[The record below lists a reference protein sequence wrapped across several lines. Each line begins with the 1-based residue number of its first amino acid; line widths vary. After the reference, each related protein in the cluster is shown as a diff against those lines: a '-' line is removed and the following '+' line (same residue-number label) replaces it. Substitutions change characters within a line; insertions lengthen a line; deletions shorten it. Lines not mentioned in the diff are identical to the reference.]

1 MKYRSKSRFTALVT
15 AIAMIAGNFTAS
27 SPVSRYVFNEIN
39 VSAAD
44 EAEGETTTV
53 PQETTVTSVT
63 GEADVPDDKEQSD
76 SSSEAAVTNV
86 SQDDSTNTADDTD
99 GTSVPSD
106 DTTVPEGTSDDTS
119 ETDGDNTDDTS
130 VSDNVITINT
140 SEQFVEYS
148 KNYEADPTKYQNI
161 DVSIAIASGNLDNLV
176 GFVSIGTEQFPFAA
190 NIKVTSDS
198 EFKLTIDQPLF
209 AYIYDSAN
217 INTDVIISRSN
228 PVSGA
233 VSDSALFA
241 EHVIHD
247 TEKDAAAD
255 WSVSISSTET
265 AFSSVIGSLGENAD
279 VKLTIT
285 NNADSASVS
294 GSGSV
299 GLACGRMEKNS
310 SLTVTTSGSAS
321 YNVSSSGGNAGGMV
335 GTMADGSAFTL
346 NNEFALTG
354 EVKATRGYAGGLVGY
369 AENAAVS
376 FEGTAMVS
384 GTVSGSLATGGV
396 FGYYKSSE
404 AENSFDISK
413 YAVNCTLNGESSGGL
428 FGRLENSGN
437 MTIIKNDTEAADI
450 SVNRTSS
457 DKQTFGGLIG
467 TYLSESTSNSLT
479 ISGISVSADNSAGGA
494 EYFGG
499 LIGKADDDSYIRL
512 ENVSV
517 SASGCKNVTSFGGI
531 AGYAD
536 KAFIDAENVTVN
548 TNGDFIGGGVIG
560 NMNGGV
566 LRLGGTTDLTGTK
579 AAGGG
584 QIIGTRGAALIYAQ
598 NGWQLNRGEASAF
611 DDIGTWGEVLR
622 LGSSLREDNI
632 FSINET
638 EHTVTV
644 KRAGTTV
651 GSLAEF
657 AVLALNMQLN
667 SGTSSDSTLL
677 FESTSTTSTSL
688 LSSVITLNCNI
699 DLSGTGITG
708 LTRDDGKDASG
719 NGDIS
724 YTGAFNGNGH
734 TITLAI
740 GEPYGCRS
748 STALAAGDTSDGNG
762 CIYSHYYNGL
772 FSKTGSG
779 VKFSKLTVSGVINVK
794 YKDNLKYY
802 IGGLS
807 STHKGDITAEDL
819 TVSEK
824 ISVYGTV
831 REFCFAGGIIGNIS
845 EGTNPAVVIKNC
857 VISPEI
863 VFEGYQPYNS
873 EFVCGGALAE
883 IGQNDSFSVTADNIT
898 LRPSITSNSSHE
910 YKKIGGFIG
919 NISNSNGSASVRTV
933 SITNMTI
940 DGAKIVSENGG
951 ALLGESWNNCEVSFG
966 SETEKGITVK
976 SAEVTQNGK
985 GGFAGLVTAATGY
998 WKVYGVNIEAITVS
1012 GTSAASFGMLVNKGV
1027 YAADRVTNA
1036 LYLEIES
1043 ESAYNINSA
1052 NINVGSAVYDE
1063 IIATCSGSFD
1073 DEDAVLL
1080 NDTCAV
1086 VSIHTSGGAV
1096 TMDGAGCN
1104 TYQNQTSVKKANPYS
1119 RYYYDLD
1126 VIRGKNV
1133 SERTDAEKLM
1143 LWSVN
1148 LYAYSNIKQYFND
1161 AFNKTSIPTGNYDLI
1176 GYSYYPV
1183 DMPSGMNI
1191 ADGAVFTFCNDK
1203 IVNSEKP
1210 AVGERS
1216 QHYLMHCGLFRN
1228 ANGNITAGNIKFS
1241 GTVGADPDYSGAMF
1255 CGTVMGSVNSTAK
1268 AVLKG
1273 IALDGIRVNSTES
1286 TAPLLINK
1294 IDSYTALELSDVSTT
1309 EKYRTEN
1316 ISSAASSLIGDVGN
1330 SDGNSKDIKL
1340 TFSGLTLDGRK
1351 AAVSDTAVN
1360 AALSA
1365 AYNTDKSIFSKAI
1378 LLNSFK
1384 FKAGS
1389 NCSGTYNFRR
1399 DEDWDEDAAKH
1410 NVAYGMEISGSK
1422 EYKDMQKMYFKSDSY
1437 TNPTGENVEYDFSGF
1452 LPYVAV
1458 SYSENNNYHEIKVN
1472 QTALAELDTGCG
1484 TYNDPYIISQ
1494 GKQLEL
1500 LDKILSNNL
1509 GDSEDG
1515 AVVNYQKNSYSAWC
1529 KEKNSHKVL
1538 LWNAESSS
1546 FRSEDGSTSVKL
1558 ADMQNELA
1566 SAYYMLGNDV
1576 TITSADF
1583 VGIGKK
1589 VPFKGIVFGNG
1600 HAITNKTAQPLIYQS
1615 TGAVIKDITV
1625 NVTANF
1631 KGKFSAAADSKYETD
1646 GNGTTAFYG
1655 GVIGIVNGGD
1665 NIIDNV
1671 SVEFTNAGTIDIKS
1685 GTNYGNKAV
1694 GGYIGVIRYGGVI
1707 FRNMDNASH
1716 SGITADMNSIF
1727 DSNFDSNVLLYC
1739 NPIIG
1744 RVIDGFAVTEASVF
1758 NGAED
1763 KVTMKN
1769 GTKNY
1774 SIANISTAADKIGFE
1789 SNGTNSGTI
1798 KVSDSQQLFIL
1809 GCISMSGAGSADSSG
1824 YSKFSY
1830 GADKMVRH
1838 ALYSDIGTDDTEGN
1852 TSDYA
1857 VAKTDAY
1864 VKNTVPYIIYKYTNA
1879 YSGSYPARNLTNHNF
1894 AFDIDL
1900 ANNTY
1905 ELPDGFRGIGSL
1917 NSSDADMAM
1926 HVGNLNGNG
1935 STVKLNM
1942 SFYRYGKDYDQ
1953 YYNDININNT
1963 TSVDCK
1969 TGLGLFNNL
1978 IGKNNKISDLT
1989 ISGTVNYEV
1998 YIYIKE
2004 NNEFKFKKFAE
2015 FAEKTSFSCAGGL
2028 AGVSSNLNL
2037 EKISLNELSV
2047 NSRFVSGGIVGYAMD
2062 SIKIKDLNASKL
2074 YVSGNFFSG
2083 GIIGIANKC
2092 DVDIDGSSGTDGNNR
2107 GTITEG
2113 TINSCGKTY
2122 TFDGGREYALGLG
2135 TAAVIGAY
2143 MQENSNKKIQ
2153 TIKNIN
2159 IESFNITA
2167 PQIKRAMVG
2176 TVIGC
2181 CGNSTISQMVIQNID
2196 VDKVNINKDS
2206 GNDYKEFAFNGGA
2219 IGIIKSGVKKCEI
2232 SDVKIIGDKDNKN
2245 TINGYRH
2252 SGGIIGLT
2260 ASKNAI
2266 INNCQIENYIL
2277 VTDNAGEDAG
2287 GIVGKVDDNFKLI
2300 IKNSK
2305 IRDCEILIK
2314 DNNKKNDKGTYSG
2327 GIVGK
2332 IGEGACFY
2340 GYNIALDNV
2349 QFINREDSKTGAGE
2363 ICGYMVKLLGKNT
2376 KMKVVGVSAKT
2387 RNNESGR
2394 PNIISKK
2401 DNNAESICIYADYN
2415 GKCLDEA
2422 AANKEAS
2429 TINSDSN
2436 VDDMGAYPYVTVNP
2450 KNVIDKTADSPKFL
2464 TGDGA
2469 DKSAV
2474 EAIIADISNGTGYIN
2489 AADEYNDVFQKYEG
2503 KLTTFNEKTGA
2514 SVPDDFS
2521 VLLINESNYRKITEM
2536 LNSFIHILTND
2547 TSVSSYAQTG
2557 SSVFSVDIMPMR
2569 LNETSGAFESGENFT
2584 KTLECKN
2591 GYFRMTD
2598 KDYDSNYK
2606 QFTLIDIQYLDPADA
2621 SKTAYHLYIPVYVEK
2636 MLNFD
2641 FRAAA
2646 LSGTTYNVS
2655 AYTDGN
2661 PVLENYGTPITA
2673 HVTYSYKR
2681 TAEEW
2686 QNVINGGEDLLTAY
2700 GKYVLLESKQDLPD
2714 DTSLVLVDRNNGS
2727 KAYYSTIGKA
2737 FTASDDKLDFS
2748 KFSTSEGKG
2757 FEPVTFCDLLKKAAD
2772 ITVSQADE
2780 GTLVK
2785 CSNDISKATFKIGAD
2800 YYRKKTES
2808 DTDASLLYS
2817 VTLTAKEGMTD
2828 ADGILILD
2836 EDYYISFFTK
2846 ADNSEPMRNI
2856 TMKCGSRLGDTD
2868 MTPSRLDNESAS
2880 ESMVHMILGNLYDQT
2895 FTFRTTGDQV
2905 INDSNRALKAELT
2918 ATISLKSE
2926 SAENVKSYL
2935 NYDSIKLY
2943 HGFVIEATRTDEN
2956 GTEKGIKGNPSVS
2969 GTYKIGS
2976 TEYSKNFSNT
2986 DSVIMVSGGTA
2997 EAPVDIK
3004 ARLISG
3010 SVTITCNDLMI
3021 VYPDGESIIAQFPE
3035 RRDQDD
3041 TYGVTLSASSN
3052 LAYVPDNIEQ
3062 SKMSES
3068 RSDSNGKS
3076 YYRENIE
3083 AATLSYNLPSNSPS
3097 EMIRLGINGLDT
3109 NDKITAVGYYNV
3121 LNLPET
3127 AIDRAKNVKFTLS
3140 LYQKTDRDIYDAVP
3154 IAKYLENITLY
3165 DKNGSA
3171 KSPESP
3177 ELTGDSYEYVFDKET
3192 ELNYEAG
3199 SFEVVS
3205 SYSVITGAEFEGG
3218 KKIYSNYKVQLTAQL
3233 LDENNDPIENSGCSD
3248 YIIYTNAKINSQL
3261 ISVG

>member
-1 MKYRSKSRFTALVT
+1 MKYRSKSRFTALLT
-15 AIAMIAGNFTAS
+15 AIAMIASNFTVS
-27 SPVSRYVFNEIN
+27 SPVSRYVLNEIN

-44 EAEGETTTV
+44 GAEGETTTA
-53 PQETTVTSVT
+53 PQETTVATVT
-63 GEADVPDDKEQSD
+63 GEADVPDDTEQTD
-76 SSSEAAVTNV
+76 SSSEAAVTEV

-106 DTTVPEGTSDDTS
+106 DTTVPDGTEDDAA
-119 ETDGDNTDDTS
+119 EDDGNNTDDTP

-148 KNYEADPTKYQNI
+148 KNYEADPAKYQNI
-161 DVSIAIASGNLDNLV
+161 DVSIAITSGNLDNLV
-176 GFVSIGTEQFPFAA
+176 GFVSIGTAQYPFAA

-198 EFKLTIDQPLF
+198 EFKLTLDQPLF

-217 INTDVIISRSN
+217 INTDVIISRSL
-228 PVSGA
+228 PVSGD

-247 TEKDAAAD
+247 TEKNTTAQ
-255 WSVSISSTET
+255 WSVSLMNAEA
-265 AFSSVIGSLGENAD
+265 AFSSVIGTLGENVNA
-279 VKLTIT
+279 KLTIT
-285 NNADSASVS
+285 NNADSVSVS
-294 GSGSV
+294 GSGSA

-310 SLTVTTSGSAS
+310 SLTVITSGSAS
-321 YNVSSSGGNAGGMV
+321 YNVSSSSGNAGGMI

-354 EVKATRGYAGGLVGY
+354 EVTAAGYAGGLVGY
-369 AENAAVS
+369 AENASVS

-384 GTVSGSLATGGV
+384 GTVSGALATGGV

-404 AENSFDISK
+404 AENSFDISR
-413 YAVNCTLNGESSGGL
+413 YAVSCTLNRENSGGL
-428 FGRLENSGN
+428 FGKLENSGN
-437 MTIIKNDTEAADI
+437 MTINKSDTEAADI

-467 TYLSESTSNSLT
+467 TYFSDNTSNSLT

-548 TNGDFIGGGVIG
+548 TNGDFIGGGIIG

-598 NGWQLNRGEASAF
+598 NGWQLNRGEAASF

-622 LGSSLREDNI
+622 LSSSLREDNI
-632 FSINET
+632 FNINET

-677 FESTSTTSTSL
+677 FESTSTTGTSL
-688 LSSVITLNCNI
+688 LSSDITLNCNI

-708 LTRDDGKDASG
+708 LTRDDGENEA
-719 NGDIS
+719 
-724 YTGAFNGNGH
+724 YTGTFNGSGH
-734 TITLAI
+734 TITLAV
-740 GEPYGCRS
+740 GEPYGYRS
-748 STALAAGDTSDGNG
+748 NTALAAGDASDGNG
-762 CIYSHYYNGL
+762 RIYRHYYSGL
-772 FSKTGSG
+772 FAKTENITFNNLIVDGI
-779 VKFSKLTVSGVINVK
+779 INVK
-794 YKDNLKYY
+794 YTDNARYY

-807 STHKGDITAEDL
+807 ALHSGNITVQDL
-819 TVSEK
+819 TVQENINVSGNTGN
-824 ISVYGTV
+824 Y
-831 REFCFAGGIIGNIS
+831 CFVGGIAGQAAENSSPAIVIS
-845 EGTNPAVVIKNC
+845 GST
-857 VISPEI
+857 ISPEI
-863 VFEGYQPYNS
+863 NCSGNANFI
-873 EFVCGGALAE
+873 CGGAFAE
-883 IGQNDSFSVTADNIT
+883 IGQNDKFSVTADNVKLGAAVT
-898 LRPSITSNSSHE
+898 NSSTAGS
-910 YKKIGGFIG
+910 KKVGGFIG
-919 NISNSNGSASVRTV
+919 NISSNNGAVSDRTI
-933 SITNMTI
+933 SLTNITI
-940 DGAKIVSENGG
+940 DSENVTSAYGG
-951 ALLGESWNNCEVSFG
+951 ALLGESWNNCEVSVG

-976 SAEVTQNGK
+976 SAEVTQNGN
-985 GGFAGLVTAATGY
+985 GDFAGFVTNATGC
-998 WKVYGVNIEAITVS
+998 WKVYDVNIEGITVS
-1012 GTSAASFGMLVNKGV
+1012 GASAASFGMLVNKGV
-1027 YAADRVTNA
+1027 YKYDSITTA
-1036 LYLEIES
+1036 LYLETES
-1043 ESAYNINSA
+1043 ENAYKI
-1052 NINVGSAVYDE
+1052 GSAVISIGLNTIYDE

-1073 DEDAVLL
+1073 DEDAVLW

-1096 TMDGAGCN
+1096 TMDGADCN

-1161 AFNKTSIPTGNYDLI
+1161 AFNKTSIPAGNYDMT

-1210 AVGERS
+1210 AVGARS

-1228 ANGNITAGNIKFS
+1228 SDGNITAGNITFS
-1241 GTVGADPDYSGAMF
+1241 GTVGADTDYSGAMF

-1268 AVLKG
+1268 AVLNG
-1273 IALDGIRVNSTES
+1273 IVLDGIRVNSTES

-1294 IDSYTALELSDVSTT
+1294 IDSYTALELSNVSTT
-1309 EKYRTEN
+1309 EKYRTES
-1316 ISSAASSLIGDVGN
+1316 ISSAASSFIGDVGS

-1360 AALSA
+1360 AALSK
-1365 AYNTDKSIFSKAI
+1365 AYNTDMSIFSKAI
-1378 LLNSFK
+1378 LLNSFR

-1399 DEDWDEDAAKH
+1399 DEDWDEDSAKH

-1437 TNPTGENVEYDFSGF
+1437 TDPTGEDAEYDFSGF
-1452 LPYVAV
+1452 LPYVAA
-1458 SYSENNNYHEIKVN
+1458 SYSKNNYHEIKVN

-1515 AVVNYQKNSYSAWC
+1515 AVVNYQGNSYSAWC
-1529 KEKNSHKVL
+1529 NEKNSHKVL
-1538 LWNAESSS
+1538 LWDAESSC
-1546 FRSEDGSTSVKL
+1546 FRSEDGTTSIKL
-1558 ADMQNELA
+1558 ADMQKTLA

-1583 VGIGKK
+1583 VGIGKN
-1589 VPFKGIVFGNG
+1589 VPFKGAVFGNG
-1600 HAITNKTAQPLIYQS
+1600 HVITNETVQPLIYQS

-1707 FRNMDNASH
+1707 FRNMDNVSH
-1716 SGITADMNSIF
+1716 SGITAGMNNIF
-1727 DSNFDSNVLLYC
+1727 GSNALLYC

-1744 RVIDGFAVTEASVF
+1744 RVIDGFAVTETSAF

-1763 KVTMKN
+1763 RVTMKN

-1774 SIANISTAADKIGFE
+1774 SIADISTAADKISFE
-1789 SNGTNSGTI
+1789 SNDTNSGTI
-1798 KVSDSQQLFIL
+1798 KISDSQQLFIL

-1830 GADKMVRH
+1830 GENKMVRH
-1838 ALYSDIGTDDTEGN
+1838 ALYSDIGTDDSEGN

-1879 YSGSYPARNLTNHNF
+1879 ISGSYPARNLTNHNF

-1900 ANNTY
+1900 AKNTY

-1917 NSSDADMAM
+1917 NSADADMAM
-1926 HVGNLNGNG
+1926 HINSLNGNG

-1978 IGKNNKISDLT
+1978 IQSSDNENNTISNLT
-1989 ISGTVNYEV
+1989 ISGHVDYE
-1998 YIYIKE
+1998 YYKDHSGKKNIIYE
-2004 NNEFKFKKFAE
+2004 NNS
-2015 FAEKTSFSCAGGL
+2015 SFSCVGAL
-2028 AGVSSNLNL
+2028 AGVGSNLRLDKIQL
-2037 EKISLNELSV
+2037 EKLSV
-2047 NSRFVSGGIVGYAMD
+2047 NSCFVSGGIVGFA
-2062 SIKIKDLNASKL
+2062 KKLVQIKDLKSDDLN
-2074 YVSGNFFSG
+2074 VSANFFSG
-2083 GIIGIANKC
+2083 GIIGIAGNCNVK
-2092 DVDIDGSSGTDGNNR
+2092 IDGSSDSEGLIR
-2107 GTITEG
+2107 GSITSGSISLVGDTSRGEG
-2113 TINSCGKTY
+2113 ASLYGVGIG
-2122 TFDGGREYALGLG
+2122 
-2135 TAAVIGAY
+2135 AATVIGAFL
-2143 MQENSNKKIQ
+2143 NTNNTVLTSLSV
-2153 TIKNIN
+2153 TNIN
-2159 IESFNITA
+2159 IEDLDISA
-2167 PQIKRAMVG
+2167 PLIGRAMLGGIV
-2176 TVIGC
+2176 GC
-2181 CGNSTISQMVIQNID
+2181 CGNTTAKNIQSRIQN
-2196 VDKVNINKDS
+2196 VDIKNVDINKEV
-2206 GNDYKEFAFNGGA
+2206 KRFAFNGGI
-2219 IGIIKSGVKKCEI
+2219 IGLVKEGVKKCEI
-2232 SDVKIIGDKDNKN
+2232 SNVKIIGDKNNKN
-2245 TINGYRH
+2245 TITGYRH

-2260 ASKNAI
+2260 SSDTI
-2266 INNCQIENYIL
+2266 IDNCLIENYEI
-2277 VTDNAGEDAG
+2277 VTDEYGEDVG
-2287 GIVGKVDDNFKLI
+2287 GIVGKINDNKSTLI
-2300 IKNSK
+2300 VKNSK
-2305 IRDCEILIK
+2305 ISDCVIK
-2314 DNNKKNDKGTYSG
+2314 INDNNSKNSDGTYSG

-2332 IGEGACFY
+2332 MAKNSCLY
-2340 GYNIALDNV
+2340 GYNISLDNV
-2349 QFINREDSKTGAGE
+2349 QFKNNENKKAGAGE
-2363 ICGYMVKLLGKNT
+2363 ICGYMQNNT
-2376 KMKVVGVSAKT
+2376 KVKVVGISARKG
-2387 RNNESGR
+2387 ESGI
-2394 PNIISKK
+2394 PANIISKK
-2401 DNNAESICIYADYN
+2401 DNINTAPSLCIYADYN
-2415 GKCLDEA
+2415 GSCLDEP

-2429 TINSDSN
+2429 TISSDSN

-2469 DKSAV
+2469 DKSAI
-2474 EAIIADISNGTGYIN
+2474 EAIIADISKGIGYIN

-2521 VLLINESNYRKITEM
+2521 VLLINESNYKKITEM

-2547 TSVSSYAQTG
+2547 TSISSYAQTG

-2569 LNETSGAFESGENFT
+2569 LNETSGAFESGESFT
-2584 KTLECKN
+2584 KTLEYKN
-2591 GYFRMTD
+2591 GYFRMTNM
-2598 KDYDSNYK
+2598 DYDSNYK
-2606 QFTLIDIQYLDPADA
+2606 QFTLIDIQYLDPADT

-2727 KAYYSTIGKA
+2727 KAYYSTIGEA

-2748 KFSTSEGKG
+2748 KFSTSDGKG

-2772 ITVSQADE
+2772 ITVSQADD

-2785 CSNDISKATFKIGAD
+2785 CSNVISKATFKIGDD

-2828 ADGILILD
+2828 ADGILVLD

-2856 TMKCGSRLGDTD
+2856 TMKFSSRLGDTD

-2943 HGFVIEATRTDEN
+2943 HGFVIEATRTDES

-2969 GTYKIGS
+2969 GTYTIGS
-2976 TEYSKNFSNT
+2976 TEYAKNFSNT
-2986 DSVIMVSGGTA
+2986 DSVIMVSGGTD
-2997 EAPVDIK
+2997 EAPLDIK

-3010 SVTITCNDLMI
+3010 SVTITCDDMVI
-3021 VYPDGESIIAQFPE
+3021 TYPDGESIIAQFPE
-3035 RRDQDD
+3035 RKDRDD

-3052 LAYVPDNIEQ
+3052 LAYVSDNIEQ

-3083 AATLSYNLPSNSPS
+3083 AATLSYNLPSNSPN

-3127 AIDRAKNVKFTLS
+3127 AIDKAKKVSFTLS
-3140 LYQKTDRDIYDAVP
+3140 LYQKTDSGIYDAVP
-3154 IAKYLENITLY
+3154 IAEYLENITLY
-3165 DKNGSA
+3165 DKNGTA
-3171 KSPESP
+3171 KAPVSS
-3177 ELTGDSYEYVFDKET
+3177 GDSYEYVFDKET

-3199 SFEVVS
+3199 SFEVIS
-3205 SYSVITGAEFEGG
+3205 SYSVITGGAFESKG
-3218 KKIYSNYKVQLTAQL
+3218 KTYSNYKVQLTAQL
-3233 LDENNDPIENSGCSD
+3233 LDENGEPIENSGCSD

>member
-1 MKYRSKSRFTALVT
+1 MLT
-15 AIAMIAGNFTAS
+15 AIAMIASNFTAS
-27 SPVSRYVFNEIN
+27 SPVSRYVLNEIN

-44 EAEGETTTV
+44 GAEGETTTA
-53 PQETTVTSVT
+53 PQETTVTAVT
-63 GEADVPDDKEQSD
+63 GEADVPDDTEQSD
-76 SSSEAAVTNV
+76 SSSETAVTEV

-106 DTTVPEGTSDDTS
+106 DTTVPDGTEDDAA
-119 ETDGDNTDDTS
+119 EDDGDNTDDTP

-148 KNYEADPTKYQNI
+148 KNYEADPAKYQNI
-161 DVSIAIASGNLDNLV
+161 DVSIAITSGNLDNLV
-176 GFVSIGTEQFPFAA
+176 GFVSIGTAQYPFAA

-198 EFKLTIDQPLF
+198 EFKLTLDQPLF

-217 INTDVIISRSN
+217 INTDVIISRSL
-228 PVSGA
+228 PVSGD

-247 TEKDAAAD
+247 TEKNTTAQ
-255 WSVSISSTET
+255 WSVSLMNAEA
-265 AFSSVIGSLGENAD
+265 AFSSVIGTLGENVNA
-279 VKLTIT
+279 KLTIT
-285 NNADSASVS
+285 NNADSVSVS
-294 GSGSV
+294 GSGSA

-310 SLTVTTSGSAS
+310 SLTVITSGSAS
-321 YNVSSSGGNAGGMV
+321 YNVSSSSGNAGGMI

-354 EVKATRGYAGGLVGY
+354 EVTAAGYAGGLVGY
-369 AENAAVS
+369 AENASVS

-384 GTVSGSLATGGV
+384 GTVSGALATGGV

-404 AENSFDISK
+404 AENSFDISR
-413 YAVNCTLNGESSGGL
+413 YAVSCTLNGENSGGL
-428 FGRLENSGN
+428 FGKLENSGN
-437 MTIIKNDTEAADI
+437 MTINKSDTEAADI

-467 TYLSESTSNSLT
+467 TYLSDNTSNSLN

-548 TNGDFIGGGVIG
+548 TNGDFIGGGIIG

-598 NGWQLNRGEASAF
+598 NGWQLNRGEAASF

-622 LGSSLREDNI
+622 LSSSLREDNI
-632 FSINET
+632 FNINET

-667 SGTSSDSTLL
+667 SGISSDSTLL

-688 LSSVITLNCNI
+688 LSSDITLNCNI

-708 LTRDDGKDASG
+708 LTRDDGENDA
-719 NGDIS
+719 
-724 YTGAFNGNGH
+724 YTGTFNGSGH
-734 TITLAI
+734 TITLAV
-740 GEPYGCRS
+740 GEPYGYRS
-748 STALAAGDTSDGNG
+748 NTALAAGDASDGNG
-762 CIYSHYYNGL
+762 RIYRHYYSGL
-772 FSKTGSG
+772 FAKTENITFNNLIVDGI
-779 VKFSKLTVSGVINVK
+779 INVK
-794 YKDNLKYY
+794 YTDNARYY

-807 STHKGDITAEDL
+807 ALHSGNITVQDL
-819 TVSEK
+819 TVQENINVSGNTGN
-824 ISVYGTV
+824 Y
-831 REFCFAGGIIGNIS
+831 CFVGGIAGQAAENSSPAIVIS
-845 EGTNPAVVIKNC
+845 GST
-857 VISPEI
+857 ISPEI
-863 VFEGYQPYNS
+863 NCSGNANFI
-873 EFVCGGALAE
+873 CGGAFAE
-883 IGQNDSFSVTADNIT
+883 IGQNDKFSVTADNVKLGAAVT
-898 LRPSITSNSSHE
+898 NSSTAGS
-910 YKKIGGFIG
+910 KKVGGFIG
-919 NISNSNGSASVRTV
+919 NISSNNGAASDRTI
-933 SITNMTI
+933 SLTNITI
-940 DGAKIVSENGG
+940 DSENVTSAYGG
-951 ALLGESWNNCEVSFG
+951 ALLGESWNNCEVSVG

-976 SAEVTQNGK
+976 SAEVTQNGN
-985 GGFAGLVTAATGY
+985 GDFAGFVTNATGC
-998 WKVYGVNIEAITVS
+998 WKVYDVNIEGITVS
-1012 GTSAASFGMLVNKGV
+1012 GASAASFGMLVNKGV
-1027 YAADRVTNA
+1027 YKYDSITTA
-1036 LYLEIES
+1036 LYLKTES
-1043 ESAYNINSA
+1043 ENAYKI
-1052 NINVGSAVYDE
+1052 GSAVISIGLNTIYDE

-1073 DEDAVLL
+1073 DEDAVLW

-1161 AFNKTSIPTGNYDLI
+1161 AFNKTSIPAGNYDMT

-1228 ANGNITAGNIKFS
+1228 SDGNITADNITFS
-1241 GTVGADPDYSGAMF
+1241 GTVGADTDYSGAMF

-1268 AVLKG
+1268 AVLNG
-1273 IALDGIRVNSTES
+1273 IVLDGIRVNSTES

-1294 IDSYTALELSDVSTT
+1294 IDSYTALELSNVSTT
-1309 EKYRTEN
+1309 EKYRTES
-1316 ISSAASSLIGDVGN
+1316 ISSAASSLIGDVGS

-1360 AALSA
+1360 AALSK
-1365 AYNTDKSIFSKAI
+1365 AYNTDMSIFSKAI
-1378 LLNSFK
+1378 LLNSFR

-1399 DEDWDEDAAKH
+1399 DEDWDEDSAKH

-1437 TNPTGENVEYDFSGF
+1437 TNPTGEDAEYDFRGF
-1452 LPYVAV
+1452 LPYVAA
-1458 SYSENNNYHEIKVN
+1458 SYSENNYHEIKVN

-1515 AVVNYQKNSYSAWC
+1515 AVVNYQENSYSAWC
-1529 KEKNSHKVL
+1529 NEKNSHKVL
-1538 LWNAESSS
+1538 LWDAESSC
-1546 FRSEDGSTSVKL
+1546 FRSEDGTTSIKL
-1558 ADMQNELA
+1558 ADMQKTLA

-1583 VGIGKK
+1583 VGIGKN
-1589 VPFKGIVFGNG
+1589 VPFKGAVFGNG
-1600 HAITNKTAQPLIYQS
+1600 HAITNETVQPLIYQS

-1694 GGYIGVIRYGGVI
+1694 GGYIGVIRYGAVI

-1716 SGITADMNSIF
+1716 SGITAGMNNIF
-1727 DSNFDSNVLLYC
+1727 GSNALLYC

-1744 RVIDGFAVTEASVF
+1744 RVIDGFAVTETSAF

-1774 SIANISTAADKIGFE
+1774 SIADISTAADKISFE
-1789 SNGTNSGTI
+1789 SNDTNSGTI
-1798 KVSDSQQLFIL
+1798 KISDSQQLFIL

-1830 GADKMVRH
+1830 GENKMVRH
-1838 ALYSDIGTDDTEGN
+1838 ALYSDIGTDDSEGN

-1879 YSGSYPARNLTNHNF
+1879 ISGSYPARNLTNHNF

-1900 ANNTY
+1900 AKNTY

-1926 HVGNLNGNG
+1926 HINSLNGNG

-1942 SFYRYGKDYDQ
+1942 SFYRYGKDYDR

-1978 IGKNNKISDLT
+1978 IQSSDNENNT
-1989 ISGTVNYEV
+1989 ISNLIISGHVDYE
-1998 YIYIKE
+1998 YYKDHSGKKNIIYE
-2004 NNEFKFKKFAE
+2004 NNS
-2015 FAEKTSFSCAGGL
+2015 SFSCVGAL
-2028 AGVSSNLNL
+2028 AGVGSNLRLDKIQL
-2037 EKISLNELSV
+2037 EKLSV
-2047 NSRFVSGGIVGYAMD
+2047 NSCFVSGGIVGFA
-2062 SIKIKDLNASKL
+2062 KKLVQIKDLKSDDLN
-2074 YVSGNFFSG
+2074 VSANFFSG
-2083 GIIGIANKC
+2083 GIIGIAGNCNVK
-2092 DVDIDGSSGTDGNNR
+2092 IDGSSDSEGLIR
-2107 GTITEG
+2107 GSITSGSISLVGDTSRGEG
-2113 TINSCGKTY
+2113 ASLYGVGIG
-2122 TFDGGREYALGLG
+2122 
-2135 TAAVIGAY
+2135 AATVIGAFL
-2143 MQENSNKKIQ
+2143 NTNNTVLTSLSV
-2153 TIKNIN
+2153 TNIN
-2159 IESFNITA
+2159 IEDLDISA
-2167 PQIKRAMVG
+2167 PLIGRAMLGGIV
-2176 TVIGC
+2176 GC
-2181 CGNSTISQMVIQNID
+2181 CGNTTAKNIQSRIQN
-2196 VDKVNINKDS
+2196 VDIKNVDINKEV
-2206 GNDYKEFAFNGGA
+2206 KRFAFNGGI
-2219 IGIIKSGVKKCEI
+2219 IGLVKEGVKKCEI
-2232 SDVKIIGDKDNKN
+2232 SNVKIIGDKNNKN
-2245 TINGYRH
+2245 TITGYRH

-2260 ASKNAI
+2260 SSDTI
-2266 INNCQIENYIL
+2266 IDNCLIENYEI
-2277 VTDNAGEDAG
+2277 VTDEYGEDVG
-2287 GIVGKVDDNFKLI
+2287 GIVGKINDNKSTLI
-2300 IKNSK
+2300 VKNSK
-2305 IRDCEILIK
+2305 ISDCVIK
-2314 DNNKKNDKGTYSG
+2314 INDNNSKNSDGTYSG

-2332 IGEGACFY
+2332 MAKNSCLY
-2340 GYNIALDNV
+2340 GYNISLDNV
-2349 QFINREDSKTGAGE
+2349 QFKNNENKKAGAGE
-2363 ICGYMVKLLGKNT
+2363 ICGYMQNNT
-2376 KMKVVGVSAKT
+2376 KVKVVGISARKGD
-2387 RNNESGR
+2387 SGI
-2394 PNIISKK
+2394 PANIISKK
-2401 DNNAESICIYADYN
+2401 DNINTAPSLCIYADYN
-2415 GKCLDEA
+2415 GSCLDEP

-2429 TINSDSN
+2429 TISSDSN

-2474 EAIIADISNGTGYIN
+2474 KAIIADISKGIGYIN

-2569 LNETSGAFESGENFT
+2569 LNETSGTFESGENFT
-2584 KTLECKN
+2584 KTLEYKN
-2591 GYFRMTD
+2591 GYFRMTNM
-2598 KDYDSNYK
+2598 DYDSNYK
-2606 QFTLIDIQYLDPADA
+2606 QFTLIDIQYLDPADT

-2727 KAYYSTIGKA
+2727 KAYYSTIGEA

-2748 KFSTSEGKG
+2748 KFSTSDSKG

-2772 ITVSQADE
+2772 ITVSQADD

-2785 CSNDISKATFKIGAD
+2785 CSNDISKATFKIGDD
-2800 YYRKKTES
+2800 YYRKKAES

-2905 INDSNRALKAELT
+2905 INDSNRVLKAELT

-2943 HGFVIEATRTDEN
+2943 HGFVIEATRTDES

-2976 TEYSKNFSNT
+2976 TEYAKNFSNT
-2986 DSVIMVSGGTA
+2986 DSVIMVSGGTE
-2997 EAPVDIK
+2997 EAPLDIK
-3004 ARLISG
+3004 AQLISG
-3010 SVTITCNDLMI
+3010 SVTITCDDMVI
-3021 VYPDGESIIAQFPE
+3021 TYPDGESIIAQFPE
-3035 RRDQDD
+3035 RKDRDD

-3052 LAYVPDNIEQ
+3052 LAYVSDNIEQ

-3083 AATLSYNLPSNSPS
+3083 AATLSYNLPSNSPN

-3127 AIDRAKNVKFTLS
+3127 AIDKAKKVSFTLS
-3140 LYQKTDRDIYDAVP
+3140 LYQKTDSGIYDAVP
-3154 IAKYLENITLY
+3154 IAEYLENIILY
-3165 DKNGSA
+3165 DKNGTA
-3171 KSPESP
+3171 KAPVSS
-3177 ELTGDSYEYVFDKET
+3177 GDSYEYVFDKET

-3199 SFEVVS
+3199 SFEVIS
-3205 SYSVITGAEFEGG
+3205 SYSVITGGAFESKG
-3218 KKIYSNYKVQLTAQL
+3218 KTYSNYKVQLTAQL
-3233 LDENNDPIENSGCSD
+3233 LDENGEPIENSGCSD

>member
-1 MKYRSKSRFTALVT
+1 MKYRSKSRFTALLT
-15 AIAMIAGNFTAS
+15 AIAMIASNFTAS
-27 SPVSRYVFNEIN
+27 SPVSRYVLNEIN

-44 EAEGETTTV
+44 GAEGETTTA
-53 PQETTVTSVT
+53 PQETTVTTVT
-63 GEADVPDDKEQSD
+63 GEADVPDDTEQSD
-76 SSSEAAVTNV
+76 SSSEAAVTEV
-86 SQDDSTNTADDTD
+86 SQDDSTNTEDDTD

-106 DTTVPEGTSDDTS
+106 DTTVPDGTEDDAA
-119 ETDGDNTDDTS
+119 EDDGDNTDDTP

-148 KNYEADPTKYQNI
+148 KNYEADPAKYQNI
-161 DVSIAIASGNLDNLV
+161 DVSIAITSGNLDNLV
-176 GFVSIGTEQFPFAA
+176 GFVSIGTAQYPFAA

-198 EFKLTIDQPLF
+198 EFKLTLDQPLF

-217 INTDVIISRSN
+217 INTDVIISRSL
-228 PVSGA
+228 PVSGD

-247 TEKDAAAD
+247 TEKNTTAQ
-255 WSVSISSTET
+255 WSVSLMNAEA
-265 AFSSVIGSLGENAD
+265 AFSSVIGTLGENVNA
-279 VKLTIT
+279 KLTIT
-285 NNADSASVS
+285 NNADSVSVS
-294 GSGSV
+294 GSGSA

-310 SLTVTTSGSAS
+310 SLTVITSGSAS
-321 YNVSSSGGNAGGMV
+321 YNVSSSSGNAGGMI

-354 EVKATRGYAGGLVGY
+354 EVTAAGYAGGLVGY
-369 AENAAVS
+369 AENASVS

-384 GTVSGSLATGGV
+384 GTVSGALATGGV

-404 AENSFDISK
+404 AENSFDISR
-413 YAVNCTLNGESSGGL
+413 YAVSCTLNGENSGGL
-428 FGRLENSGN
+428 FGKLENSGN
-437 MTIIKNDTEAADI
+437 MTINKSDTEAADI

-467 TYLSESTSNSLT
+467 TYFSDNTSNSLT
-479 ISGISVSADNSAGGA
+479 VSGISVSADNSAGGA

-548 TNGDFIGGGVIG
+548 TNGDFIGGGIIG

-584 QIIGTRGAALIYAQ
+584 QIIGTRGAALVYAQ
-598 NGWQLNRGEASAF
+598 NGWQLNRGEAASF

-622 LGSSLREDNI
+622 LSSSLREDNI
-632 FSINET
+632 FNINET

-677 FESTSTTSTSL
+677 FESTSTTGTSL
-688 LSSVITLNCNI
+688 LSSDITLNCNI

-708 LTRDDGKDASG
+708 LTRDDGENDA
-719 NGDIS
+719 
-724 YTGAFNGNGH
+724 YTGTFNGSGH
-734 TITLAI
+734 TITLAV
-740 GEPYGCRS
+740 GEPYGYRS
-748 STALAAGDTSDGNG
+748 NTALAAGDASDGNG
-762 CIYSHYYNGL
+762 RIYRHYYSGL
-772 FSKTGSG
+772 FAKTENITFNNLIVDGI
-779 VKFSKLTVSGVINVK
+779 INVK
-794 YKDNLKYY
+794 YTDNARYY

-807 STHKGDITAEDL
+807 ALHSGNITVQDL
-819 TVSEK
+819 TVQENINVSGNTGN
-824 ISVYGTV
+824 Y
-831 REFCFAGGIIGNIS
+831 CFVGGIAGQAAEIS
-845 EGTNPAVVIKNC
+845 SPAIVISGST
-857 VISPEI
+857 ISPEI
-863 VFEGYQPYNS
+863 NCSGNANFI
-873 EFVCGGALAE
+873 CGGAFAE
-883 IGQNDSFSVTADNIT
+883 IGQNDKLSVTADNVKLGAAVT
-898 LRPSITSNSSHE
+898 NSSTAGS
-910 YKKIGGFIG
+910 KKVGGFIG
-919 NISNSNGSASVRTV
+919 NISSNNGAASDRTI
-933 SITNMTI
+933 SLTNITI
-940 DGAKIVSENGG
+940 DSENVTSAYGG
-951 ALLGESWNNCEVSFG
+951 ALLGESWNNCEVSVG

-976 SAEVTQNGK
+976 SAEVTQNGN
-985 GGFAGLVTAATGY
+985 GDFAGFVTNATGC
-998 WKVYGVNIEAITVS
+998 WKVYDVNIEGITVS
-1012 GTSAASFGMLVNKGV
+1012 GASAASFGMLVNKGV
-1027 YAADRVTNA
+1027 YKYDSITTA
-1036 LYLEIES
+1036 LYLETES
-1043 ESAYNINSA
+1043 ENAYKI
-1052 NINVGSAVYDE
+1052 GSAVISIGLNTIYDE

-1073 DEDAVLL
+1073 DEDAVLW

-1161 AFNKTSIPTGNYDLI
+1161 AFNKTSIPAGNYDMT

-1228 ANGNITAGNIKFS
+1228 SDGNITAGNITFS
-1241 GTVGADPDYSGAMF
+1241 GTVGADTDYSGAMF

-1268 AVLKG
+1268 AVLNG
-1273 IALDGIRVNSTES
+1273 IVLDGIRVNSTES

-1294 IDSYTALELSDVSTT
+1294 IDSYTALELSNVSTT

-1316 ISSAASSLIGDVGN
+1316 ISAAASSLIGDVGS

-1360 AALSA
+1360 AALSK
-1365 AYNTDKSIFSKAI
+1365 AYNTDMSIFSKAI
-1378 LLNSFK
+1378 LLNSFR

-1399 DEDWDEDAAKH
+1399 DEDWDEDSAKH
-1410 NVAYGMEISGSK
+1410 NVAYGMEISVSK

-1437 TNPTGENVEYDFSGF
+1437 TNPAGEDAEYDFSGF
-1452 LPYVAV
+1452 LPYVAA
-1458 SYSENNNYHEIKVN
+1458 SYSENNYHEIKVN

-1515 AVVNYQKNSYSAWC
+1515 AVVNYRENSYSAWC
-1529 KEKNSHKVL
+1529 NEKNSHKVL
-1538 LWNAESSS
+1538 LWDAESSC
-1546 FRSEDGSTSVKL
+1546 FRSEDGTTSIKL
-1558 ADMQNELA
+1558 ADMQKTLA

-1583 VGIGKK
+1583 VGIGKN
-1589 VPFKGIVFGNG
+1589 VPFKGAVFGNG
-1600 HAITNKTAQPLIYQS
+1600 HAITNETVQPLIYQS
-1615 TGAVIKDITV
+1615 TGTVIKDITV

-1707 FRNMDNASH
+1707 FRNMDNDSH
-1716 SGITADMNSIF
+1716 SGITAGMNNIF
-1727 DSNFDSNVLLYC
+1727 GSNALLYC

-1744 RVIDGFAVTEASVF
+1744 RVIDGFAVTETSAF

-1774 SIANISTAADKIGFE
+1774 SIADISTAADKISFE
-1789 SNGTNSGTI
+1789 SNDTNSGTI
-1798 KVSDSQQLFIL
+1798 QISDSQQLFIL
-1809 GCISMSGAGSADSSG
+1809 GCISMSGAGSADLSG

-1830 GADKMVRH
+1830 GENKMVRH
-1838 ALYSDIGTDDTEGN
+1838 ALYSDIGTDDSEGN

-1879 YSGSYPARNLTNHNF
+1879 ISGSYPARNLTNHNF
-1894 AFDIDL
+1894 AFNIDL
-1900 ANNTY
+1900 AKNTY

-1926 HVGNLNGNG
+1926 HINSLNGNG

-1953 YYNDININNT
+1953 YYNDININNIT
-1963 TSVDCK
+1963 FVDCK

-1978 IGKNNKISDLT
+1978 IQSSDNENNTISNLT
-1989 ISGTVNYEV
+1989 ISGHVDYE
-1998 YIYIKE
+1998 YYKDHSGKKNIIYE
-2004 NNEFKFKKFAE
+2004 NNS
-2015 FAEKTSFSCAGGL
+2015 SFSCAGAL
-2028 AGVSSNLNL
+2028 AGVGSNLRLDKIQL
-2037 EKISLNELSV
+2037 EELSV
-2047 NSRFVSGGIVGYAMD
+2047 NSCFVSGGIVGFA
-2062 SIKIKDLNASKL
+2062 KKLVQIKDLKSDDLN
-2074 YVSGNFFSG
+2074 VSANFFSG
-2083 GIIGIANKC
+2083 GIIGIAGNCNVK
-2092 DVDIDGSSGTDGNNR
+2092 IDGSSDSEGLIR
-2107 GTITEG
+2107 GSITSGSISLVGDTSRGEG
-2113 TINSCGKTY
+2113 ASLYGVGIG
-2122 TFDGGREYALGLG
+2122 
-2135 TAAVIGAY
+2135 AATVIGAFL
-2143 MQENSNKKIQ
+2143 NTNNTVLTSLSV
-2153 TIKNIN
+2153 TNIN
-2159 IESFNITA
+2159 IEDLDVSA
-2167 PQIKRAMVG
+2167 PLIGRAMLGGIV
-2176 TVIGC
+2176 GC
-2181 CGNSTISQMVIQNID
+2181 CGNTTAKNIQSRIQN
-2196 VDKVNINKDS
+2196 VDIKNVDINKEV
-2206 GNDYKEFAFNGGA
+2206 KRFAFNGGI
-2219 IGIIKSGVKKCEI
+2219 IGLVKEGVKKCEI
-2232 SDVKIIGDKDNKN
+2232 SNVKIIGDKNNKN
-2245 TINGYRH
+2245 TITGYRH

-2260 ASKNAI
+2260 SSDTI
-2266 INNCQIENYIL
+2266 IDNCLIENYEI
-2277 VTDNAGEDAG
+2277 VTDEYGEDVG
-2287 GIVGKVDDNFKLI
+2287 GIVGKINDNKSTLI
-2300 IKNSK
+2300 VKNSK
-2305 IRDCEILIK
+2305 ISDCVIK
-2314 DNNKKNDKGTYSG
+2314 INDNNSKNSDGTYSG

-2332 IGEGACFY
+2332 MAKNSCLY
-2340 GYNIALDNV
+2340 GYNISLDNV
-2349 QFINREDSKTGAGE
+2349 QFKNNENKKAGAGE
-2363 ICGYMVKLLGKNT
+2363 ICGYMQNNT
-2376 KMKVVGVSAKT
+2376 KVKVVGISARKG
-2387 RNNESGR
+2387 ESGI
-2394 PNIISKK
+2394 PANIISKK
-2401 DNNAESICIYADYN
+2401 DNINTAPSLCIYADYN

-2474 EAIIADISNGTGYIN
+2474 EAIIADISKGTGYIN

-2547 TSVSSYAQTG
+2547 TSISSYAQTG

-2569 LNETSGAFESGENFT
+2569 LNETSGTFESGENFT
-2584 KTLECKN
+2584 KTLEYKN

-2598 KDYDSNYK
+2598 MDYDSNYK
-2606 QFTLIDIQYLDPADA
+2606 QFTLIDIQYLDPADT

-2727 KAYYSTIGKA
+2727 KAYYSTIGEA

-2748 KFSTSEGKG
+2748 KFSTSDGKV

-2772 ITVSQADE
+2772 ITVSQADD

-2785 CSNDISKATFKIGAD
+2785 CSNDISKATFKIGDD

-2856 TMKCGSRLGDTD
+2856 TMNCGSRLGDTD

-2943 HGFVIEATRTDEN
+2943 HGFVIEATRTDES

-2976 TEYSKNFSNT
+2976 TEYAKNFSNT
-2986 DSVIMVSGGTA
+2986 DSVIMVSGGTE

-3010 SVTITCNDLMI
+3010 SVTITCDDMVI
-3021 VYPDGESIIAQFPE
+3021 TYPDGESIIAQFPE
-3035 RRDQDD
+3035 RKDRDD

-3052 LAYVPDNIEQ
+3052 LAYVSDNIEQ

-3083 AATLSYNLPSNSPS
+3083 AATLSYNLPSNSPN

-3127 AIDRAKNVKFTLS
+3127 AIDKAKKVSFTLS
-3140 LYQKTDRDIYDAVP
+3140 LYQKTDSGIYDAVP
-3154 IAKYLENITLY
+3154 IAEYLENIILY
-3165 DKNGSA
+3165 DKNGTA
-3171 KSPESP
+3171 KAPVSS
-3177 ELTGDSYEYVFDKET
+3177 GDSYEYVFDKET

-3205 SYSVITGAEFEGG
+3205 SYSVITGGAFESKG
-3218 KKIYSNYKVQLTAQL
+3218 KTYSNYKVQLTAQL
-3233 LDENNDPIENSGCSD
+3233 LDENGEPIENSGCSD

>member
-1 MKYRSKSRFTALVT
+1 MKYRSKSRFTALLT
-15 AIAMIAGNFTAS
+15 AIAMIASNFTVS
-27 SPVSRYVFNEIN
+27 SPVSRYVLNEIN

-44 EAEGETTTV
+44 GAEGETTTA
-53 PQETTVTSVT
+53 PQETTVATVT
-63 GEADVPDDKEQSD
+63 GEADVPDDTEQTD
-76 SSSEAAVTNV
+76 SSSEAAVTEV

-106 DTTVPEGTSDDTS
+106 DTTVPDGTEDDAA
-119 ETDGDNTDDTS
+119 EDDGDNTDDTP

-148 KNYEADPTKYQNI
+148 KNYEADPAKYQNI
-161 DVSIAIASGNLDNLV
+161 DVSIAITSGNLDNLV
-176 GFVSIGTEQFPFAA
+176 GFVSIGTAQYPFAA

-198 EFKLTIDQPLF
+198 EFKLTLDQPLF

-217 INTDVIISRSN
+217 INTDVIISRSL
-228 PVSGA
+228 PVSGD

-247 TEKDAAAD
+247 TEKNTTAQ
-255 WSVSISSTET
+255 WSVSLMNAEA
-265 AFSSVIGSLGENAD
+265 AFSSVIGTLGENVNA
-279 VKLTIT
+279 KLTIT
-285 NNADSASVS
+285 NNADSVSVS
-294 GSGSV
+294 GSGSA

-310 SLTVTTSGSAS
+310 SLTVITSGSAS
-321 YNVSSSGGNAGGMV
+321 YNVSSSSGNAGGMI

-354 EVKATRGYAGGLVGY
+354 EVTAAGYAGGLVGY
-369 AENAAVS
+369 AENASVS

-384 GTVSGSLATGGV
+384 GTVSGALATGGV

-404 AENSFDISK
+404 AENSFDISR
-413 YAVNCTLNGESSGGL
+413 YAVSCTLNRENSGGL
-428 FGRLENSGN
+428 FGKLENSGN
-437 MTIIKNDTEAADI
+437 MTINKSDTEAADI

-467 TYLSESTSNSLT
+467 TYFSDNTSNSLT

-548 TNGDFIGGGVIG
+548 TNGDFIGGGIIG

-598 NGWQLNRGEASAF
+598 NGWQLNRGEAASF

-622 LGSSLREDNI
+622 LSSSLREDNI
-632 FSINET
+632 FNINET

-677 FESTSTTSTSL
+677 FESTSTTGTSL
-688 LSSVITLNCNI
+688 LSSDITLNCNI

-708 LTRDDGKDASG
+708 LTRDDGENEA
-719 NGDIS
+719 
-724 YTGAFNGNGH
+724 YTGTFNGSGH
-734 TITLAI
+734 TITLAV
-740 GEPYGCRS
+740 GEPYGYRS
-748 STALAAGDTSDGNG
+748 NTALAAGDASDGNG
-762 CIYSHYYNGL
+762 RIYRHYYSGL
-772 FSKTGSG
+772 FAKTENITFNNLIVDGI
-779 VKFSKLTVSGVINVK
+779 INVK
-794 YKDNLKYY
+794 YTDNARYY

-807 STHKGDITAEDL
+807 ALHSGNITVQDL
-819 TVSEK
+819 TVQENINVSGNTGN
-824 ISVYGTV
+824 Y
-831 REFCFAGGIIGNIS
+831 CFVGGIAGQAAENSSPAIVIS
-845 EGTNPAVVIKNC
+845 GST
-857 VISPEI
+857 ISPEI
-863 VFEGYQPYNS
+863 NCSGNANFI
-873 EFVCGGALAE
+873 CGGAFAE
-883 IGQNDSFSVTADNIT
+883 IGQNDKFSVTADNVKLGAAVT
-898 LRPSITSNSSHE
+898 NSSTAGS
-910 YKKIGGFIG
+910 KKVGGFIG
-919 NISNSNGSASVRTV
+919 NISSNNGAVSDRTI
-933 SITNMTI
+933 SLTNITI
-940 DGAKIVSENGG
+940 DSENVTSAYGG
-951 ALLGESWNNCEVSFG
+951 ALLGESWNNCEVSVG

-976 SAEVTQNGK
+976 SAEVTQNGN
-985 GGFAGLVTAATGY
+985 GDFAGFVTNATGC
-998 WKVYGVNIEAITVS
+998 WKVYDVNIEGITVS
-1012 GTSAASFGMLVNKGV
+1012 GASAASFGMLVNKGV
-1027 YAADRVTNA
+1027 YKYDSITTA
-1036 LYLEIES
+1036 LYLETES
-1043 ESAYNINSA
+1043 ENAYKI
-1052 NINVGSAVYDE
+1052 GSAVISIGLNTIYDE

-1073 DEDAVLL
+1073 DEDAVLW

-1096 TMDGAGCN
+1096 TMDGADCN

-1161 AFNKTSIPTGNYDLI
+1161 AFNKTSIPAGNYDMT

-1210 AVGERS
+1210 AVGARS

-1228 ANGNITAGNIKFS
+1228 SDGNITAGNITFS
-1241 GTVGADPDYSGAMF
+1241 GTVGADTDYSGAMF

-1268 AVLKG
+1268 AVLNG
-1273 IALDGIRVNSTES
+1273 IVLDGIRVNSTES

-1294 IDSYTALELSDVSTT
+1294 IDSYTALELSNVSTT
-1309 EKYRTEN
+1309 EKYRTES
-1316 ISSAASSLIGDVGN
+1316 ISSAASSFIGDVGS

-1360 AALSA
+1360 AALSK
-1365 AYNTDKSIFSKAI
+1365 AYNTDMSIFSKAI
-1378 LLNSFK
+1378 LLNSFR

-1399 DEDWDEDAAKH
+1399 DEDWDEDSAKH

-1437 TNPTGENVEYDFSGF
+1437 TDPTGEDAEYDFSGF
-1452 LPYVAV
+1452 LPYVAA
-1458 SYSENNNYHEIKVN
+1458 SYSKNNYHEIKVN

-1515 AVVNYQKNSYSAWC
+1515 AVVNYQGNSYSAWC
-1529 KEKNSHKVL
+1529 NEKNSHKVL
-1538 LWNAESSS
+1538 LWDAESSC
-1546 FRSEDGSTSVKL
+1546 FRSEDGTTSIKL
-1558 ADMQNELA
+1558 ADMQKTLA

-1583 VGIGKK
+1583 VGIGKN
-1589 VPFKGIVFGNG
+1589 VPFKGAVFGNG
-1600 HAITNKTAQPLIYQS
+1600 HVITNETVQPLIYQS

-1707 FRNMDNASH
+1707 FRNMDNVSH
-1716 SGITADMNSIF
+1716 SGITAGMNNIF
-1727 DSNFDSNVLLYC
+1727 GSNALLYC

-1744 RVIDGFAVTEASVF
+1744 RVIDGFAVTETSAF

-1763 KVTMKN
+1763 RVTMKN

-1774 SIANISTAADKIGFE
+1774 SIADISTAADKISFE
-1789 SNGTNSGTI
+1789 SNDTNSGTI
-1798 KVSDSQQLFIL
+1798 KISDSQQLFIL

-1830 GADKMVRH
+1830 GENKMVRH
-1838 ALYSDIGTDDTEGN
+1838 ALYSDIGTDDSEGN

-1879 YSGSYPARNLTNHNF
+1879 ISGSYPARNLTNHNF

-1900 ANNTY
+1900 AKNTY

-1917 NSSDADMAM
+1917 NSADADMAM
-1926 HVGNLNGNG
+1926 HINSLNGNG

-1978 IGKNNKISDLT
+1978 IQSSDNENNTISNLT
-1989 ISGTVNYEV
+1989 ISGHVDYE
-1998 YIYIKE
+1998 YYKDHSGKKNIIYE
-2004 NNEFKFKKFAE
+2004 NNS
-2015 FAEKTSFSCAGGL
+2015 SFSCVGAL
-2028 AGVSSNLNL
+2028 AGVGSNLRLDKIQL
-2037 EKISLNELSV
+2037 EKLSV
-2047 NSRFVSGGIVGYAMD
+2047 NSCFVSGGIVGFA
-2062 SIKIKDLNASKL
+2062 KKLVQIKDLKSDDLN
-2074 YVSGNFFSG
+2074 VSANFFSG
-2083 GIIGIANKC
+2083 GIIGIAGNCNVK
-2092 DVDIDGSSGTDGNNR
+2092 IDGSSDSEGLIR
-2107 GTITEG
+2107 GSITSGSISLVGDTSRGEG
-2113 TINSCGKTY
+2113 ASLYGVGIG
-2122 TFDGGREYALGLG
+2122 
-2135 TAAVIGAY
+2135 AATVIGAFL
-2143 MQENSNKKIQ
+2143 NTNNTVLTSLSV
-2153 TIKNIN
+2153 TNIN
-2159 IESFNITA
+2159 IEDLDISA
-2167 PQIKRAMVG
+2167 PLIGRAMLGGIV
-2176 TVIGC
+2176 GC
-2181 CGNSTISQMVIQNID
+2181 CGNTTAKNIQSRIQN
-2196 VDKVNINKDS
+2196 VDIKNVDINKEV
-2206 GNDYKEFAFNGGA
+2206 KRFAFNGGI
-2219 IGIIKSGVKKCEI
+2219 IGLVKEGVKKCEI
-2232 SDVKIIGDKDNKN
+2232 SNVKIIGDKNNKN
-2245 TINGYRH
+2245 TITGYRH

-2260 ASKNAI
+2260 SSDTI
-2266 INNCQIENYIL
+2266 IDNCLIENYEI
-2277 VTDNAGEDAG
+2277 VTDEYGEDVG
-2287 GIVGKVDDNFKLI
+2287 GIVGKINDNKSTLI
-2300 IKNSK
+2300 VKNSK
-2305 IRDCEILIK
+2305 ISDCVIK
-2314 DNNKKNDKGTYSG
+2314 INDNNSKNSDGTYSG

-2332 IGEGACFY
+2332 MAKNSCLY
-2340 GYNIALDNV
+2340 GYNISLDNV
-2349 QFINREDSKTGAGE
+2349 QFKNNENKKAGAGE
-2363 ICGYMVKLLGKNT
+2363 ICGYMQNNT
-2376 KMKVVGVSAKT
+2376 KVKVVGISARKG
-2387 RNNESGR
+2387 ESGI
-2394 PNIISKK
+2394 PANIISKK
-2401 DNNAESICIYADYN
+2401 DNINTAPSLCIYADYN
-2415 GKCLDEA
+2415 GSCLDEP

-2429 TINSDSN
+2429 TISSDSN

-2469 DKSAV
+2469 DKSAI
-2474 EAIIADISNGTGYIN
+2474 EAIIADISKGIGYIN

-2521 VLLINESNYRKITEM
+2521 VLLINESNYKKITEM

-2547 TSVSSYAQTG
+2547 TSISSYAQTG

-2569 LNETSGAFESGENFT
+2569 LNETSGAFESGESFT
-2584 KTLECKN
+2584 KTLEYKN
-2591 GYFRMTD
+2591 GYFRMTNM
-2598 KDYDSNYK
+2598 DYDSNYK
-2606 QFTLIDIQYLDPADA
+2606 QFTLIDIQYLDPADT

-2727 KAYYSTIGKA
+2727 KAYYSTIGEA

-2748 KFSTSEGKG
+2748 KFSTSDGKG

-2772 ITVSQADE
+2772 ITVSQADD

-2785 CSNDISKATFKIGAD
+2785 CSNVISKATFKIGDD

-2828 ADGILILD
+2828 ADGILVLD

-2856 TMKCGSRLGDTD
+2856 TMKCSSRLGDTD

-2943 HGFVIEATRTDEN
+2943 HGFVIEATRTDES

-2969 GTYKIGS
+2969 GTYTIGS
-2976 TEYSKNFSNT
+2976 TEYAKNFSNT
-2986 DSVIMVSGGTA
+2986 DSVIMVSGGTD
-2997 EAPVDIK
+2997 EAPLDIK

-3010 SVTITCNDLMI
+3010 SVTITCDDMVI
-3021 VYPDGESIIAQFPE
+3021 TYPDGESIIAQFPE
-3035 RRDQDD
+3035 RKDRDD

-3052 LAYVPDNIEQ
+3052 LAYVSDNIEQ

-3083 AATLSYNLPSNSPS
+3083 AATLSYNLPSNSPN

-3127 AIDRAKNVKFTLS
+3127 AIDKAKKVSFTLS
-3140 LYQKTDRDIYDAVP
+3140 LYQKTDSGIYDAVP
-3154 IAKYLENITLY
+3154 IAEYLENITLY
-3165 DKNGSA
+3165 DKNGTA
-3171 KSPESP
+3171 KAPVSS
-3177 ELTGDSYEYVFDKET
+3177 GDSYEYVFDKET

-3199 SFEVVS
+3199 SFEVIS
-3205 SYSVITGAEFEGG
+3205 SYSVITGGAFESKG
-3218 KKIYSNYKVQLTAQL
+3218 KTYSNYKVQLTAQL
-3233 LDENNDPIENSGCSD
+3233 LDENGEPIENSGCSD

>member
-1 MKYRSKSRFTALVT
+1 MKYRSKSRFTALLT
-15 AIAMIAGNFTAS
+15 AIAMIASNFTAS
-27 SPVSRYVFNEIN
+27 SPVSRYVLNEIN

-44 EAEGETTTV
+44 GAEGETTTA
-53 PQETTVTSVT
+53 PQETTVTTVT
-63 GEADVPDDKEQSD
+63 GEADVPDDTEQTD
-76 SSSEAAVTNV
+76 SSSETAVTEV
-86 SQDDSTNTADDTD
+86 SQDDSTNTEDDTD

-106 DTTVPEGTSDDTS
+106 DTTVPDGTEDDAA
-119 ETDGDNTDDTS
+119 EDDGDNTDDTP

-148 KNYEADPTKYQNI
+148 KNYEADPAKYQNI
-161 DVSIAIASGNLDNLV
+161 DVSIAITSGNLDNLV
-176 GFVSIGTEQFPFAA
+176 GFVSIGTAQYPFAA

-198 EFKLTIDQPLF
+198 EFKLTLDQPLF

-217 INTDVIISRSN
+217 INTDVIISRSL
-228 PVSGA
+228 PVSGD

-247 TEKDAAAD
+247 TEKNTTAQ
-255 WSVSISSTET
+255 WSVGLMNAEA
-265 AFSSVIGSLGENAD
+265 AFSSVIGTLGENVNA
-279 VKLTIT
+279 KLTIT
-285 NNADSASVS
+285 NNADSVSVS
-294 GSGSV
+294 GSGSA

-310 SLTVTTSGSAS
+310 SLTVITSGSSS
-321 YNVSSSGGNAGGMV
+321 YNVSSSSGNAGGMI

-354 EVKATRGYAGGLVGY
+354 EVTAAGYAGGLVGY
-369 AENAAVS
+369 AENASVS

-384 GTVSGSLATGGV
+384 GTVSGALATGGV

-404 AENSFDISK
+404 AENSFDISR
-413 YAVNCTLNGESSGGL
+413 YAVSCTLNGENSGGL
-428 FGRLENSGN
+428 FGKLENSGN
-437 MTIIKNDTEAADI
+437 MTINKSNTEAADI

-467 TYLSESTSNSLT
+467 TYFSDNTSNSLT

-584 QIIGTRGAALIYAQ
+584 QIIGTREAALIYAQ
-598 NGWQLNRGEASAF
+598 NGWQLNRGEAASF

-622 LGSSLREDNI
+622 LSSSLREDNI
-632 FSINET
+632 FNINET

-677 FESTSTTSTSL
+677 FESSSTTSTSL
-688 LSSVITLNCNI
+688 LSSDITLNCNI

-708 LTRDDGKDASG
+708 LTRDDGENDA
-719 NGDIS
+719 
-724 YTGAFNGNGH
+724 YTGTFNGSGH
-734 TITLAI
+734 TITLAV
-740 GEPYGCRS
+740 GEPYGYRS
-748 STALAAGDTSDGNG
+748 NTALAAGDASDGNG
-762 CIYSHYYNGL
+762 RIYRHYYSGL
-772 FSKTGSG
+772 FAKTESITFNNLIVDGI
-779 VKFSKLTVSGVINVK
+779 INVK
-794 YKDNLKYY
+794 YTDNARYY

-807 STHKGDITAEDL
+807 ALHSGNITVQDL
-819 TVSEK
+819 TVQENINVSGNTGN
-824 ISVYGTV
+824 Y
-831 REFCFAGGIIGNIS
+831 CFVGGIAGQAAENSSPAIVIS
-845 EGTNPAVVIKNC
+845 GST
-857 VISPEI
+857 ISPEI
-863 VFEGYQPYNS
+863 NCSGNANFI
-873 EFVCGGALAE
+873 CGGAFAE
-883 IGQNDSFSVTADNIT
+883 IGQNDKFSVTADNVKLGAAVT
-898 LRPSITSNSSHE
+898 NSSTAGS
-910 YKKIGGFIG
+910 KKVGGFIG
-919 NISNSNGSASVRTV
+919 NISSNNGAASDRII
-933 SITNMTI
+933 SLTNITI
-940 DGAKIVSENGG
+940 DSENVTSAYGG
-951 ALLGESWNNCEVSFG
+951 ALLGESWNNCEVSVG

-976 SAEVTQNGK
+976 SAEVTQNGN
-985 GGFAGLVTAATGY
+985 GDFAGFVTNATGC
-998 WKVYGVNIEAITVS
+998 WKVYDVNIEGITVS
-1012 GTSAASFGMLVNKGV
+1012 GASAASFGMLVNKGV
-1027 YAADRVTNA
+1027 YKYDSITTA
-1036 LYLEIES
+1036 LYLETES
-1043 ESAYNINSA
+1043 ENAYKI
-1052 NINVGSAVYDE
+1052 GSAVISIGLNTIYDE

-1073 DEDAVLL
+1073 DEDAVLW

-1161 AFNKTSIPTGNYDLI
+1161 AFNKTSIPAGNYDMT

-1228 ANGNITAGNIKFS
+1228 SDGNITAGNITFS
-1241 GTVGADPDYSGAMF
+1241 GTVGADSDYSGAMF

-1268 AVLKG
+1268 AVLNG
-1273 IALDGIRVNSTES
+1273 IVLDGIRVNSTES

-1294 IDSYTALELSDVSTT
+1294 IDSYTALELSNVSTT

-1316 ISSAASSLIGDVGN
+1316 ISAAASSLIGDVGS

-1360 AALSA
+1360 AALSK
-1365 AYNTDKSIFSKAI
+1365 AYNTDMSIFSKAI
-1378 LLNSFK
+1378 LLNSFR

-1399 DEDWDEDAAKH
+1399 DEDWDEDSAKH
-1410 NVAYGMEISGSK
+1410 NVAYGMEISVSK

-1437 TNPTGENVEYDFSGF
+1437 TNPTGEDAEYDFSGF
-1452 LPYVAV
+1452 LPYVAA
-1458 SYSENNNYHEIKVN
+1458 SYSENNYHEIKVN

-1515 AVVNYQKNSYSAWC
+1515 AVVNYQENSYSVWC
-1529 KEKNSHKVL
+1529 NEKNSHKVL
-1538 LWNAESSS
+1538 LWDAESSC
-1546 FRSEDGSTSVKL
+1546 FRSEDGTTSIKL
-1558 ADMQNELA
+1558 ADMQKTLA

-1583 VGIGKK
+1583 VGIGKN
-1589 VPFKGIVFGNG
+1589 VPFKGAVFGNG
-1600 HAITNKTAQPLIYQS
+1600 HAITNETVQPLIYQS

-1716 SGITADMNSIF
+1716 SGITAGMNNIF
-1727 DSNFDSNVLLYC
+1727 GSNALLYC

-1744 RVIDGFAVTEASVF
+1744 RVIDGFAVTETSAF

-1774 SIANISTAADKIGFE
+1774 SIADISTAADKISFE
-1789 SNGTNSGTI
+1789 SNDTNSGTI
-1798 KVSDSQQLFIL
+1798 KISDSQQLFIL

-1830 GADKMVRH
+1830 GENKMVRH
-1838 ALYSDIGTDDTEGN
+1838 ALYSDIGTDDSEGN

-1879 YSGSYPARNLTNHNF
+1879 ISGSYPARNLTNHNF

-1900 ANNTY
+1900 AKNTY

-1926 HVGNLNGNG
+1926 HINSLNGNG

-1953 YYNDININNT
+1953 YYNDININNIT
-1963 TSVDCK
+1963 FVDCK

-1978 IGKNNKISDLT
+1978 IQSSDNENNTISNLT
-1989 ISGTVNYEV
+1989 ISGHVDYE
-1998 YIYIKE
+1998 YYKDHSGKKNIIYE
-2004 NNEFKFKKFAE
+2004 NNS
-2015 FAEKTSFSCAGGL
+2015 SFSCAGAL
-2028 AGVSSNLNL
+2028 AGVGSNLRLDKIQL
-2037 EKISLNELSV
+2037 EELSV
-2047 NSRFVSGGIVGYAMD
+2047 NSCFVSGGIVGFA
-2062 SIKIKDLNASKL
+2062 KKLVQIKDLKSDDLN
-2074 YVSGNFFSG
+2074 VSANFFSG
-2083 GIIGIANKC
+2083 GIIGIAGNCNVK
-2092 DVDIDGSSGTDGNNR
+2092 IDGSSDSEGLIR
-2107 GTITEG
+2107 GSITSGSISLVGDTSRGEG
-2113 TINSCGKTY
+2113 ASLYGVGIG
-2122 TFDGGREYALGLG
+2122 
-2135 TAAVIGAY
+2135 AATVIGAFL
-2143 MQENSNKKIQ
+2143 NTNNTVLTSLSV
-2153 TIKNIN
+2153 TNIN
-2159 IESFNITA
+2159 IEDLDISA
-2167 PQIKRAMVG
+2167 PLIGRAMLGGIV
-2176 TVIGC
+2176 GC
-2181 CGNSTISQMVIQNID
+2181 CGNTTAKNIQSRIQN
-2196 VDKVNINKDS
+2196 VDIKNVDINKEV
-2206 GNDYKEFAFNGGA
+2206 KRFAFNGGI
-2219 IGIIKSGVKKCEI
+2219 IGLVKEGVKKCEI
-2232 SDVKIIGDKDNKN
+2232 SNVRIIGDKNNKN
-2245 TINGYRH
+2245 TITGYRH

-2260 ASKNAI
+2260 SSDTI
-2266 INNCQIENYIL
+2266 IDNCLIENYEI
-2277 VTDNAGEDAG
+2277 VTDEYGEDVG
-2287 GIVGKVDDNFKLI
+2287 GIVGKINDNKSTLI
-2300 IKNSK
+2300 VKNSK
-2305 IRDCEILIK
+2305 ISDCVIK
-2314 DNNKKNDKGTYSG
+2314 INDNNSKNSDGTYSG

-2332 IGEGACFY
+2332 MAKNSCLY
-2340 GYNIALDNV
+2340 GYNISLDNV
-2349 QFINREDSKTGAGE
+2349 QFKNNENKKAGAGE
-2363 ICGYMVKLLGKNT
+2363 ICGYMQNNT
-2376 KMKVVGVSAKT
+2376 KVKVVGISARKGVSGIPA
-2387 RNNESGR
+2387 
-2394 PNIISKK
+2394 NIISKK
-2401 DNNAESICIYADYN
+2401 DNINTAPSLCIYADYN
-2415 GKCLDEA
+2415 GSCLDEP

-2429 TINSDSN
+2429 TISSDNN

-2469 DKSAV
+2469 DKSAI
-2474 EAIIADISNGTGYIN
+2474 EAIIADISKGTGYIN

-2547 TSVSSYAQTG
+2547 TSISSYAQTS
-2557 SSVFSVDIMPMR
+2557 SSVFCVDIMPMR
-2569 LNETSGAFESGENFT
+2569 LNETSGTFESGENFT
-2584 KTLECKN
+2584 KTLEYKN

-2598 KDYDSNYK
+2598 MDYDSNYK
-2606 QFTLIDIQYLDPADA
+2606 QFTLIDIQYLDPADT

-2727 KAYYSTIGKA
+2727 KAYYSTIGEA

-2748 KFSTSEGKG
+2748 KFSTSDGKV

-2772 ITVSQADE
+2772 ITVSQADD

-2785 CSNDISKATFKIGAD
+2785 CSNDISKATFKIGDD

-2828 ADGILILD
+2828 ADGILVLD

-2856 TMKCGSRLGDTD
+2856 TMNCGSRLGDTD

-2895 FTFRTTGDQV
+2895 FTFRTTGNQV

-2943 HGFVIEATRTDEN
+2943 HGFVIEATRTDES

-2976 TEYSKNFSNT
+2976 TEYAKNFSNT
-2986 DSVIMVSGGTA
+2986 DSVIMVSGGTE
-2997 EAPVDIK
+2997 EAPLDIK

-3010 SVTITCNDLMI
+3010 NVTITCDDMVI
-3021 VYPDGESIIAQFPE
+3021 TYPDGESIIAQFPE
-3035 RRDQDD
+3035 RKDRDD

-3052 LAYVPDNIEQ
+3052 LAYVSDNIEQ

-3083 AATLSYNLPSNSPS
+3083 AATLSYNLPSNSPN

-3121 LNLPET
+3121 LNLPES
-3127 AIDRAKNVKFTLS
+3127 AISKAKKVSFTLS
-3140 LYQKTDRDIYDAVP
+3140 LYQKTDSGIYDAVP
-3154 IAKYLENITLY
+3154 IAEYLENITLY
-3165 DKNGSA
+3165 DKNGTA
-3171 KSPESP
+3171 KAPVSS
-3177 ELTGDSYEYVFDKET
+3177 GNSYEYVFDRET

-3205 SYSVITGAEFEGG
+3205 SYSVITGGAFESKG
-3218 KKIYSNYKVQLTAQL
+3218 KTYSNYKVQLTAQL
-3233 LDENNDPIENSGCSD
+3233 LDENGEPIENSGCSD

>member
-1 MKYRSKSRFTALVT
+1 MKYRSKSRFTALLT
-15 AIAMIAGNFTAS
+15 AIAMIASNFTVS
-27 SPVSRYVFNEIN
+27 SPVSRYVLNEIN

-44 EAEGETTTV
+44 GAEGETTTA
-53 PQETTVTSVT
+53 PQETTVTTVT
-63 GEADVPDDKEQSD
+63 GEADVPDDTEQSD
-76 SSSEAAVTNV
+76 SSSETAVTEV
-86 SQDDSTNTADDTD
+86 SQDDSTNTNTTTVVTDDAADVTD

-106 DTTVPEGTSDDTS
+106 DTTVPDGTEDDAS
-119 ETDGDNTDDTS
+119 EDDGDNTDDTS

-148 KNYEADPTKYQNI
+148 KNYEADPAKYQNI
-161 DVSIAIASGNLDNLV
+161 DVSIAITSGNLDNLV
-176 GFVSIGTEQFPFAA
+176 GFVSIGTAQYPFAA

-198 EFKLTIDQPLF
+198 EFKLTLDQPLF

-217 INTDVIISRSN
+217 INTDVIISRSL
-228 PVSGA
+228 PVSGD

-247 TEKDAAAD
+247 TEKNTTAQ
-255 WSVSISSTET
+255 WSVSLMNAEA
-265 AFSSVIGSLGENAD
+265 AFSSVIGTLGENVNA
-279 VKLTIT
+279 KLTIT
-285 NNADSASVS
+285 NNADSVSVS
-294 GSGSV
+294 GSGSA

-310 SLTVTTSGSAS
+310 SLTVITSGSAS
-321 YNVSSSGGNAGGMV
+321 YNVSSSGGNAGGMI

-346 NNEFALTG
+346 NNEFALMG
-354 EVKATRGYAGGLVGY
+354 EVTAAGYAGGLVGY
-369 AENAAVS
+369 AENASVS

-384 GTVSGSLATGGV
+384 GTVSGALATGGV

-404 AENSFDISK
+404 AENSFDISR
-413 YAVNCTLNGESSGGL
+413 YSVSCTLNGESSGGL
-428 FGRLENSGN
+428 FGKLENSGN
-437 MTIIKNDTEAADI
+437 MTIIKNDTEAAGI

-457 DKQTFGGLIG
+457 DKQIFGGLIG
-467 TYLSESTSNSLT
+467 TYFSDNTSNSLT
-479 ISGISVSADNSAGGA
+479 VSGISVSADNSAGGA

-499 LIGKADDDSYIRL
+499 LMGKADDDSYIRL
-512 ENVSV
+512 EDVSV

-598 NGWQLNRGEASAF
+598 NGWQLNRGEAASF

-622 LGSSLREDNI
+622 LSSSLREDNI
-632 FSINET
+632 FNINET

-677 FESTSTTSTSL
+677 FESTSTTGTSL
-688 LSSVITLNCNI
+688 LSSDITLNCNI

-708 LTRDDGKDASG
+708 LTRDDGENDA
-719 NGDIS
+719 
-724 YTGAFNGNGH
+724 YTGTFNGSGH
-734 TITLAI
+734 TITLAV
-740 GEPYGCRS
+740 GEPYGYRS
-748 STALAAGDTSDGNG
+748 NTALAAGDASDGNG
-762 CIYSHYYNGL
+762 RIYRHYYSGL
-772 FSKTGSG
+772 FAKTENITFNNLIVDGI
-779 VKFSKLTVSGVINVK
+779 INVK
-794 YKDNLKYY
+794 YTDNARYY

-807 STHKGDITAEDL
+807 ALHSGNITVQDL
-819 TVSEK
+819 TVQENINVSGNTGN
-824 ISVYGTV
+824 Y
-831 REFCFAGGIIGNIS
+831 CFVGGIAGQAAENSSPAIVIS
-845 EGTNPAVVIKNC
+845 GST
-857 VISPEI
+857 ISPEI
-863 VFEGYQPYNS
+863 NCSGNASFI
-873 EFVCGGALAE
+873 CGGAFAE
-883 IGQNDSFSVTADNIT
+883 IGQNDKFSVTADNVKLGAAVT
-898 LRPSITSNSSHE
+898 NSSTAGS
-910 YKKIGGFIG
+910 KKVGGFIG
-919 NISNSNGSASVRTV
+919 NISSNNGAASDRTI
-933 SITNMTI
+933 SLTNITI
-940 DGAKIVSENGG
+940 DSENVTSAYGG
-951 ALLGESWNNCEVSFG
+951 ALLGESWNNCEVSVG

-976 SAEVTQNGK
+976 SAEVTQNGN
-985 GGFAGLVTAATGY
+985 GDFAGFVTNATGC
-998 WKVYGVNIEAITVS
+998 WKVYDVNIEGITVS

-1027 YAADRVTNA
+1027 YKYDSITTA
-1036 LYLEIES
+1036 LYLETES
-1043 ESAYNINSA
+1043 ENAYKI
-1052 NINVGSAVYDE
+1052 GSAVISIGLNTIYDE

-1073 DEDAVLL
+1073 DEDAVLW

-1143 LWSVN
+1143 LWCVN

-1161 AFNKTSIPTGNYDLI
+1161 AFNKTSIPAGNYDMT

-1228 ANGNITAGNIKFS
+1228 SDGNITAGNITFS
-1241 GTVGADPDYSGAMF
+1241 GTVGADTDYSGAMF

-1268 AVLKG
+1268 AVLNG
-1273 IALDGIRVNSTES
+1273 IVLDGIRVNSTES

-1294 IDSYTALELSDVSTT
+1294 IDSYTALELSNVSTT
-1309 EKYRTEN
+1309 EKYRTES
-1316 ISSAASSLIGDVGN
+1316 ISAAASSLIGDVG
-1330 SDGNSKDIKL
+1330 SRDGNSKDIKL

-1360 AALSA
+1360 AALSK
-1365 AYNTDKSIFSKAI
+1365 AYNTDMSIFSKAI
-1378 LLNSFK
+1378 LLNSFR

-1399 DEDWDEDAAKH
+1399 DEDWDEDSAKH

-1437 TNPTGENVEYDFSGF
+1437 TNPTGEDAEYDFSGF
-1452 LPYVAV
+1452 LPYVAA
-1458 SYSENNNYHEIKVN
+1458 SYSEKNYHEIKVN

-1515 AVVNYQKNSYSAWC
+1515 AVVNYQENSYSAWC
-1529 KEKNSHKVL
+1529 NEKNSHKVL
-1538 LWNAESSS
+1538 LWDAESSC
-1546 FRSEDGSTSVKL
+1546 FRSEDGTTSIKL
-1558 ADMQNELA
+1558 ADIQKTLA
-1566 SAYYMLGNDV
+1566 SAYYMLANDV

-1583 VGIGKK
+1583 VGIGKN
-1589 VPFKGIVFGNG
+1589 VPFKGAVFGNG
-1600 HAITNKTAQPLIYQS
+1600 HAITNETVQPLIYQS

-1716 SGITADMNSIF
+1716 SGITAGMNNIF
-1727 DSNFDSNVLLYC
+1727 GSNALLYC

-1744 RVIDGFAVTEASVF
+1744 RVIDGFAVTETSAF

-1763 KVTMKN
+1763 RVTMKN

-1774 SIANISTAADKIGFE
+1774 SIADISTAADKISFE
-1789 SNGTNSGTI
+1789 SNDTNSGTI
-1798 KVSDSQQLFIL
+1798 KISNPQQLFIL

-1830 GADKMVRH
+1830 GENKMVRH
-1838 ALYSDIGTDDTEGN
+1838 ALYSDIGTDDSEGK
-1852 TSDYA
+1852 TSDHA

-1879 YSGSYPARNLTNHNF
+1879 ISGSYPARNLTNHNF

-1900 ANNTY
+1900 AKNTY

-1926 HVGNLNGNG
+1926 HINSLNGNG

-1942 SFYRYGKDYDQ
+1942 SFYRYGKDYDR

-1978 IGKNNKISDLT
+1978 IQSSDNENNT
-1989 ISGTVNYEV
+1989 ISNLIISGHVDYE
-1998 YIYIKE
+1998 YYKDHSGKKNIIYE
-2004 NNEFKFKKFAE
+2004 NNS
-2015 FAEKTSFSCAGGL
+2015 SFSCVGAL
-2028 AGVSSNLNL
+2028 AGVGSNLRLDKIQL
-2037 EKISLNELSV
+2037 EKLSV
-2047 NSRFVSGGIVGYAMD
+2047 NSCFVSGGIVGFA
-2062 SIKIKDLNASKL
+2062 KKLVQIKDLKSDDLN
-2074 YVSGNFFSG
+2074 VSANFFSG
-2083 GIIGIANKC
+2083 GIIGIAGNCNVK
-2092 DVDIDGSSGTDGNNR
+2092 IDGSSDSEGLIR
-2107 GTITEG
+2107 GSITSGSISLVGDTSRGEG
-2113 TINSCGKTY
+2113 ASLYGVGIG
-2122 TFDGGREYALGLG
+2122 
-2135 TAAVIGAY
+2135 AATVIGAFL
-2143 MQENSNKKIQ
+2143 NTNNTALTSLSV
-2153 TIKNIN
+2153 TNIN
-2159 IESFNITA
+2159 IEDLDISA
-2167 PQIKRAMVG
+2167 PLIGRAMLGGIV
-2176 TVIGC
+2176 GC
-2181 CGNSTISQMVIQNID
+2181 CGNTTAKNIQSRIQN
-2196 VDKVNINKDS
+2196 VDIKNVDINKEV
-2206 GNDYKEFAFNGGA
+2206 KRFAFNGGI
-2219 IGIIKSGVKKCEI
+2219 IGLVKEGVKKCEI
-2232 SDVKIIGDKDNKN
+2232 SNVKIIGDKNNKN
-2245 TINGYRH
+2245 TITGYRH

-2260 ASKNAI
+2260 SSDTI
-2266 INNCQIENYIL
+2266 IDNCLIENYEI
-2277 VTDNAGEDAG
+2277 VTDEYGEDVG
-2287 GIVGKVDDNFKLI
+2287 GIVGKINDNKSTLI
-2300 IKNSK
+2300 VKNSK
-2305 IRDCEILIK
+2305 ISDCVIK
-2314 DNNKKNDKGTYSG
+2314 INDNNSKNSDGTYSG

-2332 IGEGACFY
+2332 MAKSSCLY
-2340 GYNIALDNV
+2340 GYNISLDNV
-2349 QFINREDSKTGAGE
+2349 QFKNNENKKAGAGE
-2363 ICGYMVKLLGKNT
+2363 ICGYMQNNT
-2376 KMKVVGVSAKT
+2376 KVKVVGISARKG
-2387 RNNESGR
+2387 ESGI
-2394 PNIISKK
+2394 PANIISKK
-2401 DNNAESICIYADYN
+2401 DNINTAPSLCIYADYN
-2415 GKCLDEA
+2415 GSCLDEP

-2429 TINSDSN
+2429 TISSDSN

-2547 TSVSSYAQTG
+2547 TSISSYAQTG

-2569 LNETSGAFESGENFT
+2569 LNETSGTFESGENFT
-2584 KTLECKN
+2584 KTLEYKN
-2591 GYFRMTD
+2591 GYFRMTNM
-2598 KDYDSNYK
+2598 DYDSNYK
-2606 QFTLIDIQYLDPADA
+2606 QFTLIDIQYLDPADT

-2727 KAYYSTIGKA
+2727 EAYYSTIGEA

-2748 KFSTSEGKG
+2748 KFSTSDGKG

-2772 ITVSQADE
+2772 ITVSQADD

-2785 CSNDISKATFKIGAD
+2785 CSNDISKATFKIGDD

-2828 ADGILILD
+2828 ADGILVLD

-2856 TMKCGSRLGDTD
+2856 TMKCSSRLGDTD

-2905 INDSNRALKAELT
+2905 INDSNRVLKAELT

-2943 HGFVIEATRTDEN
+2943 HGFVIEATRTDES

-2976 TEYSKNFSNT
+2976 TEYAKNFSNT
-2986 DSVIMVSGGTA
+2986 DSVIMVSGGTE
-2997 EAPVDIK
+2997 EAPLDIK

-3010 SVTITCNDLMI
+3010 SVTITCDDMVI
-3021 VYPDGESIIAQFPE
+3021 TYPDGESIIAQFPE
-3035 RRDQDD
+3035 RKDRDD

-3052 LAYVPDNIEQ
+3052 LAYVSDNIEQ

-3083 AATLSYNLPSNSPS
+3083 AATLSYNLPSNSPN

-3127 AIDRAKNVKFTLS
+3127 AISKAKKVSFTLS
-3140 LYQKTDRDIYDAVP
+3140 LYQKTDSGIYDAVP
-3154 IAKYLENITLY
+3154 IAEYLENITLY
-3165 DKNGSA
+3165 DKNGTA
-3171 KSPESP
+3171 KAPVSS
-3177 ELTGDSYEYVFDKET
+3177 GDSYEYVFDKET

-3199 SFEVVS
+3199 SFEVIS
-3205 SYSVITGAEFEGG
+3205 SYSVITGGAFESKG
-3218 KKIYSNYKVQLTAQL
+3218 KTYSNYKVQLTAQL
-3233 LDENNDPIENSGCSD
+3233 LDENGEPIENSGCSD

>member
-1 MKYRSKSRFTALVT
+1 MKYRSKSRFTALLT
-15 AIAMIAGNFTAS
+15 AIAMIASNFTAS
-27 SPVSRYVFNEIN
+27 SPVSRYVLNEIN

-44 EAEGETTTV
+44 GAEGETTTA
-53 PQETTVTSVT
+53 PQETTVTAVT
-63 GEADVPDDKEQSD
+63 GEADVPDDTEQTD
-76 SSSEAAVTNV
+76 SSSEAAVTEV

-106 DTTVPEGTSDDTS
+106 DTTVPDGTEDDAA
-119 ETDGDNTDDTS
+119 EDDGDNTDDTS

-148 KNYEADPTKYQNI
+148 KNYEADPAKYQNI
-161 DVSIAIASGNLDNLV
+161 DVSIAITSGNLDNLV
-176 GFVSIGTEQFPFAA
+176 GFVSIGTAQYPFAA

-198 EFKLTIDQPLF
+198 EFKLTLDQPLF

-217 INTDVIISRSN
+217 INTDVIISRSL
-228 PVSGA
+228 PVSGD

-247 TEKDAAAD
+247 TEKNTTAQ
-255 WSVSISSTET
+255 WSVSLMNAEA
-265 AFSSVIGSLGENAD
+265 AFSSVIGTLGENVNA
-279 VKLTIT
+279 KLTIT
-285 NNADSASVS
+285 NNADSVSVS
-294 GSGSV
+294 GSGSA

-310 SLTVTTSGSAS
+310 SLTVITSGSAS
-321 YNVSSSGGNAGGMV
+321 YNVSSSSGNAGGMI

-346 NNEFALTG
+346 DNEFALTG
-354 EVKATRGYAGGLVGY
+354 EVTAAGYAGGLVGY
-369 AENAAVS
+369 AENASVS

-384 GTVSGSLATGGV
+384 GTVSGALATGGV

-404 AENSFDISK
+404 AENSFDISR
-413 YAVNCTLNGESSGGL
+413 YAVSCTLNGENSGGL
-428 FGRLENSGN
+428 FGKLENSGN
-437 MTIIKNDTEAADI
+437 MTINKSNTEAADI

-457 DKQTFGGLIG
+457 DKQIFGGLIG
-467 TYLSESTSNSLT
+467 TYLSENTSNSLT

-499 LIGKADDDSYIRL
+499 LMGKADDDSYIRL

-548 TNGDFIGGGVIG
+548 TNGDFIGGGIIG

-598 NGWQLNRGEASAF
+598 NGWKLNRGEAASF

-622 LGSSLREDNI
+622 LSSSLREDNI
-632 FSINET
+632 FNINET

-677 FESTSTTSTSL
+677 FESTSTTGTSL
-688 LSSVITLNCNI
+688 LSSDITLNCNI

-708 LTRDDGKDASG
+708 LTRDDGENEA
-719 NGDIS
+719 
-724 YTGAFNGNGH
+724 YTGTFNGSGH
-734 TITLAI
+734 TITLAV
-740 GEPYGCRS
+740 GEPYGYRS
-748 STALAAGDTSDGNG
+748 NTALAAGDASDGNG
-762 CIYSHYYNGL
+762 RIYRHYYSGL
-772 FSKTGSG
+772 FAKTENITFNNLIVDGI
-779 VKFSKLTVSGVINVK
+779 INVK
-794 YKDNLKYY
+794 YTDNARYY

-807 STHKGDITAEDL
+807 ALHSGNITVQDL
-819 TVSEK
+819 TVQENINVSGNTGN
-824 ISVYGTV
+824 Y
-831 REFCFAGGIIGNIS
+831 CFVGGIAGQAAENSSPAIVIS
-845 EGTNPAVVIKNC
+845 GST
-857 VISPEI
+857 ISPEI
-863 VFEGYQPYNS
+863 NCSGNANFI
-873 EFVCGGALAE
+873 CGGAFAE
-883 IGQNDSFSVTADNIT
+883 IGQNDKFSVTADSVKLGAAVT
-898 LRPSITSNSSHE
+898 NSSTAGS
-910 YKKIGGFIG
+910 KKVGGFIG
-919 NISNSNGSASVRTV
+919 NISSNNGAASDRTI
-933 SITNMTI
+933 SLTNITI
-940 DGAKIVSENGG
+940 DSENVTSAYGG
-951 ALLGESWNNCEVSFG
+951 ALLGESWNNCEVSVG

-976 SAEVTQNGK
+976 SAEVTQNGN
-985 GGFAGLVTAATGY
+985 GDFAGFVTNATGC
-998 WKVYGVNIEAITVS
+998 WKVYDVNIEGITVS
-1012 GTSAASFGMLVNKGV
+1012 GASAASFGMLVNKGV
-1027 YAADRVTNA
+1027 YKYDSITTA
-1036 LYLEIES
+1036 LYLETES
-1043 ESAYNINSA
+1043 ENAYKI
-1052 NINVGSAVYDE
+1052 GSAVISIGLNTIYDE

-1073 DEDAVLL
+1073 DEDAVLW
-1080 NDTCAV
+1080 NDMCAV

-1161 AFNKTSIPTGNYDLI
+1161 AFNKTSIPAGNYDMT

-1228 ANGNITAGNIKFS
+1228 SDGNITAGNITFS
-1241 GTVGADPDYSGAMF
+1241 GTVGADTDYSGAMF

-1268 AVLKG
+1268 AVLNG
-1273 IALDGIRVNSTES
+1273 IVLDGIRVNSTES
-1286 TAPLLINK
+1286 TAPLLINR
-1294 IDSYTALELSDVSTT
+1294 IDSYTALELSNVSTT
-1309 EKYRTEN
+1309 EKYRTES
-1316 ISSAASSLIGDVGN
+1316 ISAAASSLIGDVGS

-1351 AAVSDTAVN
+1351 AAISDTAVN
-1360 AALSA
+1360 AALSK
-1365 AYNTDKSIFSKAI
+1365 AYNTDMSIFSKAI
-1378 LLNSFK
+1378 LLNSFR

-1399 DEDWDEDAAKH
+1399 DEDWDEDSAKH

-1437 TNPTGENVEYDFSGF
+1437 TNPTGEDAEYDFSGF
-1452 LPYVAV
+1452 LPYVAA
-1458 SYSENNNYHEIKVN
+1458 SYSENNYHEIKVN

-1515 AVVNYQKNSYSAWC
+1515 AVVNYQENSYSAWC
-1529 KEKNSHKVL
+1529 NEKNSHKVL
-1538 LWNAESSS
+1538 LWDAESSC
-1546 FRSEDGSTSVKL
+1546 FRSEDGTASIKL
-1558 ADMQNELA
+1558 ADMQKTLA

-1583 VGIGKK
+1583 VGIGKN
-1589 VPFKGIVFGNG
+1589 VPFKGAVFGNG
-1600 HAITNKTAQPLIYQS
+1600 HAITNETVQPLIYQS

-1694 GGYIGVIRYGGVI
+1694 GGYIGVIRYGAVI

-1716 SGITADMNSIF
+1716 SGITAGMNNIF
-1727 DSNFDSNVLLYC
+1727 GSNALLYC

-1744 RVIDGFAVTEASVF
+1744 RVIDGFAVTETSAF

-1763 KVTMKN
+1763 RVTMKN

-1774 SIANISTAADKIGFE
+1774 SIADISTAADKISFE
-1789 SNGTNSGTI
+1789 SNDTNSGTI
-1798 KVSDSQQLFIL
+1798 KISDSQQLFIL

-1830 GADKMVRH
+1830 SENKMVRH
-1838 ALYSDIGTDDTEGN
+1838 ALYSNIGTDDSEGN

-1879 YSGSYPARNLTNHNF
+1879 ISGSYPARNLTNHNF

-1900 ANNTY
+1900 AKNTY
-1905 ELPDGFRGIGSL
+1905 ELPDSFRGIGSL

-1926 HVGNLNGNG
+1926 HINSLNGNG

-1942 SFYRYGKDYDQ
+1942 SFYRYGKDYDR

-1963 TSVDCK
+1963 TFVDCK

-1978 IGKNNKISDLT
+1978 IQSSDNENNT
-1989 ISGTVNYEV
+1989 ISNLIISGHVDYE
-1998 YIYIKE
+1998 YYKDHSGKKNIIYE
-2004 NNEFKFKKFAE
+2004 NNS
-2015 FAEKTSFSCAGGL
+2015 SFSCVGAL
-2028 AGVSSNLNL
+2028 AGVGSNLRLDKIQL
-2037 EKISLNELSV
+2037 EELSV
-2047 NSRFVSGGIVGYAMD
+2047 NSCFVSGGIVGFA
-2062 SIKIKDLNASKL
+2062 KKLVQIKDLKSDDLN
-2074 YVSGNFFSG
+2074 VSANFFSG
-2083 GIIGIANKC
+2083 GIIGIAGNCNVK
-2092 DVDIDGSSGTDGNNR
+2092 IDGSSDSEGLIR
-2107 GTITEG
+2107 GSITSGSISLVGDTSRGEG
-2113 TINSCGKTY
+2113 ASLYGVGIG
-2122 TFDGGREYALGLG
+2122 
-2135 TAAVIGAY
+2135 AATVIGAFL
-2143 MQENSNKKIQ
+2143 NTNNTVLTSLSV
-2153 TIKNIN
+2153 TNIN
-2159 IESFNITA
+2159 IEDLDISA
-2167 PQIKRAMVG
+2167 PLIGRAMLGGIV
-2176 TVIGC
+2176 GC
-2181 CGNSTISQMVIQNID
+2181 CGNTTAKNIQSQIQN
-2196 VDKVNINKDS
+2196 VDIKNVDINKEV
-2206 GNDYKEFAFNGGA
+2206 KRFAFNGGI
-2219 IGIIKSGVKKCEI
+2219 IGLVKEGVKKCEI
-2232 SDVKIIGDKDNKN
+2232 SNVKIIGDKNNKN
-2245 TINGYRH
+2245 TITGYRH

-2260 ASKNAI
+2260 SSDTI
-2266 INNCQIENYIL
+2266 IDNCLIENYEI
-2277 VTDNAGEDAG
+2277 VTDEYGEDVG
-2287 GIVGKVDDNFKLI
+2287 GIVGKINDNKSTLI
-2300 IKNSK
+2300 VKNSK
-2305 IRDCEILIK
+2305 ISDCVIK
-2314 DNNKKNDKGTYSG
+2314 INDNNSKNSDGTYSG

-2332 IGEGACFY
+2332 MAKNSCLY
-2340 GYNIALDNV
+2340 GYNISLDNV
-2349 QFINREDSKTGAGE
+2349 QFKNNENKKAGAGE
-2363 ICGYMVKLLGKNT
+2363 ICGYMQNNT
-2376 KMKVVGVSAKT
+2376 KVKVVGISARKGD
-2387 RNNESGR
+2387 SGI
-2394 PNIISKK
+2394 PANIISKK
-2401 DNNAESICIYADYN
+2401 DNINTAPSLCIYADYN
-2415 GKCLDEA
+2415 GSCLDEP

-2429 TINSDSN
+2429 TISSDSN

-2450 KNVIDKTADSPKFL
+2450 KNVIDKAADSPKFL

-2469 DKSAV
+2469 DKLAI
-2474 EAIIADISNGTGYIN
+2474 EAIIADISKGIGYIN

-2547 TSVSSYAQTG
+2547 TSISSYAQTG

-2584 KTLECKN
+2584 KTLEYKN
-2591 GYFRMTD
+2591 GYFRMTNM
-2598 KDYDSNYK
+2598 DYDSNYK
-2606 QFTLIDIQYLDPADA
+2606 QFTLIDIQYLDPADT

-2727 KAYYSTIGKA
+2727 KAYYSTIGEA

-2748 KFSTSEGKG
+2748 KFSTSDGKG

-2772 ITVSQADE
+2772 ITVSQADD

-2785 CSNDISKATFKIGAD
+2785 CSNDISKATFKIGDD

-2817 VTLTAKEGMTD
+2817 VTLTEKEGMTD

-2868 MTPSRLDNESAS
+2868 MTPSRLDNESVS

-2943 HGFVIEATRTDEN
+2943 HGFVIEATRTDES

-2976 TEYSKNFSNT
+2976 TEYAKNFSNT
-2986 DSVIMVSGGTA
+2986 DSVIMVSGGTE
-2997 EAPVDIK
+2997 EAPLDIK
-3004 ARLISG
+3004 AQLISG
-3010 SVTITCNDLMI
+3010 SVTITCDDMVI
-3021 VYPDGESIIAQFPE
+3021 TYPDGESIIAQFPE
-3035 RRDQDD
+3035 RKDRDD

-3052 LAYVPDNIEQ
+3052 LAYVSDNIEQ

-3083 AATLSYNLPSNSPS
+3083 AATLSYNLPSNSPN

-3127 AIDRAKNVKFTLS
+3127 AIDKAKKVSFTLS
-3140 LYQKTDRDIYDAVP
+3140 LYQKTDSGIYDAVP
-3154 IAKYLENITLY
+3154 IAEYLENIILY
-3165 DKNGSA
+3165 DKNGTA
-3171 KSPESP
+3171 KAPVSS
-3177 ELTGDSYEYVFDKET
+3177 GDSYEYVFDKET

-3199 SFEVVS
+3199 SFEVIS
-3205 SYSVITGAEFEGG
+3205 SYSVITGGAFESKG
-3218 KKIYSNYKVQLTAQL
+3218 KTYSNYKVQLTAQL
-3233 LDENNDPIENSGCSD
+3233 LDENGEPIENSGCSD

>member
-1 MKYRSKSRFTALVT
+1 MLT
-15 AIAMIAGNFTAS
+15 AIAMIASNFTAS
-27 SPVSRYVFNEIN
+27 SPVSRYVLNEIN

-44 EAEGETTTV
+44 GAEGETTTA
-53 PQETTVTSVT
+53 PQETTVTTVT
-63 GEADVPDDKEQSD
+63 GEADVPDDTEQTD
-76 SSSEAAVTNV
+76 SSSETAVTEV

-106 DTTVPEGTSDDTS
+106 DTTVPDGTEDDAA
-119 ETDGDNTDDTS
+119 EDDGDNTDDTP

-148 KNYEADPTKYQNI
+148 KNYEADPAKYQNI
-161 DVSIAIASGNLDNLV
+161 DVSIAITSGNLDNLV
-176 GFVSIGTEQFPFAA
+176 GFVSIGTAQYPFAA

-198 EFKLTIDQPLF
+198 EFKLTLDQPLF

-217 INTDVIISRSN
+217 INTDVIISRSL
-228 PVSGA
+228 PVSGD

-247 TEKDAAAD
+247 TEKNTTAQ
-255 WSVSISSTET
+255 WSVSLMNAEA
-265 AFSSVIGSLGENAD
+265 AFSSVIGTLGENVNA
-279 VKLTIT
+279 KLTIT
-285 NNADSASVS
+285 NNADSVSVS
-294 GSGSV
+294 GSGSA

-310 SLTVTTSGSAS
+310 SLTVITSGSAS
-321 YNVSSSGGNAGGMV
+321 YNVSSSSGNAGGMI

-354 EVKATRGYAGGLVGY
+354 EVTAAGYAGGLVGY
-369 AENAAVS
+369 AENASVS

-384 GTVSGSLATGGV
+384 GTVSGALATGGV

-404 AENSFDISK
+404 AENSFDISR
-413 YAVNCTLNGESSGGL
+413 YAVNCTLNGENSGGL
-428 FGRLENSGN
+428 FGKLENSGN
-437 MTIIKNDTEAADI
+437 MTINKSDTEAADI
-450 SVNRTSS
+450 SVDRTSS

-467 TYLSESTSNSLT
+467 TYFSDNTSNSLT
-479 ISGISVSADNSAGGA
+479 VSGISVSADNSAGGA

-548 TNGDFIGGGVIG
+548 TNGDFIGGGIIG

-579 AAGGG
+579 VAGGG

-598 NGWQLNRGEASAF
+598 NGWQLNRGETASF

-622 LGSSLREDNI
+622 LSSSLREDNI
-632 FSINET
+632 FNINET

-677 FESTSTTSTSL
+677 FESTSTTGTSL
-688 LSSVITLNCNI
+688 LSSDITLNCNI

-708 LTRDDGKDASG
+708 LTRDDGENDA
-719 NGDIS
+719 
-724 YTGAFNGNGH
+724 YTGTFNGSGH
-734 TITLAI
+734 TITLAV
-740 GEPYGCRS
+740 GEPYGYRS
-748 STALAAGDTSDGNG
+748 NTALAAGDASDGNG
-762 CIYSHYYNGL
+762 RIYRHYYSGL
-772 FSKTGSG
+772 FAKTDNITFNNLIVDGI
-779 VKFSKLTVSGVINVK
+779 INVK
-794 YKDNLKYY
+794 YTDNARYY

-807 STHKGDITAEDL
+807 ALHSGNITVQDL
-819 TVSEK
+819 TVQENINVSGNTGN
-824 ISVYGTV
+824 Y
-831 REFCFAGGIIGNIS
+831 CFVGGIAGQAAENSSPAIVIS
-845 EGTNPAVVIKNC
+845 GST
-857 VISPEI
+857 ISPEI
-863 VFEGYQPYNS
+863 NCSGNANFI
-873 EFVCGGALAE
+873 CGGAFAE
-883 IGQNDSFSVTADNIT
+883 IGQNDKFSVTADNVKLGAAVT
-898 LRPSITSNSSHE
+898 NSSTAGS
-910 YKKIGGFIG
+910 KKVGGFIG
-919 NISNSNGSASVRTV
+919 NISSNNGAASDRTI
-933 SITNMTI
+933 SLTNITI
-940 DGAKIVSENGG
+940 DSENVTSAYGG
-951 ALLGESWNNCEVSFG
+951 ALLGESWNNCEVSVG

-976 SAEVTQNGK
+976 SAEVTQNGN
-985 GGFAGLVTAATGY
+985 GDFAGFVTNATGC
-998 WKVYGVNIEAITVS
+998 WKVYDVNIEGITVS
-1012 GTSAASFGMLVNKGV
+1012 GASAASFGMLVNKGV
-1027 YAADRVTNA
+1027 YKYDSITTA
-1036 LYLEIES
+1036 LYLETES
-1043 ESAYNINSA
+1043 ENAYKI
-1052 NINVGSAVYDE
+1052 GSAVISIGLNTIYDE

-1073 DEDAVLL
+1073 DEDAVLW

-1143 LWSVN
+1143 LWSLN

-1161 AFNKTSIPTGNYDLI
+1161 AFNKTSIPAGNYDMT

-1228 ANGNITAGNIKFS
+1228 SDGNITAGNITFS
-1241 GTVGADPDYSGAMF
+1241 GTVGADTDYSGAMF

-1268 AVLKG
+1268 AVLNG
-1273 IALDGIRVNSTES
+1273 IVLDGIRVNSTES

-1294 IDSYTALELSDVSTT
+1294 IDSYTALELSNVSTT

-1316 ISSAASSLIGDVGN
+1316 ISAAASSLIGDVGS

-1360 AALSA
+1360 AALSK
-1365 AYNTDKSIFSKAI
+1365 AYNTDMSIFSKAI
-1378 LLNSFK
+1378 LLNSFR

-1399 DEDWDEDAAKH
+1399 DEDWDEDSAKH

-1437 TNPTGENVEYDFSGF
+1437 TNPTGEDAEYDFSGF
-1452 LPYVAV
+1452 LPYVAA
-1458 SYSENNNYHEIKVN
+1458 SYSGNNYHEIKVN

-1515 AVVNYQKNSYSAWC
+1515 AVVNYQENSYSVWC
-1529 KEKNSHKVL
+1529 NEKNSHKVL
-1538 LWNAESSS
+1538 LWDAESSC
-1546 FRSEDGSTSVKL
+1546 FRSEDGTTSIKL
-1558 ADMQNELA
+1558 ADMQKTLA

-1583 VGIGKK
+1583 VGIGKN
-1589 VPFKGIVFGNG
+1589 VPFKGAVFGNG
-1600 HAITNKTAQPLIYQS
+1600 HAITNETVQPLIYQS
-1615 TGAVIKDITV
+1615 TGAVIKDIIV

-1694 GGYIGVIRYGGVI
+1694 GGYIGVIRYGAVI

-1716 SGITADMNSIF
+1716 SGITAGMNNIF
-1727 DSNFDSNVLLYC
+1727 GSNALLYC

-1744 RVIDGFAVTEASVF
+1744 RVIDGFAVTETSAF

-1774 SIANISTAADKIGFE
+1774 SIADISTAADKISFE
-1789 SNGTNSGTI
+1789 SNDTNSGTI
-1798 KVSDSQQLFIL
+1798 KISDSQQLFIL

-1830 GADKMVRH
+1830 GENKMVRH
-1838 ALYSDIGTDDTEGN
+1838 ALYSDIGTDDSEGN

-1879 YSGSYPARNLTNHNF
+1879 ISGSYPARNLTNHNF

-1900 ANNTY
+1900 AKSTY

-1926 HVGNLNGNG
+1926 HINSLNGNG

-1953 YYNDININNT
+1953 YYNDININNIT
-1963 TSVDCK
+1963 FVDCK

-1978 IGKNNKISDLT
+1978 IQSSDNENNTISNLT
-1989 ISGTVNYEV
+1989 ISGHVDYE
-1998 YIYIKE
+1998 YYKDHSGKKNIIYE
-2004 NNEFKFKKFAE
+2004 NNS
-2015 FAEKTSFSCAGGL
+2015 SFSCVGAL
-2028 AGVSSNLNL
+2028 AGVGSNLRLDKIQL
-2037 EKISLNELSV
+2037 EKLSV
-2047 NSRFVSGGIVGYAMD
+2047 NSCFVSGGIVGFA
-2062 SIKIKDLNASKL
+2062 KKLVQIKDLKSDDLN
-2074 YVSGNFFSG
+2074 VSANFFSG
-2083 GIIGIANKC
+2083 GIIGIAGNCNVK
-2092 DVDIDGSSGTDGNNR
+2092 IDGSSDSEGLIR
-2107 GTITEG
+2107 GSITSGSISLVGDTSRGEG
-2113 TINSCGKTY
+2113 ASLYGVGIG
-2122 TFDGGREYALGLG
+2122 
-2135 TAAVIGAY
+2135 AATVIGAFL
-2143 MQENSNKKIQ
+2143 NTNNTVLTSLSV
-2153 TIKNIN
+2153 TNIN
-2159 IESFNITA
+2159 IEDLDISA
-2167 PQIKRAMVG
+2167 PLIGRAMLGGIV
-2176 TVIGC
+2176 GC
-2181 CGNSTISQMVIQNID
+2181 CGNTTAKNIQSRIQN
-2196 VDKVNINKDS
+2196 VDIKNVDINKEV
-2206 GNDYKEFAFNGGA
+2206 KRFAFNGGV
-2219 IGIIKSGVKKCEI
+2219 IGLVKEGVKKCEI
-2232 SDVKIIGDKDNKN
+2232 SNVKIIGDKNNKN
-2245 TINGYRH
+2245 TITGYRH
-2252 SGGIIGLT
+2252 SGGIIGLISSDT
-2260 ASKNAI
+2260 I
-2266 INNCQIENYIL
+2266 IDNCLIENYEI
-2277 VTDNAGEDAG
+2277 VTDEYGEDVG
-2287 GIVGKVDDNFKLI
+2287 GIVGKINDNKSTLI
-2300 IKNSK
+2300 VKNSK
-2305 IRDCEILIK
+2305 ISDCVIK
-2314 DNNKKNDKGTYSG
+2314 INDNNSKNSDGTYSG

-2332 IGEGACFY
+2332 MAKNSCLY
-2340 GYNIALDNV
+2340 GYNISLDNV
-2349 QFINREDSKTGAGE
+2349 QFKNNENKKAGAGE
-2363 ICGYMVKLLGKNT
+2363 ICGYMQNNT
-2376 KMKVVGVSAKT
+2376 KVKVVGISARKGVSGIPA
-2387 RNNESGR
+2387 
-2394 PNIISKK
+2394 NIISKK
-2401 DNNAESICIYADYN
+2401 DNINTAPSLCIYADYN
-2415 GKCLDEA
+2415 GSCLDEP

-2474 EAIIADISNGTGYIN
+2474 EAIIADISKGIGYIN

-2547 TSVSSYAQTG
+2547 TSISSYAQTG

-2584 KTLECKN
+2584 KTLEYKN

-2598 KDYDSNYK
+2598 MDYDSNYK
-2606 QFTLIDIQYLDPADA
+2606 QFTLIDIQYLDPADT

-2727 KAYYSTIGKA
+2727 KAYYSTIGEA

-2748 KFSTSEGKG
+2748 KFSTSDGKG

-2772 ITVSQADE
+2772 ITVSQADD

-2785 CSNDISKATFKIGAD
+2785 CSNDISKATFKIGDD

-2817 VTLTAKEGMTD
+2817 VTFTAKEGMTD
-2828 ADGILILD
+2828 ADGILVLD

-2905 INDSNRALKAELT
+2905 INDSNRVLKAELT

-2943 HGFVIEATRTDEN
+2943 HGFVIEATRTDES

-2976 TEYSKNFSNT
+2976 TEYAKNFSNT
-2986 DSVIMVSGGTA
+2986 DSVIMVSGGTE

-3010 SVTITCNDLMI
+3010 SVTITCDDMVI
-3021 VYPDGESIIAQFPE
+3021 TYPDGESIIAQFPE
-3035 RRDQDD
+3035 RKDRDD

-3052 LAYVPDNIEQ
+3052 LAYVSDNIEQ

-3083 AATLSYNLPSNSPS
+3083 AATLSYNLPSNSPN

-3121 LNLPET
+3121 LNLPES
-3127 AIDRAKNVKFTLS
+3127 AISKAKKVSFTLS
-3140 LYQKTDRDIYDAVP
+3140 LYQKTDSGIYDAVP
-3154 IAKYLENITLY
+3154 IAEYLENITLY
-3165 DKNGSA
+3165 DKNGTA
-3171 KSPESP
+3171 KAPVSS
-3177 ELTGDSYEYVFDKET
+3177 GNSYEYVFDRET

-3205 SYSVITGAEFEGG
+3205 SYSVITGGAFESKG
-3218 KKIYSNYKVQLTAQL
+3218 KTYSNYKVQLTAQL
-3233 LDENNDPIENSGCSD
+3233 LDENGEPIENSGCSD

>member
-1 MKYRSKSRFTALVT
+1 MKYRSKSRFTALLT
-15 AIAMIAGNFTAS
+15 AIAMITSNFTAS
-27 SPVSRYVFNEIN
+27 SPVSRYVLNEIN

-44 EAEGETTTV
+44 EAEGETTTA
-53 PQETTVTSVT
+53 PQETTVTTVT
-63 GEADVPDDKEQSD
+63 GEADVPDDTEQTD
-76 SSSEAAVTNV
+76 SSSEAAVTEV

-106 DTTVPEGTSDDTS
+106 DTTVPDGTEDDAA
-119 ETDGDNTDDTS
+119 EDDGDNADDTS

-148 KNYEADPTKYQNI
+148 KNYEADPAKYQNI
-161 DVSIAIASGNLDNLV
+161 DVSIAITSGNLDNLV
-176 GFVSIGTEQFPFAA
+176 GFVSIGTAQYPFAA

-198 EFKLTIDQPLF
+198 EFKLTLDQPLF

-217 INTDVIISRSN
+217 INTDVIISRSL
-228 PVSGA
+228 PVSGD

-247 TEKDAAAD
+247 TEKNTTAQ
-255 WSVSISSTET
+255 WSVSLMNAEA
-265 AFSSVIGSLGENAD
+265 AFSSVIGTLGENVNA
-279 VKLTIT
+279 KLTIT
-285 NNADSASVS
+285 NNADSVSVS
-294 GSGSV
+294 GSGSA

-310 SLTVTTSGSAS
+310 SLTVITSGSAS
-321 YNVSSSGGNAGGMV
+321 YNVSSSSGNAGGMI

-354 EVKATRGYAGGLVGY
+354 EVTAAGYAGGLVGY
-369 AENAAVS
+369 AENASVS

-384 GTVSGSLATGGV
+384 GTVSGALATGGV

-404 AENSFDISK
+404 AENSFDISR
-413 YAVNCTLNGESSGGL
+413 YAVSCTLNGENSGGL
-428 FGRLENSGN
+428 FGKLENSGN
-437 MTIIKNDTEAADI
+437 MTINKSDTEAADI

-467 TYLSESTSNSLT
+467 TYFSDNTSNSLT

-548 TNGDFIGGGVIG
+548 TNGDFIGGGIIG

-598 NGWQLNRGEASAF
+598 NGWQLNRGEAASF

-622 LGSSLREDNI
+622 LSSSLREDNI
-632 FSINET
+632 FNINET

-677 FESTSTTSTSL
+677 FESTSTTGTSL
-688 LSSVITLNCNI
+688 LSSDITLNCNI
-699 DLSGTGITG
+699 DLSDTGITG
-708 LTRDDGKDASG
+708 LTRDDGENDA
-719 NGDIS
+719 
-724 YTGAFNGNGH
+724 YTGTFNGSGH
-734 TITLAI
+734 TITLAV
-740 GEPYGCRS
+740 GEPYGYRS
-748 STALAAGDTSDGNG
+748 NTALAAGDASDGNG
-762 CIYSHYYNGL
+762 RIYRHYYSGL
-772 FSKTGSG
+772 FAKTENITFNNLIVDGI
-779 VKFSKLTVSGVINVK
+779 INVK
-794 YKDNLKYY
+794 YTDNARYY

-807 STHKGDITAEDL
+807 ALHSGNITVQDL
-819 TVSEK
+819 TVQENINVSGNTGN
-824 ISVYGTV
+824 Y
-831 REFCFAGGIIGNIS
+831 CFVGGIAGQAAENSSPAIVIS
-845 EGTNPAVVIKNC
+845 GST
-857 VISPEI
+857 ISPEI
-863 VFEGYQPYNS
+863 NCSGNANFI
-873 EFVCGGALAE
+873 CGGAFAE
-883 IGQNDSFSVTADNIT
+883 IGQNDKFSVTADNVKLGAAVT
-898 LRPSITSNSSHE
+898 NSSTAGS
-910 YKKIGGFIG
+910 KKVGGFIG
-919 NISNSNGSASVRTV
+919 NISSNNGAVSDRTI
-933 SITNMTI
+933 SLTNITI
-940 DGAKIVSENGG
+940 DSENVTSAYGG
-951 ALLGESWNNCEVSFG
+951 ALLGESWNNCEVSVG

-976 SAEVTQNGK
+976 SAEVTQNGN
-985 GGFAGLVTAATGY
+985 GDFAGFVTNATGC
-998 WKVYGVNIEAITVS
+998 WKVYDVNIEGITVS
-1012 GTSAASFGMLVNKGV
+1012 GASAASFGMLVNKGV
-1027 YAADRVTNA
+1027 YKYDSITTA
-1036 LYLEIES
+1036 LYLETES
-1043 ESAYNINSA
+1043 ENAYKI
-1052 NINVGSAVYDE
+1052 GSAVISIGLNTIYDE

-1073 DEDAVLL
+1073 DEDAVLW

-1104 TYQNQTSVKKANPYS
+1104 TYQNQTSVKKTNPYS

-1161 AFNKTSIPTGNYDLI
+1161 AFNKTSIPAGNYDMT

-1183 DMPSGMNI
+1183 DMPSGINI

-1228 ANGNITAGNIKFS
+1228 SDGNITAGNITFS
-1241 GTVGADPDYSGAMF
+1241 GTVGADTDYSGAMF

-1268 AVLKG
+1268 AVLNG
-1273 IALDGIRVNSTES
+1273 IVLDGIRVNSTES

-1294 IDSYTALELSDVSTT
+1294 IDSYTALELSNVSTT

-1316 ISSAASSLIGDVGN
+1316 ISAAASSLIGDVGS

-1360 AALSA
+1360 AALSK
-1365 AYNTDKSIFSKAI
+1365 AYNTDMSIFSKAI
-1378 LLNSFK
+1378 LLNSFR

-1399 DEDWDEDAAKH
+1399 DEDWDEDSAKH

-1437 TNPTGENVEYDFSGF
+1437 TNPTGEDAEYDFSGF
-1452 LPYVAV
+1452 LPYVAA
-1458 SYSENNNYHEIKVN
+1458 SYSENNYHEIKVN

-1515 AVVNYQKNSYSAWC
+1515 AVVNYQENSYSAWC
-1529 KEKNSHKVL
+1529 NEKNSHKVL
-1538 LWNAESSS
+1538 LWDAESSC
-1546 FRSEDGSTSVKL
+1546 FRSEDGTTSIKL
-1558 ADMQNELA
+1558 ADMQKTLA

-1583 VGIGKK
+1583 VGIGKN
-1589 VPFKGIVFGNG
+1589 VPFKGAVFGNG
-1600 HAITNKTAQPLIYQS
+1600 HAITNETVQPLIYQS

-1671 SVEFTNAGTIDIKS
+1671 SAEFTNAGTIDIKS

-1707 FRNMDNASH
+1707 FRNMDNVSH
-1716 SGITADMNSIF
+1716 SGITAGMNNIF
-1727 DSNFDSNVLLYC
+1727 GSNALLYC

-1744 RVIDGFAVTEASVF
+1744 RVIDGFAVTETSAF

-1774 SIANISTAADKIGFE
+1774 SIADISTAADTISFE
-1789 SNGTNSGTI
+1789 SNDTNSGTI
-1798 KVSDSQQLFIL
+1798 KISDSQQLFIL

-1830 GADKMVRH
+1830 GENKMVRH
-1838 ALYSDIGTDDTEGN
+1838 ALYSDIGTDDSEGN

-1879 YSGSYPARNLTNHNF
+1879 ISGSYPARNLTNHNF

-1900 ANNTY
+1900 AKNTY

-1926 HVGNLNGNG
+1926 HINSLNGNG

-1978 IGKNNKISDLT
+1978 IQSSDNENNTISNLT
-1989 ISGTVNYEV
+1989 ISGHVDYE
-1998 YIYIKE
+1998 YYKDHSGKKNIIYE
-2004 NNEFKFKKFAE
+2004 NNS
-2015 FAEKTSFSCAGGL
+2015 SFSCVGAL
-2028 AGVSSNLNL
+2028 AGVGSNLRLDKIQL
-2037 EKISLNELSV
+2037 EKLSV
-2047 NSRFVSGGIVGYAMD
+2047 NSCFVSGGIVGFA
-2062 SIKIKDLNASKL
+2062 KKLVQIKDLKSDDLN
-2074 YVSGNFFSG
+2074 VSANFFSG
-2083 GIIGIANKC
+2083 GIIGIAGNCNVK
-2092 DVDIDGSSGTDGNNR
+2092 IDGSSDSEGLIR
-2107 GTITEG
+2107 GSITSGSISLVGDTSRGEG
-2113 TINSCGKTY
+2113 ASLYGVGIG
-2122 TFDGGREYALGLG
+2122 
-2135 TAAVIGAY
+2135 AATVIGAFL
-2143 MQENSNKKIQ
+2143 NTNNTVLTSLSV
-2153 TIKNIN
+2153 TNIN
-2159 IESFNITA
+2159 IEDLDISA
-2167 PQIKRAMVG
+2167 PLIGRAMLGGIV
-2176 TVIGC
+2176 GC
-2181 CGNSTISQMVIQNID
+2181 CGNTTAKNIQSRIQN
-2196 VDKVNINKDS
+2196 VDIKNVDINKEV
-2206 GNDYKEFAFNGGA
+2206 KRFAFNGGI
-2219 IGIIKSGVKKCEI
+2219 IGLVKEGVKKCEI
-2232 SDVKIIGDKDNKN
+2232 SNVKIIGDKNNKN
-2245 TINGYRH
+2245 TITGYRH

-2260 ASKNAI
+2260 SSDTI
-2266 INNCQIENYIL
+2266 IDNCLIENYEI
-2277 VTDNAGEDAG
+2277 VTDEYGEDVG
-2287 GIVGKVDDNFKLI
+2287 GIVGKINDNKSTLI
-2300 IKNSK
+2300 VKNSK
-2305 IRDCEILIK
+2305 ISDCVIK
-2314 DNNKKNDKGTYSG
+2314 INDNNSKNSDGTYSG

-2332 IGEGACFY
+2332 MAKNSCLY
-2340 GYNIALDNV
+2340 GYNISLDNV
-2349 QFINREDSKTGAGE
+2349 QFKNNENKKAGAGE
-2363 ICGYMVKLLGKNT
+2363 ICGYMQNNT
-2376 KMKVVGVSAKT
+2376 KVKVVGISSRKGD
-2387 RNNESGR
+2387 SGS
-2394 PNIISKK
+2394 PANIISKK
-2401 DNNAESICIYADYN
+2401 DNINTAPSLCIYADYN
-2415 GKCLDEA
+2415 GKCLDEP

-2429 TINSDSN
+2429 TISSDSN

-2469 DKSAV
+2469 DRSAI

-2547 TSVSSYAQTG
+2547 TSISSYAQTG

-2569 LNETSGAFESGENFT
+2569 LNETSGTFESGENFT
-2584 KTLECKN
+2584 KTLEYKN
-2591 GYFRMTD
+2591 GYFRMTNM
-2598 KDYDSNYK
+2598 DYDSNYK
-2606 QFTLIDIQYLDPADA
+2606 QFTLIDIQYLDPADT
-2621 SKTAYHLYIPVYVEK
+2621 SKTVYHLYIPVYVEK

-2727 KAYYSTIGKA
+2727 KAYYSTIGEA

-2748 KFSTSEGKG
+2748 KFSTSDGKG

-2772 ITVSQADE
+2772 ITVSQADD

-2785 CSNDISKATFKIGAD
+2785 CSNDISKATFKIGDD

-2817 VTLTAKEGMTD
+2817 VTLTEKEGMTD

-2868 MTPSRLDNESAS
+2868 MTPSRLDNESES

-2905 INDSNRALKAELT
+2905 INDSNRVLKAELT

-2943 HGFVIEATRTDEN
+2943 HGFVIEATRTDES

-2976 TEYSKNFSNT
+2976 TEYTKNFSNT
-2986 DSVIMVSGGTA
+2986 DSVIMVSGGTE
-2997 EAPVDIK
+2997 EAPLDIK

-3010 SVTITCNDLMI
+3010 SVTITCDDLMI

-3035 RRDQDD
+3035 RKDRDD

-3052 LAYVPDNIEQ
+3052 LAYVSDNIEQ

-3083 AATLSYNLPSNSPS
+3083 AATLSYNLPSNSHN

-3127 AIDRAKNVKFTLS
+3127 AIDKAKKVSFTLS
-3140 LYQKTDRDIYDAVP
+3140 LYQKTDSGIYDAVP
-3154 IAKYLENITLY
+3154 IAEYLENIILY

-3171 KSPESP
+3171 KSPAS
-3177 ELTGDSYEYVFDKET
+3177 TGDSYEYVFDKET

-3199 SFEVVS
+3199 SFEVIS
-3205 SYSVITGAEFEGG
+3205 SYSVITGGAFESKG
-3218 KKIYSNYKVQLTAQL
+3218 KTYSNYKVQLTAQL
-3233 LDENNDPIENSGCSD
+3233 LDENGEPIENSGCSD

>member
-1 MKYRSKSRFTALVT
+1 MKYRSKSRFTALLT
-15 AIAMIAGNFTAS
+15 AIAMIASNFTAS
-27 SPVSRYVFNEIN
+27 SPVSRYVLNEIN

-44 EAEGETTTV
+44 GAEGETTTA
-53 PQETTVTSVT
+53 PQETTVTAVT
-63 GEADVPDDKEQSD
+63 GEADVPDDTEQSD
-76 SSSEAAVTNV
+76 SSSETAVTEV

-106 DTTVPEGTSDDTS
+106 DTTVPDGTEDDAA
-119 ETDGDNTDDTS
+119 EDDGDNTDDTP

-148 KNYEADPTKYQNI
+148 KNYEADPAKYQNI
-161 DVSIAIASGNLDNLV
+161 DVFIAITSGNLDNLV
-176 GFVSIGTEQFPFAA
+176 GFVSIGTAQYPFAA

-198 EFKLTIDQPLF
+198 EFKLTLDQPLF

-217 INTDVIISRSN
+217 INTDVIISRSL
-228 PVSGA
+228 PVSGD

-247 TEKDAAAD
+247 TEKNTTAQ
-255 WSVSISSTET
+255 WSVSLMNAEA
-265 AFSSVIGSLGENAD
+265 AFSSVIGTLGENVNA
-279 VKLTIT
+279 KLTIT
-285 NNADSASVS
+285 NNADSVSVS
-294 GSGSV
+294 GSGSA

-310 SLTVTTSGSAS
+310 SLTVITSGSAS
-321 YNVSSSGGNAGGMV
+321 YNVSSSSGNAGGMI

-354 EVKATRGYAGGLVGY
+354 EVTAAGYAGGLVGY
-369 AENAAVS
+369 AENASVS

-384 GTVSGSLATGGV
+384 GTVSGALATGGV

-404 AENSFDISK
+404 AENSFDISR
-413 YAVNCTLNGESSGGL
+413 YAVSCTLNRENSGGL
-428 FGRLENSGN
+428 FGKLENSGN
-437 MTIIKNDTEAADI
+437 MTINKSDTEAADI

-467 TYLSESTSNSLT
+467 TYLSDNTSNSLT
-479 ISGISVSADNSAGGA
+479 VSGISVSADNSAGGA

-548 TNGDFIGGGVIG
+548 TNGDFIGGGIIG

-598 NGWQLNRGEASAF
+598 NGWQLNRGEAASF

-622 LGSSLREDNI
+622 LSSSLREDNI
-632 FSINET
+632 FNINET

-667 SGTSSDSTLL
+667 SGISSDSTLL

-688 LSSVITLNCNI
+688 LSSDITLNCNI

-708 LTRDDGKDASG
+708 LTRDDGENDA
-719 NGDIS
+719 
-724 YTGAFNGNGH
+724 YTGTFNGSGH
-734 TITLAI
+734 TITLAV
-740 GEPYGCRS
+740 GEPYGYRS
-748 STALAAGDTSDGNG
+748 NTALAAGDASDGNG
-762 CIYSHYYNGL
+762 RIYRHYYSGL
-772 FSKTGSG
+772 FAKTENITFNNLIVDGI
-779 VKFSKLTVSGVINVK
+779 INVK
-794 YKDNLKYY
+794 YTDNARYY

-807 STHKGDITAEDL
+807 ALHSGNITVQDL
-819 TVSEK
+819 TVQENINVSGNTGN
-824 ISVYGTV
+824 Y
-831 REFCFAGGIIGNIS
+831 CFVGGIAGQAAENSSPAIVIS
-845 EGTNPAVVIKNC
+845 GST
-857 VISPEI
+857 ISPEI
-863 VFEGYQPYNS
+863 NCSGNANFI
-873 EFVCGGALAE
+873 CGGAFAE
-883 IGQNDSFSVTADNIT
+883 IGQNDKFSVTADNVKLGAAVT
-898 LRPSITSNSSHE
+898 NSSTAGS
-910 YKKIGGFIG
+910 KKVGGFIG
-919 NISNSNGSASVRTV
+919 NISSNNGAASDRTI
-933 SITNMTI
+933 SLTNITI
-940 DGAKIVSENGG
+940 DSENVTSAYGG
-951 ALLGESWNNCEVSFG
+951 ALLGESWNNCEVSVG

-976 SAEVTQNGK
+976 SAEVTQNGN
-985 GGFAGLVTAATGY
+985 GDFAGFVTNATGC
-998 WKVYGVNIEAITVS
+998 WKVYDVNIEGITVS
-1012 GTSAASFGMLVNKGV
+1012 GVSAASFGMLVNKGV
-1027 YAADRVTNA
+1027 YKYDSITTA
-1036 LYLEIES
+1036 LYLETES
-1043 ESAYNINSA
+1043 ENAYKI
-1052 NINVGSAVYDE
+1052 GSAVISIGLNTIYDE

-1073 DEDAVLL
+1073 DEDAVLW

-1133 SERTDAEKLM
+1133 SERTDVEKLM

-1161 AFNKTSIPTGNYDLI
+1161 AFNKTSIPAGNYDMT

-1228 ANGNITAGNIKFS
+1228 SDGNITAGNITFS
-1241 GTVGADPDYSGAMF
+1241 GTVGADTDYSGAMF

-1268 AVLKG
+1268 AVLNG
-1273 IALDGIRVNSTES
+1273 IVFDGIRVNSTES

-1294 IDSYTALELSDVSTT
+1294 IDSYTALELSNVSTT
-1309 EKYRTEN
+1309 EKYRTES
-1316 ISSAASSLIGDVGN
+1316 ISSAASSLIVDVGS

-1360 AALSA
+1360 AALSK
-1365 AYNTDKSIFSKAI
+1365 AYNTDMSIFSKAI
-1378 LLNSFK
+1378 LLNSFR

-1422 EYKDMQKMYFKSDSY
+1422 EYKGMQKMYFKSDSY
-1437 TNPTGENVEYDFSGF
+1437 TNPTGENAEYDFSGF

-1515 AVVNYQKNSYSAWC
+1515 AVVNYQENSYSAWC
-1529 KEKNSHKVL
+1529 NEKKSHKVL
-1538 LWNAESSS
+1538 LWDAESSC
-1546 FRSEDGSTSVKL
+1546 FRSEDGTTSIKL
-1558 ADMQNELA
+1558 ADMQKTLA

-1583 VGIGKK
+1583 VGIGKN
-1589 VPFKGIVFGNG
+1589 VPFKGALFGNG
-1600 HAITNKTAQPLIYQS
+1600 HAITNETVQPLIYQS

-1694 GGYIGVIRYGGVI
+1694 GGYIGVIRYGAVI

-1716 SGITADMNSIF
+1716 LGITAGMNNIF
-1727 DSNFDSNVLLYC
+1727 GSNALLYC

-1744 RVIDGFAVTEASVF
+1744 RVIDGFAVTETSAF

-1763 KVTMKN
+1763 RVTMKN

-1774 SIANISTAADKIGFE
+1774 SIADISTAADKISFE
-1789 SNGTNSGTI
+1789 SNDTNSGTI
-1798 KVSDSQQLFIL
+1798 KISDSQQLFIL

-1830 GADKMVRH
+1830 GENKMVRH
-1838 ALYSDIGTDDTEGN
+1838 ALYSDIGTDDSEGN
-1852 TSDYA
+1852 TSDHA

-1879 YSGSYPARNLTNHNF
+1879 ISGSYPARNLTNHNF

-1900 ANNTY
+1900 AKNTY
-1905 ELPDGFRGIGSL
+1905 ELPDSFRGIGSL

-1926 HVGNLNGNG
+1926 HINSLNGNG

-1942 SFYRYGKDYDQ
+1942 SFYRYGKDYDR

-1963 TSVDCK
+1963 TFVDCK

-1978 IGKNNKISDLT
+1978 IQSSDNENNT
-1989 ISGTVNYEV
+1989 ISNLIISGHVDYE
-1998 YIYIKE
+1998 YYKDHSGKKNIIYE
-2004 NNEFKFKKFAE
+2004 NNS
-2015 FAEKTSFSCAGGL
+2015 SFSCVGAL
-2028 AGVSSNLNL
+2028 AGVGSNLRLDKIQL
-2037 EKISLNELSV
+2037 EELSV
-2047 NSRFVSGGIVGYAMD
+2047 NSCFVSGGIVGFA
-2062 SIKIKDLNASKL
+2062 KKLVQIKDLKSDDLN
-2074 YVSGNFFSG
+2074 VSANFFSG
-2083 GIIGIANKC
+2083 GIIGIAGNCNVK
-2092 DVDIDGSSGTDGNNR
+2092 IDGSSDSEGLIR
-2107 GTITEG
+2107 GSITSGSISLVGDTSRGEG
-2113 TINSCGKTY
+2113 ASLYGVGIG
-2122 TFDGGREYALGLG
+2122 
-2135 TAAVIGAY
+2135 AATVIGAFL
-2143 MQENSNKKIQ
+2143 NTNNTVLTSLSV
-2153 TIKNIN
+2153 TNIN
-2159 IESFNITA
+2159 IEDLDISA
-2167 PQIKRAMVG
+2167 PLIGRAMLGGIV
-2176 TVIGC
+2176 GC
-2181 CGNSTISQMVIQNID
+2181 CGNTTAKNIQSRIQN
-2196 VDKVNINKDS
+2196 VDIKNVDINKEV
-2206 GNDYKEFAFNGGA
+2206 KRFAFNGGI
-2219 IGIIKSGVKKCEI
+2219 IGLVKEGVKKCEI
-2232 SDVKIIGDKDNKN
+2232 SNVKIIGDKNNKN
-2245 TINGYRH
+2245 TITGYRH

-2260 ASKNAI
+2260 SGDTI
-2266 INNCQIENYIL
+2266 IDNCLIENYEI
-2277 VTDNAGEDAG
+2277 VTDEYGEDVG
-2287 GIVGKVDDNFKLI
+2287 GIVGKINDNKSTLI
-2300 IKNSK
+2300 VKNSK
-2305 IRDCEILIK
+2305 ISDCVIK
-2314 DNNKKNDKGTYSG
+2314 INDNNSKNSDGTYSG

-2332 IGEGACFY
+2332 MAKNSCLY
-2340 GYNIALDNV
+2340 GYNISLDNV
-2349 QFINREDSKTGAGE
+2349 QFKNNENKKAGAGE
-2363 ICGYMVKLLGKNT
+2363 ICGYMQNNT
-2376 KMKVVGVSAKT
+2376 KVKVVGISARKG
-2387 RNNESGR
+2387 ESGI
-2394 PNIISKK
+2394 PANIISKK
-2401 DNNAESICIYADYN
+2401 DNINTAPSLCIYADYN
-2415 GKCLDEA
+2415 GSCLDEP

-2429 TINSDSN
+2429 TISSDSN

-2469 DKSAV
+2469 DKSAI
-2474 EAIIADISNGTGYIN
+2474 EAIIADISKGIGYIN
-2489 AADEYNDVFQKYEG
+2489 AADEYNDVFRKYEG

-2521 VLLINESNYRKITEM
+2521 VLLINESNYKKITEM

-2547 TSVSSYAQTG
+2547 TSISSYAQTG

-2569 LNETSGAFESGENFT
+2569 LNETSGTFESGENFT
-2584 KTLECKN
+2584 KTLEYKN
-2591 GYFRMTD
+2591 GYFRMTNM
-2598 KDYDSNYK
+2598 DYDSNYK
-2606 QFTLIDIQYLDPADA
+2606 QFTLIDIQYLDPADT

-2727 KAYYSTIGKA
+2727 KAYYSTIGEA

-2748 KFSTSEGKG
+2748 KFSTSDGKV

-2772 ITVSQADE
+2772 ITVSQADD

-2785 CSNDISKATFKIGAD
+2785 CSNDISKATFKIGDD
-2800 YYRKKTES
+2800 YYRKKAES

-2905 INDSNRALKAELT
+2905 INDSNRVLKAELT

-2943 HGFVIEATRTDEN
+2943 HGFVIEATRTDES

-2976 TEYSKNFSNT
+2976 TEYAKNFSNT
-2986 DSVIMVSGGTA
+2986 DSVIMVSGGTE
-2997 EAPVDIK
+2997 EAPLDIK
-3004 ARLISG
+3004 AQLISG
-3010 SVTITCNDLMI
+3010 SVTITCDDMVI
-3021 VYPDGESIIAQFPE
+3021 TYPDGESIIAQFPE
-3035 RRDQDD
+3035 RKDRDD

-3052 LAYVPDNIEQ
+3052 LAYVSDNIEQ

-3083 AATLSYNLPSNSPS
+3083 AATLSYNLPSNSPN

-3127 AIDRAKNVKFTLS
+3127 AIDKAKKVSFTLS
-3140 LYQKTDRDIYDAVP
+3140 LYQKTDSGIYDAVP
-3154 IAKYLENITLY
+3154 IAEYLENIILY
-3165 DKNGSA
+3165 DKNGTA
-3171 KSPESP
+3171 KAPVSS
-3177 ELTGDSYEYVFDKET
+3177 GDSYEYVFDKET

-3199 SFEVVS
+3199 SFEVIS
-3205 SYSVITGAEFEGG
+3205 SYSVITGGAFESKG
-3218 KKIYSNYKVQLTAQL
+3218 KTYSNYKVQLTAQL
-3233 LDENNDPIENSGCSD
+3233 LDENGEPIENSGCSD

>member
-1 MKYRSKSRFTALVT
+1 MKYRSKSRFTALLT
-15 AIAMIAGNFTAS
+15 AIAMIASNFTAS
-27 SPVSRYVFNEIN
+27 SPVSRYVLNEIN

-44 EAEGETTTV
+44 GAEGETTTA
-53 PQETTVTSVT
+53 PQETTVTTVT
-63 GEADVPDDKEQSD
+63 GEADVPDDTEQTD
-76 SSSEAAVTNV
+76 SSSETAVTEV

-106 DTTVPEGTSDDTS
+106 DTTVPDGTEDDAA
-119 ETDGDNTDDTS
+119 EDDGDNTDDTP

-148 KNYEADPTKYQNI
+148 KNYEADPAKYQNI
-161 DVSIAIASGNLDNLV
+161 DVSIAITSGNLDNLV
-176 GFVSIGTEQFPFAA
+176 GFVSIGTAQYPFAA

-198 EFKLTIDQPLF
+198 EFKLTLDQPLF

-217 INTDVIISRSN
+217 INTDVIISRSL
-228 PVSGA
+228 PVSGD

-247 TEKDAAAD
+247 TEKNTTAQ
-255 WSVSISSTET
+255 WSVSLMNAEA
-265 AFSSVIGSLGENAD
+265 AFSSVIGTLGENVNA
-279 VKLTIT
+279 KLTIT
-285 NNADSASVS
+285 NNADSVSVS
-294 GSGSV
+294 GSGSA

-310 SLTVTTSGSAS
+310 SLTVITSGSAS
-321 YNVSSSGGNAGGMV
+321 YNVSSSSGNAGGMI

-354 EVKATRGYAGGLVGY
+354 EVTAAGYAGGLVGY
-369 AENAAVS
+369 AENASVS

-384 GTVSGSLATGGV
+384 GTVSGALATGGV

-404 AENSFDISK
+404 AENSFDISR
-413 YAVNCTLNGESSGGL
+413 YAVSCTLNGENSGGL
-428 FGRLENSGN
+428 FGKLENSGN
-437 MTIIKNDTEAADI
+437 MTIDKSDTEAADI

-467 TYLSESTSNSLT
+467 TYLSDNTSNSLT

-548 TNGDFIGGGVIG
+548 TNGDFIGGGIIG

-598 NGWQLNRGEASAF
+598 NGWQLNRGEAASF

-622 LGSSLREDNI
+622 LSSSLREDNI
-632 FSINET
+632 FNINET

-677 FESTSTTSTSL
+677 FESTSTTGTSL
-688 LSSVITLNCNI
+688 LSSDITLNCNI

-708 LTRDDGKDASG
+708 LTRDDGENDA
-719 NGDIS
+719 
-724 YTGAFNGNGH
+724 YTGTFNGSGH
-734 TITLAI
+734 TITLAV
-740 GEPYGCRS
+740 GEPYGYRS
-748 STALAAGDTSDGNG
+748 NTALAAGDASDGNG
-762 CIYSHYYNGL
+762 RIYRHYYSGL
-772 FSKTGSG
+772 FAKTENITFNNLIVDGI
-779 VKFSKLTVSGVINVK
+779 INVK
-794 YKDNLKYY
+794 YTDNARYY

-807 STHKGDITAEDL
+807 ALHSGNITVQDL
-819 TVSEK
+819 TVQENINVSGNTGN
-824 ISVYGTV
+824 Y
-831 REFCFAGGIIGNIS
+831 CFVGGIAGQAAENSSPAIVIS
-845 EGTNPAVVIKNC
+845 GST
-857 VISPEI
+857 ISPEI
-863 VFEGYQPYNS
+863 NCSGNANFI
-873 EFVCGGALAE
+873 CGGAFAE
-883 IGQNDSFSVTADNIT
+883 IGQNDKFSVTADNVKLGAAVT
-898 LRPSITSNSSHE
+898 NSSTAGS
-910 YKKIGGFIG
+910 KKVGGFIG
-919 NISNSNGSASVRTV
+919 NISSNNGAASDRTI
-933 SITNMTI
+933 SLTNITI
-940 DGAKIVSENGG
+940 DSENVTSAYGG
-951 ALLGESWNNCEVSFG
+951 ALLGESWNNCEVSVG

-976 SAEVTQNGK
+976 SAEVTQNGN
-985 GGFAGLVTAATGY
+985 GDFAGFVTNATGC
-998 WKVYGVNIEAITVS
+998 WKVYDVNIEGITVS
-1012 GTSAASFGMLVNKGV
+1012 GASAASFGMLVNKGV
-1027 YAADRVTNA
+1027 YKYDSITTA
-1036 LYLEIES
+1036 LYLETES
-1043 ESAYNINSA
+1043 ENAYKI
-1052 NINVGSAVYDE
+1052 GSAVISIGLNTIYDE

-1073 DEDAVLL
+1073 DEDAVLW

-1161 AFNKTSIPTGNYDLI
+1161 AFNKTSIPAGNYDMT

-1228 ANGNITAGNIKFS
+1228 SDGNITAGNITFS
-1241 GTVGADPDYSGAMF
+1241 GTVGADTDYSGAMF

-1268 AVLKG
+1268 AVLNG
-1273 IALDGIRVNSTES
+1273 IVLDGIRVNSTES

-1294 IDSYTALELSDVSTT
+1294 IDSYTALELSNVSTT
-1309 EKYRTEN
+1309 EKYRTES
-1316 ISSAASSLIGDVGN
+1316 ISSAASSLIGDVGS

-1360 AALSA
+1360 AALSK
-1365 AYNTDKSIFSKAI
+1365 AYNTDMSIFSKAI
-1378 LLNSFK
+1378 LLNSFR

-1399 DEDWDEDAAKH
+1399 DEDWDEDSAKH

-1437 TNPTGENVEYDFSGF
+1437 TNPTGEDAEYDFSGF
-1452 LPYVAV
+1452 LPYVAA
-1458 SYSENNNYHEIKVN
+1458 SYSGNNYHEIKVN

-1515 AVVNYQKNSYSAWC
+1515 AVVNYQENSYSAWC
-1529 KEKNSHKVL
+1529 NEKNSHKVL
-1538 LWNAESSS
+1538 LWDAESSC
-1546 FRSEDGSTSVKL
+1546 FRSEDGTTSIKL
-1558 ADMQNELA
+1558 ADMQKTLA

-1583 VGIGKK
+1583 VGIGKN
-1589 VPFKGIVFGNG
+1589 VPFKGAVFGNG
-1600 HAITNKTAQPLIYQS
+1600 HAITNETVQPLIYQS

-1716 SGITADMNSIF
+1716 SGITAGMNNIF
-1727 DSNFDSNVLLYC
+1727 GSNALLYC

-1744 RVIDGFAVTEASVF
+1744 RVIDGFAVTETSAF

-1763 KVTMKN
+1763 RVTMKN

-1774 SIANISTAADKIGFE
+1774 SIADISTVADKISFE
-1789 SNGTNSGTI
+1789 SNDTNSGTI
-1798 KVSDSQQLFIL
+1798 KISDSQQLFIL

-1830 GADKMVRH
+1830 GENKMVRH
-1838 ALYSDIGTDDTEGN
+1838 ALYSDIGTDDSEGN
-1852 TSDYA
+1852 TSDHA

-1879 YSGSYPARNLTNHNF
+1879 ISGSYPARNLTNHNF
-1894 AFDIDL
+1894 AFNIDL
-1900 ANNTY
+1900 AKNTY

-1926 HVGNLNGNG
+1926 HINSLNGNG

-1953 YYNDININNT
+1953 YYNDININNIT
-1963 TSVDCK
+1963 FVDCK

-1978 IGKNNKISDLT
+1978 IQSSDNENNTISNLT
-1989 ISGTVNYEV
+1989 ISGHVDYE
-1998 YIYIKE
+1998 YYKDHSGKKNIIYE
-2004 NNEFKFKKFAE
+2004 NNS
-2015 FAEKTSFSCAGGL
+2015 SFSCAGAL
-2028 AGVSSNLNL
+2028 AGVGSNLRLDKIQL
-2037 EKISLNELSV
+2037 EKLSV
-2047 NSRFVSGGIVGYAMD
+2047 NSCFVSGGIVGFA
-2062 SIKIKDLNASKL
+2062 KKLVQIKDLKSDDLN
-2074 YVSGNFFSG
+2074 VSANFFSG
-2083 GIIGIANKC
+2083 GIIGIAGNCNVK
-2092 DVDIDGSSGTDGNNR
+2092 IDGSSDSEGSIR
-2107 GTITEG
+2107 GSITSGSISLVGDTSRGEG
-2113 TINSCGKTY
+2113 ASLYGVGIG
-2122 TFDGGREYALGLG
+2122 
-2135 TAAVIGAY
+2135 AATVIGAFL
-2143 MQENSNKKIQ
+2143 NTNNTVLTSLSV
-2153 TIKNIN
+2153 TNIN
-2159 IESFNITA
+2159 IEDLDVSA
-2167 PQIKRAMVG
+2167 PLIGRAMLGGIV
-2176 TVIGC
+2176 GC
-2181 CGNSTISQMVIQNID
+2181 CGNTTAKNIQSQIQN
-2196 VDKVNINKDS
+2196 VDIKNVDINKEV
-2206 GNDYKEFAFNGGA
+2206 KRFAFNGGI
-2219 IGIIKSGVKKCEI
+2219 IGLVKEGVKKCEI
-2232 SDVKIIGDKDNKN
+2232 SNVKIIGDKNNKN
-2245 TINGYRH
+2245 TITGYRH
-2252 SGGIIGLT
+2252 SGGIIGLISSDT
-2260 ASKNAI
+2260 I
-2266 INNCQIENYIL
+2266 IDNCLIENYEI
-2277 VTDNAGEDAG
+2277 VTDEYGEDVG
-2287 GIVGKVDDNFKLI
+2287 GIVGKINDNKSTLI
-2300 IKNSK
+2300 VKNSK
-2305 IRDCEILIK
+2305 ISDCVIK
-2314 DNNKKNDKGTYSG
+2314 INDNNSKNSDGTYSG

-2332 IGEGACFY
+2332 MAKNSCLY
-2340 GYNIALDNV
+2340 GYNISLDNV
-2349 QFINREDSKTGAGE
+2349 QFKNNENKKAGAGE
-2363 ICGYMVKLLGKNT
+2363 ICGYMQNNT
-2376 KMKVVGVSAKT
+2376 KVKVVGISARKG
-2387 RNNESGR
+2387 ESGI
-2394 PNIISKK
+2394 PANIISKK
-2401 DNNAESICIYADYN
+2401 DNINTAPSLCIYADYN

-2436 VDDMGAYPYVTVNP
+2436 VDDMGAYPYVTVNS

-2547 TSVSSYAQTG
+2547 TSISSYAQTG

-2569 LNETSGAFESGENFT
+2569 LNETSGTFESGENFT
-2584 KTLECKN
+2584 KTLEYKN

-2598 KDYDSNYK
+2598 MDYDSNYK
-2606 QFTLIDIQYLDPADA
+2606 QFTLIDIQYLDPADT

-2727 KAYYSTIGKA
+2727 KAYYSTIGEA

-2748 KFSTSEGKG
+2748 KFSTSDGKG

-2772 ITVSQADE
+2772 ITVSQADD

-2785 CSNDISKATFKIGAD
+2785 CSNDISKATFKIGDD

-2836 EDYYISFFTK
+2836 ENYYISFFTK

-2895 FTFRTTGDQV
+2895 FTFRTIGDQV

-2943 HGFVIEATRTDEN
+2943 HGFVIEATRTDES

-2976 TEYSKNFSNT
+2976 TEYAKNFSNT
-2986 DSVIMVSGGTA
+2986 DSVIMVSGGTE

-3010 SVTITCNDLMI
+3010 SVTITCDDMVI
-3021 VYPDGESIIAQFPE
+3021 TYPDGESIIAQFPE
-3035 RRDQDD
+3035 RKDRDD

-3052 LAYVPDNIEQ
+3052 LAYVSDNIEQ

-3083 AATLSYNLPSNSPS
+3083 AATLSYNLPSNSPN

-3127 AIDRAKNVKFTLS
+3127 AIDKAKKVSFTLS
-3140 LYQKTDRDIYDAVP
+3140 LYKKTDSGIYDAVP
-3154 IAKYLENITLY
+3154 IAEYLENITLY
-3165 DKNGSA
+3165 DKNGTA
-3171 KSPESP
+3171 KAPVSS
-3177 ELTGDSYEYVFDKET
+3177 GNSYEYVFDKET

-3199 SFEVVS
+3199 SFEVIS
-3205 SYSVITGAEFEGG
+3205 SYSVITGGAFESKG
-3218 KKIYSNYKVQLTAQL
+3218 KTYSNYKVQLTAQL
-3233 LDENNDPIENSGCSD
+3233 LDENGEPIENSGCSD

>member
-1 MKYRSKSRFTALVT
+1 MKYRSKSRFTALLT
-15 AIAMIAGNFTAS
+15 AIAMIASNFTVS
-27 SPVSRYVFNEIN
+27 SPVSRYVLNEIN

-44 EAEGETTTV
+44 GAEGETTTA
-53 PQETTVTSVT
+53 PQETTVTTVT
-63 GEADVPDDKEQSD
+63 GEADVPDDTEQSD
-76 SSSEAAVTNV
+76 SSSETAVTEV
-86 SQDDSTNTADDTD
+86 SQDDSTNTNTTTVVTDDAADVTD

-106 DTTVPEGTSDDTS
+106 DTTVPDGTEDDAS
-119 ETDGDNTDDTS
+119 EDDGDNTDDTS

-148 KNYEADPTKYQNI
+148 KNYEADPAKYQNI
-161 DVSIAIASGNLDNLV
+161 DVSIAITSGNLDNLV
-176 GFVSIGTEQFPFAA
+176 GFVSIGTAQYPFAA

-198 EFKLTIDQPLF
+198 EFKLTLDQPLF

-217 INTDVIISRSN
+217 INTDVIISRSL
-228 PVSGA
+228 PVSGD

-247 TEKDAAAD
+247 TEKNTTAQ
-255 WSVSISSTET
+255 WSVSLMNAEA
-265 AFSSVIGSLGENAD
+265 AFSSVIGTLGENVNA
-279 VKLTIT
+279 KLTIT
-285 NNADSASVS
+285 NNADSVSVS
-294 GSGSV
+294 GSGSA

-310 SLTVTTSGSAS
+310 SLTVITSGSAS
-321 YNVSSSGGNAGGMV
+321 YNVSSSGGNAGGMI

-354 EVKATRGYAGGLVGY
+354 EVTAAGYAGGLVGY
-369 AENAAVS
+369 AENASVS

-384 GTVSGSLATGGV
+384 GTVSGALATGGV

-404 AENSFDISK
+404 AENSFDISR
-413 YAVNCTLNGESSGGL
+413 YSVSCTLNGESSGGL
-428 FGRLENSGN
+428 FGKLENSGN
-437 MTIIKNDTEAADI
+437 MTIIKNDTEAAGI

-457 DKQTFGGLIG
+457 DKQIFGGLIG
-467 TYLSESTSNSLT
+467 TYFSDNTSNSLT
-479 ISGISVSADNSAGGA
+479 VSGISVSADNSAGGA

-499 LIGKADDDSYIRL
+499 LMGKADDDSYIRL
-512 ENVSV
+512 EDVSV

-598 NGWQLNRGEASAF
+598 NGWQLNRGEAASF

-622 LGSSLREDNI
+622 LSSSLREDNI
-632 FSINET
+632 FNINET

-677 FESTSTTSTSL
+677 FESTSTTGTSL
-688 LSSVITLNCNI
+688 LSSDITLNCNI

-708 LTRDDGKDASG
+708 LTRDDGENDA
-719 NGDIS
+719 
-724 YTGAFNGNGH
+724 YTGTFNGSGH
-734 TITLAI
+734 TITLAV
-740 GEPYGCRS
+740 GEPYGYRS
-748 STALAAGDTSDGNG
+748 NTALAAGDASDGNG
-762 CIYSHYYNGL
+762 RIYRHYYSGL
-772 FSKTGSG
+772 FAKTENITFNNLIVDGI
-779 VKFSKLTVSGVINVK
+779 INVK
-794 YKDNLKYY
+794 YTDNARYY

-807 STHKGDITAEDL
+807 ALHSGNITVQDL
-819 TVSEK
+819 TVQENINVSGNTGN
-824 ISVYGTV
+824 Y
-831 REFCFAGGIIGNIS
+831 CFVGGIAGQAAENSSPAIVIS
-845 EGTNPAVVIKNC
+845 GST
-857 VISPEI
+857 ISPEI
-863 VFEGYQPYNS
+863 NCSGNASFI
-873 EFVCGGALAE
+873 CGGAFAE
-883 IGQNDSFSVTADNIT
+883 IGQNDKFSVTADNVKLGAAVT
-898 LRPSITSNSSHE
+898 NSSTAGS
-910 YKKIGGFIG
+910 KKVGGFIG
-919 NISNSNGSASVRTV
+919 NISSNNGAASDRTI
-933 SITNMTI
+933 SLTNITI
-940 DGAKIVSENGG
+940 DSENVTSAYGG
-951 ALLGESWNNCEVSFG
+951 ALLGESWNNCEVSVG

-976 SAEVTQNGK
+976 SAEVTQNGN
-985 GGFAGLVTAATGY
+985 GDFAGFVTNATGC
-998 WKVYGVNIEAITVS
+998 WKVYDVNIEGITVS

-1027 YAADRVTNA
+1027 YKYDSITTA
-1036 LYLEIES
+1036 LYLETES
-1043 ESAYNINSA
+1043 ENAYKI
-1052 NINVGSAVYDE
+1052 GSAVISIGLNTIYDE

-1073 DEDAVLL
+1073 DEDAVLW

-1143 LWSVN
+1143 LWCVN

-1161 AFNKTSIPTGNYDLI
+1161 AFNKTSIPAGNYDMT

-1228 ANGNITAGNIKFS
+1228 SDGNITAGNITFS
-1241 GTVGADPDYSGAMF
+1241 GTVGADTDYSGAMF

-1268 AVLKG
+1268 AVLNG
-1273 IALDGIRVNSTES
+1273 IVLDGIRVNSTES

-1294 IDSYTALELSDVSTT
+1294 IDSYTALELSNVSTT
-1309 EKYRTEN
+1309 EKYRTES
-1316 ISSAASSLIGDVGN
+1316 ISAAASSLIGDVG
-1330 SDGNSKDIKL
+1330 SRDGNSKDIKL

-1360 AALSA
+1360 AALSK
-1365 AYNTDKSIFSKAI
+1365 AYNTDMSIFSKAI
-1378 LLNSFK
+1378 LLNSFR

-1399 DEDWDEDAAKH
+1399 DEDWDEDSAKH

-1437 TNPTGENVEYDFSGF
+1437 TNPTGEDAEYDFSGF
-1452 LPYVAV
+1452 LPYVAA
-1458 SYSENNNYHEIKVN
+1458 SYSEKNYHEIKVN

-1515 AVVNYQKNSYSAWC
+1515 AVVNYQENSYSAWC
-1529 KEKNSHKVL
+1529 NEKNSHKVL
-1538 LWNAESSS
+1538 LWDAESSC
-1546 FRSEDGSTSVKL
+1546 FRSEDGTTSIKL
-1558 ADMQNELA
+1558 ADIQKTLA
-1566 SAYYMLGNDV
+1566 SAYYMLANDV

-1583 VGIGKK
+1583 VGIGKN
-1589 VPFKGIVFGNG
+1589 VPFKGAVFGNG
-1600 HAITNKTAQPLIYQS
+1600 HAITNETVQPLIYQS

-1716 SGITADMNSIF
+1716 SGITAGMNNIF
-1727 DSNFDSNVLLYC
+1727 GSNALLYC

-1744 RVIDGFAVTEASVF
+1744 RVIDGFAVTETSAF

-1763 KVTMKN
+1763 RVTMKN

-1774 SIANISTAADKIGFE
+1774 SIADISTAADKISFE
-1789 SNGTNSGTI
+1789 SNDTNSGTI
-1798 KVSDSQQLFIL
+1798 KISNPQQLFIL

-1830 GADKMVRH
+1830 GENKMVRH
-1838 ALYSDIGTDDTEGN
+1838 ALYSDIGTDDSEGK
-1852 TSDYA
+1852 TSDHA

-1879 YSGSYPARNLTNHNF
+1879 ISGSYPARNLTNHNF

-1900 ANNTY
+1900 AKNTY

-1926 HVGNLNGNG
+1926 HINSLNGNG

-1942 SFYRYGKDYDQ
+1942 SFYRYGKDYDR

-1978 IGKNNKISDLT
+1978 IQSSDNENNT
-1989 ISGTVNYEV
+1989 ISNLIISGHVDYE
-1998 YIYIKE
+1998 YYKDHSGKKNIIYE
-2004 NNEFKFKKFAE
+2004 NNS
-2015 FAEKTSFSCAGGL
+2015 SFSCVGAL
-2028 AGVSSNLNL
+2028 AGVGSNLRLDKIQL
-2037 EKISLNELSV
+2037 EKLSV
-2047 NSRFVSGGIVGYAMD
+2047 NSCFVSGGIVGFA
-2062 SIKIKDLNASKL
+2062 KKLVQIKDLKSDDLN
-2074 YVSGNFFSG
+2074 VSANFFSG
-2083 GIIGIANKC
+2083 GIIGIAGNCNVK
-2092 DVDIDGSSGTDGNNR
+2092 IDGSSDSEGLIR
-2107 GTITEG
+2107 GSITSGSISLVGDTSRGEG
-2113 TINSCGKTY
+2113 ASLYGVGIG
-2122 TFDGGREYALGLG
+2122 
-2135 TAAVIGAY
+2135 AATVIGAFL
-2143 MQENSNKKIQ
+2143 NTNNTALTSLSV
-2153 TIKNIN
+2153 TNIN
-2159 IESFNITA
+2159 IEDLDISA
-2167 PQIKRAMVG
+2167 PLIGRAMLGGIV
-2176 TVIGC
+2176 GC
-2181 CGNSTISQMVIQNID
+2181 CGNTTAKNIQSRIQN
-2196 VDKVNINKDS
+2196 VDIKNVDINKEV
-2206 GNDYKEFAFNGGA
+2206 KRFAFNGGI
-2219 IGIIKSGVKKCEI
+2219 IGLVKEGVKKCEI
-2232 SDVKIIGDKDNKN
+2232 SNVKIIGDKNNKN
-2245 TINGYRH
+2245 TITGYRH

-2260 ASKNAI
+2260 SSDTI
-2266 INNCQIENYIL
+2266 IDNCLIENYEI
-2277 VTDNAGEDAG
+2277 VTDEYGEDVG
-2287 GIVGKVDDNFKLI
+2287 GIVGKINDNKSTLI
-2300 IKNSK
+2300 VKNSK
-2305 IRDCEILIK
+2305 ISDCVIK
-2314 DNNKKNDKGTYSG
+2314 INDNNSKNSDGTYSG

-2332 IGEGACFY
+2332 MAKSSCLY
-2340 GYNIALDNV
+2340 GYNISLDNV
-2349 QFINREDSKTGAGE
+2349 QFKNNENKKAGAGE
-2363 ICGYMVKLLGKNT
+2363 ICGYMQNNT
-2376 KMKVVGVSAKT
+2376 KVKVVGISARKG
-2387 RNNESGR
+2387 ESGI
-2394 PNIISKK
+2394 PANIISKK
-2401 DNNAESICIYADYN
+2401 DNINTAPSLCIYADYN
-2415 GKCLDEA
+2415 GSCLDEP

-2429 TINSDSN
+2429 TISSDSN

-2514 SVPDDFS
+2514 SVPNDFS

-2547 TSVSSYAQTG
+2547 TSISSYAQTG

-2569 LNETSGAFESGENFT
+2569 LNETSGTFESGENFT
-2584 KTLECKN
+2584 KTLEYKN
-2591 GYFRMTD
+2591 GYFRMTNM
-2598 KDYDSNYK
+2598 DYDSNYK
-2606 QFTLIDIQYLDPADA
+2606 QFTLIDIQYLDPADT

-2727 KAYYSTIGKA
+2727 EAYYSTIGEA

-2748 KFSTSEGKG
+2748 KFSTSDGKG

-2772 ITVSQADE
+2772 ITVSQADD

-2785 CSNDISKATFKIGAD
+2785 CSNDISKATFKIGDD

-2828 ADGILILD
+2828 ADGILVLD

-2856 TMKCGSRLGDTD
+2856 TMKCSSRLGDTD

-2905 INDSNRALKAELT
+2905 INDSNRVLKAELT

-2943 HGFVIEATRTDEN
+2943 HGFVIEATRTDES

-2976 TEYSKNFSNT
+2976 TEYAKNFSNT
-2986 DSVIMVSGGTA
+2986 DSVIMVSGGTE
-2997 EAPVDIK
+2997 EAPLDIK

-3010 SVTITCNDLMI
+3010 SVTITCDDMVI
-3021 VYPDGESIIAQFPE
+3021 TYPDGESIIAQFPE
-3035 RRDQDD
+3035 RKDRDD

-3052 LAYVPDNIEQ
+3052 LAYVSDNIEQ

-3083 AATLSYNLPSNSPS
+3083 AATLSYNLPSNSPN

-3127 AIDRAKNVKFTLS
+3127 AISKAKKVSFTLS
-3140 LYQKTDRDIYDAVP
+3140 LYQKTDSGIYDAVP
-3154 IAKYLENITLY
+3154 IAEYLENITLY
-3165 DKNGSA
+3165 DKNGTA
-3171 KSPESP
+3171 KAPVSS
-3177 ELTGDSYEYVFDKET
+3177 GDSYEYVFDKET

-3199 SFEVVS
+3199 SFEVIS
-3205 SYSVITGAEFEGG
+3205 SYSVITGGAFESKG
-3218 KKIYSNYKVQLTAQL
+3218 KTYSNYKVQLTAQL
-3233 LDENNDPIENSGCSD
+3233 LDENGEPIENSGCSD

>member
-1 MKYRSKSRFTALVT
+1 MKYRSKSRFTALLT
-15 AIAMIAGNFTAS
+15 AIAMIASNFTAS
-27 SPVSRYVFNEIN
+27 SPVSRYVLNEIN

-44 EAEGETTTV
+44 GAEGETTTA
-53 PQETTVTSVT
+53 PQETTVTAVT
-63 GEADVPDDKEQSD
+63 GEADVPDDTEQTD
-76 SSSEAAVTNV
+76 SSSETAVTEV

-106 DTTVPEGTSDDTS
+106 DTTVPDGTEDDAA
-119 ETDGDNTDDTS
+119 EDDGDNTDDTP

-148 KNYEADPTKYQNI
+148 KNYEADPAKYQNI
-161 DVSIAIASGNLDNLV
+161 DVSIAITSGNLDNLV
-176 GFVSIGTEQFPFAA
+176 GFVSIGTARYPFAA

-198 EFKLTIDQPLF
+198 EFKLTLDQPLF

-217 INTDVIISRSN
+217 INTDVIISRSL
-228 PVSGA
+228 PVSGD

-247 TEKDAAAD
+247 TEKNTTAQ
-255 WSVSISSTET
+255 WSVSLMNAEA
-265 AFSSVIGSLGENAD
+265 AFSSVIGTLGENVNA
-279 VKLTIT
+279 KLTIT
-285 NNADSASVS
+285 NNADSVSVS
-294 GSGSV
+294 GSGSA

-310 SLTVTTSGSAS
+310 SLTVITSGSAY
-321 YNVSSSGGNAGGMV
+321 YNVSSSSGNAGGMI

-354 EVKATRGYAGGLVGY
+354 EVTAAGYAGGLVGY
-369 AENAAVS
+369 AENASVS

-384 GTVSGSLATGGV
+384 GTVSGALATGGV

-404 AENSFDISK
+404 AENSFDISR
-413 YAVNCTLNGESSGGL
+413 YAVSCTLNGENSGGL
-428 FGRLENSGN
+428 FGKLENSGN
-437 MTIIKNDTEAADI
+437 MTINKSDTEAADI

-467 TYLSESTSNSLT
+467 TYLSDNTSNSLT
-479 ISGISVSADNSAGGA
+479 VSGISVSADNSAGGA

-598 NGWQLNRGEASAF
+598 NGWQLNRGEAASF

-622 LGSSLREDNI
+622 LSSSLREDNI
-632 FSINET
+632 FNINET

-667 SGTSSDSTLL
+667 SGTSSDSMLL

-688 LSSVITLNCNI
+688 LSSDITLNCNI

-708 LTRDDGKDASG
+708 LTRDDGENDA
-719 NGDIS
+719 
-724 YTGAFNGNGH
+724 YTGTFNGSGH
-734 TITLAI
+734 TITLAV
-740 GEPYGCRS
+740 GEPYGYRS
-748 STALAAGDTSDGNG
+748 NTALAAGDASDGNG
-762 CIYSHYYNGL
+762 RIYRHYYSGL
-772 FSKTGSG
+772 FAKTESITFNNLIVDGI
-779 VKFSKLTVSGVINVK
+779 INVK
-794 YKDNLKYY
+794 YTDNARYY

-807 STHKGDITAEDL
+807 ALHSGNITVQDL
-819 TVSEK
+819 TVQENINVSGNTGN
-824 ISVYGTV
+824 Y
-831 REFCFAGGIIGNIS
+831 CFVGGIAGQAAEIS
-845 EGTNPAVVIKNC
+845 SPAIVISGST
-857 VISPEI
+857 ISPEI
-863 VFEGYQPYNS
+863 NCSGNANFI
-873 EFVCGGALAE
+873 CGGAFAE
-883 IGQNDSFSVTADNIT
+883 IGQNDKLSVTADNVKLGAAVT
-898 LRPSITSNSSHE
+898 NSSTAGS
-910 YKKIGGFIG
+910 KKVGGFIG
-919 NISNSNGSASVRTV
+919 NISSNNGAASDRTI
-933 SITNMTI
+933 SLTNITI
-940 DGAKIVSENGG
+940 DSENVTSAYGG
-951 ALLGESWNNCEVSFG
+951 ALLGESWNNCEVSVG

-976 SAEVTQNGK
+976 SAEVTQNGN
-985 GGFAGLVTAATGY
+985 GDFAGFVTNATGC
-998 WKVYGVNIEAITVS
+998 WKVYDVNIEGITVS
-1012 GTSAASFGMLVNKGV
+1012 GASAASFGMLVNKGV
-1027 YAADRVTNA
+1027 YKYDSITTA
-1036 LYLEIES
+1036 LYLETES
-1043 ESAYNINSA
+1043 ENAYKI
-1052 NINVGSAVYDE
+1052 GSAVISIGLNTIYDE

-1073 DEDAVLL
+1073 DEDAVLW

-1161 AFNKTSIPTGNYDLI
+1161 AFNKTSIPAGNYDMT

-1203 IVNSEKP
+1203 IVNSEKH

-1228 ANGNITAGNIKFS
+1228 SDGNITAGNITFS
-1241 GTVGADPDYSGAMF
+1241 GTVGADSDYSGAMF

-1268 AVLKG
+1268 AVLNG
-1273 IALDGIRVNSTES
+1273 IVLDGIRVNSTES

-1294 IDSYTALELSDVSTT
+1294 IDSYTALELSNVSTT

-1316 ISSAASSLIGDVGN
+1316 ISAAASSLIGDVGS

-1360 AALSA
+1360 AALSK
-1365 AYNTDKSIFSKAI
+1365 AYNTDMSIFSKAI
-1378 LLNSFK
+1378 LLNSFR

-1399 DEDWDEDAAKH
+1399 DEDWDEDSAKH
-1410 NVAYGMEISGSK
+1410 NVAYGMEISVSK

-1437 TNPTGENVEYDFSGF
+1437 TNPTGEDAEYDFSGF
-1452 LPYVAV
+1452 LPYVAA
-1458 SYSENNNYHEIKVN
+1458 SYSENNYHEIKVN

-1494 GKQLEL
+1494 GTQLEL

-1515 AVVNYQKNSYSAWC
+1515 AVVNYQENSYSAWC
-1529 KEKNSHKVL
+1529 NEKNSHKVL
-1538 LWNAESSS
+1538 LWDAESSC
-1546 FRSEDGSTSVKL
+1546 FRSEDGTTSIKL
-1558 ADMQNELA
+1558 ADMQKTLA

-1583 VGIGKK
+1583 VGIGKN
-1589 VPFKGIVFGNG
+1589 VPFKGAVFGNG
-1600 HAITNKTAQPLIYQS
+1600 HAITNETVQPLIYQS

-1716 SGITADMNSIF
+1716 SGITAGMNNIF
-1727 DSNFDSNVLLYC
+1727 GSNALLYC

-1744 RVIDGFAVTEASVF
+1744 RVIDGFAVTETSAF

-1763 KVTMKN
+1763 RVTMKN

-1774 SIANISTAADKIGFE
+1774 SIADISTAADKISFE
-1789 SNGTNSGTI
+1789 SSDTNSGTI
-1798 KVSDSQQLFIL
+1798 KISDSQQLFIL

-1830 GADKMVRH
+1830 GENKMVRH
-1838 ALYSDIGTDDTEGN
+1838 ALYSDIGTDDSEGN

-1879 YSGSYPARNLTNHNF
+1879 ISGSYPARNLTNHNF

-1900 ANNTY
+1900 AKNTY

-1926 HVGNLNGNG
+1926 HINSLNGNG

-1953 YYNDININNT
+1953 YYNDININNIT
-1963 TSVDCK
+1963 FVDCK

-1978 IGKNNKISDLT
+1978 IQSSDNENNTISNLT
-1989 ISGTVNYEV
+1989 ISGHVDYE
-1998 YIYIKE
+1998 YYKDHSGKKNIIYE
-2004 NNEFKFKKFAE
+2004 NNS
-2015 FAEKTSFSCAGGL
+2015 SFSCAGAL
-2028 AGVSSNLNL
+2028 AGVGSNLRLDKIQL
-2037 EKISLNELSV
+2037 EKLSV
-2047 NSRFVSGGIVGYAMD
+2047 NSCFVSGGIVGFA
-2062 SIKIKDLNASKL
+2062 KKLVQIKDLKSDDLN
-2074 YVSGNFFSG
+2074 VSANFFSG
-2083 GIIGIANKC
+2083 GIIGIAGNCNVK
-2092 DVDIDGSSGTDGNNR
+2092 IEGIAESEELIRGSITSGSISLVGDTSR
-2107 GTITEG
+2107 GEG
-2113 TINSCGKTY
+2113 ASLYGVGIG
-2122 TFDGGREYALGLG
+2122 
-2135 TAAVIGAY
+2135 AATVIGAFL
-2143 MQENSNKKIQ
+2143 NTNNTVLTSLSV
-2153 TIKNIN
+2153 TNIN
-2159 IESFNITA
+2159 VEDLDISA
-2167 PQIKRAMVG
+2167 PLIGRAMLGGIV
-2176 TVIGC
+2176 GC
-2181 CGNSTISQMVIQNID
+2181 CGNTTAKNIQSRIQN
-2196 VDKVNINKDS
+2196 VDIKNVDINKEV
-2206 GNDYKEFAFNGGA
+2206 KRFAFNGGI
-2219 IGIIKSGVKKCEI
+2219 IGLVKEGVKKCEI
-2232 SDVKIIGDKDNKN
+2232 SNVKIIGDKNNKN
-2245 TINGYRH
+2245 TITGYRH
-2252 SGGIIGLT
+2252 SGGIIGLISSDT
-2260 ASKNAI
+2260 I
-2266 INNCQIENYIL
+2266 IDNCLIENYEI
-2277 VTDNAGEDAG
+2277 VTDEYGEDVG
-2287 GIVGKVDDNFKLI
+2287 GIVGKINDNKSTLI
-2300 IKNSK
+2300 VKNSK
-2305 IRDCEILIK
+2305 ISDCVIK
-2314 DNNKKNDKGTYSG
+2314 INDNNSKNSDGTYSG

-2332 IGEGACFY
+2332 MAKNSCLY
-2340 GYNIALDNV
+2340 GYNISLDNV
-2349 QFINREDSKTGAGE
+2349 QFKNNENKKAGAGE
-2363 ICGYMVKLLGKNT
+2363 ICGYMQNNT
-2376 KMKVVGVSAKT
+2376 KVRVVGISARKGD
-2387 RNNESGR
+2387 SGI
-2394 PNIISKK
+2394 PANIISKK
-2401 DNNAESICIYADYN
+2401 DNINTAPSLCIYADYN
-2415 GKCLDEA
+2415 GSCFDEP

-2429 TINSDSN
+2429 TISSDSN

-2469 DKSAV
+2469 DKSAI
-2474 EAIIADISNGTGYIN
+2474 EAIIADISKGTGYIN

-2547 TSVSSYAQTG
+2547 TSISSYAQTG

-2584 KTLECKN
+2584 KTLEYKN

-2598 KDYDSNYK
+2598 MDYDSNYK
-2606 QFTLIDIQYLDPADA
+2606 QFTLIDIQYLDPADT

-2727 KAYYSTIGKA
+2727 KAYYSTIGEA

-2748 KFSTSEGKG
+2748 KFSTSDGKG

-2772 ITVSQADE
+2772 ITVSQADD

-2785 CSNDISKATFKIGAD
+2785 CSNDISKATFKIGDD

-2943 HGFVIEATRTDEN
+2943 HGFVIEATRTDES

-2976 TEYSKNFSNT
+2976 TEYAKNFSNT
-2986 DSVIMVSGGTA
+2986 DSVIMVSGGTE

-3010 SVTITCNDLMI
+3010 SVTITCDDMVI
-3021 VYPDGESIIAQFPE
+3021 TYPDGESIIAQFPE
-3035 RRDQDD
+3035 RKDRDD

-3052 LAYVPDNIEQ
+3052 LAYVSDNIEQ

-3083 AATLSYNLPSNSPS
+3083 AATLSYNLPSNSPN

-3127 AIDRAKNVKFTLS
+3127 AIDKAKKVSFTLS
-3140 LYQKTDRDIYDAVP
+3140 LYQKTDSGIYDAVP
-3154 IAKYLENITLY
+3154 IAEYLENITLY
-3165 DKNGSA
+3165 DKNGTA
-3171 KSPESP
+3171 KAPVSS
-3177 ELTGDSYEYVFDKET
+3177 GDSYEYVFDRET

-3205 SYSVITGAEFEGG
+3205 SYSVITGGAFESKG
-3218 KKIYSNYKVQLTAQL
+3218 KTYSNYKVQLTAQL
-3233 LDENNDPIENSGCSD
+3233 LDENGEPIENSGCSD

>member
-1 MKYRSKSRFTALVT
+1 MLT
-15 AIAMIAGNFTAS
+15 AIAMIASNFTAS
-27 SPVSRYVFNEIN
+27 SPVSRYVLNEIN

-44 EAEGETTTV
+44 GAEGETTTA
-53 PQETTVTSVT
+53 PQETTVTTVT
-63 GEADVPDDKEQSD
+63 GEADVPDDTEQTD
-76 SSSEAAVTNV
+76 SSSETAVTEV

-106 DTTVPEGTSDDTS
+106 DTTVPDGTEDDAA
-119 ETDGDNTDDTS
+119 EDDGDNTDDTP

-148 KNYEADPTKYQNI
+148 KNYEADPAKYQNI
-161 DVSIAIASGNLDNLV
+161 DVSIAITSGNLDNLV
-176 GFVSIGTEQFPFAA
+176 GFVSIGTAQYPFAA

-198 EFKLTIDQPLF
+198 EFKLTLDQPLF

-217 INTDVIISRSN
+217 INTDVIISRSL
-228 PVSGA
+228 PVSGD

-247 TEKDAAAD
+247 TEKNTTAQ
-255 WSVSISSTET
+255 WSVSLMNAEA
-265 AFSSVIGSLGENAD
+265 AFSSVIGTLGENVNA
-279 VKLTIT
+279 KLTIT
-285 NNADSASVS
+285 NNADSVSVS
-294 GSGSV
+294 GSGSA

-310 SLTVTTSGSAS
+310 SLTVITSGSAS
-321 YNVSSSGGNAGGMV
+321 YNVSSSSGNAGGMI

-354 EVKATRGYAGGLVGY
+354 EVTAAGYAGGLVGY
-369 AENAAVS
+369 AENASVS

-384 GTVSGSLATGGV
+384 GTVSGALATGGV

-404 AENSFDISK
+404 AENSFDISR
-413 YAVNCTLNGESSGGL
+413 YAVSCTLNRENSGGL
-428 FGRLENSGN
+428 FGKLENSGN
-437 MTIIKNDTEAADI
+437 MTINKSDTEAADI

-467 TYLSESTSNSLT
+467 TYLSDNTSNSLT
-479 ISGISVSADNSAGGA
+479 VSGISVSADNSAGGA

-548 TNGDFIGGGVIG
+548 TNGDFIGGGIIG

-598 NGWQLNRGEASAF
+598 NGWQLNRGEAASF
-611 DDIGTWGEVLR
+611 DDIGTWGEVFR
-622 LGSSLREDNI
+622 LSSSLREDNI
-632 FSINET
+632 FNINET

-677 FESTSTTSTSL
+677 FESISTTGTNL
-688 LSSVITLNCNI
+688 LSSDITLNCNI

-708 LTRDDGKDASG
+708 LTRDDGENDA
-719 NGDIS
+719 
-724 YTGAFNGNGH
+724 YTGTFNGSGH
-734 TITLAI
+734 TITLAV
-740 GEPYGCRS
+740 GEPYGYRS
-748 STALAAGDTSDGNG
+748 NTALAAGDASDGNG
-762 CIYSHYYNGL
+762 RIYRHYYSGL
-772 FSKTGSG
+772 FAKTENITFNNLIVDGI
-779 VKFSKLTVSGVINVK
+779 INVK
-794 YKDNLKYY
+794 YTDNARYY

-807 STHKGDITAEDL
+807 ALHSGNITVQDL
-819 TVSEK
+819 TVQENINVSGNTGN
-824 ISVYGTV
+824 Y
-831 REFCFAGGIIGNIS
+831 CFVGGIAGQAAENS
-845 EGTNPAVVIKNC
+845 SPAI
-857 VISPEI
+857 VISGSTISPKI
-863 VFEGYQPYNS
+863 NCSGNANFI
-873 EFVCGGALAE
+873 CGGAFAE
-883 IGQNDSFSVTADNIT
+883 IGQNDKLSVTADNVKLGAAVT
-898 LRPSITSNSSHE
+898 NSSTAGS
-910 YKKIGGFIG
+910 KKVGGFIG
-919 NISNSNGSASVRTV
+919 NISSNNGAASDRTI
-933 SITNMTI
+933 SLTNITI
-940 DGAKIVSENGG
+940 DSENVTSAYGG
-951 ALLGESWNNCEVSFG
+951 ALLGESWNNCEVSVG

-976 SAEVTQNGK
+976 SAEVTQNGN
-985 GGFAGLVTAATGY
+985 GDFAGFVTNATGC
-998 WKVYGVNIEAITVS
+998 WKVYDVNIEGITVS
-1012 GTSAASFGMLVNKGV
+1012 GASAASFGMLVNKGV
-1027 YAADRVTNA
+1027 YKYDSITTA
-1036 LYLEIES
+1036 LYLETES
-1043 ESAYNINSA
+1043 ENAYKI
-1052 NINVGSAVYDE
+1052 GSAVISIGLNTIYDE

-1073 DEDAVLL
+1073 DEDAVLW

-1161 AFNKTSIPTGNYDLI
+1161 AFNKTSIPAGNYDMT

-1210 AVGERS
+1210 AVSERS

-1228 ANGNITAGNIKFS
+1228 SDGNITAGNITFS
-1241 GTVGADPDYSGAMF
+1241 GTVGADSDYSGAMF

-1268 AVLKG
+1268 AVLNG
-1273 IALDGIRVNSTES
+1273 IVLDGIRVNSTES

-1294 IDSYTALELSDVSTT
+1294 IDSYTALELSNVSTT
-1309 EKYRTEN
+1309 EKYRTES
-1316 ISSAASSLIGDVGN
+1316 ISSAASSLIGDVG
-1330 SDGNSKDIKL
+1330 SRDGNSKDIKL

-1360 AALSA
+1360 AALSK
-1365 AYNTDKSIFSKAI
+1365 AYNTDMSIFSKAI
-1378 LLNSFK
+1378 LLNSFR

-1399 DEDWDEDAAKH
+1399 DEDWDEDSAKH
-1410 NVAYGMEISGSK
+1410 NVAYGMEISVSK

-1437 TNPTGENVEYDFSGF
+1437 TNPTGEDAEYDFSGF
-1452 LPYVAV
+1452 LPYVAA
-1458 SYSENNNYHEIKVN
+1458 SYSENNYHEIKVN

-1515 AVVNYQKNSYSAWC
+1515 AVVNYQENSYSAWC
-1529 KEKNSHKVL
+1529 NEKNSHKVL
-1538 LWNAESSS
+1538 LWDAESSC
-1546 FRSEDGSTSVKL
+1546 FRSEDGTTSIKL
-1558 ADMQNELA
+1558 ADMQKTLA

-1583 VGIGKK
+1583 VGIGKN
-1589 VPFKGIVFGNG
+1589 VPFKGAVFGNG
-1600 HAITNKTAQPLIYQS
+1600 HAITNETVQPLIYQS

-1694 GGYIGVIRYGGVI
+1694 GGYIGVIRYGAVI

-1716 SGITADMNSIF
+1716 SGITAGMNNIF
-1727 DSNFDSNVLLYC
+1727 GSNALLYC

-1744 RVIDGFAVTEASVF
+1744 RVIDGFAVTETSAF

-1774 SIANISTAADKIGFE
+1774 SIADISTAADKISFE
-1789 SNGTNSGTI
+1789 SNDTNSGTI
-1798 KVSDSQQLFIL
+1798 QISDSQQLFIL

-1830 GADKMVRH
+1830 GENKMVRH
-1838 ALYSDIGTDDTEGN
+1838 ALYSDIGTDDSEGN

-1879 YSGSYPARNLTNHNF
+1879 ISGSYPARNLTNHNF
-1894 AFDIDL
+1894 AFNIDL
-1900 ANNTY
+1900 AKNTY

-1926 HVGNLNGNG
+1926 HINSLNGNG

-1953 YYNDININNT
+1953 YYNDININNIT
-1963 TSVDCK
+1963 FVDCK

-1978 IGKNNKISDLT
+1978 IQSSDNENNT
-1989 ISGTVNYEV
+1989 ISNLIISGHVDYE
-1998 YIYIKE
+1998 YYKDHSGKKNIIYE
-2004 NNEFKFKKFAE
+2004 NNS
-2015 FAEKTSFSCAGGL
+2015 SFSCVGAL
-2028 AGVSSNLNL
+2028 AGVGSNLRLDKIQL
-2037 EKISLNELSV
+2037 EKLSV
-2047 NSRFVSGGIVGYAMD
+2047 NSCFVSGGIVGFA
-2062 SIKIKDLNASKL
+2062 KKLVQIKDLKSDDLN
-2074 YVSGNFFSG
+2074 VSANFFSG
-2083 GIIGIANKC
+2083 GIIGIAGNCNVK
-2092 DVDIDGSSGTDGNNR
+2092 IDGSSDSEGLIR
-2107 GTITEG
+2107 GSITSGSISLVGDTSRGEG
-2113 TINSCGKTY
+2113 ASLYGVGIG
-2122 TFDGGREYALGLG
+2122 
-2135 TAAVIGAY
+2135 AATVIGAFL
-2143 MQENSNKKIQ
+2143 NTNNTVLTSLSV
-2153 TIKNIN
+2153 TNIN
-2159 IESFNITA
+2159 IEDLDISA
-2167 PQIKRAMVG
+2167 PLIGRAMLGGIV
-2176 TVIGC
+2176 GC
-2181 CGNSTISQMVIQNID
+2181 CGNTTAKNIQSRIQN
-2196 VDKVNINKDS
+2196 VDIKNVDINKEV
-2206 GNDYKEFAFNGGA
+2206 KRFAFNGGI
-2219 IGIIKSGVKKCEI
+2219 IGLVKEGVKKCEI
-2232 SDVKIIGDKDNKN
+2232 SNVKIIGDKNNKN
-2245 TINGYRH
+2245 TITGYRH
-2252 SGGIIGLT
+2252 SGGIIGLISSDT
-2260 ASKNAI
+2260 I
-2266 INNCQIENYIL
+2266 IDNCLIENYEI
-2277 VTDNAGEDAG
+2277 VTDEYGEDVG
-2287 GIVGKVDDNFKLI
+2287 GIVGKINDNKSTLI
-2300 IKNSK
+2300 VKNSK
-2305 IRDCEILIK
+2305 ISDCVIK
-2314 DNNKKNDKGTYSG
+2314 INDNNSKNSDGTYSG

-2332 IGEGACFY
+2332 MAKNSCLY
-2340 GYNIALDNV
+2340 GYNISLDNV
-2349 QFINREDSKTGAGE
+2349 QFKNNENKKAGAGE
-2363 ICGYMVKLLGKNT
+2363 ICGYMQNNT
-2376 KMKVVGVSAKT
+2376 KVKVVGISARKGD
-2387 RNNESGR
+2387 SGI
-2394 PNIISKK
+2394 PANIISKK
-2401 DNNAESICIYADYN
+2401 DNINTAPSLCIYADYN
-2415 GKCLDEA
+2415 GKCLDEP

-2429 TINSDSN
+2429 TISSDSN

-2474 EAIIADISNGTGYIN
+2474 EAIIADISKGIGYIN
-2489 AADEYNDVFQKYEG
+2489 AADEYNNVFQKYEG

-2547 TSVSSYAQTG
+2547 TYISSYAQTG

-2584 KTLECKN
+2584 KTLEYKN

-2598 KDYDSNYK
+2598 MDYDSNYK
-2606 QFTLIDIQYLDPADA
+2606 QFTLIDIQYLDPADT

-2727 KAYYSTIGKA
+2727 KAYYSTIGEA

-2748 KFSTSEGKG
+2748 KFSTSDGKV

-2772 ITVSQADE
+2772 ITVSQADD

-2785 CSNDISKATFKIGAD
+2785 CSNDISKATFKIGDD

-2817 VTLTAKEGMTD
+2817 VTLTEKEGMTD

-2856 TMKCGSRLGDTD
+2856 TMNCGSRLGDTD

-2905 INDSNRALKAELT
+2905 INDSNRVLKAELT

-2943 HGFVIEATRTDEN
+2943 HGFVIEATRTDES

-2976 TEYSKNFSNT
+2976 TEYAKNFSNT
-2986 DSVIMVSGGTA
+2986 DSVIMVSGGTE

-3010 SVTITCNDLMI
+3010 SVTITCDDMVI
-3021 VYPDGESIIAQFPE
+3021 TYPDGESIIAQFPE
-3035 RRDQDD
+3035 RKDRDD

-3052 LAYVPDNIEQ
+3052 LAYVSDNIEQ

-3083 AATLSYNLPSNSPS
+3083 AATLSYNLPSNSPN

-3121 LNLPET
+3121 LNLPES
-3127 AIDRAKNVKFTLS
+3127 AISKAKKVSFTLS
-3140 LYQKTDRDIYDAVP
+3140 LYQKTDSGIYDAVP
-3154 IAKYLENITLY
+3154 IAEYLENITLY
-3165 DKNGSA
+3165 DKNGTA
-3171 KSPESP
+3171 KAPVSS
-3177 ELTGDSYEYVFDKET
+3177 GNSYEYVFDRET

-3205 SYSVITGAEFEGG
+3205 SYSVITGGAFESKG
-3218 KKIYSNYKVQLTAQL
+3218 KTYSNYKVQLTAQL
-3233 LDENNDPIENSGCSD
+3233 LDENGEPIENSGCSD

>member
-1 MKYRSKSRFTALVT
+1 MLT
-15 AIAMIAGNFTAS
+15 AIAMIASNFTAS
-27 SPVSRYVFNEIN
+27 SPVSRYVLNEIN

-44 EAEGETTTV
+44 GAEGETTTA
-53 PQETTVTSVT
+53 PQETTVTTVT
-63 GEADVPDDKEQSD
+63 GEADVPDDTEQTD
-76 SSSEAAVTNV
+76 SSSETAVTEV

-106 DTTVPEGTSDDTS
+106 DTTVPDGTEDDAA
-119 ETDGDNTDDTS
+119 EDDGDNTDDTP

-148 KNYEADPTKYQNI
+148 KNYEADPAKYQNI
-161 DVSIAIASGNLDNLV
+161 DVSIAITSGNLDNLV
-176 GFVSIGTEQFPFAA
+176 GFVSIGTAQYPFAA

-198 EFKLTIDQPLF
+198 EFKLTLDQPLF

-217 INTDVIISRSN
+217 INTDVIISRSL
-228 PVSGA
+228 PVSGD

-247 TEKDAAAD
+247 TEKNTTAQ
-255 WSVSISSTET
+255 WSVSLMNAEA
-265 AFSSVIGSLGENAD
+265 AFSSVIGTLGENVNA
-279 VKLTIT
+279 KLTIT
-285 NNADSASVS
+285 NNADSVSVS
-294 GSGSV
+294 GSGSA

-310 SLTVTTSGSAS
+310 SLTVITSGSAS
-321 YNVSSSGGNAGGMV
+321 YNVSSSSGNAGGMI

-354 EVKATRGYAGGLVGY
+354 EVTAAGYAGGLVGY
-369 AENAAVS
+369 AENASVS

-384 GTVSGSLATGGV
+384 GTVSGALATGGV

-404 AENSFDISK
+404 AENSFDISR
-413 YAVNCTLNGESSGGL
+413 YAVSCTLNGENSGGL
-428 FGRLENSGN
+428 FGKLENSGN
-437 MTIIKNDTEAADI
+437 MTINKSNTEAADI

-467 TYLSESTSNSLT
+467 TYLSDNTSNSLT
-479 ISGISVSADNSAGGA
+479 VSGISVSADNSAGGA

-598 NGWQLNRGEASAF
+598 NGWQLNRGEAASF

-622 LGSSLREDNI
+622 LSSSLREDNI
-632 FSINET
+632 FNINET

-644 KRAGTTV
+644 KRAGTSV

-677 FESTSTTSTSL
+677 FESSSTTSTSL
-688 LSSVITLNCNI
+688 LSSDITLNCNI

-708 LTRDDGKDASG
+708 LTRDDGENDA
-719 NGDIS
+719 
-724 YTGAFNGNGH
+724 YTGTFNGSGH
-734 TITLAI
+734 TITLAV
-740 GEPYGCRS
+740 GEPYGYRS
-748 STALAAGDTSDGNG
+748 NTALAAGDASDGNG
-762 CIYSHYYNGL
+762 RIYRHYYSGL
-772 FSKTGSG
+772 FAKTENITFNNLIVDGI
-779 VKFSKLTVSGVINVK
+779 INVK
-794 YKDNLKYY
+794 YTDNARYY

-807 STHKGDITAEDL
+807 ALHSGNITVQDL
-819 TVSEK
+819 TVQENINVSGNTGN
-824 ISVYGTV
+824 Y
-831 REFCFAGGIIGNIS
+831 CFVGGIAGQAAEIS
-845 EGTNPAVVIKNC
+845 SPAIVISGST
-857 VISPEI
+857 ISPEI
-863 VFEGYQPYNS
+863 NCSGNANFI
-873 EFVCGGALAE
+873 CGGAFAE
-883 IGQNDSFSVTADNIT
+883 IGQNDKFSVTADNVKLGAAVT
-898 LRPSITSNSSHE
+898 NSSTAGS
-910 YKKIGGFIG
+910 KKVGGFIG
-919 NISNSNGSASVRTV
+919 NISSNNGAASDRII
-933 SITNMTI
+933 SLTNITI
-940 DGAKIVSENGG
+940 DSENVTSAYGG
-951 ALLGESWNNCEVSFG
+951 ALLGESWNNCEVSVG

-976 SAEVTQNGK
+976 SAEVTQNGN
-985 GGFAGLVTAATGY
+985 GDFAGFVTNATGC
-998 WKVYGVNIEAITVS
+998 WKVYDVNIEGITVS
-1012 GTSAASFGMLVNKGV
+1012 GASAASFGMLVNKGV
-1027 YAADRVTNA
+1027 YKYDSITTA
-1036 LYLEIES
+1036 LYLETES
-1043 ESAYNINSA
+1043 ENAYKI
-1052 NINVGSAVYDE
+1052 GSAVISIGLNTIYDE

-1073 DEDAVLL
+1073 DEDAVLW

-1161 AFNKTSIPTGNYDLI
+1161 AFNKTSIPAGNYDMT

-1228 ANGNITAGNIKFS
+1228 SDGNITAGNITFS
-1241 GTVGADPDYSGAMF
+1241 GTVGADSDYSGAMI

-1268 AVLKG
+1268 AVLNG
-1273 IALDGIRVNSTES
+1273 IVLDGIRVNSTES

-1294 IDSYTALELSDVSTT
+1294 IDSYTALELSNVSTT
-1309 EKYRTEN
+1309 EKYRTES
-1316 ISSAASSLIGDVGN
+1316 ISSAASSLIGDVGS

-1360 AALSA
+1360 AALSK
-1365 AYNTDKSIFSKAI
+1365 AYNTDMSIFSKAI
-1378 LLNSFK
+1378 LLNSFR

-1399 DEDWDEDAAKH
+1399 DEDWDEDSAKH
-1410 NVAYGMEISGSK
+1410 NVAYGMEISVSK

-1437 TNPTGENVEYDFSGF
+1437 TNPTGEDAEYDFSGF
-1452 LPYVAV
+1452 MPYVAA
-1458 SYSENNNYHEIKVN
+1458 SYSGNNYHEIKVN

-1515 AVVNYQKNSYSAWC
+1515 AVVNYQENSYSVWC
-1529 KEKNSHKVL
+1529 NEKNSHKVL
-1538 LWNAESSS
+1538 LWDAESSC
-1546 FRSEDGSTSVKL
+1546 FRSEDGTTSIKL
-1558 ADMQNELA
+1558 ADMQKTLA

-1583 VGIGKK
+1583 VGIGKN
-1589 VPFKGIVFGNG
+1589 VPFKGAVFGNG
-1600 HAITNKTAQPLIYQS
+1600 HAITNETVQPLIYQS

-1685 GTNYGNKAV
+1685 GTDYGNKAV

-1707 FRNMDNASH
+1707 FRNMVNASH
-1716 SGITADMNSIF
+1716 LGITAGMNNIF
-1727 DSNFDSNVLLYC
+1727 GSNALLYC

-1744 RVIDGFAVTEASVF
+1744 RVIDGFAVTETSAF

-1774 SIANISTAADKIGFE
+1774 SIADISTAADKISFE
-1789 SNGTNSGTI
+1789 SNDTNSGTI
-1798 KVSDSQQLFIL
+1798 QISDSQQLFIL

-1830 GADKMVRH
+1830 GENKMVRH
-1838 ALYSDIGTDDTEGN
+1838 ALYSDIGTDDSEGN
-1852 TSDYA
+1852 TSDHA

-1879 YSGSYPARNLTNHNF
+1879 ISGSYPARNLTNHNF
-1894 AFDIDL
+1894 AFNIDL
-1900 ANNTY
+1900 AKNTY

-1926 HVGNLNGNG
+1926 HINSLNGNG

-1953 YYNDININNT
+1953 YYNDININNIT
-1963 TSVDCK
+1963 FVDCK

-1978 IGKNNKISDLT
+1978 IQSSDNENNT
-1989 ISGTVNYEV
+1989 ISNLIISGHVDYE
-1998 YIYIKE
+1998 YYKDHSGKKNIIYE
-2004 NNEFKFKKFAE
+2004 NNS
-2015 FAEKTSFSCAGGL
+2015 SFSCVGAL
-2028 AGVSSNLNL
+2028 AGVGSNLRLDKIQL
-2037 EKISLNELSV
+2037 EKLSV
-2047 NSRFVSGGIVGYAMD
+2047 NSCFVSGGIVGFA
-2062 SIKIKDLNASKL
+2062 KKLVQIKDLKSDDLN
-2074 YVSGNFFSG
+2074 VSANFFSG
-2083 GIIGIANKC
+2083 GIIGIAGNCNVK
-2092 DVDIDGSSGTDGNNR
+2092 IDGSSDSEGLIR
-2107 GTITEG
+2107 GSITSGSISLVGDTSRGEG
-2113 TINSCGKTY
+2113 ASLYGVGIG
-2122 TFDGGREYALGLG
+2122 
-2135 TAAVIGAY
+2135 AATVIGAFL
-2143 MQENSNKKIQ
+2143 NTNNTVLTSLSV
-2153 TIKNIN
+2153 TNIN
-2159 IESFNITA
+2159 IEDLDISA
-2167 PQIKRAMVG
+2167 PLIGRAMLGGIV
-2176 TVIGC
+2176 GC
-2181 CGNSTISQMVIQNID
+2181 CGNTTAKNIQSRIQN
-2196 VDKVNINKDS
+2196 VDIKNVDINKEV
-2206 GNDYKEFAFNGGA
+2206 KRFAFNGGV
-2219 IGIIKSGVKKCEI
+2219 IGLVKEGVKKCEI
-2232 SDVKIIGDKDNKN
+2232 SNVKIIGDKNNKN
-2245 TINGYRH
+2245 TITGYRH
-2252 SGGIIGLT
+2252 SGGIIGLISSDT
-2260 ASKNAI
+2260 I
-2266 INNCQIENYIL
+2266 IDNCLIENYEI
-2277 VTDNAGEDAG
+2277 VTDEYGEDVG
-2287 GIVGKVDDNFKLI
+2287 GIVGKINDNKSTLI
-2300 IKNSK
+2300 VKNSK
-2305 IRDCEILIK
+2305 ISDCVIK
-2314 DNNKKNDKGTYSG
+2314 INDNNSKNSDGTYSG

-2332 IGEGACFY
+2332 MAKNSCLY
-2340 GYNIALDNV
+2340 GYNISLDNV
-2349 QFINREDSKTGAGE
+2349 QFKNNENKKAGAGE
-2363 ICGYMVKLLGKNT
+2363 ICGYMQNNT
-2376 KMKVVGVSAKT
+2376 KVKVVGISARKG
-2387 RNNESGR
+2387 ESGI
-2394 PNIISKK
+2394 PANIISKK
-2401 DNNAESICIYADYN
+2401 DNINTAPSLCIYADYN

-2469 DKSAV
+2469 DKSAI
-2474 EAIIADISNGTGYIN
+2474 EAIIADISKGIGYIN

-2547 TSVSSYAQTG
+2547 TSISSYAQTG

-2569 LNETSGAFESGENFT
+2569 LNETSGTFESGENFT
-2584 KTLECKN
+2584 KTLEYKN

-2598 KDYDSNYK
+2598 MDYDSNYK
-2606 QFTLIDIQYLDPADA
+2606 QFTLIDIQYLDPADT

-2646 LSGTTYNVS
+2646 LSGTTYNIS

-2686 QNVINGGEDLLTAY
+2686 QNVINGGEYLLTAY

-2727 KAYYSTIGKA
+2727 KAYYSTIGEA

-2748 KFSTSEGKG
+2748 KFSTSDGKV

-2772 ITVSQADE
+2772 ITVSQADD

-2785 CSNDISKATFKIGAD
+2785 CSNDISKATFKIGDD

-2943 HGFVIEATRTDEN
+2943 HGFVIEATRTDES

-2976 TEYSKNFSNT
+2976 TEYAKNFSNT
-2986 DSVIMVSGGTA
+2986 DSVIMVSGGTE
-2997 EAPVDIK
+2997 EAPLDIK
-3004 ARLISG
+3004 ARLISD
-3010 SVTITCNDLMI
+3010 SVTITCDDMVI
-3021 VYPDGESIIAQFPE
+3021 TYPDGESIIAQFPE
-3035 RRDQDD
+3035 RKDRDD

-3052 LAYVPDNIEQ
+3052 LAYVSDNIEQ

-3083 AATLSYNLPSNSPS
+3083 AATLSYNLPSNSPN

-3121 LNLPET
+3121 LNLPES
-3127 AIDRAKNVKFTLS
+3127 AISKAKKVSFTLS
-3140 LYQKTDRDIYDAVP
+3140 LYQKTDSGIYDAVP
-3154 IAKYLENITLY
+3154 IAEYLENITLY
-3165 DKNGSA
+3165 DKNGTA
-3171 KSPESP
+3171 KAPVSS
-3177 ELTGDSYEYVFDKET
+3177 GNSYEYVFDRET

-3205 SYSVITGAEFEGG
+3205 SYSVITGGAFESKG
-3218 KKIYSNYKVQLTAQL
+3218 KTYSNYKVQLTAQL
-3233 LDENNDPIENSGCSD
+3233 LDENGEPIENSGCSD

-3261 ISVG
+3261 ILVG

>member
-1 MKYRSKSRFTALVT
+1 MKYRSKSRFTALLT
-15 AIAMIAGNFTAS
+15 AIAMIASNFTAS
-27 SPVSRYVFNEIN
+27 SPVSRYVLNEIN

-44 EAEGETTTV
+44 GAEGETTTA
-53 PQETTVTSVT
+53 PQETTVTAVT
-63 GEADVPDDKEQSD
+63 GEADVPDDTEQTD
-76 SSSEAAVTNV
+76 SSSETAVTEV

-106 DTTVPEGTSDDTS
+106 DTTVPDGTEDDAA
-119 ETDGDNTDDTS
+119 EDDGDNTDDTP

-148 KNYEADPTKYQNI
+148 KNYEADPAKYQNI
-161 DVSIAIASGNLDNLV
+161 DVSIAITSGNLDNLV
-176 GFVSIGTEQFPFAA
+176 GFVSIGTAQYPFAA

-198 EFKLTIDQPLF
+198 EFKLTLDQPLF

-217 INTDVIISRSN
+217 INTDVIISRSL
-228 PVSGA
+228 PVSGD

-247 TEKDAAAD
+247 TEKNTTAQ
-255 WSVSISSTET
+255 WSVSLMNAEA
-265 AFSSVIGSLGENAD
+265 AFSSVIGTLGENVNA
-279 VKLTIT
+279 KLTIT
-285 NNADSASVS
+285 NNADSVSVS
-294 GSGSV
+294 GSGSA

-310 SLTVTTSGSAS
+310 SLTVITSGSAS
-321 YNVSSSGGNAGGMV
+321 YNVSSSSGNAGGMI

-354 EVKATRGYAGGLVGY
+354 EVTAAGYAGGLVGY
-369 AENAAVS
+369 AENASVS

-384 GTVSGSLATGGV
+384 GTVSGALATGGV

-404 AENSFDISK
+404 AENSFDISR
-413 YAVNCTLNGESSGGL
+413 YAVSCTLNRENSGGL
-428 FGRLENSGN
+428 FGKLENSGN
-437 MTIIKNDTEAADI
+437 MTINKSDTEAADI

-467 TYLSESTSNSLT
+467 TYLSDNTSNSLT
-479 ISGISVSADNSAGGA
+479 VSGISVSADNSAGGA

-548 TNGDFIGGGVIG
+548 TNGDFIGGGIIG

-598 NGWQLNRGEASAF
+598 NGWQLNRGEAASF

-622 LGSSLREDNI
+622 LSSSLREDNI
-632 FSINET
+632 FNINET

-667 SGTSSDSTLL
+667 SGISSDSTLL

-688 LSSVITLNCNI
+688 LSSDITLNCNI

-708 LTRDDGKDASG
+708 LTRDDGENDA
-719 NGDIS
+719 
-724 YTGAFNGNGH
+724 YTGTFNGSGH
-734 TITLAI
+734 TITLAV
-740 GEPYGCRS
+740 GEPYGYRS
-748 STALAAGDTSDGNG
+748 NTALAAGDASDGNG
-762 CIYSHYYNGL
+762 RIYRHYYSGL
-772 FSKTGSG
+772 FAKTENITFNNLIVDGI
-779 VKFSKLTVSGVINVK
+779 INVK
-794 YKDNLKYY
+794 YTDNARYY

-807 STHKGDITAEDL
+807 ALHSGNITVQDL
-819 TVSEK
+819 TVQENINVSGNTGN
-824 ISVYGTV
+824 Y
-831 REFCFAGGIIGNIS
+831 CFVGGIAGQAAENSSPAIVIS
-845 EGTNPAVVIKNC
+845 GST
-857 VISPEI
+857 ISPEI
-863 VFEGYQPYNS
+863 NCSGNANFI
-873 EFVCGGALAE
+873 CGGAFAE
-883 IGQNDSFSVTADNIT
+883 IGQNDKFSVTADNVKLGAAVT
-898 LRPSITSNSSHE
+898 NSSTAGS
-910 YKKIGGFIG
+910 KKVGGFIG
-919 NISNSNGSASVRTV
+919 NISSNNGAASDRTI
-933 SITNMTI
+933 SLTNITI
-940 DGAKIVSENGG
+940 DSENVTSAYGG
-951 ALLGESWNNCEVSFG
+951 ALLGESWNNCEVSVG

-976 SAEVTQNGK
+976 SAEVTQNGN
-985 GGFAGLVTAATGY
+985 GDFAGFVTNATGC
-998 WKVYGVNIEAITVS
+998 WKVYDVNIEGITVS
-1012 GTSAASFGMLVNKGV
+1012 GASAASFGMLVNKGV
-1027 YAADRVTNA
+1027 YKYDSITTA
-1036 LYLEIES
+1036 LYLETES
-1043 ESAYNINSA
+1043 ENAYKI
-1052 NINVGSAVYDE
+1052 GSAVISIGLNTIYDE

-1073 DEDAVLL
+1073 DEDAVLW

-1161 AFNKTSIPTGNYDLI
+1161 AFNKTSIPAGNYDMT

-1228 ANGNITAGNIKFS
+1228 SDGNITAGNITFS
-1241 GTVGADPDYSGAMF
+1241 GTVGADTDYSGAMF

-1268 AVLKG
+1268 AVLNG
-1273 IALDGIRVNSTES
+1273 IVLDGIRVNSTES

-1294 IDSYTALELSDVSTT
+1294 IDSYTALELSNVSTT

-1316 ISSAASSLIGDVGN
+1316 ISAAASSLIGDVGS

-1360 AALSA
+1360 AALSK
-1365 AYNTDKSIFSKAI
+1365 AYNTDMSIFSKAI
-1378 LLNSFK
+1378 LLNSFR

-1399 DEDWDEDAAKH
+1399 DEDWDEDSAKH
-1410 NVAYGMEISGSK
+1410 NVAYGIEISGSK

-1437 TNPTGENVEYDFSGF
+1437 TDPTGEDAEYDFSGF
-1452 LPYVAV
+1452 LPYVAA
-1458 SYSENNNYHEIKVN
+1458 SYSENNYHEIKVN
-1472 QTALAELDTGCG
+1472 QTAMAELDTGCG

-1515 AVVNYQKNSYSAWC
+1515 AVVNYQENSYSAWC
-1529 KEKNSHKVL
+1529 NEKNSHKVL
-1538 LWNAESSS
+1538 LWDAESSS

-1558 ADMQNELA
+1558 ADMQKTLA

-1583 VGIGKK
+1583 VGIGKN
-1589 VPFKGIVFGNG
+1589 VPFKGAVFGNG
-1600 HAITNKTAQPLIYQS
+1600 NAITNETVQPLIYQS

-1716 SGITADMNSIF
+1716 SGITAGMNNIF
-1727 DSNFDSNVLLYC
+1727 GSNALLYC

-1744 RVIDGFAVTEASVF
+1744 RVIDGFAVTETSAF

-1774 SIANISTAADKIGFE
+1774 SIADISTAADKISFE
-1789 SNGTNSGTI
+1789 SNDTNSGTI
-1798 KVSDSQQLFIL
+1798 KISDSRQLFIL

-1830 GADKMVRH
+1830 GENKMVRH
-1838 ALYSDIGTDDTEGN
+1838 ALYSDIGTDDSEGN
-1852 TSDYA
+1852 TSDHA

-1879 YSGSYPARNLTNHNF
+1879 ISGSYPARNLTNHNF

-1900 ANNTY
+1900 AKNTY

-1917 NSSDADMAM
+1917 NSADADMAM
-1926 HVGNLNGNG
+1926 HINSLNGNG

-1963 TSVDCK
+1963 TFVDCK

-1978 IGKNNKISDLT
+1978 IQSSDNENNT
-1989 ISGTVNYEV
+1989 ISNLIISGHVDYE
-1998 YIYIKE
+1998 YYKDHSGKKNIIYE
-2004 NNEFKFKKFAE
+2004 NNS
-2015 FAEKTSFSCAGGL
+2015 SFSCVGAL
-2028 AGVSSNLNL
+2028 AGVGSNLRLDKIQL
-2037 EKISLNELSV
+2037 EKLSV
-2047 NSRFVSGGIVGYAMD
+2047 NSCFVSGGIVGFA
-2062 SIKIKDLNASKL
+2062 KKLVQIKDLKSDDLN
-2074 YVSGNFFSG
+2074 VSANFFSG
-2083 GIIGIANKC
+2083 GIIGIAGNCNVK
-2092 DVDIDGSSGTDGNNR
+2092 IDGSSDSEGLIR
-2107 GTITEG
+2107 GSITSGSISLVGDTSRGEG
-2113 TINSCGKTY
+2113 ASLYGVGIG
-2122 TFDGGREYALGLG
+2122 
-2135 TAAVIGAY
+2135 AATVIGAFL
-2143 MQENSNKKIQ
+2143 NTNNTVLTSLSV
-2153 TIKNIN
+2153 TNIN
-2159 IESFNITA
+2159 IEDLDISA
-2167 PQIKRAMVG
+2167 PLIGRAMLGGIV
-2176 TVIGC
+2176 GC
-2181 CGNSTISQMVIQNID
+2181 CGNTTAKNIQSRIQN
-2196 VDKVNINKDS
+2196 VDIKNVDINKEV
-2206 GNDYKEFAFNGGA
+2206 KRFAFNGGI
-2219 IGIIKSGVKKCEI
+2219 IGLVKEGVKKCEI
-2232 SDVKIIGDKDNKN
+2232 SNVKIIGDKNNKN
-2245 TINGYRH
+2245 TITGYRH

-2260 ASKNAI
+2260 SGDTI
-2266 INNCQIENYIL
+2266 IDNCLIENYEI
-2277 VTDNAGEDAG
+2277 VTDEYGEDVG
-2287 GIVGKVDDNFKLI
+2287 GIVGKINDNKSTLI
-2300 IKNSK
+2300 VKNSK
-2305 IRDCEILIK
+2305 ISDCVIK
-2314 DNNKKNDKGTYSG
+2314 INDNNSKNSDGTYSG

-2332 IGEGACFY
+2332 MAKNSCLY
-2340 GYNIALDNV
+2340 GYNISLDNV
-2349 QFINREDSKTGAGE
+2349 QFKNNENKKAGAGE
-2363 ICGYMVKLLGKNT
+2363 ICGYMQNNT
-2376 KMKVVGVSAKT
+2376 KVKVVGISARKGD
-2387 RNNESGR
+2387 SGI
-2394 PNIISKK
+2394 PANIISKK
-2401 DNNAESICIYADYN
+2401 DNINTAPSLCIYADYN
-2415 GKCLDEA
+2415 GKCLDEP

-2429 TINSDSN
+2429 TISSDSN

-2547 TSVSSYAQTG
+2547 TSISSYAQTG

-2569 LNETSGAFESGENFT
+2569 LNETSGTFESGENFT
-2584 KTLECKN
+2584 KTLEYKN
-2591 GYFRMTD
+2591 GYFRMTNM
-2598 KDYDSNYK
+2598 DYDSNYK
-2606 QFTLIDIQYLDPADA
+2606 QFTLIDIQYLDPADT

-2686 QNVINGGEDLLTAY
+2686 QNVINGGENLLTAY

-2714 DTSLVLVDRNNGS
+2714 DTSLVLVDRNKSS
-2727 KAYYSTIGKA
+2727 KAYYSTIGEA

-2748 KFSTSEGKG
+2748 KFSTSDGKV

-2772 ITVSQADE
+2772 ITVSQADD

-2785 CSNDISKATFKIGAD
+2785 CSNDISKATFKIGDD

-2817 VTLTAKEGMTD
+2817 VTLTEKEGMTD

-2868 MTPSRLDNESAS
+2868 MTPSRLDNESVS

-2905 INDSNRALKAELT
+2905 INDSNRVLKAELT

-2943 HGFVIEATRTDEN
+2943 HGFVIEATRTDES

-2976 TEYSKNFSNT
+2976 TEYAKNFSNT
-2986 DSVIMVSGGTA
+2986 DSVIMVSGGTE
-2997 EAPVDIK
+2997 EAPLDIK

-3010 SVTITCNDLMI
+3010 SVTITCDDMVI
-3021 VYPDGESIIAQFPE
+3021 TYPDGESIIAQFPE
-3035 RRDQDD
+3035 RKDRDD

-3052 LAYVPDNIEQ
+3052 LAYVSDNIEQ

-3068 RSDSNGKS
+3068 KSDSNGKS

-3083 AATLSYNLPSNSPS
+3083 AATLSYNLPSNSPN

-3121 LNLPET
+3121 LNLPES
-3127 AIDRAKNVKFTLS
+3127 AISKAKKVSFTLS
-3140 LYQKTDRDIYDAVP
+3140 LYQKTDSGIYDAVP
-3154 IAKYLENITLY
+3154 IAEYLENITLY

-3171 KSPESP
+3171 KSPAS
-3177 ELTGDSYEYVFDKET
+3177 TGDSYEYVFDKET

-3205 SYSVITGAEFEGG
+3205 SYSVITGGAFESKG
-3218 KKIYSNYKVQLTAQL
+3218 KTYSNYKVQLTAQL
-3233 LDENNDPIENSGCSD
+3233 LDENGEPIENSGCSD

>member
-1 MKYRSKSRFTALVT
+1 MKYRSKSRFTALLT
-15 AIAMIAGNFTAS
+15 AIAMIASNFTVS
-27 SPVSRYVFNEIN
+27 SPVSRYVLNEIN

-44 EAEGETTTV
+44 GAEGETTTA
-53 PQETTVTSVT
+53 PQETTVTTVT
-63 GEADVPDDKEQSD
+63 GEADVPDDTEQSD
-76 SSSEAAVTNV
+76 SSSETAVTEV
-86 SQDDSTNTADDTD
+86 SQDDSTNTNTTTVVTDDAADVTD

-106 DTTVPEGTSDDTS
+106 DTTVPDGTEDDAS
-119 ETDGDNTDDTS
+119 EDDGDNTDDTS

-148 KNYEADPTKYQNI
+148 KNYEADPAKYQNI
-161 DVSIAIASGNLDNLV
+161 DVSIAITSGNLDNLV
-176 GFVSIGTEQFPFAA
+176 GFVSIGTAQYPFAA

-198 EFKLTIDQPLF
+198 EFKLTLDQPLF

-217 INTDVIISRSN
+217 INTDVIISRSL
-228 PVSGA
+228 PVSGD

-247 TEKDAAAD
+247 TEKNTTAQ
-255 WSVSISSTET
+255 WSVSLMNAEA
-265 AFSSVIGSLGENAD
+265 AFSSVIGTLGENVNA
-279 VKLTIT
+279 KLTIT
-285 NNADSASVS
+285 NNADSVSVS
-294 GSGSV
+294 GSGSA

-310 SLTVTTSGSAS
+310 SLTVITSGSAS
-321 YNVSSSGGNAGGMV
+321 YNVSSSGGNAGGMI

-354 EVKATRGYAGGLVGY
+354 EVTAAGYAGGLVGY
-369 AENAAVS
+369 AENASVS

-384 GTVSGSLATGGV
+384 GTVSGALATGGV

-404 AENSFDISK
+404 AENSFDISR
-413 YAVNCTLNGESSGGL
+413 YSVSCTLNGESSGGL
-428 FGRLENSGN
+428 FGKLENSGN
-437 MTIIKNDTEAADI
+437 MTIIKNDTEAAGI

-457 DKQTFGGLIG
+457 DKQIFGGLIG
-467 TYLSESTSNSLT
+467 TYFSDNTSNSLT
-479 ISGISVSADNSAGGA
+479 VSGISVSADNSAGGA

-499 LIGKADDDSYIRL
+499 LMGKADDDSYIRL
-512 ENVSV
+512 EDVSV

-598 NGWQLNRGEASAF
+598 NGWQLNRGEAASF

-622 LGSSLREDNI
+622 LSSSLREDNI
-632 FSINET
+632 FNINET

-677 FESTSTTSTSL
+677 FESTSTTGTSL
-688 LSSVITLNCNI
+688 LSSDITLNCNI

-708 LTRDDGKDASG
+708 LTRDDGENDA
-719 NGDIS
+719 
-724 YTGAFNGNGH
+724 YTGTFNGSGH
-734 TITLAI
+734 TITLAV
-740 GEPYGCRS
+740 GEPYGYRS
-748 STALAAGDTSDGNG
+748 NTALAAGDASDGNG
-762 CIYSHYYNGL
+762 RIYRHYYSGL
-772 FSKTGSG
+772 FAKTENITFNNLIVDGI
-779 VKFSKLTVSGVINVK
+779 INVK
-794 YKDNLKYY
+794 YTDNARYY

-807 STHKGDITAEDL
+807 ALHSGNITVQDL
-819 TVSEK
+819 TVQENINVSGNTGN
-824 ISVYGTV
+824 Y
-831 REFCFAGGIIGNIS
+831 CFVGGIAGQAAENSSPAIVIS
-845 EGTNPAVVIKNC
+845 GST
-857 VISPEI
+857 ISPEI
-863 VFEGYQPYNS
+863 NCSGNASFI
-873 EFVCGGALAE
+873 CGGAFAE
-883 IGQNDSFSVTADNIT
+883 IGQNDKFSVTADNVKLGAAVT
-898 LRPSITSNSSHE
+898 NSSTAGS
-910 YKKIGGFIG
+910 KKVGGFIG
-919 NISNSNGSASVRTV
+919 NISSNNGAASDRTI
-933 SITNMTI
+933 SLTNITI
-940 DGAKIVSENGG
+940 DSENVTSAYGG
-951 ALLGESWNNCEVSFG
+951 ALLGESWNNCEVSVG

-976 SAEVTQNGK
+976 SAEVTQNGN
-985 GGFAGLVTAATGY
+985 GDFAGFVTNATGC
-998 WKVYGVNIEAITVS
+998 WKVYDVNIEGITVS

-1027 YAADRVTNA
+1027 YKYDSITTA
-1036 LYLEIES
+1036 LYLETES
-1043 ESAYNINSA
+1043 ENAYKI
-1052 NINVGSAVYDE
+1052 GSAVISIGLNTIYDE

-1073 DEDAVLL
+1073 DEDAVLW

-1143 LWSVN
+1143 LWCVN

-1161 AFNKTSIPTGNYDLI
+1161 AFNKTSIPAGNYDMT

-1228 ANGNITAGNIKFS
+1228 SDGNITAGNITFS
-1241 GTVGADPDYSGAMF
+1241 GTVGADTDYSGAMF

-1268 AVLKG
+1268 AVLNG
-1273 IALDGIRVNSTES
+1273 IVLDGIRVNSTES

-1294 IDSYTALELSDVSTT
+1294 IDSYTALELSNVSTT
-1309 EKYRTEN
+1309 EKYRTES
-1316 ISSAASSLIGDVGN
+1316 ISAAASSLIGDVG
-1330 SDGNSKDIKL
+1330 SRDGNSKDIKL

-1360 AALSA
+1360 AALSK
-1365 AYNTDKSIFSKAI
+1365 AYNTDMSIFSKAI
-1378 LLNSFK
+1378 LLNSFR

-1399 DEDWDEDAAKH
+1399 DEDWDEDSAKH

-1437 TNPTGENVEYDFSGF
+1437 TNPTGEDAEYDFSGF
-1452 LPYVAV
+1452 LPYVAA
-1458 SYSENNNYHEIKVN
+1458 SYSEKNYHEIKVN

-1515 AVVNYQKNSYSAWC
+1515 AVVNYQENSYSAWC
-1529 KEKNSHKVL
+1529 NEKNSHKVL
-1538 LWNAESSS
+1538 LWDAESSC
-1546 FRSEDGSTSVKL
+1546 FRSEDGTTSIKL
-1558 ADMQNELA
+1558 ADIQKTLA
-1566 SAYYMLGNDV
+1566 SAYYMLANDV

-1583 VGIGKK
+1583 VGIGKN
-1589 VPFKGIVFGNG
+1589 VPFKGAVFGNG
-1600 HAITNKTAQPLIYQS
+1600 HAITNETVQPLIYQS

-1716 SGITADMNSIF
+1716 SGITAGMNNIF
-1727 DSNFDSNVLLYC
+1727 GSNALLYC

-1744 RVIDGFAVTEASVF
+1744 RVIDGFAVTETSAF

-1763 KVTMKN
+1763 RVTMKN

-1774 SIANISTAADKIGFE
+1774 SIADISTAADKISFE
-1789 SNGTNSGTI
+1789 SNDTNSGTI
-1798 KVSDSQQLFIL
+1798 KISNPQQLFIL

-1830 GADKMVRH
+1830 GENKMVRH
-1838 ALYSDIGTDDTEGN
+1838 ALYSDIGTDDSEGK
-1852 TSDYA
+1852 TSDHA

-1879 YSGSYPARNLTNHNF
+1879 ISGSYPARNLTNHNF

-1900 ANNTY
+1900 AKNTY

-1926 HVGNLNGNG
+1926 HINSLNGNG

-1942 SFYRYGKDYDQ
+1942 SFYRYGKDYDR

-1978 IGKNNKISDLT
+1978 IQSSDNENNT
-1989 ISGTVNYEV
+1989 ISNLIISGHVDYE
-1998 YIYIKE
+1998 YYKDHSGKKNIIYE
-2004 NNEFKFKKFAE
+2004 NNS
-2015 FAEKTSFSCAGGL
+2015 SFSCVGAL
-2028 AGVSSNLNL
+2028 AGVGSNLRLDKIQL
-2037 EKISLNELSV
+2037 EELSV
-2047 NSRFVSGGIVGYAMD
+2047 NSCFVSGGIVGFA
-2062 SIKIKDLNASKL
+2062 KKLVQIKDLKSDDLN
-2074 YVSGNFFSG
+2074 VSANFFSG
-2083 GIIGIANKC
+2083 GIIGIAGNCNVK
-2092 DVDIDGSSGTDGNNR
+2092 IDGSSDSEGLIR
-2107 GTITEG
+2107 GSITSGSISLVGDTSRGEG
-2113 TINSCGKTY
+2113 ASLYGVGIG
-2122 TFDGGREYALGLG
+2122 
-2135 TAAVIGAY
+2135 AATVIGAFL
-2143 MQENSNKKIQ
+2143 NTNNTVLTSLSV
-2153 TIKNIN
+2153 TNIN
-2159 IESFNITA
+2159 IEDLDISA
-2167 PQIKRAMVG
+2167 PLIGRAMLGGIV
-2176 TVIGC
+2176 GC
-2181 CGNSTISQMVIQNID
+2181 CGNTTAKNIQSRIQN
-2196 VDKVNINKDS
+2196 VDIKNVDINKEV
-2206 GNDYKEFAFNGGA
+2206 KRFAFNGGI
-2219 IGIIKSGVKKCEI
+2219 IGLVKEGVKKCEI
-2232 SDVKIIGDKDNKN
+2232 SNVKIIGDKNNKN
-2245 TINGYRH
+2245 TITGYRH

-2260 ASKNAI
+2260 SGDTI
-2266 INNCQIENYIL
+2266 IDNCLIENYEI
-2277 VTDNAGEDAG
+2277 VTDEYGEDVG
-2287 GIVGKVDDNFKLI
+2287 GIVGKINDNKSTLI
-2300 IKNSK
+2300 VKNSK
-2305 IRDCEILIK
+2305 ISDCVIK
-2314 DNNKKNDKGTYSG
+2314 INDNNSKNSDGTYSG

-2332 IGEGACFY
+2332 MAKNSCLY
-2340 GYNIALDNV
+2340 GYNISLDNV
-2349 QFINREDSKTGAGE
+2349 QFKNNENKKAGAGE
-2363 ICGYMVKLLGKNT
+2363 ICGYMQNNT
-2376 KMKVVGVSAKT
+2376 KVKVVGISARKG
-2387 RNNESGR
+2387 ESGI
-2394 PNIISKK
+2394 PANIISKK
-2401 DNNAESICIYADYN
+2401 DNINTAPSLCIYADYN
-2415 GKCLDEA
+2415 GSCLDEP

-2429 TINSDSN
+2429 TISSDSN

-2469 DKSAV
+2469 DKSAI
-2474 EAIIADISNGTGYIN
+2474 EAIIADISKGIGYIN

-2547 TSVSSYAQTG
+2547 TSISSYAQTG

-2569 LNETSGAFESGENFT
+2569 LNETSGTFESGESFT
-2584 KTLECKN
+2584 KTLEYKN
-2591 GYFRMTD
+2591 GYFRMTNM
-2598 KDYDSNYK
+2598 DYDSNYK
-2606 QFTLIDIQYLDPADA
+2606 QFTLIDIQYLDPADT

-2686 QNVINGGEDLLTAY
+2686 QNVINGGENLLTAY

-2727 KAYYSTIGKA
+2727 KAYYSTIGEA

-2748 KFSTSEGKG
+2748 KFSTSDGKE

-2772 ITVSQADE
+2772 ITVSQADD

-2785 CSNDISKATFKIGAD
+2785 CSNDISKATFKIGDD

-2905 INDSNRALKAELT
+2905 INDSNRVLKADLT

-2943 HGFVIEATRTDEN
+2943 HGFVIEATRTDES

-2976 TEYSKNFSNT
+2976 TEYAKNFSNT
-2986 DSVIMVSGGTA
+2986 DSVIMVSGGTE
-2997 EAPVDIK
+2997 EAPLDIK
-3004 ARLISG
+3004 AQLISG
-3010 SVTITCNDLMI
+3010 SVTITCDDMVI
-3021 VYPDGESIIAQFPE
+3021 TYPDGESIIAQFPE
-3035 RRDQDD
+3035 RKDRDD

-3052 LAYVPDNIEQ
+3052 LAYVSDNIEQ

-3083 AATLSYNLPSNSPS
+3083 AATLSYNLPSNSPN

-3127 AIDRAKNVKFTLS
+3127 AIDKAKKVSFTLS
-3140 LYQKTDRDIYDAVP
+3140 LYQKTDSGIYDAVP
-3154 IAKYLENITLY
+3154 IAEYLENITLY
-3165 DKNGSA
+3165 DKNGTA
-3171 KSPESP
+3171 KAPVSS
-3177 ELTGDSYEYVFDKET
+3177 GDSYEYVFDKET

-3199 SFEVVS
+3199 SFEVIS
-3205 SYSVITGAEFEGG
+3205 SYSVITGGAFESKG
-3218 KKIYSNYKVQLTAQL
+3218 KTYSNYKVQLTAQL
-3233 LDENNDPIENSGCSD
+3233 LDENGEPIENSGCSD

>member
-1 MKYRSKSRFTALVT
+1 MKYRSKSRFTALLT
-15 AIAMIAGNFTAS
+15 AIAMIASNFTAS
-27 SPVSRYVFNEIN
+27 SPVSRYVLNEIN

-44 EAEGETTTV
+44 GAEGETTTA
-53 PQETTVTSVT
+53 PQETTVTTVT
-63 GEADVPDDKEQSD
+63 GEADVPDDTEQSD
-76 SSSEAAVTNV
+76 SSSEAAVTEV

-106 DTTVPEGTSDDTS
+106 DTTVPDGTEDDAA
-119 ETDGDNTDDTS
+119 EDDGDNTDDTS

-148 KNYEADPTKYQNI
+148 KNYEADPAKYQNI
-161 DVSIAIASGNLDNLV
+161 DVSIAITSGNLDNLV
-176 GFVSIGTEQFPFAA
+176 GFVSIGTAQYPFAA

-198 EFKLTIDQPLF
+198 EFKLTLDQPLF

-217 INTDVIISRSN
+217 INTDVIISRSL
-228 PVSGA
+228 PVSGD

-247 TEKDAAAD
+247 TEKNTTAQ
-255 WSVSISSTET
+255 WSVSLMNAEA
-265 AFSSVIGSLGENAD
+265 AFSSVIGTLGENVNA
-279 VKLTIT
+279 KLTIT
-285 NNADSASVS
+285 NNADSVSVS
-294 GSGSV
+294 GSGSA

-310 SLTVTTSGSAS
+310 SLTVITSGSAS
-321 YNVSSSGGNAGGMV
+321 YNVSSSSGNAGGMI

-354 EVKATRGYAGGLVGY
+354 EVTAAGYAGGLVGY
-369 AENAAVS
+369 AENASVS

-384 GTVSGSLATGGV
+384 GTVSGALATGGV

-404 AENSFDISK
+404 AENSFDISR
-413 YAVNCTLNGESSGGL
+413 YAVSCTLNGENSGGL
-428 FGRLENSGN
+428 FGKLENSGN
-437 MTIIKNDTEAADI
+437 MTINKSDTEAADI

-457 DKQTFGGLIG
+457 DKQIFGGLIG
-467 TYLSESTSNSLT
+467 TYFSDNTSNSLT

-548 TNGDFIGGGVIG
+548 TNGDFIGGGIIG

-598 NGWQLNRGEASAF
+598 NGWQLNRGEAASF

-622 LGSSLREDNI
+622 LSSSLREDNI
-632 FSINET
+632 FNINET

-677 FESTSTTSTSL
+677 FESTSTTGTSL
-688 LSSVITLNCNI
+688 LSSDITLNCNI

-708 LTRDDGKDASG
+708 LTRDDGENDA
-719 NGDIS
+719 
-724 YTGAFNGNGH
+724 YTGTFNGSGH
-734 TITLAI
+734 TITLAV
-740 GEPYGCRS
+740 GEPYGYRS
-748 STALAAGDTSDGNG
+748 NTALAAGDASDGNG
-762 CIYSHYYNGL
+762 RIYRHYYSGL
-772 FSKTGSG
+772 FAKTENITFNNLIVDGI
-779 VKFSKLTVSGVINVK
+779 INVK
-794 YKDNLKYY
+794 YTDNARYY

-807 STHKGDITAEDL
+807 ALHSGNITVQDL
-819 TVSEK
+819 TVQENINVSGNTGN
-824 ISVYGTV
+824 Y
-831 REFCFAGGIIGNIS
+831 CFVGGIAGQAAENSSPAIVIS
-845 EGTNPAVVIKNC
+845 GST
-857 VISPEI
+857 ISPEI
-863 VFEGYQPYNS
+863 NCSGNANFI
-873 EFVCGGALAE
+873 CGGAFAE
-883 IGQNDSFSVTADNIT
+883 IGQNDKFSVTADNVKLGAAVT
-898 LRPSITSNSSHE
+898 NSSTAGS
-910 YKKIGGFIG
+910 KKVGGFIG
-919 NISNSNGSASVRTV
+919 NITSNNGAASDRTI
-933 SITNMTI
+933 SLTNITI
-940 DGAKIVSENGG
+940 DSENVTSAYGG
-951 ALLGESWNNCEVSFG
+951 ALLGESWNNCEVSVG

-976 SAEVTQNGK
+976 SAEVTQNGN
-985 GGFAGLVTAATGY
+985 GDFAGFVTNATGC
-998 WKVYGVNIEAITVS
+998 WKVYDVNIEGITVS
-1012 GTSAASFGMLVNKGV
+1012 GASAASFGMLVNKGV
-1027 YAADRVTNA
+1027 YKYDSITTA
-1036 LYLEIES
+1036 LYLETES
-1043 ESAYNINSA
+1043 ENAYKI
-1052 NINVGSAVYDE
+1052 GSAVISIGLNTIYDE

-1073 DEDAVLL
+1073 DEDAVLW

-1086 VSIHTSGGAV
+1086 VSMHTSGGAV

-1143 LWSVN
+1143 LWSLN

-1161 AFNKTSIPTGNYDLI
+1161 AFNKTSIPAGNYDMT

-1228 ANGNITAGNIKFS
+1228 SDGNITAGNITFS
-1241 GTVGADPDYSGAMF
+1241 GTVGADTDYSGAMF

-1268 AVLKG
+1268 AVLNG
-1273 IALDGIRVNSTES
+1273 IVLDGIRVNSTES

-1294 IDSYTALELSDVSTT
+1294 IDSYTALELSNVSTT

-1316 ISSAASSLIGDVGN
+1316 ISSAASSLIGDVGS

-1360 AALSA
+1360 AALSK
-1365 AYNTDKSIFSKAI
+1365 AYNTDMSIFSKAI
-1378 LLNSFK
+1378 LLNSFR

-1399 DEDWDEDAAKH
+1399 DEDWDEDSAKH

-1437 TNPTGENVEYDFSGF
+1437 TNPTGVDAEYDFSGF
-1452 LPYVAV
+1452 LPYVAA
-1458 SYSENNNYHEIKVN
+1458 SYSENNYHEIKVN

-1515 AVVNYQKNSYSAWC
+1515 AVVNYQENSYSAWC
-1529 KEKNSHKVL
+1529 NEKNSHKVL
-1538 LWNAESSS
+1538 LWDAESSC
-1546 FRSEDGSTSVKL
+1546 FRSEDGTTSIKL
-1558 ADMQNELA
+1558 ADMQKTLA

-1583 VGIGKK
+1583 VGIGKN
-1589 VPFKGIVFGNG
+1589 VPFKGAVFGNG
-1600 HAITNKTAQPLIYQS
+1600 HAITNETVQPLIYQS

-1716 SGITADMNSIF
+1716 LGITAGMNNIF
-1727 DSNFDSNVLLYC
+1727 GSNALLYC

-1744 RVIDGFAVTEASVF
+1744 RVIDGFAVTETSAF

-1774 SIANISTAADKIGFE
+1774 SIADISTAADKISFE
-1789 SNGTNSGTI
+1789 SNDTNSGTI
-1798 KVSDSQQLFIL
+1798 KISDSQQLFIL

-1830 GADKMVRH
+1830 GENKMVRH
-1838 ALYSDIGTDDTEGN
+1838 ALYSDIGTDDSEGN

-1864 VKNTVPYIIYKYTNA
+1864 VKNTVPYIIYKYANA
-1879 YSGSYPARNLTNHNF
+1879 ISGSYPARNMTNHNF

-1900 ANNTY
+1900 AKNTY

-1917 NSSDADMAM
+1917 NSADADMAM
-1926 HVGNLNGNG
+1926 HINSLNGNG

-1963 TSVDCK
+1963 TFVDCK

-1978 IGKNNKISDLT
+1978 IQSSDNENNT
-1989 ISGTVNYEV
+1989 ISNLIISGHVDYE
-1998 YIYIKE
+1998 YYKDHSGKKNIIYE
-2004 NNEFKFKKFAE
+2004 NNS
-2015 FAEKTSFSCAGGL
+2015 SFSCVGAL
-2028 AGVSSNLNL
+2028 AGVGSNLRLDKIQL
-2037 EKISLNELSV
+2037 EKLSV
-2047 NSRFVSGGIVGYAMD
+2047 NSCFVSGGIVGFA
-2062 SIKIKDLNASKL
+2062 KKLVQIKDLKSDDLN
-2074 YVSGNFFSG
+2074 VSANFFSG
-2083 GIIGIANKC
+2083 GIIGIAGNCNVK
-2092 DVDIDGSSGTDGNNR
+2092 IDGSSDSEGLIR
-2107 GTITEG
+2107 GSITSGSISLVGDTSRGEG
-2113 TINSCGKTY
+2113 ASLYGVGIG
-2122 TFDGGREYALGLG
+2122 
-2135 TAAVIGAY
+2135 AATVIGAFL
-2143 MQENSNKKIQ
+2143 NTNNTVLTSLSV
-2153 TIKNIN
+2153 TNIN
-2159 IESFNITA
+2159 IEDLDISA
-2167 PQIKRAMVG
+2167 PLIGRAMLGGIV
-2176 TVIGC
+2176 GC
-2181 CGNSTISQMVIQNID
+2181 CGNTTAKNIQSRIQN
-2196 VDKVNINKDS
+2196 VDIKNVDINKEV
-2206 GNDYKEFAFNGGA
+2206 KRFAFNGGI
-2219 IGIIKSGVKKCEI
+2219 IGLVKEGVKKCEI
-2232 SDVKIIGDKDNKN
+2232 SNVKIIGDKNNKN
-2245 TINGYRH
+2245 TITGYRH

-2260 ASKNAI
+2260 SSNTI
-2266 INNCQIENYIL
+2266 IDNCLIENYEMI
-2277 VTDNAGEDAG
+2277 TDEYGEDVG
-2287 GIVGKVDDNFKLI
+2287 GIVGKINDNKSTLI
-2300 IKNSK
+2300 VKNSK
-2305 IRDCEILIK
+2305 ISDCIIK
-2314 DNNKKNDKGTYSG
+2314 INDNNSKNGDGTYSG

-2332 IGEGACFY
+2332 MAKNSCLY
-2340 GYNIALDNV
+2340 GYNISLDNV
-2349 QFINREDSKTGAGE
+2349 QFINNENSKAGAGE
-2363 ICGYMVKLLGKNT
+2363 ICGYMQNNT
-2376 KMKVVGVSAKT
+2376 KVKVVGISSRKGD
-2387 RNNESGR
+2387 SGS
-2394 PNIISKK
+2394 PANIISKK

-2469 DKSAV
+2469 DKSAI
-2474 EAIIADISNGTGYIN
+2474 EAIIADISKGIGYIN

-2521 VLLINESNYRKITEM
+2521 VLLINESNYKKITEM

-2547 TSVSSYAQTG
+2547 TSISSYAQTG

-2569 LNETSGAFESGENFT
+2569 LNETSGTFESGENFT
-2584 KTLECKN
+2584 KTLEYKN
-2591 GYFRMTD
+2591 GYFRMTNM
-2598 KDYDSNYK
+2598 DYDSNYK
-2606 QFTLIDIQYLDPADA
+2606 QFTLIDIQYLDPADT

-2686 QNVINGGEDLLTAY
+2686 QNVINGGENLLTAY

-2727 KAYYSTIGKA
+2727 KAYYSTIGEA

-2748 KFSTSEGKG
+2748 KFSTSDGKG
-2757 FEPVTFCDLLKKAAD
+2757 FEPVTFCNLLKKAAD
-2772 ITVSQADE
+2772 ITVSQADD

-2785 CSNDISKATFKIGAD
+2785 CSNDISKATFKIGDD

-2846 ADNSEPMRNI
+2846 TDNSEPMGNI

-2935 NYDSIKLY
+2935 NYNSIKLY
-2943 HGFVIEATRTDEN
+2943 HGFVIEATRTDES

-2976 TEYSKNFSNT
+2976 TEYAKNFSNT
-2986 DSVIMVSGGTA
+2986 DSVIMVSGGTD
-2997 EAPVDIK
+2997 EAPLDIK

-3010 SVTITCNDLMI
+3010 SVTITCDDMVI
-3021 VYPDGESIIAQFPE
+3021 TYPDGESIIAQFPE
-3035 RRDQDD
+3035 RKDRDD

-3052 LAYVPDNIEQ
+3052 LAYVSDNIEQ

-3083 AATLSYNLPSNSPS
+3083 AATLSYNLPSNSPN

-3127 AIDRAKNVKFTLS
+3127 AIDKAKKVSFTLS
-3140 LYQKTDRDIYDAVP
+3140 LYQKTDSGIYDAVP
-3154 IAKYLENITLY
+3154 IAEYLENIILY
-3165 DKNGSA
+3165 DKNGTA
-3171 KSPESP
+3171 KAPVSS
-3177 ELTGDSYEYVFDKET
+3177 GDSYEYVFDRET

-3199 SFEVVS
+3199 SFEVIS
-3205 SYSVITGAEFEGG
+3205 SYSVITGGAFESNG
-3218 KKIYSNYKVQLTAQL
+3218 KTYSNYKVQLTAQL
-3233 LDENNDPIENSGCSD
+3233 LDENGEPIENSGCSD

>member
-1 MKYRSKSRFTALVT
+1 MKYRSKSRFTALLT
-15 AIAMIAGNFTAS
+15 AIAMIASNFTAS
-27 SPVSRYVFNEIN
+27 SPVSRYVLNEIN

-44 EAEGETTTV
+44 GAEGETTTA
-53 PQETTVTSVT
+53 PQETTVTTVT
-63 GEADVPDDKEQSD
+63 GEADVPDDTEQTD
-76 SSSEAAVTNV
+76 SSSETAVTEV
-86 SQDDSTNTADDTD
+86 SQDDSTNTNTTTVVTDDAADVTV

-106 DTTVPEGTSDDTS
+106 DTTVPDGTEDDAA
-119 ETDGDNTDDTS
+119 EDDGDNTDDTS

-148 KNYEADPTKYQNI
+148 KNYEADPAKYQNI

-176 GFVSIGTEQFPFAA
+176 GFVSIGTAQYPFAA

-198 EFKLTIDQPLF
+198 EFKLTLDQPLF

-217 INTDVIISRSN
+217 INTDVIISRSL
-228 PVSGA
+228 PVSGD

-247 TEKDAAAD
+247 TEKNTTAQ
-255 WSVSISSTET
+255 WSVSLMNAEA
-265 AFSSVIGSLGENAD
+265 AFSSVIGTLGENVNA
-279 VKLTIT
+279 KLTIT
-285 NNADSASVS
+285 NNAASASVS
-294 GSGSV
+294 GSGSA

-310 SLTVTTSGSAS
+310 SLTVITSGSAS
-321 YNVSSSGGNAGGMV
+321 YNVSSSSGNAGGMI

-354 EVKATRGYAGGLVGY
+354 EVTAAGYAGGLVGY
-369 AENAAVS
+369 AENASVS

-384 GTVSGSLATGGV
+384 GTVSGALATGGV

-404 AENSFDISK
+404 AENSFDISR
-413 YAVNCTLNGESSGGL
+413 YAVSCTLNGENSGGL
-428 FGRLENSGN
+428 FGKLENSGN
-437 MTIIKNDTEAADI
+437 MTINKSNTEAADI

-467 TYLSESTSNSLT
+467 TYLSDNTSNSLT

-499 LIGKADDDSYIRL
+499 LIGKADDNSYIRL

-598 NGWQLNRGEASAF
+598 NGWQLNRGEAASF

-622 LGSSLREDNI
+622 LSSSLREDNI
-632 FSINET
+632 FNINET

-644 KRAGTTV
+644 KRAVTTV

-688 LSSVITLNCNI
+688 LSSDITLNCNI

-708 LTRDDGKDASG
+708 LTRDDGENDA
-719 NGDIS
+719 
-724 YTGAFNGNGH
+724 YTGTFNGSGH
-734 TITLAI
+734 TITLAV
-740 GEPYGCRS
+740 GEPYGYRS
-748 STALAAGDTSDGNG
+748 NTALAAGDASDGNG
-762 CIYSHYYNGL
+762 RIYRHYYSGL
-772 FSKTGSG
+772 FAKTENITFNNLIVDGI
-779 VKFSKLTVSGVINVK
+779 INVK
-794 YKDNLKYY
+794 YTDNARYY

-807 STHKGDITAEDL
+807 ALHSGNITVQDL
-819 TVSEK
+819 TVQENINVSGNTGN
-824 ISVYGTV
+824 Y
-831 REFCFAGGIIGNIS
+831 CFVGGIAGQAAENSSPAIVIS
-845 EGTNPAVVIKNC
+845 GST
-857 VISPEI
+857 ISPEI
-863 VFEGYQPYNS
+863 NCSGNANFI
-873 EFVCGGALAE
+873 CGGAFAE
-883 IGQNDSFSVTADNIT
+883 IGQNDKFSVTADNVKLGAAVT
-898 LRPSITSNSSHE
+898 NSSTAGS
-910 YKKIGGFIG
+910 KKVGGFIG
-919 NISNSNGSASVRTV
+919 NISSNNGTV
-933 SITNMTI
+933 SDRTISLTNITI
-940 DGAKIVSENGG
+940 DSENVTSAYGG
-951 ALLGESWNNCEVSFG
+951 ALLGESWNNCEVSVG

-976 SAEVTQNGK
+976 SAEVTQNGN
-985 GGFAGLVTAATGY
+985 GDFAGFVTNATGC
-998 WKVYGVNIEAITVS
+998 WKVYDVNIEGITVS
-1012 GTSAASFGMLVNKGV
+1012 GASAASFGMLVNKGV
-1027 YAADRVTNA
+1027 YKYDSITTA
-1036 LYLEIES
+1036 LYLETES
-1043 ESAYNINSA
+1043 ENAYKI
-1052 NINVGSAVYDE
+1052 GSAVISIGLNTIYDE

-1073 DEDAVLL
+1073 DEDAVLW

-1133 SERTDAEKLM
+1133 SERTDVEKLM

-1161 AFNKTSIPTGNYDLI
+1161 AFNKTSIPAGNYDMT

-1228 ANGNITAGNIKFS
+1228 SDGNITAGNITFS
-1241 GTVGADPDYSGAMF
+1241 GTVGADTDYSGAMF

-1268 AVLKG
+1268 AVLNG
-1273 IALDGIRVNSTES
+1273 IVFDGIRVNSTES

-1294 IDSYTALELSDVSTT
+1294 IDSYTALELSNVSTT
-1309 EKYRTEN
+1309 EKYRTES
-1316 ISSAASSLIGDVGN
+1316 ISSAASSLIGDVGS

-1360 AALSA
+1360 AALSK
-1365 AYNTDKSIFSKAI
+1365 AYNTDMSIFSKAI
-1378 LLNSFK
+1378 LLNSFR

-1422 EYKDMQKMYFKSDSY
+1422 EYKGMQKMYFKSDSY
-1437 TNPTGENVEYDFSGF
+1437 TNPTGENAEYDFSGF

-1515 AVVNYQKNSYSAWC
+1515 AVVNYQENSYSAWC
-1529 KEKNSHKVL
+1529 NEKKSHKVL
-1538 LWNAESSS
+1538 LWDAESSC
-1546 FRSEDGSTSVKL
+1546 FRSEDGTTSIKL
-1558 ADMQNELA
+1558 ADMQKTLA

-1583 VGIGKK
+1583 VGIGKN
-1589 VPFKGIVFGNG
+1589 VPFKGALFGNG
-1600 HAITNKTAQPLIYQS
+1600 HAITNETVQPLIYQS

-1694 GGYIGVIRYGGVI
+1694 GGYIGVIRYGAVI

-1716 SGITADMNSIF
+1716 LGITAGMNNIF
-1727 DSNFDSNVLLYC
+1727 GSNALLYC

-1744 RVIDGFAVTEASVF
+1744 RVIDGFAVTETSAF

-1763 KVTMKN
+1763 RVTMKN

-1774 SIANISTAADKIGFE
+1774 SIADISTAADKISFE
-1789 SNGTNSGTI
+1789 SNDTNSGTI
-1798 KVSDSQQLFIL
+1798 KISDSQQLFIL

-1830 GADKMVRH
+1830 GENKMVRH
-1838 ALYSDIGTDDTEGN
+1838 ALYSDIGTDDSEGN
-1852 TSDYA
+1852 TSDHA

-1879 YSGSYPARNLTNHNF
+1879 ISGSYPARNLTNHNF

-1900 ANNTY
+1900 AKNTY

-1926 HVGNLNGNG
+1926 HINSLNGNG

-1942 SFYRYGKDYDQ
+1942 SFYRYGKDYDR

-1978 IGKNNKISDLT
+1978 IQSSDNENNTISNLT
-1989 ISGTVNYEV
+1989 ISGHVDYE
-1998 YIYIKE
+1998 YYKDHSGKKNIIYE
-2004 NNEFKFKKFAE
+2004 NNS
-2015 FAEKTSFSCAGGL
+2015 SFSCVGAL
-2028 AGVSSNLNL
+2028 AGVGSNLRLDKIQL
-2037 EKISLNELSV
+2037 EELSV
-2047 NSRFVSGGIVGYAMD
+2047 NSCFVSGGIVGFA
-2062 SIKIKDLNASKL
+2062 KKLVQIKDLKSDDLN
-2074 YVSGNFFSG
+2074 VSANFFSG
-2083 GIIGIANKC
+2083 GIIGIAGNCNVK
-2092 DVDIDGSSGTDGNNR
+2092 IDGSSDSEGLIR
-2107 GTITEG
+2107 GSITSGSISLVGDTSRGEG
-2113 TINSCGKTY
+2113 ASLYGVGIG
-2122 TFDGGREYALGLG
+2122 
-2135 TAAVIGAY
+2135 AATVIGAFL
-2143 MQENSNKKIQ
+2143 NTNNTVLTSLSV
-2153 TIKNIN
+2153 TNIN
-2159 IESFNITA
+2159 IEDLDISA
-2167 PQIKRAMVG
+2167 PLIGRAMLGGIV
-2176 TVIGC
+2176 GC
-2181 CGNSTISQMVIQNID
+2181 CGNTTAKNIQSRIQN
-2196 VDKVNINKDS
+2196 VDIKNVDINKEV
-2206 GNDYKEFAFNGGA
+2206 KRFAFNGGI
-2219 IGIIKSGVKKCEI
+2219 IGLVKEGVKKCEI
-2232 SDVKIIGDKDNKN
+2232 SNVKIIGDKNNKN
-2245 TINGYRH
+2245 TITGYRH

-2260 ASKNAI
+2260 SSDTI
-2266 INNCQIENYIL
+2266 IDNCLIENYEI
-2277 VTDNAGEDAG
+2277 VTDEYGEDVG
-2287 GIVGKVDDNFKLI
+2287 GIVGKINDNKSTLI
-2300 IKNSK
+2300 VKNSK
-2305 IRDCEILIK
+2305 ISDCVIK
-2314 DNNKKNDKGTYSG
+2314 INDNNSKNSDGTYSG

-2332 IGEGACFY
+2332 MAKNSCLY
-2340 GYNIALDNV
+2340 GYNISLDNV
-2349 QFINREDSKTGAGE
+2349 QFKNNENKKAGAGE
-2363 ICGYMVKLLGKNT
+2363 ICGYMQNNT
-2376 KMKVVGVSAKT
+2376 KVKVVGISVRKG
-2387 RNNESGR
+2387 ESGI
-2394 PNIISKK
+2394 PANIISKK
-2401 DNNAESICIYADYN
+2401 DNINTAPSLCIYADYN
-2415 GKCLDEA
+2415 GSCLDEP
-2422 AANKEAS
+2422 AANKEVS
-2429 TINSDSN
+2429 TISSDSN

-2547 TSVSSYAQTG
+2547 TSISSYAQTG

-2569 LNETSGAFESGENFT
+2569 LNETSGTFESGENFT
-2584 KTLECKN
+2584 KTLEYKN
-2591 GYFRMTD
+2591 GYFRMTNM
-2598 KDYDSNYK
+2598 DYDSNYK
-2606 QFTLIDIQYLDPADA
+2606 QFTLIDIQYLDPADT

-2686 QNVINGGEDLLTAY
+2686 QNVINGGENLLTAY

-2714 DTSLVLVDRNNGS
+2714 DTSLVLVDRNKSS
-2727 KAYYSTIGKA
+2727 KAYYSTIGEA

-2748 KFSTSEGKG
+2748 KFSTSDSKG

-2772 ITVSQADE
+2772 ITVSQADD

-2785 CSNDISKATFKIGAD
+2785 CSNDISKATFKIGDD

-2817 VTLTAKEGMTD
+2817 VTLTEKEGMTD

-2868 MTPSRLDNESAS
+2868 MTPSRLDNESVS

-2905 INDSNRALKAELT
+2905 INDSNRVLKAELT
-2918 ATISLKSE
+2918 ATIFLKSE

-2943 HGFVIEATRTDEN
+2943 HGFVIEATRTDES

-2976 TEYSKNFSNT
+2976 TEYAKNFSNT
-2986 DSVIMVSGGTA
+2986 DSVIMVSGGTE
-2997 EAPVDIK
+2997 EAPLDIK
-3004 ARLISG
+3004 AQLISG
-3010 SVTITCNDLMI
+3010 SVTITCDDMVI
-3021 VYPDGESIIAQFPE
+3021 TYPDGESIIAQFPE
-3035 RRDQDD
+3035 RKDRDD

-3052 LAYVPDNIEQ
+3052 LAYVSDNIEQ

-3083 AATLSYNLPSNSPS
+3083 AATLSYNLPSNSPN

-3127 AIDRAKNVKFTLS
+3127 AIDKAKKVSFTLS
-3140 LYQKTDRDIYDAVP
+3140 LYQKTDSGIYDAVP
-3154 IAKYLENITLY
+3154 IAEYLENIILY
-3165 DKNGSA
+3165 DKNGTA
-3171 KSPESP
+3171 KAPVSS
-3177 ELTGDSYEYVFDKET
+3177 GDSYEYVFDKET

-3199 SFEVVS
+3199 SFEVIS
-3205 SYSVITGAEFEGG
+3205 SYSVITGGAFESKG
-3218 KKIYSNYKVQLTAQL
+3218 KTYSNYKVQLTAQL
-3233 LDENNDPIENSGCSD
+3233 LDENGEPIENSGCSD

>member
-1 MKYRSKSRFTALVT
+1 MKYRSKSRFTALLT
-15 AIAMIAGNFTAS
+15 AIAMIASNFTAS
-27 SPVSRYVFNEIN
+27 SPVSRYVLNEIN

-44 EAEGETTTV
+44 GAEGETTTA
-53 PQETTVTSVT
+53 PQETTVTTVT
-63 GEADVPDDKEQSD
+63 GEADVPDDTEQTD
-76 SSSEAAVTNV
+76 SSSETAVTEV

-106 DTTVPEGTSDDTS
+106 DTTVPDGTEDDAA
-119 ETDGDNTDDTS
+119 EDDGDNTDDTP

-148 KNYEADPTKYQNI
+148 KNYEADPAKYQNI
-161 DVSIAIASGNLDNLV
+161 DVSIAITSGNLDNLV
-176 GFVSIGTEQFPFAA
+176 GFVSIGTAQYPFAA

-198 EFKLTIDQPLF
+198 EFKLTLDQPLF

-217 INTDVIISRSN
+217 INTDVIISRSL
-228 PVSGA
+228 PVSGD

-247 TEKDAAAD
+247 TEKNTAAQ
-255 WSVSISSTET
+255 WSVSLMNAEA
-265 AFSSVIGSLGENAD
+265 AFSSVIGTLGENVNA
-279 VKLTIT
+279 KLTIT
-285 NNADSASVS
+285 NNADSVSVS
-294 GSGSV
+294 GSGSA

-310 SLTVTTSGSAS
+310 SLTVITSGSAS
-321 YNVSSSGGNAGGMV
+321 YNVSSSSGNAGGMI

-354 EVKATRGYAGGLVGY
+354 EVTAAGYAGGLVGY
-369 AENAAVS
+369 AENASVS

-384 GTVSGSLATGGV
+384 GTVSGALATGGV

-404 AENSFDISK
+404 AENSFDISR
-413 YAVNCTLNGESSGGL
+413 YAVSCTLNRENSGGL
-428 FGRLENSGN
+428 FGKLENSGN
-437 MTIIKNDTEAADI
+437 MTINKSDTEAADI

-467 TYLSESTSNSLT
+467 TYFSDNTSNSLT
-479 ISGISVSADNSAGGA
+479 VSGISVSADNSAGGA

-598 NGWQLNRGEASAF
+598 NGWQLNRGEAASF

-622 LGSSLREDNI
+622 LSSSLREDNI
-632 FSINET
+632 FNINET

-677 FESTSTTSTSL
+677 FESTSTTGTSL
-688 LSSVITLNCNI
+688 LSSDITLNCNI

-708 LTRDDGKDASG
+708 LTRDDGENDA
-719 NGDIS
+719 
-724 YTGAFNGNGH
+724 YTGTFNGSGH
-734 TITLAI
+734 TITLAV
-740 GEPYGCRS
+740 GEPYGYRS
-748 STALAAGDTSDGNG
+748 NTALAAGDASDGNG
-762 CIYSHYYNGL
+762 RIYRHYYSGL
-772 FSKTGSG
+772 FAKTESITFNNLIVDGI
-779 VKFSKLTVSGVINVK
+779 INVK
-794 YKDNLKYY
+794 YTDNARYY

-807 STHKGDITAEDL
+807 ALHSGNITVQDL
-819 TVSEK
+819 TVQENINVSGNTGN
-824 ISVYGTV
+824 Y
-831 REFCFAGGIIGNIS
+831 CFVGGIAGQAAENSSPAIVIS
-845 EGTNPAVVIKNC
+845 GST
-857 VISPEI
+857 ISPEI
-863 VFEGYQPYNS
+863 NCSGNANFI
-873 EFVCGGALAE
+873 CGGAFAE
-883 IGQNDSFSVTADNIT
+883 IGQNDKFSVTADNVKLGAAVT
-898 LRPSITSNSSHE
+898 NSSTAGS
-910 YKKIGGFIG
+910 KKVGGFIG
-919 NISNSNGSASVRTV
+919 NISSNNGAASDRTI
-933 SITNMTI
+933 SLTNITI
-940 DGAKIVSENGG
+940 DSENVTSAYGG
-951 ALLGESWNNCEVSFG
+951 ALLGESWNNCEVSVG

-976 SAEVTQNGK
+976 SAEVTQNGN
-985 GGFAGLVTAATGY
+985 GDFAGFVTNATGC
-998 WKVYGVNIEAITVS
+998 WKVYDVNIEGITVS
-1012 GTSAASFGMLVNKGV
+1012 GASAASFGMLVNKGV
-1027 YAADRVTNA
+1027 YKYDSITTA
-1036 LYLEIES
+1036 LYLETES
-1043 ESAYNINSA
+1043 ENAYKI
-1052 NINVGSAVYDE
+1052 GSAVISIGLNTIYDE

-1073 DEDAVLL
+1073 DEDAVLW

-1161 AFNKTSIPTGNYDLI
+1161 AFNKTSIPAGNYDMT

-1228 ANGNITAGNIKFS
+1228 SDGNITAGNITFS
-1241 GTVGADPDYSGAMF
+1241 GTVGADTDYSGAMF

-1268 AVLKG
+1268 AVLNG
-1273 IALDGIRVNSTES
+1273 IVLDGIRVNSTES

-1294 IDSYTALELSDVSTT
+1294 IDSYTALELSNVSTT
-1309 EKYRTEN
+1309 EKYRTES
-1316 ISSAASSLIGDVGN
+1316 ISAAASSLIGDVGS

-1360 AALSA
+1360 AALSK
-1365 AYNTDKSIFSKAI
+1365 AYNTDMSIFSKAI
-1378 LLNSFK
+1378 LLNSFR

-1399 DEDWDEDAAKH
+1399 DEDWDEDSAKH

-1437 TNPTGENVEYDFSGF
+1437 TNPTGEDAEYDFSGF
-1452 LPYVAV
+1452 LPYVAA
-1458 SYSENNNYHEIKVN
+1458 SYSGNNYHEIKVN

-1515 AVVNYQKNSYSAWC
+1515 AVVNYQENSYSAWC
-1529 KEKNSHKVL
+1529 NEKNSHKVL
-1538 LWNAESSS
+1538 LWDAESSC
-1546 FRSEDGSTSVKL
+1546 FRSEDGTTSIKL
-1558 ADMQNELA
+1558 ADMQKTLA

-1583 VGIGKK
+1583 VGIGKN
-1589 VPFKGIVFGNG
+1589 VPFKGAVFGNG
-1600 HAITNKTAQPLIYQS
+1600 HAITNETVQPLIYQS

-1716 SGITADMNSIF
+1716 SGITAGMNNIF
-1727 DSNFDSNVLLYC
+1727 GSNALLYC

-1744 RVIDGFAVTEASVF
+1744 RVIDGFAVTETSAF

-1763 KVTMKN
+1763 RVTMKN

-1774 SIANISTAADKIGFE
+1774 SIADISTAADKISFE
-1789 SNGTNSGTI
+1789 SNDTNSGTI
-1798 KVSDSQQLFIL
+1798 KISDSQQLFIL

-1830 GADKMVRH
+1830 GENKMVRH
-1838 ALYSDIGTDDTEGN
+1838 TLYSDIGTDDSEGN

-1879 YSGSYPARNLTNHNF
+1879 ISGSYPARNLTNHNF
-1894 AFDIDL
+1894 AFNIDL
-1900 ANNTY
+1900 AKNTY

-1926 HVGNLNGNG
+1926 HINSLNGNG

-1953 YYNDININNT
+1953 YYNDININNIT
-1963 TSVDCK
+1963 FVDCK

-1978 IGKNNKISDLT
+1978 IQSSDNENNTISNLT
-1989 ISGTVNYEV
+1989 ISGHVDYE
-1998 YIYIKE
+1998 YYKDHSGKKNIIYE
-2004 NNEFKFKKFAE
+2004 NNS
-2015 FAEKTSFSCAGGL
+2015 SFSCVGAL
-2028 AGVSSNLNL
+2028 AGVGSNLRLDKIQL
-2037 EKISLNELSV
+2037 EKLSV
-2047 NSRFVSGGIVGYAMD
+2047 NSCFVSGGIVGFA
-2062 SIKIKDLNASKL
+2062 KKLVQIKDLKSDDLN
-2074 YVSGNFFSG
+2074 VSANFFSG
-2083 GIIGIANKC
+2083 GIIGIAGNCNVK
-2092 DVDIDGSSGTDGNNR
+2092 IDGSSDSEGLIR
-2107 GTITEG
+2107 GSITSGSISLVGDTSRGEG
-2113 TINSCGKTY
+2113 ASLYGVGIG
-2122 TFDGGREYALGLG
+2122 
-2135 TAAVIGAY
+2135 AATVIGAFL
-2143 MQENSNKKIQ
+2143 NTNNTVLTSLSV
-2153 TIKNIN
+2153 TNIN
-2159 IESFNITA
+2159 IEDLDISA
-2167 PQIKRAMVG
+2167 PLIGRAMLGGIV
-2176 TVIGC
+2176 GC
-2181 CGNSTISQMVIQNID
+2181 CRNTTAKNIQSRIQN
-2196 VDKVNINKDS
+2196 VDIKNVDINKEV
-2206 GNDYKEFAFNGGA
+2206 KRFAFNGGI
-2219 IGIIKSGVKKCEI
+2219 IGLVKEGVKKCEI
-2232 SDVKIIGDKDNKN
+2232 SNVKIIGDKNNKN
-2245 TINGYRH
+2245 TITGYRH

-2260 ASKNAI
+2260 SSDTI
-2266 INNCQIENYIL
+2266 IDNCLIENYEI
-2277 VTDNAGEDAG
+2277 VTDEYGEDVG
-2287 GIVGKVDDNFKLI
+2287 GIVGKINDNKSTLI
-2300 IKNSK
+2300 VKNSK
-2305 IRDCEILIK
+2305 ISDCVIK
-2314 DNNKKNDKGTYSG
+2314 INDNNSKNSDGTYSG

-2332 IGEGACFY
+2332 MAKNSCLY
-2340 GYNIALDNV
+2340 GYNISLDNV
-2349 QFINREDSKTGAGE
+2349 QFKNNENKKAGAGE
-2363 ICGYMVKLLGKNT
+2363 ICGYMQNNT
-2376 KMKVVGVSAKT
+2376 KVKVVGISARKGVSGIPA
-2387 RNNESGR
+2387 
-2394 PNIISKK
+2394 NIISKK
-2401 DNNAESICIYADYN
+2401 DNINTAPSICIYADYN
-2415 GKCLDEA
+2415 GKCLDEP

-2429 TINSDSN
+2429 TISSDSN

-2474 EAIIADISNGTGYIN
+2474 EAIIADISKGTGYIN

-2521 VLLINESNYRKITEM
+2521 VLLINESNYRKITGM

-2547 TSVSSYAQTG
+2547 TSISSYAQTG

-2569 LNETSGAFESGENFT
+2569 LNETSGTFESGENFT
-2584 KTLECKN
+2584 KTLEYKN

-2598 KDYDSNYK
+2598 MDYDSNYK
-2606 QFTLIDIQYLDPADA
+2606 QFTLIDIQYLDPADT

-2727 KAYYSTIGKA
+2727 KAYYSSIGEA

-2748 KFSTSEGKG
+2748 KFSTSDGKV

-2772 ITVSQADE
+2772 ITVSQADD

-2785 CSNDISKATFKIGAD
+2785 CSNDISKATFKIGDD

-2943 HGFVIEATRTDEN
+2943 HGFVIEATRTDES

-2976 TEYSKNFSNT
+2976 TEYAKNFSNT
-2986 DSVIMVSGGTA
+2986 DSVIMVSGGTE
-2997 EAPVDIK
+2997 EAPLDIK

-3010 SVTITCNDLMI
+3010 NVTITCDDMVI
-3021 VYPDGESIIAQFPE
+3021 TYPDGESIIAQFPE
-3035 RRDQDD
+3035 RKDRDD

-3052 LAYVPDNIEQ
+3052 LAYVSDNIEQ

-3083 AATLSYNLPSNSPS
+3083 AATLSYNLPSNSPN

-3121 LNLPET
+3121 LNLPES
-3127 AIDRAKNVKFTLS
+3127 AISKAKKVSFTLS
-3140 LYQKTDRDIYDAVP
+3140 LYQKTDSGIYDAVP
-3154 IAKYLENITLY
+3154 IAEYLENITLY

-3171 KSPESP
+3171 KSPAS
-3177 ELTGDSYEYVFDKET
+3177 TGDSYEYVFDKET

-3199 SFEVVS
+3199 SFEVIS
-3205 SYSVITGAEFEGG
+3205 SYSVITGGAFDSKG
-3218 KKIYSNYKVQLTAQL
+3218 KTYSNYKVQLTAQL
-3233 LDENNDPIENSGCSD
+3233 LDENGEPIENSGCSD

>member
-1 MKYRSKSRFTALVT
+1 MKYRSKSRFTALLT
-15 AIAMIAGNFTAS
+15 AIAMIASNFTAS
-27 SPVSRYVFNEIN
+27 SPVSRYVLNEIN

-44 EAEGETTTV
+44 GAEGETTTA
-53 PQETTVTSVT
+53 PQETTVTTVT
-63 GEADVPDDKEQSD
+63 GEADVPDDTEQTD
-76 SSSEAAVTNV
+76 SSSETAVTEV

-106 DTTVPEGTSDDTS
+106 DTTVPDGTEDDAA
-119 ETDGDNTDDTS
+119 EDDGDNTDDTP

-148 KNYEADPTKYQNI
+148 KNYEADPAKYQNI
-161 DVSIAIASGNLDNLV
+161 DVSIAITSGNLDNLV
-176 GFVSIGTEQFPFAA
+176 GFVSIGTAQYPFAA

-198 EFKLTIDQPLF
+198 EFKLTLDQPLF

-217 INTDVIISRSN
+217 INTDVIISRSL
-228 PVSGA
+228 PVSGD

-247 TEKDAAAD
+247 TEKNTTAQ
-255 WSVSISSTET
+255 WSVSLMNAEA
-265 AFSSVIGSLGENAD
+265 AFSSVIGTLGENVNA
-279 VKLTIT
+279 KLTIT
-285 NNADSASVS
+285 NNADSVSVS
-294 GSGSV
+294 GSGSA

-310 SLTVTTSGSAS
+310 SLTVITSGSAS
-321 YNVSSSGGNAGGMV
+321 YNVSSSSGNAGGMI

-354 EVKATRGYAGGLVGY
+354 EVTAAGYAGGLVGY
-369 AENAAVS
+369 AENASVS

-384 GTVSGSLATGGV
+384 GTVSGALATGGV

-404 AENSFDISK
+404 AENSFDISR
-413 YAVNCTLNGESSGGL
+413 YAVSCTLNGENSGGL
-428 FGRLENSGN
+428 FGKLENSGN
-437 MTIIKNDTEAADI
+437 MTIDKSDTEAADI

-467 TYLSESTSNSLT
+467 TYLSDNTSNSLT

-548 TNGDFIGGGVIG
+548 TNGDFIGGGIIG

-598 NGWQLNRGEASAF
+598 NGWQLNRGEAASF

-622 LGSSLREDNI
+622 LSSSLREDNI
-632 FSINET
+632 FNINET

-677 FESTSTTSTSL
+677 FESISTTSTSL
-688 LSSVITLNCNI
+688 LSSDITLNCNI

-708 LTRDDGKDASG
+708 LTRDDGENDA
-719 NGDIS
+719 
-724 YTGAFNGNGH
+724 YTGTFNGSGH
-734 TITLAI
+734 TITLAV
-740 GEPYGCRS
+740 GEPYGYRS
-748 STALAAGDTSDGNG
+748 NTALAAGDASDGNG
-762 CIYSHYYNGL
+762 RIYRHYYSGL
-772 FSKTGSG
+772 FAKTENITFNNLIVDGI
-779 VKFSKLTVSGVINVK
+779 INVK
-794 YKDNLKYY
+794 YTDNARYY

-807 STHKGDITAEDL
+807 ALHSGNITVQDL
-819 TVSEK
+819 TVQENINVSGNTGN
-824 ISVYGTV
+824 Y
-831 REFCFAGGIIGNIS
+831 CFVGGIAGQAAENSSPAIVIS
-845 EGTNPAVVIKNC
+845 GST
-857 VISPEI
+857 ISPEI
-863 VFEGYQPYNS
+863 NCSGNANFI
-873 EFVCGGALAE
+873 CGGAFAE
-883 IGQNDSFSVTADNIT
+883 IGQNDKFSVTADNVKLGAAVT
-898 LRPSITSNSSHE
+898 NSSTAGS
-910 YKKIGGFIG
+910 KKVGGFIG
-919 NISNSNGSASVRTV
+919 NISSNNGAASDRTI
-933 SITNMTI
+933 SLTNITI
-940 DGAKIVSENGG
+940 DSENVTSAYGG
-951 ALLGESWNNCEVSFG
+951 ALLGESWNNCEVSVG

-976 SAEVTQNGK
+976 SAEVTQNGN
-985 GGFAGLVTAATGY
+985 GDFAGFVTNATGC
-998 WKVYGVNIEAITVS
+998 WKVYDVNIEGITVS
-1012 GTSAASFGMLVNKGV
+1012 GASAASFGMLVNKGV
-1027 YAADRVTNA
+1027 YKYDSITTA
-1036 LYLEIES
+1036 LYLETES
-1043 ESAYNINSA
+1043 ENAYKI
-1052 NINVGSAVYDE
+1052 GSAVISIGLNTIYDE

-1073 DEDAVLL
+1073 DEDAVLW

-1161 AFNKTSIPTGNYDLI
+1161 AFNKTSIPAGNYDMT

-1228 ANGNITAGNIKFS
+1228 SDGNITAGNITFS
-1241 GTVGADPDYSGAMF
+1241 GTVGADTDYSGAMF

-1268 AVLKG
+1268 AVLNG
-1273 IALDGIRVNSTES
+1273 IVLDGIRVNSTES

-1294 IDSYTALELSDVSTT
+1294 IDSYTALELSNVSTT
-1309 EKYRTEN
+1309 EKYRTES
-1316 ISSAASSLIGDVGN
+1316 ISSAASSLIGDVGS

-1360 AALSA
+1360 AALSK
-1365 AYNTDKSIFSKAI
+1365 AYNTDMSIFSKAI
-1378 LLNSFK
+1378 LLNSFR

-1399 DEDWDEDAAKH
+1399 DEDWDEDSAKH

-1437 TNPTGENVEYDFSGF
+1437 TNPTGEDAEYDFSGF
-1452 LPYVAV
+1452 LPYVAA
-1458 SYSENNNYHEIKVN
+1458 SYSGNNYHEIKVN

-1515 AVVNYQKNSYSAWC
+1515 AVVNYQENSYSAWC
-1529 KEKNSHKVL
+1529 NEKNSHKVL
-1538 LWNAESSS
+1538 LWDAESSC
-1546 FRSEDGSTSVKL
+1546 FRSEDGTTSIKL
-1558 ADMQNELA
+1558 ADMQKTLA

-1583 VGIGKK
+1583 VGIGKN
-1589 VPFKGIVFGNG
+1589 VPFKGAVFGNG
-1600 HAITNKTAQPLIYQS
+1600 HAITNETVQPLIYQS

-1716 SGITADMNSIF
+1716 SGITAGMNNIF
-1727 DSNFDSNVLLYC
+1727 GSNALLYC

-1744 RVIDGFAVTEASVF
+1744 RVIDGFAVTETSAF

-1763 KVTMKN
+1763 RVTMKN

-1774 SIANISTAADKIGFE
+1774 SIADISTVADKISFE
-1789 SNGTNSGTI
+1789 SNDTNSGTI
-1798 KVSDSQQLFIL
+1798 KISDSQQLFIL

-1830 GADKMVRH
+1830 GENKMVRH
-1838 ALYSDIGTDDTEGN
+1838 ALYSDIGTDDSEGN
-1852 TSDYA
+1852 TSDHA

-1879 YSGSYPARNLTNHNF
+1879 ISGSYPARNLTNHNF
-1894 AFDIDL
+1894 AFNIDL
-1900 ANNTY
+1900 AKNTY

-1926 HVGNLNGNG
+1926 HINSLNGNG

-1953 YYNDININNT
+1953 YYNDININNIT
-1963 TSVDCK
+1963 FVDCK

-1978 IGKNNKISDLT
+1978 IQSSDNENNTISNLT
-1989 ISGTVNYEV
+1989 ISGHVDYE
-1998 YIYIKE
+1998 YYKDHSGKKNIIYE
-2004 NNEFKFKKFAE
+2004 NNS
-2015 FAEKTSFSCAGGL
+2015 SFSCAGAL
-2028 AGVSSNLNL
+2028 AGVGSNLRLDKIQL
-2037 EKISLNELSV
+2037 EKLSV
-2047 NSRFVSGGIVGYAMD
+2047 NSCFVSGGIVGFA
-2062 SIKIKDLNASKL
+2062 KKLVQIKDLKSDDLN
-2074 YVSGNFFSG
+2074 VSANFFSG
-2083 GIIGIANKC
+2083 GIIGIAGNCNVK
-2092 DVDIDGSSGTDGNNR
+2092 IDGSSDSEGSIR
-2107 GTITEG
+2107 GSITSGSISLVGDTSRGEG
-2113 TINSCGKTY
+2113 ASLYGVGIG
-2122 TFDGGREYALGLG
+2122 
-2135 TAAVIGAY
+2135 AATVIGAFL
-2143 MQENSNKKIQ
+2143 NTNNTVLTSLSV
-2153 TIKNIN
+2153 TNIN
-2159 IESFNITA
+2159 IEDLDVSA
-2167 PQIKRAMVG
+2167 PLIGRAMLGGIV
-2176 TVIGC
+2176 GC
-2181 CGNSTISQMVIQNID
+2181 CGNTTAKNIQSQIQN
-2196 VDKVNINKDS
+2196 VDIKNVDINKEV
-2206 GNDYKEFAFNGGA
+2206 KRFAFNGGI
-2219 IGIIKSGVKKCEI
+2219 IGLVKEGVKKCEI
-2232 SDVKIIGDKDNKN
+2232 SNVKIIGDKNNKN
-2245 TINGYRH
+2245 TITGYRH
-2252 SGGIIGLT
+2252 SGGIIGLISSDT
-2260 ASKNAI
+2260 I
-2266 INNCQIENYIL
+2266 IDNCLIENYEI
-2277 VTDNAGEDAG
+2277 VTDEYGEDVG
-2287 GIVGKVDDNFKLI
+2287 GIVGKINDNNS
-2300 IKNSK
+2300 KNS
-2305 IRDCEILIK
+2305 D
-2314 DNNKKNDKGTYSG
+2314 GTYSG

-2332 IGEGACFY
+2332 MAKNSCLY
-2340 GYNIALDNV
+2340 GYNISLDNV
-2349 QFINREDSKTGAGE
+2349 QFKNNENKKAGAGE
-2363 ICGYMVKLLGKNT
+2363 ICGYMQNNT
-2376 KMKVVGVSAKT
+2376 KVKVVGISARKG
-2387 RNNESGR
+2387 ESGI
-2394 PNIISKK
+2394 PANIISKK
-2401 DNNAESICIYADYN
+2401 DNINTAPSLCIYADYN

-2436 VDDMGAYPYVTVNP
+2436 VDDMGAYPYVTVNS

-2547 TSVSSYAQTG
+2547 TSISSYAQTG

-2569 LNETSGAFESGENFT
+2569 LNETSGTFESGENFT
-2584 KTLECKN
+2584 KTLEYKN

-2598 KDYDSNYK
+2598 MDYDSNYK
-2606 QFTLIDIQYLDPADA
+2606 QFTLIDIQYLDPADT

-2727 KAYYSTIGKA
+2727 KAYYSTIGEA

-2748 KFSTSEGKG
+2748 KFSTSDGKG

-2772 ITVSQADE
+2772 ITVSQADD

-2785 CSNDISKATFKIGAD
+2785 CSNDISKATFKIGDD

-2836 EDYYISFFTK
+2836 ENYYISFFTK

-2895 FTFRTTGDQV
+2895 FTFRTIGDQV

-2943 HGFVIEATRTDEN
+2943 HGFVIEATRTDES

-2976 TEYSKNFSNT
+2976 TEYAKNFSNT
-2986 DSVIMVSGGTA
+2986 DSVIMVSGGTE

-3010 SVTITCNDLMI
+3010 SVTITCDDMVI
-3021 VYPDGESIIAQFPE
+3021 TYPDGESIIAQFPE
-3035 RRDQDD
+3035 RKDRDD

-3052 LAYVPDNIEQ
+3052 LAYVSDNIEQ

-3083 AATLSYNLPSNSPS
+3083 AATLSYNLPSNSPN

-3127 AIDRAKNVKFTLS
+3127 AIDKAKKVSFTLS
-3140 LYQKTDRDIYDAVP
+3140 LYKKTDSGIYDAVP
-3154 IAKYLENITLY
+3154 IAEYLENITLY
-3165 DKNGSA
+3165 DKNGTA
-3171 KSPESP
+3171 KAPVSS
-3177 ELTGDSYEYVFDKET
+3177 GNSYEYVFDKET

-3199 SFEVVS
+3199 SFEVIS
-3205 SYSVITGAEFEGG
+3205 SYSVITGGAFESKG
-3218 KKIYSNYKVQLTAQL
+3218 KTYSNYKVQLTAQL
-3233 LDENNDPIENSGCSD
+3233 LDENGEPIENSGCSD

>member
-1 MKYRSKSRFTALVT
+1 MKYRSKSRFTALLT
-15 AIAMIAGNFTAS
+15 AIAMIASNFTAS
-27 SPVSRYVFNEIN
+27 SPVSRYVLNEIN

-44 EAEGETTTV
+44 GAEGETTTA
-53 PQETTVTSVT
+53 PQETTVTTVT
-63 GEADVPDDKEQSD
+63 GEADVPDDTEQTD
-76 SSSEAAVTNV
+76 SSSETAVTEV

-106 DTTVPEGTSDDTS
+106 DTTVPDGTEDDAA
-119 ETDGDNTDDTS
+119 EDDGDNTDDTP

-148 KNYEADPTKYQNI
+148 KNYEADPAKYQNI
-161 DVSIAIASGNLDNLV
+161 DVSIAITSGNLDNLV
-176 GFVSIGTEQFPFAA
+176 GFVSIGTAQYPFAA

-198 EFKLTIDQPLF
+198 EFKLTLDQPLF

-217 INTDVIISRSN
+217 INTDVIISRSL
-228 PVSGA
+228 PVSGD

-247 TEKDAAAD
+247 TEKNTTAQ
-255 WSVSISSTET
+255 WSVSLMNAEA
-265 AFSSVIGSLGENAD
+265 AFSAVIGTLGEDVNA
-279 VKLTIT
+279 KLTIT
-285 NNADSASVS
+285 NNADSVSVS
-294 GSGSV
+294 GSGSA

-310 SLTVTTSGSAS
+310 SLTVITSGSAS
-321 YNVSSSGGNAGGMV
+321 YNVSSSSGNAGGMI

-354 EVKATRGYAGGLVGY
+354 EVTAAGYAGGLVGY
-369 AENAAVS
+369 AENASVS

-384 GTVSGSLATGGV
+384 GTVSGALATGGV

-404 AENSFDISK
+404 AENSFDISR
-413 YAVNCTLNGESSGGL
+413 YAVSCTLNGESSGGL
-428 FGRLENSGN
+428 FGKLENSGN
-437 MTIIKNDTEAADI
+437 MTINKSNTEAADI

-457 DKQTFGGLIG
+457 DKQIFGGLIG
-467 TYLSESTSNSLT
+467 TYFSDNTSNSLT
-479 ISGISVSADNSAGGA
+479 VSGISVSADNSAGGA

-548 TNGDFIGGGVIG
+548 TNGDFIGGGIIG

-598 NGWQLNRGEASAF
+598 NGWQLNRGEAASF

-622 LGSSLREDNI
+622 LSSSLREDNI
-632 FSINET
+632 FNINET

-677 FESTSTTSTSL
+677 FESSSTTSTSL
-688 LSSVITLNCNI
+688 LSSDITLNCNI
-699 DLSGTGITG
+699 DLAGTGITG
-708 LTRDDGKDASG
+708 LTRDDGENDA
-719 NGDIS
+719 
-724 YTGAFNGNGH
+724 YTGTFNGSGH
-734 TITLAI
+734 TITLAV
-740 GEPYGCRS
+740 GEPYGYRS
-748 STALAAGDTSDGNG
+748 NTALAAGDASDGNG
-762 CIYSHYYNGL
+762 RIYRHYYSGL
-772 FSKTGSG
+772 FAKTENITFNNLIVDGI
-779 VKFSKLTVSGVINVK
+779 INVK
-794 YKDNLKYY
+794 YTDNARYY

-807 STHKGDITAEDL
+807 ALHSGNITVQDL
-819 TVSEK
+819 TVQENINVSGNTGN
-824 ISVYGTV
+824 Y
-831 REFCFAGGIIGNIS
+831 CFVGGIAGQAAENSSPAIVIS
-845 EGTNPAVVIKNC
+845 GST
-857 VISPEI
+857 ISPEI
-863 VFEGYQPYNS
+863 NCSGNANFI
-873 EFVCGGALAE
+873 CGGAFAE
-883 IGQNDSFSVTADNIT
+883 IGQNDKFSVTADNVKLGAAVT
-898 LRPSITSNSSHE
+898 NSSTAGS
-910 YKKIGGFIG
+910 KKVGGFIG
-919 NISNSNGSASVRTV
+919 NISSNNGAASDRT
-933 SITNMTI
+933 IFLTNITI
-940 DGAKIVSENGG
+940 DSENVTSAYGG
-951 ALLGESWNNCEVSFG
+951 ALLGESWNNCEVSVG

-976 SAEVTQNGK
+976 SAEVTQNGN
-985 GGFAGLVTAATGY
+985 GDFAGFVTNATGC
-998 WKVYGVNIEAITVS
+998 WKVYDVNIEGITVS
-1012 GTSAASFGMLVNKGV
+1012 GASAASFGMLVNKGV
-1027 YAADRVTNA
+1027 YKYDSITTA
-1036 LYLEIES
+1036 LYLETES
-1043 ESAYNINSA
+1043 ENAYKI
-1052 NINVGSAVYDE
+1052 GSAVISIGLNTIYDE

-1073 DEDAVLL
+1073 DEDAVLW

-1161 AFNKTSIPTGNYDLI
+1161 AFNKTSIPAGNYDMT
-1176 GYSYYPV
+1176 GYSYYSV

-1228 ANGNITAGNIKFS
+1228 SDGNITAGNITFS
-1241 GTVGADPDYSGAMF
+1241 GTVGADTGYSGAMF

-1268 AVLKG
+1268 AVLNG
-1273 IALDGIRVNSTES
+1273 IVLDGIRVNSTES

-1294 IDSYTALELSDVSTT
+1294 IDSYTALELSNVSTT
-1309 EKYRTEN
+1309 EKYRTES
-1316 ISSAASSLIGDVGN
+1316 ISSAASSLIGDVG
-1330 SDGNSKDIKL
+1330 SRDGNSKDIKL

-1360 AALSA
+1360 AALSK
-1365 AYNTDKSIFSKAI
+1365 AYNTDMSIFSKAI
-1378 LLNSFK
+1378 LLNSLR

-1399 DEDWDEDAAKH
+1399 DEDWDEDSAKH

-1437 TNPTGENVEYDFSGF
+1437 TNPTGEDAEYDFSGF
-1452 LPYVAV
+1452 LPYVAA
-1458 SYSENNNYHEIKVN
+1458 SYSGNNYHEIKVN

-1515 AVVNYQKNSYSAWC
+1515 AVVNYQENSYSVWC
-1529 KEKNSHKVL
+1529 NEKNSHKVL
-1538 LWNAESSS
+1538 LWDAESSC
-1546 FRSEDGSTSVKL
+1546 FRSEDGTTSIKL
-1558 ADMQNELA
+1558 ADMQKTLA

-1583 VGIGKK
+1583 VGIGKN
-1589 VPFKGIVFGNG
+1589 VPFKGAVFGNG
-1600 HAITNKTAQPLIYQS
+1600 HAITNETVQPLIYQS

-1716 SGITADMNSIF
+1716 SGITAGMNNIF
-1727 DSNFDSNVLLYC
+1727 GSNALLYC

-1744 RVIDGFAVTEASVF
+1744 RVIDGFAVTETSAF

-1774 SIANISTAADKIGFE
+1774 SIADISTAADKISFE
-1789 SNGTNSGTI
+1789 SNDTNSGTI
-1798 KVSDSQQLFIL
+1798 KISDSQQLFIL

-1830 GADKMVRH
+1830 GENKMVRH
-1838 ALYSDIGTDDTEGN
+1838 ALYSDIGTDDSEGN
-1852 TSDYA
+1852 TSDHA

-1879 YSGSYPARNLTNHNF
+1879 ISGSYPARNLTNHNF

-1900 ANNTY
+1900 AKNTY

-1926 HVGNLNGNG
+1926 HINSLNGNG

-1942 SFYRYGKDYDQ
+1942 SFYRYGKDYDR
-1953 YYNDININNT
+1953 YYNDININNIT
-1963 TSVDCK
+1963 FVDCK

-1978 IGKNNKISDLT
+1978 IQSSDNENNT
-1989 ISGTVNYEV
+1989 ISNLIISGHVDYE
-1998 YIYIKE
+1998 YYKDHSGKKNIIYE
-2004 NNEFKFKKFAE
+2004 NNS
-2015 FAEKTSFSCAGGL
+2015 SFSCVGAL
-2028 AGVSSNLNL
+2028 AGVGSNLRLDKIQL
-2037 EKISLNELSV
+2037 EKLSV
-2047 NSRFVSGGIVGYAMD
+2047 NSCFVSGGIVGFA
-2062 SIKIKDLNASKL
+2062 KKLVQIKDLKSDDLN
-2074 YVSGNFFSG
+2074 VSANFFSG
-2083 GIIGIANKC
+2083 GIIGIAGNCNVK
-2092 DVDIDGSSGTDGNNR
+2092 IDGSSDSEGLIR
-2107 GTITEG
+2107 GSITSGSISLVGDTSRGEG
-2113 TINSCGKTY
+2113 ASLYGVGIG
-2122 TFDGGREYALGLG
+2122 
-2135 TAAVIGAY
+2135 AATVIGAFL
-2143 MQENSNKKIQ
+2143 NTNNTVLTSLSV
-2153 TIKNIN
+2153 TNIN
-2159 IESFNITA
+2159 IEDLDISA
-2167 PQIKRAMVG
+2167 PLIGRAMLGGIV
-2176 TVIGC
+2176 GC
-2181 CGNSTISQMVIQNID
+2181 CGNTTAKNIQSRIQN
-2196 VDKVNINKDS
+2196 VDIKNVDINKEV
-2206 GNDYKEFAFNGGA
+2206 KRFAFNGGI
-2219 IGIIKSGVKKCEI
+2219 IGLVKEGVKKCEI
-2232 SDVKIIGDKDNKN
+2232 SNVKIIGDKNNKN
-2245 TINGYRH
+2245 TITGYRH

-2260 ASKNAI
+2260 SSDTI
-2266 INNCQIENYIL
+2266 IDNCLIENYEI
-2277 VTDNAGEDAG
+2277 VTDEYGEDVG
-2287 GIVGKVDDNFKLI
+2287 GIVGKINDNKSTLI
-2300 IKNSK
+2300 VKNSK
-2305 IRDCEILIK
+2305 ISDCVIK
-2314 DNNKKNDKGTYSG
+2314 INDNNSKNSDGTYSG

-2332 IGEGACFY
+2332 MAKNSCLY
-2340 GYNIALDNV
+2340 GYNISLDNV
-2349 QFINREDSKTGAGE
+2349 QFKNNENKKAGAGE
-2363 ICGYMVKLLGKNT
+2363 ICGYMQNNT
-2376 KMKVVGVSAKT
+2376 KVKVVGISARKG
-2387 RNNESGR
+2387 ESGI
-2394 PNIISKK
+2394 PANIISKK
-2401 DNNAESICIYADYN
+2401 DNINTAPSLCIYADYN
-2415 GKCLDEA
+2415 GSCLDEP

-2429 TINSDSN
+2429 TISSDNN

-2474 EAIIADISNGTGYIN
+2474 EAIIADISKGIGYIN

-2547 TSVSSYAQTG
+2547 TSISSYAQTG

-2584 KTLECKN
+2584 KTLEYKN

-2598 KDYDSNYK
+2598 MDYDSNYK
-2606 QFTLIDIQYLDPADA
+2606 QFTLIDIQYLDPADT

-2727 KAYYSTIGKA
+2727 KAYYSTIGEA

-2748 KFSTSEGKG
+2748 KFSTSDGKV

-2772 ITVSQADE
+2772 ITVSQADD

-2785 CSNDISKATFKIGAD
+2785 CSNDISKATFKIGDD

-2817 VTLTAKEGMTD
+2817 VTFTAKEGMTD
-2828 ADGILILD
+2828 ADGILVLD

-2856 TMKCGSRLGDTD
+2856 TMNCGSRLGDTD

-2905 INDSNRALKAELT
+2905 INDSNRSLKAELT

-2943 HGFVIEATRTDEN
+2943 HGFVIEATRTDES

-2976 TEYSKNFSNT
+2976 TEYAKNFSNT
-2986 DSVIMVSGGTA
+2986 DSVIMVSGGTE

-3010 SVTITCNDLMI
+3010 SVTITCDDMVI
-3021 VYPDGESIIAQFPE
+3021 TYPDGESIIAQFPE
-3035 RRDQDD
+3035 RKDRDD

-3052 LAYVPDNIEQ
+3052 LAYVSDNIEQ

-3083 AATLSYNLPSNSPS
+3083 AATLSYNLPSNSPN

-3127 AIDRAKNVKFTLS
+3127 AIDKAKKVSFTLS
-3140 LYQKTDRDIYDAVP
+3140 LYQKTDSGIYDAVP
-3154 IAKYLENITLY
+3154 IAEYLENITLY
-3165 DKNGSA
+3165 DKNGTA
-3171 KSPESP
+3171 KAPVSS
-3177 ELTGDSYEYVFDKET
+3177 GNSYEYVFDRET

-3205 SYSVITGAEFEGG
+3205 SYSVITGGAFESKG
-3218 KKIYSNYKVQLTAQL
+3218 KTYSNYKVQLTAQL
-3233 LDENNDPIENSGCSD
+3233 LDENGEPIENSGCSD

>member
-1 MKYRSKSRFTALVT
+1 MKYRSKSRFTALLT
-15 AIAMIAGNFTAS
+15 AIAMIASNFTAS
-27 SPVSRYVFNEIN
+27 SPVSRYVLNEIN

-44 EAEGETTTV
+44 GAEGETTTA
-53 PQETTVTSVT
+53 PQETTVTTVT
-63 GEADVPDDKEQSD
+63 GEADVPNDTEQSD
-76 SSSEAAVTNV
+76 SSSETAVTEV

-106 DTTVPEGTSDDTS
+106 DTTVPDGTEDDAA
-119 ETDGDNTDDTS
+119 EDDGDNTDDTP

-148 KNYEADPTKYQNI
+148 KNYEADPAKYQNI
-161 DVSIAIASGNLDNLV
+161 DVSIAITSGNLDNLV
-176 GFVSIGTEQFPFAA
+176 GFVSIGTAQYPFAA

-198 EFKLTIDQPLF
+198 EFKLTLDQPLF

-217 INTDVIISRSN
+217 INTDVIISRSL
-228 PVSGA
+228 PVSGD

-247 TEKDAAAD
+247 TEKNITAQ
-255 WSVSISSTET
+255 WSVSLMNAE
-265 AFSSVIGSLGENAD
+265 AVFSSVIGTLGENVNA
-279 VKLTIT
+279 KLTIT
-285 NNADSASVS
+285 NNADSVSVS
-294 GSGSV
+294 GSGSA

-310 SLTVTTSGSAS
+310 SLTVITSGSAY
-321 YNVSSSGGNAGGMV
+321 YNVSSSSGNAGGMI

-354 EVKATRGYAGGLVGY
+354 EVTAAGYAGGLVGY
-369 AENAAVS
+369 AENASVS

-384 GTVSGSLATGGV
+384 GTVSGALATGGV

-404 AENSFDISK
+404 AENSFDISR
-413 YAVNCTLNGESSGGL
+413 YAVSCTLNRENSGGL
-428 FGRLENSGN
+428 FGKLENSGN
-437 MTIIKNDTEAADI
+437 MTINKSDTEAADI

-457 DKQTFGGLIG
+457 DKQIFGGLIG
-467 TYLSESTSNSLT
+467 TYFSDNTSNSLT

-598 NGWQLNRGEASAF
+598 NGWQLNRGEAASF

-622 LGSSLREDNI
+622 LSSSLREDNI
-632 FSINET
+632 FNINET

-677 FESTSTTSTSL
+677 FESTSTTGTSL
-688 LSSVITLNCNI
+688 LSSDITLNCNI

-708 LTRDDGKDASG
+708 LTRDDGENDA
-719 NGDIS
+719 
-724 YTGAFNGNGH
+724 YTGTFNGSGH
-734 TITLAI
+734 TITLAV
-740 GEPYGCRS
+740 GEPYGYRS
-748 STALAAGDTSDGNG
+748 NTALAAGDASDGNG
-762 CIYSHYYNGL
+762 RIYRHYYSGL
-772 FSKTGSG
+772 FAKTENITFNNLIVDGI
-779 VKFSKLTVSGVINVK
+779 INVK
-794 YKDNLKYY
+794 YTDNARYY

-807 STHKGDITAEDL
+807 ALHSGNITVQDL
-819 TVSEK
+819 SVQENINVSGNTGN
-824 ISVYGTV
+824 Y
-831 REFCFAGGIIGNIS
+831 CFVGGIAGQAAENSSPAIVIS
-845 EGTNPAVVIKNC
+845 GST
-857 VISPEI
+857 ISPEI
-863 VFEGYQPYNS
+863 NCSGNANFI
-873 EFVCGGALAE
+873 CGGAFAE
-883 IGQNDSFSVTADNIT
+883 IGQNDKFSVTADNVKLGAAVT
-898 LRPSITSNSSHE
+898 NSSTAGS
-910 YKKIGGFIG
+910 KKVGGFIG
-919 NISNSNGSASVRTV
+919 NISSNNGAASDR
-933 SITNMTI
+933 SISLTNITI
-940 DGAKIVSENGG
+940 DSENVTSAYGG
-951 ALLGESWNNCEVSFG
+951 ALLGESWNNCEVSVG

-976 SAEVTQNGK
+976 IAEVTQNGN
-985 GGFAGLVTAATGY
+985 GDFAGFVTNATGC
-998 WKVYGVNIEAITVS
+998 WKVYDVNIEGITVS
-1012 GTSAASFGMLVNKGV
+1012 GASAASFGMLVNKGV
-1027 YAADRVTNA
+1027 YAADMVTNA

-1073 DEDAVLL
+1073 DEDAVLW

-1161 AFNKTSIPTGNYDLI
+1161 AFNKTSIPAGNYDMT

-1228 ANGNITAGNIKFS
+1228 SDGNITAGNITFS
-1241 GTVGADPDYSGAMF
+1241 GTVGADTDYSGAMF

-1268 AVLKG
+1268 AVLNG
-1273 IALDGIRVNSTES
+1273 IVLDGIRVNSTES

-1294 IDSYTALELSDVSTT
+1294 IDSYTALELSNVSTT
-1309 EKYRTEN
+1309 EKYRTES
-1316 ISSAASSLIGDVGN
+1316 ISAAASSLIGDVGS

-1360 AALSA
+1360 AALSK
-1365 AYNTDKSIFSKAI
+1365 AYNTDMSIFSKAT
-1378 LLNSFK
+1378 LLNSFR

-1399 DEDWDEDAAKH
+1399 DEDWDEDSAKH

-1437 TNPTGENVEYDFSGF
+1437 TNPTGVDAEYDFSGF
-1452 LPYVAV
+1452 LPYVAA
-1458 SYSENNNYHEIKVN
+1458 SYSENNYHEIKVN

-1515 AVVNYQKNSYSAWC
+1515 AVVNYQENSYSAWC
-1529 KEKNSHKVL
+1529 NEKNSHKVL
-1538 LWNAESSS
+1538 LWDAESSC
-1546 FRSEDGSTSVKL
+1546 FRSEDGTTSIKL
-1558 ADMQNELA
+1558 ADMQKTLA

-1583 VGIGKK
+1583 VGIGKN
-1589 VPFKGIVFGNG
+1589 VPFKGAVFGNG
-1600 HAITNKTAQPLIYQS
+1600 HAITNETVQPLIYQS

-1685 GTNYGNKAV
+1685 GTDYGNKAV

-1707 FRNMDNASH
+1707 FRNMDNVSH
-1716 SGITADMNSIF
+1716 SGITAGMNNIF
-1727 DSNFDSNVLLYC
+1727 GSNALLYC

-1744 RVIDGFAVTEASVF
+1744 RVIDGFAVTETSAF

-1774 SIANISTAADKIGFE
+1774 SIADISTAADKISFE
-1789 SNGTNSGTI
+1789 SNDTNSGTI
-1798 KVSDSQQLFIL
+1798 KISDSQQLFIL

-1830 GADKMVRH
+1830 GENKMVRH
-1838 ALYSDIGTDDTEGN
+1838 ALYSDIGTDDSEGN

-1879 YSGSYPARNLTNHNF
+1879 ISGSYPARNLTNHNF

-1900 ANNTY
+1900 AKNTY

-1926 HVGNLNGNG
+1926 HINSLNGNG

-1942 SFYRYGKDYDQ
+1942 SFYRYGKDYDR

-1978 IGKNNKISDLT
+1978 IQSSDNENNTISNLT
-1989 ISGTVNYEV
+1989 ISGHVDYE
-1998 YIYIKE
+1998 YYKDHSGKKNIIYE
-2004 NNEFKFKKFAE
+2004 NNS
-2015 FAEKTSFSCAGGL
+2015 SFSCVGAL
-2028 AGVSSNLNL
+2028 AGVGSNLQLDKIQL
-2037 EKISLNELSV
+2037 EKLSV
-2047 NSRFVSGGIVGYAMD
+2047 NSCFVSGGIVGFA
-2062 SIKIKDLNASKL
+2062 KKLVQIKDLKSDDLN
-2074 YVSGNFFSG
+2074 VSANFFSG
-2083 GIIGIANKC
+2083 GIIGIAGNCNVK
-2092 DVDIDGSSGTDGNNR
+2092 IDGSSDSEGLIR
-2107 GTITEG
+2107 GSITSGSISLVGDTSRGEG
-2113 TINSCGKTY
+2113 ASLYGVGIG
-2122 TFDGGREYALGLG
+2122 
-2135 TAAVIGAY
+2135 AATVIGAFL
-2143 MQENSNKKIQ
+2143 NTNNTALTSLSV
-2153 TIKNIN
+2153 TNIN
-2159 IESFNITA
+2159 IEDLDISA
-2167 PQIKRAMVG
+2167 PLIGRAMLGGIV
-2176 TVIGC
+2176 GC
-2181 CGNSTISQMVIQNID
+2181 CGNTTAKNIQSRIQN
-2196 VDKVNINKDS
+2196 VDIKNVDINKEV
-2206 GNDYKEFAFNGGA
+2206 KRFAFNGGI
-2219 IGIIKSGVKKCEI
+2219 IGLVKEGVKKCEI
-2232 SDVKIIGDKDNKN
+2232 SNVKIIGDKNNKN
-2245 TINGYRH
+2245 TITGYRH

-2260 ASKNAI
+2260 SSDTI
-2266 INNCQIENYIL
+2266 IDNCLIENYEI
-2277 VTDNAGEDAG
+2277 VTDEYGEDVG
-2287 GIVGKVDDNFKLI
+2287 VIVGKINDNKSTLI
-2300 IKNSK
+2300 VKNSK
-2305 IRDCEILIK
+2305 ISDCVIK
-2314 DNNKKNDKGTYSG
+2314 INDNNSKNSDGTYSG

-2332 IGEGACFY
+2332 MAKSSCLY
-2340 GYNIALDNV
+2340 GYNISLDNV
-2349 QFINREDSKTGAGE
+2349 QFKNNENKKAGAGE
-2363 ICGYMVKLLGKNT
+2363 ICGYMQNNT
-2376 KMKVVGVSAKT
+2376 KVKVVGISARKG
-2387 RNNESGR
+2387 ESGI
-2394 PNIISKK
+2394 PANIISKK
-2401 DNNAESICIYADYN
+2401 DNINTAPSLCIYADYN
-2415 GKCLDEA
+2415 GSCLDEP

-2429 TINSDSN
+2429 TISSDSN

-2547 TSVSSYAQTG
+2547 TSISSYAQTG

-2569 LNETSGAFESGENFT
+2569 LNETSGTFESGENFT
-2584 KTLECKN
+2584 KTLEYKN
-2591 GYFRMTD
+2591 GYFRMTNM
-2598 KDYDSNYK
+2598 DYDSNYK
-2606 QFTLIDIQYLDPADA
+2606 QFTLIDIQYLDPADT

-2727 KAYYSTIGKA
+2727 EAYYSTIGEA

-2748 KFSTSEGKG
+2748 KFSTSDGKG

-2772 ITVSQADE
+2772 IKVSQADD

-2785 CSNDISKATFKIGAD
+2785 CSNDISKATFKIGDD

-2905 INDSNRALKAELT
+2905 INDSNRVLKAELT

-2943 HGFVIEATRTDEN
+2943 HGFVIEATRTDES

-2976 TEYSKNFSNT
+2976 TEYAKNFSNT
-2986 DSVIMVSGGTA
+2986 DSVIMVSGGTE
-2997 EAPVDIK
+2997 EAPLDIK
-3004 ARLISG
+3004 AQLISG
-3010 SVTITCNDLMI
+3010 SVTITCDDMVI
-3021 VYPDGESIIAQFPE
+3021 TYPDGESIIAQFPE
-3035 RRDQDD
+3035 RKDRDD

-3052 LAYVPDNIEQ
+3052 LAYVSDNIEQ

-3083 AATLSYNLPSNSPS
+3083 AATLSYNLPSNSPN

-3127 AIDRAKNVKFTLS
+3127 AIDKAKKVSFTLS
-3140 LYQKTDRDIYDAVP
+3140 LYQKTDSGIYDAVP
-3154 IAKYLENITLY
+3154 IAEYLENIILY
-3165 DKNGSA
+3165 DKNGTA
-3171 KSPESP
+3171 KAPVSS
-3177 ELTGDSYEYVFDKET
+3177 GDSYEYVFDKET

-3199 SFEVVS
+3199 SFEVIS
-3205 SYSVITGAEFEGG
+3205 SYSVITGGAFESKG
-3218 KKIYSNYKVQLTAQL
+3218 KTYSNYKVQLTAQL
-3233 LDENNDPIENSGCSD
+3233 LDENGEPIENSGCSD

>member
-1 MKYRSKSRFTALVT
+1 MLT
-15 AIAMIAGNFTAS
+15 AIAMIASNFTAS
-27 SPVSRYVFNEIN
+27 SPVSRYVLNEIN

-44 EAEGETTTV
+44 GAEGETTTA
-53 PQETTVTSVT
+53 PQETTVTTVT
-63 GEADVPDDKEQSD
+63 GEADVPNDTEQSD
-76 SSSEAAVTNV
+76 SSSETAVTEV

-106 DTTVPEGTSDDTS
+106 DTTVPDGTEDDAA
-119 ETDGDNTDDTS
+119 EDDGDNTDDTP

-148 KNYEADPTKYQNI
+148 KNYEADPAKYQNI
-161 DVSIAIASGNLDNLV
+161 DVSIAITSGNLDNLV
-176 GFVSIGTEQFPFAA
+176 GFVSIGTAQYPFAA

-198 EFKLTIDQPLF
+198 EFKLTLDQPLF

-217 INTDVIISRSN
+217 INTDVIISRSL
-228 PVSGA
+228 PVSGD

-247 TEKDAAAD
+247 TEKNTTAQ
-255 WSVSISSTET
+255 WSVSLMNAEA
-265 AFSSVIGSLGENAD
+265 AFSSVIGTLGENVNA
-279 VKLTIT
+279 KLTIT
-285 NNADSASVS
+285 NNADSVSVS
-294 GSGSV
+294 GSGSA

-310 SLTVTTSGSAS
+310 SLTVITSGSAS
-321 YNVSSSGGNAGGMV
+321 YNVSSSGGNAGGMI

-354 EVKATRGYAGGLVGY
+354 EVTAAGYAGGLVGY
-369 AENAAVS
+369 AENASVS

-384 GTVSGSLATGGV
+384 GTVSGALATGGV

-404 AENSFDISK
+404 AENSFDISR
-413 YAVNCTLNGESSGGL
+413 YAVSCTLNGENSGGL
-428 FGRLENSGN
+428 FGKLENSGN
-437 MTIIKNDTEAADI
+437 MTINKSNTEAADI

-467 TYLSESTSNSLT
+467 TYLSDNTSNSLT
-479 ISGISVSADNSAGGA
+479 VSGISVSADNSAGGA

-531 AGYAD
+531 AGYED

-548 TNGDFIGGGVIG
+548 TNGDFIGGGIIG

-579 AAGGG
+579 SAGGG

-598 NGWQLNRGEASAF
+598 NGWQLNRGEAASF

-622 LGSSLREDNI
+622 LSSSLREDNI
-632 FSINET
+632 FNINET

-644 KRAGTTV
+644 KRAGTSV

-677 FESTSTTSTSL
+677 FESTSTTGTSH
-688 LSSVITLNCNI
+688 LSSDITLNCNI

-708 LTRDDGKDASG
+708 LTRDDGENDA
-719 NGDIS
+719 
-724 YTGAFNGNGH
+724 YTGTFNGSGH
-734 TITLAI
+734 TITLAV
-740 GEPYGCRS
+740 GEPYGYRS
-748 STALAAGDTSDGNG
+748 NTALAAGDASDGNG
-762 CIYSHYYNGL
+762 RIYRHYYSGL
-772 FSKTGSG
+772 FAKTENITFNNLIVDGI
-779 VKFSKLTVSGVINVK
+779 INVK
-794 YKDNLKYY
+794 YTDNARYY

-807 STHKGDITAEDL
+807 ALHSGNITVQDL
-819 TVSEK
+819 TVQENINVSGNTGN
-824 ISVYGTV
+824 Y
-831 REFCFAGGIIGNIS
+831 CFVGGIAGQAAENS
-845 EGTNPAVVIKNC
+845 SPAIVVSGST
-857 VISPEI
+857 ISPEI
-863 VFEGYQPYNS
+863 NCSGNANFI
-873 EFVCGGALAE
+873 CGGAFAE
-883 IGQNDSFSVTADNIT
+883 IGQNDKFSVTADNVKLGAAVT
-898 LRPSITSNSSHE
+898 NSSTAGS
-910 YKKIGGFIG
+910 KKVGGFIG
-919 NISNSNGSASVRTV
+919 NISSNNGAASDRTI
-933 SITNMTI
+933 SLTNITI
-940 DGAKIVSENGG
+940 DSENVTSAYGG
-951 ALLGESWNNCEVSFG
+951 ALLGESWNNCEVSVG

-976 SAEVTQNGK
+976 SAEITQNGN
-985 GGFAGLVTAATGY
+985 GDFAGFVTNATGC
-998 WKVYGVNIEAITVS
+998 WKVYDVNIEGITVS
-1012 GTSAASFGMLVNKGV
+1012 GASAASFGMLVNKGV
-1027 YAADRVTNA
+1027 YKYDSITTA
-1036 LYLEIES
+1036 LYLETES
-1043 ESAYNINSA
+1043 ENAYKI
-1052 NINVGSAVYDE
+1052 GSAVISIGLNTIYDE
-1063 IIATCSGSFD
+1063 IIATCSGSFG
-1073 DEDAVLL
+1073 DEDAVLW

-1161 AFNKTSIPTGNYDLI
+1161 AFNKTSIPAGNYDMT

-1228 ANGNITAGNIKFS
+1228 SDGNITAGNITFS
-1241 GTVGADPDYSGAMF
+1241 GTVGADTDYSGAMF

-1268 AVLKG
+1268 AVLNG
-1273 IALDGIRVNSTES
+1273 IVLDGIRVNSTES

-1294 IDSYTALELSDVSTT
+1294 IDSYTALELSNVSTT
-1309 EKYRTEN
+1309 EKYRTES
-1316 ISSAASSLIGDVGN
+1316 ISSAASSFIGDVGS

-1360 AALSA
+1360 AALSK
-1365 AYNTDKSIFSKAI
+1365 AYNTDMSIFSKAI
-1378 LLNSFK
+1378 LLNSFR

-1399 DEDWDEDAAKH
+1399 DEDWDEDSAKH

-1437 TNPTGENVEYDFSGF
+1437 TNPTGEDAEYDFSGF
-1452 LPYVAV
+1452 LPYVAA
-1458 SYSENNNYHEIKVN
+1458 SYSENNYHEIKVN

-1515 AVVNYQKNSYSAWC
+1515 AVVNYQENSYSAWC
-1529 KEKNSHKVL
+1529 NEKNSHKVL
-1538 LWNAESSS
+1538 LWDAESSC
-1546 FRSEDGSTSVKL
+1546 FRSEDGTTSIKL
-1558 ADMQNELA
+1558 ADMQKTLA

-1583 VGIGKK
+1583 VGIGKN
-1589 VPFKGIVFGNG
+1589 VPFKGAVFGNG
-1600 HAITNKTAQPLIYQS
+1600 HAITNETVQPLIYQS

-1685 GTNYGNKAV
+1685 GTDYGNKAV
-1694 GGYIGVIRYGGVI
+1694 GGYIGVIRYGAVI

-1716 SGITADMNSIF
+1716 SGITAGMNNIF
-1727 DSNFDSNVLLYC
+1727 GSNALLYC

-1744 RVIDGFAVTEASVF
+1744 RVIDGFAVTETSAF

-1774 SIANISTAADKIGFE
+1774 SIADISTAADKISFE
-1789 SNGTNSGTI
+1789 SNDTNSGTI
-1798 KVSDSQQLFIL
+1798 KISDSRQLFIL

-1830 GADKMVRH
+1830 GENKMVRH
-1838 ALYSDIGTDDTEGN
+1838 ALYSDIGTDDSEGN

-1879 YSGSYPARNLTNHNF
+1879 ISGSYPARNLTNHNF

-1900 ANNTY
+1900 AKNTY

-1917 NSSDADMAM
+1917 NSADADMAM
-1926 HVGNLNGNG
+1926 HINSLNGNG

-1963 TSVDCK
+1963 TFVDCK

-1978 IGKNNKISDLT
+1978 IQSSDNENNTISNLT
-1989 ISGTVNYEV
+1989 ISGHVDYE
-1998 YIYIKE
+1998 YYKDHSGKKNIIYE
-2004 NNEFKFKKFAE
+2004 NNS
-2015 FAEKTSFSCAGGL
+2015 SFSCVGAL
-2028 AGVSSNLNL
+2028 AGVGSNLRLDKIQL
-2037 EKISLNELSV
+2037 EKLSV
-2047 NSRFVSGGIVGYAMD
+2047 NSCFVSGGIVGFA
-2062 SIKIKDLNASKL
+2062 KKLVQIKDLKSDDLN
-2074 YVSGNFFSG
+2074 VSANFFSG
-2083 GIIGIANKC
+2083 GIIGIAGNCNVK
-2092 DVDIDGSSGTDGNNR
+2092 IDGSSDSEGLIR
-2107 GTITEG
+2107 GSITSGSISLVGDTSRGEG
-2113 TINSCGKTY
+2113 ASLYGVGIG
-2122 TFDGGREYALGLG
+2122 
-2135 TAAVIGAY
+2135 AATVIGAFL
-2143 MQENSNKKIQ
+2143 NTNNTVLTSLSV
-2153 TIKNIN
+2153 TNIN
-2159 IESFNITA
+2159 IEDLDISA
-2167 PQIKRAMVG
+2167 PLIGRAMLGGIV
-2176 TVIGC
+2176 GC
-2181 CGNSTISQMVIQNID
+2181 CGNTTAKNIQSRIQN
-2196 VDKVNINKDS
+2196 VDIKNVDINKEV
-2206 GNDYKEFAFNGGA
+2206 KRFAFNGGI
-2219 IGIIKSGVKKCEI
+2219 IGLVKEGVKKCEI
-2232 SDVKIIGDKDNKN
+2232 SNVKIIGDKNNKN
-2245 TINGYRH
+2245 TITGYRH

-2260 ASKNAI
+2260 SSDTI
-2266 INNCQIENYIL
+2266 IDNCLIENYEI
-2277 VTDNAGEDAG
+2277 VTDEYGEDVG
-2287 GIVGKVDDNFKLI
+2287 GIVGKINDNKSTLI
-2300 IKNSK
+2300 VKNSK
-2305 IRDCEILIK
+2305 ISDCVIK
-2314 DNNKKNDKGTYSG
+2314 INDNNSKNSDGTYSG

-2332 IGEGACFY
+2332 MAKNSCLY
-2340 GYNIALDNV
+2340 GYNISLDNV
-2349 QFINREDSKTGAGE
+2349 QFKNNENKKAGAGE
-2363 ICGYMVKLLGKNT
+2363 ICGYMQNNT
-2376 KMKVVGVSAKT
+2376 KVKVVGISARKG
-2387 RNNESGR
+2387 ESGI
-2394 PNIISKK
+2394 PANIISKK
-2401 DNNAESICIYADYN
+2401 DNINTAPSLCIYADYN
-2415 GKCLDEA
+2415 GSCLDEP

-2429 TINSDSN
+2429 TISSDSN

-2474 EAIIADISNGTGYIN
+2474 EAIIADISKGTGYIN

-2521 VLLINESNYRKITEM
+2521 VLLINESNYKKITEM

-2547 TSVSSYAQTG
+2547 TSISSYAQTG

-2569 LNETSGAFESGENFT
+2569 LNETSGTFESGENFT
-2584 KTLECKN
+2584 KTLEYKN
-2591 GYFRMTD
+2591 GYFRMTNM
-2598 KDYDSNYK
+2598 DYDSNYK
-2606 QFTLIDIQYLDPADA
+2606 QFTLIDIQYLDPADT

-2727 KAYYSTIGKA
+2727 KAYYSTIGEA

-2748 KFSTSEGKG
+2748 KFSTSDGKG
-2757 FEPVTFCDLLKKAAD
+2757 FEPVTFCGLLKKAAD
-2772 ITVSQADE
+2772 ITVSQADD

-2785 CSNDISKATFKIGAD
+2785 CSNDISKATFKIGDD

-2905 INDSNRALKAELT
+2905 INDSNRVLKAELT

-2943 HGFVIEATRTDEN
+2943 HGFVIEATRTDKS

-2976 TEYSKNFSNT
+2976 TEYAKNFSNT
-2986 DSVIMVSGGTA
+2986 DSVIMVSGGTE
-2997 EAPVDIK
+2997 EAPLDIK
-3004 ARLISG
+3004 AQLISG
-3010 SVTITCNDLMI
+3010 SVTITCDDMVI
-3021 VYPDGESIIAQFPE
+3021 TYPDGESIIAQFPE
-3035 RRDQDD
+3035 RKDRDD

-3052 LAYVPDNIEQ
+3052 LAYVSDNIEQ

-3083 AATLSYNLPSNSPS
+3083 AATLSYNLPSNSPN

-3127 AIDRAKNVKFTLS
+3127 AIDKAKKVSFTLS
-3140 LYQKTDRDIYDAVP
+3140 LYQKTDSGIYDAVP
-3154 IAKYLENITLY
+3154 IAEYLENIILY
-3165 DKNGSA
+3165 DKNGTA
-3171 KSPESP
+3171 KAPVSS
-3177 ELTGDSYEYVFDKET
+3177 GDSYEYVFDKET

-3199 SFEVVS
+3199 SFEVIS
-3205 SYSVITGAEFEGG
+3205 SYSVITGGAFESKG
-3218 KKIYSNYKVQLTAQL
+3218 KTYSNYKVQLTAQL
-3233 LDENNDPIENSGCSD
+3233 LDENGEPIENSGCSD

>member
-1 MKYRSKSRFTALVT
+1 MKYRSKSRFTALLT
-15 AIAMIAGNFTAS
+15 AIAMIASNFTAS
-27 SPVSRYVFNEIN
+27 SPVSRYVLNEIN

-44 EAEGETTTV
+44 GAEGETTTA
-53 PQETTVTSVT
+53 PQETTVTTVT
-63 GEADVPDDKEQSD
+63 GEADVPDDTEQTD
-76 SSSEAAVTNV
+76 SSSETAVTEV

-106 DTTVPEGTSDDTS
+106 DTTVPDGTEDDAA
-119 ETDGDNTDDTS
+119 EDDGDNTDDTS

-148 KNYEADPTKYQNI
+148 KNYEADPAKYQNI
-161 DVSIAIASGNLDNLV
+161 DVSIAITSGNLDNLV
-176 GFVSIGTEQFPFAA
+176 GFVSIGTAQYPFAA

-198 EFKLTIDQPLF
+198 EFKLTLDQPLF

-217 INTDVIISRSN
+217 INTDVIISRSL
-228 PVSGA
+228 PVSGD

-247 TEKDAAAD
+247 TEKNTTAQ
-255 WSVSISSTET
+255 WSVSLMNAEA
-265 AFSSVIGSLGENAD
+265 AFSSVIGTLGENVNA
-279 VKLTIT
+279 KLTIT
-285 NNADSASVS
+285 NNADSVSVS
-294 GSGSV
+294 GSGSA

-310 SLTVTTSGSAS
+310 SLTVITSGSAS
-321 YNVSSSGGNAGGMV
+321 YNVSSSSGNAGGMI

-354 EVKATRGYAGGLVGY
+354 EVTAAGYAGGLVGY
-369 AENAAVS
+369 AENASVS
-376 FEGTAMVS
+376 FECTAMVS
-384 GTVSGSLATGGV
+384 GTVSGALATGGV

-404 AENSFDISK
+404 AENSFDISR
-413 YAVNCTLNGESSGGL
+413 YAVSCTLNGENSGGL
-428 FGRLENSGN
+428 FGKLENSGN
-437 MTIIKNDTEAADI
+437 MTINKSNTEAADI

-467 TYLSESTSNSLT
+467 TYLSDNTSNSLT
-479 ISGISVSADNSAGGA
+479 VSAISVSADNSAGGA

-548 TNGDFIGGGVIG
+548 TNGDFIGGGIIG

-584 QIIGTRGAALIYAQ
+584 QIIGTRGAALVYAQ
-598 NGWQLNRGEASAF
+598 NGWQLNRGEAASF

-622 LGSSLREDNI
+622 LSSSLREDNI
-632 FSINET
+632 FNINET

-688 LSSVITLNCNI
+688 LSSDITLNCNI

-708 LTRDDGKDASG
+708 LTRDDGENDA
-719 NGDIS
+719 
-724 YTGAFNGNGH
+724 YTGTFNGSGH
-734 TITLAI
+734 TITLAV
-740 GEPYGCRS
+740 GEPYGYRS
-748 STALAAGDTSDGNG
+748 NTALAAGDASDGNG
-762 CIYSHYYNGL
+762 RIYRHYYSGL
-772 FSKTGSG
+772 FAKTENITFNNLIVDGI
-779 VKFSKLTVSGVINVK
+779 INVK
-794 YKDNLKYY
+794 YTDNARYY

-807 STHKGDITAEDL
+807 ALHSGNITVQDL
-819 TVSEK
+819 TVQENINVSGNTGN
-824 ISVYGTV
+824 Y
-831 REFCFAGGIIGNIS
+831 CFVGGIAGQAAENSSPAIVIS
-845 EGTNPAVVIKNC
+845 GST
-857 VISPEI
+857 ISPEI
-863 VFEGYQPYNS
+863 NCSGNANFI
-873 EFVCGGALAE
+873 CGGAFAE
-883 IGQNDSFSVTADNIT
+883 IGQNDKFSVTADNVKLGAAVT
-898 LRPSITSNSSHE
+898 NSSTAGS
-910 YKKIGGFIG
+910 KKVGGFIG
-919 NISNSNGSASVRTV
+919 NISSNNGTV
-933 SITNMTI
+933 SDRTISLTNITI
-940 DGAKIVSENGG
+940 DSENVTSAYGG
-951 ALLGESWNNCEVSFG
+951 ALLGESWNNCEVSVG

-976 SAEVTQNGK
+976 SAEVTQNGN
-985 GGFAGLVTAATGY
+985 GDFAGFVTNATGC
-998 WKVYGVNIEAITVS
+998 WKVYDVNIEGITVS

-1027 YAADRVTNA
+1027 YKYDSITTA
-1036 LYLEIES
+1036 LYLETES
-1043 ESAYNINSA
+1043 ENAYKI
-1052 NINVGSAVYDE
+1052 GSAVISIGLNTIYDE

-1073 DEDAVLL
+1073 DEDAVLW

-1161 AFNKTSIPTGNYDLI
+1161 AFNKTSIPAGNYDMT

-1228 ANGNITAGNIKFS
+1228 SDGNITAGNITFS
-1241 GTVGADPDYSGAMF
+1241 GTVGADTDYSGAMF

-1268 AVLKG
+1268 AVLNG
-1273 IALDGIRVNSTES
+1273 IVLDGIRVNSTES

-1294 IDSYTALELSDVSTT
+1294 IDSYTALELSNVSTT

-1316 ISSAASSLIGDVGN
+1316 ISAAASSLIGDVGS

-1360 AALSA
+1360 AALSK
-1365 AYNTDKSIFSKAI
+1365 AYNTDMSIFSKAI
-1378 LLNSFK
+1378 LLNSFR

-1399 DEDWDEDAAKH
+1399 DEDWDEDSAKH

-1422 EYKDMQKMYFKSDSY
+1422 EYKNMQKMYFKSDSY
-1437 TNPTGENVEYDFSGF
+1437 TNPTGEDAEYDFSGF
-1452 LPYVAV
+1452 LPYVAA
-1458 SYSENNNYHEIKVN
+1458 SYSENNYHEIKVN

-1515 AVVNYQKNSYSAWC
+1515 AVVNYQENSYSAWC
-1529 KEKNSHKVL
+1529 NEKNSHKVL
-1538 LWNAESSS
+1538 LWDAESSC
-1546 FRSEDGSTSVKL
+1546 FRSEDGTTSIKL
-1558 ADMQNELA
+1558 ADMQKTLA

-1583 VGIGKK
+1583 VGIGKN
-1589 VPFKGIVFGNG
+1589 VPFKGAVFGNG
-1600 HAITNKTAQPLIYQS
+1600 HAITNETVQPLIYQS

-1716 SGITADMNSIF
+1716 SGITAGMNNIF
-1727 DSNFDSNVLLYC
+1727 GSNALLYC

-1744 RVIDGFAVTEASVF
+1744 RVIDGFAVTETSAF

-1774 SIANISTAADKIGFE
+1774 SIADISTAADKISFE
-1789 SNGTNSGTI
+1789 SNDTNSGTI
-1798 KVSDSQQLFIL
+1798 KISDSQQLFIL

-1830 GADKMVRH
+1830 GENKMVRH
-1838 ALYSDIGTDDTEGN
+1838 ALYSDIGTDDSEGN
-1852 TSDYA
+1852 TSDHA

-1879 YSGSYPARNLTNHNF
+1879 ISGSYPARNLTNHNF

-1900 ANNTY
+1900 AKNTY

-1926 HVGNLNGNG
+1926 HINSLNGNG

-1953 YYNDININNT
+1953 YYNDININNI

-1978 IGKNNKISDLT
+1978 IQSSDNENNT
-1989 ISGTVNYEV
+1989 ISNLIISGHVDYE
-1998 YIYIKE
+1998 YYKDHSGKKNIIYE
-2004 NNEFKFKKFAE
+2004 NNS
-2015 FAEKTSFSCAGGL
+2015 SFSCAGAL
-2028 AGVSSNLNL
+2028 AGVGSNLRLDKIQL
-2037 EKISLNELSV
+2037 EKLSV
-2047 NSRFVSGGIVGYAMD
+2047 NSCFVSGGIVGFA
-2062 SIKIKDLNASKL
+2062 KKLVQIKDLKSDDLN
-2074 YVSGNFFSG
+2074 VSANFFSG
-2083 GIIGIANKC
+2083 GIIGIAGNCNVK
-2092 DVDIDGSSGTDGNNR
+2092 IDGSSDSEGLIR
-2107 GTITEG
+2107 GSITSGSISLVGDTSRGEG
-2113 TINSCGKTY
+2113 ASLYGVGIG
-2122 TFDGGREYALGLG
+2122 
-2135 TAAVIGAY
+2135 AATVIGAFL
-2143 MQENSNKKIQ
+2143 NTNNTVLTSLSV
-2153 TIKNIN
+2153 TNIN
-2159 IESFNITA
+2159 IEDLDISA
-2167 PQIKRAMVG
+2167 PLIGRAMLGGIV
-2176 TVIGC
+2176 GC
-2181 CGNSTISQMVIQNID
+2181 CGNTTAKNIQSRIQN
-2196 VDKVNINKDS
+2196 VDIKNVDINKEV
-2206 GNDYKEFAFNGGA
+2206 KRFAFNGGI
-2219 IGIIKSGVKKCEI
+2219 IGLVKEGVKKCEI
-2232 SDVKIIGDKDNKN
+2232 SNVKIIGDKNNKN
-2245 TINGYRH
+2245 TITGYRH
-2252 SGGIIGLT
+2252 SGGIIGLISSDT
-2260 ASKNAI
+2260 I
-2266 INNCQIENYIL
+2266 IDNCLIENYEI
-2277 VTDNAGEDAG
+2277 VTDEYGEDVG
-2287 GIVGKVDDNFKLI
+2287 GIVGKINDNKSTLI
-2300 IKNSK
+2300 VKNSK
-2305 IRDCEILIK
+2305 ISDCVIK
-2314 DNNKKNDKGTYSG
+2314 INDNNSKNSDGTYSG

-2332 IGEGACFY
+2332 MAKNSCLY
-2340 GYNIALDNV
+2340 GYNISLDNV
-2349 QFINREDSKTGAGE
+2349 QFKNNENKKAGAGE
-2363 ICGYMVKLLGKNT
+2363 ICGYMQNNT
-2376 KMKVVGVSAKT
+2376 KVKVVGISARKG
-2387 RNNESGR
+2387 ESGI
-2394 PNIISKK
+2394 PANIISKK
-2401 DNNAESICIYADYN
+2401 DNINTAPSLCIYADYN

-2469 DKSAV
+2469 DKSAI
-2474 EAIIADISNGTGYIN
+2474 EAIIADISKGIGYIN

-2547 TSVSSYAQTG
+2547 TSISSYAQTG

-2569 LNETSGAFESGENFT
+2569 LNETSGTFESGENFT
-2584 KTLECKN
+2584 KTLEYKN

-2598 KDYDSNYK
+2598 MDYDSNYK
-2606 QFTLIDIQYLDPADA
+2606 QFTLIDIQYLDPADT

-2727 KAYYSTIGKA
+2727 KAYYSTIGEA

-2748 KFSTSEGKG
+2748 KFSTSDGKG

-2772 ITVSQADE
+2772 ITVSQADD

-2785 CSNDISKATFKIGAD
+2785 CSNDISKATFKIGDD

-2828 ADGILILD
+2828 ADGILVLD

-2895 FTFRTTGDQV
+2895 FSGL
-2905 INDSNRALKAELT
+2905 S
-2918 ATISLKSE
+2918 
-2926 SAENVKSYL
+2926 
-2935 NYDSIKLY
+2935 
-2943 HGFVIEATRTDEN
+2943 ATRSSTTV
-2956 GTEKGIKGNPSVS
+2956 TE
-2969 GTYKIGS
+2969 
-2976 TEYSKNFSNT
+2976 
-2986 DSVIMVSGGTA
+2986 
-2997 EAPVDIK
+2997 
-3004 ARLISG
+3004 R
-3010 SVTITCNDLMI
+3010 
-3021 VYPDGESIIAQFPE
+3021 
-3035 RRDQDD
+3035 
-3041 TYGVTLSASSN
+3041 
-3052 LAYVPDNIEQ
+3052 
-3062 SKMSES
+3062 
-3068 RSDSNGKS
+3068 
-3076 YYRENIE
+3076 
-3083 AATLSYNLPSNSPS
+3083 
-3097 EMIRLGINGLDT
+3097 
-3109 NDKITAVGYYNV
+3109 
-3121 LNLPET
+3121 
-3127 AIDRAKNVKFTLS
+3127 
-3140 LYQKTDRDIYDAVP
+3140 
-3154 IAKYLENITLY
+3154 
-3165 DKNGSA
+3165 
-3171 KSPESP
+3171 
-3177 ELTGDSYEYVFDKET
+3177 
-3192 ELNYEAG
+3192 
-3199 SFEVVS
+3199 
-3205 SYSVITGAEFEGG
+3205 
-3218 KKIYSNYKVQLTAQL
+3218 
-3233 LDENNDPIENSGCSD
+3233 
-3248 YIIYTNAKINSQL
+3248 
-3261 ISVG
+3261 

>member
-1 MKYRSKSRFTALVT
+1 MKYRSKSRFTALLT
-15 AIAMIAGNFTAS
+15 AIAMIASNFTAS
-27 SPVSRYVFNEIN
+27 SPVSRYVLNEIN

-44 EAEGETTTV
+44 GAEGETTTA
-53 PQETTVTSVT
+53 PQETTVTAVT
-63 GEADVPDDKEQSD
+63 GEADVPDDTEQSD
-76 SSSEAAVTNV
+76 SSSEAAVTEV

-106 DTTVPEGTSDDTS
+106 DMTVPDGTEDDAA
-119 ETDGDNTDDTS
+119 EDDGDNTDDTS

-148 KNYEADPTKYQNI
+148 KNYEADPAKYQNI
-161 DVSIAIASGNLDNLV
+161 DVSIAITSGNLDNLV
-176 GFVSIGTEQFPFAA
+176 GFVSIGTAQYPFAA

-198 EFKLTIDQPLF
+198 EFKLTLDQPLF

-217 INTDVIISRSN
+217 INTDVIISRSL
-228 PVSGA
+228 PVSGD

-247 TEKDAAAD
+247 TEKNTAAQ
-255 WSVSISSTET
+255 WSVSLMNAEA
-265 AFSSVIGSLGENAD
+265 AFSSVIGTLGENVNA
-279 VKLTIT
+279 KLTIT
-285 NNADSASVS
+285 NNVDSVSVS
-294 GSGSV
+294 GSGSA

-310 SLTVTTSGSAS
+310 SLTVITSGSAS
-321 YNVSSSGGNAGGMV
+321 YNVSSSSGNAGGMI

-354 EVKATRGYAGGLVGY
+354 EVTAAGYAGGLVGY
-369 AENAAVS
+369 AENASVS

-384 GTVSGSLATGGV
+384 GTVSGALATGGV

-404 AENSFDISK
+404 AENSFDISR
-413 YAVNCTLNGESSGGL
+413 YAVSCTLNGESSGGL
-428 FGRLENSGN
+428 FGKLENSGN
-437 MTIIKNDTEAADI
+437 MTINKSNTEAADI

-467 TYLSESTSNSLT
+467 TYLSDNTSNSLT
-479 ISGISVSADNSAGGA
+479 VSGISVSADNSAGGA

-531 AGYAD
+531 AGYED

-548 TNGDFIGGGVIG
+548 TNGDFIGGGIIG

-598 NGWQLNRGEASAF
+598 NGWQLNRGEAASF

-622 LGSSLREDNI
+622 LSSSLREDNI
-632 FSINET
+632 FNINET

-677 FESTSTTSTSL
+677 FESISTTGTSL
-688 LSSVITLNCNI
+688 LSSDITLNCNI

-708 LTRDDGKDASG
+708 LTRDDGENDA
-719 NGDIS
+719 
-724 YTGAFNGNGH
+724 YTGTFNGSGH
-734 TITLAI
+734 TITLAV
-740 GEPYGCRS
+740 GEPYGYRS
-748 STALAAGDTSDGNG
+748 NTALAAGDASDGNG
-762 CIYSHYYNGL
+762 RIYRHYYSGL
-772 FSKTGSG
+772 FAKTENITFNNLIVDGI
-779 VKFSKLTVSGVINVK
+779 INVK
-794 YKDNLKYY
+794 YTDNARYY

-807 STHKGDITAEDL
+807 ALHSGNITVQDL
-819 TVSEK
+819 TVQENINVSGNTGN
-824 ISVYGTV
+824 Y
-831 REFCFAGGIIGNIS
+831 CFVGGIAGQAAENSSSAIVIS
-845 EGTNPAVVIKNC
+845 GST
-857 VISPEI
+857 ISPEI
-863 VFEGYQPYNS
+863 NCSGNANFI
-873 EFVCGGALAE
+873 CGGAFAE
-883 IGQNDSFSVTADNIT
+883 IGQNDKFSVTADNVKLGAAVT
-898 LRPSITSNSSHE
+898 NSSTAGS
-910 YKKIGGFIG
+910 KKVGGFIG
-919 NISNSNGSASVRTV
+919 NISSNNGAAFDRTI
-933 SITNMTI
+933 SLTNITI
-940 DGAKIVSENGG
+940 DNENVTSAYGG
-951 ALLGESWNNCEVSFG
+951 ALLGESWNNCEVSVG

-976 SAEVTQNGK
+976 SAEVTQNGN
-985 GGFAGLVTAATGY
+985 GDFAGFVTNATGC
-998 WKVYGVNIEAITVS
+998 WKVYDVNIEGITVN
-1012 GTSAASFGMLVNKGV
+1012 GASAASFGMLVNKGV
-1027 YAADRVTNA
+1027 YKYDSITTA
-1036 LYLEIES
+1036 LYLETES
-1043 ESAYNINSA
+1043 ENAYKI
-1052 NINVGSAVYDE
+1052 GSAVISIGLNTIYDE

-1073 DEDAVLL
+1073 DEDAVLW

-1161 AFNKTSIPTGNYDLI
+1161 AFNKTSIPAGNYDMT

-1228 ANGNITAGNIKFS
+1228 SDGNITAGNITFS
-1241 GTVGADPDYSGAMF
+1241 GTVGADTDYSGAMF

-1268 AVLKG
+1268 AVLNG
-1273 IALDGIRVNSTES
+1273 IVLDGIRVNSTES

-1294 IDSYTALELSDVSTT
+1294 IDSYTALELSNVSTT
-1309 EKYRTEN
+1309 EKYRTES
-1316 ISSAASSLIGDVGN
+1316 ISSAASSLIGDVG
-1330 SDGNSKDIKL
+1330 SRDGNSKDIKL

-1360 AALSA
+1360 AALST
-1365 AYNTDKSIFSKAI
+1365 AYNTDMSIFSKAI
-1378 LLNSFK
+1378 LLNSFR

-1399 DEDWDEDAAKH
+1399 DEDWDEDSAKH

-1437 TNPTGENVEYDFSGF
+1437 TDPTGEDAEYDFRGF
-1452 LPYVAV
+1452 LPYVAA
-1458 SYSENNNYHEIKVN
+1458 SYSEKNYHEIKVN

-1515 AVVNYQKNSYSAWC
+1515 AVVNYQENSYSAWC
-1529 KEKNSHKVL
+1529 NEKNSHKVL
-1538 LWNAESSS
+1538 LWDAESSC
-1546 FRSEDGSTSVKL
+1546 FRSEDGTASIKL
-1558 ADMQNELA
+1558 ADMQKTLA

-1583 VGIGKK
+1583 VGIGKN
-1589 VPFKGIVFGNG
+1589 VPFKGAVFGNG
-1600 HAITNKTAQPLIYQS
+1600 HAITNETVQPLIYQS

-1716 SGITADMNSIF
+1716 LGITAGMNNIF
-1727 DSNFDSNVLLYC
+1727 GSNALLYC

-1744 RVIDGFAVTEASVF
+1744 RVIDGFAVTETSAF

-1774 SIANISTAADKIGFE
+1774 SIADISTAADKISFE
-1789 SNGTNSGTI
+1789 SNDTNSGTI
-1798 KVSDSQQLFIL
+1798 KISDSRQLFIL

-1830 GADKMVRH
+1830 GENKMVRH
-1838 ALYSDIGTDDTEGN
+1838 ALYSDIGTDDSEGN

-1879 YSGSYPARNLTNHNF
+1879 ISGSYPARNLTNHNF

-1926 HVGNLNGNG
+1926 HINSLNGNG

-1942 SFYRYGKDYDQ
+1942 SFYRYGKDYDR

-1978 IGKNNKISDLT
+1978 IQSSDNENNTISNLT
-1989 ISGTVNYEV
+1989 ISGHVDYE
-1998 YIYIKE
+1998 YYKDHSGKKNIIYE
-2004 NNEFKFKKFAE
+2004 NNS
-2015 FAEKTSFSCAGGL
+2015 SFSCVGAL
-2028 AGVSSNLNL
+2028 AGVGSNLRLDKIQL
-2037 EKISLNELSV
+2037 EKLSV
-2047 NSRFVSGGIVGYAMD
+2047 NSCFVSGGIVGFA
-2062 SIKIKDLNASKL
+2062 KKLVQIKDLKSDDLN
-2074 YVSGNFFSG
+2074 VSANFFSG
-2083 GIIGIANKC
+2083 GIIGIAGNCNVK
-2092 DVDIDGSSGTDGNNR
+2092 IDGSSDSEGLIR
-2107 GTITEG
+2107 GSITSGSISLVGDTSRGEG
-2113 TINSCGKTY
+2113 ASLYGVGIG
-2122 TFDGGREYALGLG
+2122 
-2135 TAAVIGAY
+2135 AATVIGAFL
-2143 MQENSNKKIQ
+2143 NTNNTVLTSLSV
-2153 TIKNIN
+2153 TNIN
-2159 IESFNITA
+2159 IEDLDISA
-2167 PQIKRAMVG
+2167 PLIGRAMLGGIV
-2176 TVIGC
+2176 GC
-2181 CGNSTISQMVIQNID
+2181 CGNTTAKNIQSRIQN
-2196 VDKVNINKDS
+2196 VDIKNVDINKEV
-2206 GNDYKEFAFNGGA
+2206 KRFAFNGGI
-2219 IGIIKSGVKKCEI
+2219 IGLVKEGVKKCEI
-2232 SDVKIIGDKDNKN
+2232 SNVKIIGDKNNKN
-2245 TINGYRH
+2245 TITGYRH

-2260 ASKNAI
+2260 SGDTI
-2266 INNCQIENYIL
+2266 IDNCLIENYEI
-2277 VTDNAGEDAG
+2277 VTDEYGEDVG
-2287 GIVGKVDDNFKLI
+2287 GIVGKINDNKSTLTV
-2300 IKNSK
+2300 KNSK
-2305 IRDCEILIK
+2305 ISDCVIK
-2314 DNNKKNDKGTYSG
+2314 INDNNSKNSDGTYSG

-2332 IGEGACFY
+2332 MAKNSCLY
-2340 GYNIALDNV
+2340 GYNISLDNV
-2349 QFINREDSKTGAGE
+2349 QFKNNENKKAGAGE
-2363 ICGYMVKLLGKNT
+2363 ICGYMQNNT
-2376 KMKVVGVSAKT
+2376 KVKVVGISARKGD
-2387 RNNESGR
+2387 SGI
-2394 PNIISKK
+2394 PANIISKK
-2401 DNNAESICIYADYN
+2401 DNINTAPSLCIYADYN
-2415 GKCLDEA
+2415 GSCLDEP

-2429 TINSDSN
+2429 TISSDSN

-2521 VLLINESNYRKITEM
+2521 VLLINESNYKKITEM

-2547 TSVSSYAQTG
+2547 TSISSYAQTG

-2584 KTLECKN
+2584 KTLEYKN
-2591 GYFRMTD
+2591 GYFRMTNM
-2598 KDYDSNYK
+2598 DYDSNYK
-2606 QFTLIDIQYLDPADA
+2606 QFTLIDIQYLDPADT

-2727 KAYYSTIGKA
+2727 KAYYSTIGEA

-2748 KFSTSEGKG
+2748 KFSTSDGKG

-2772 ITVSQADE
+2772 ITVSQADD

-2785 CSNDISKATFKIGAD
+2785 CSNDISKATFKIGDD

-2943 HGFVIEATRTDEN
+2943 HGFVIEATRTDES

-2976 TEYSKNFSNT
+2976 TEYAKNFSNT
-2986 DSVIMVSGGTA
+2986 DSVIMVSGGTE
-2997 EAPVDIK
+2997 EAPLDIK

-3010 SVTITCNDLMI
+3010 SVTITCDDMVI
-3021 VYPDGESIIAQFPE
+3021 TYPDGESIIAQFPE
-3035 RRDQDD
+3035 RKDRDD

-3052 LAYVPDNIEQ
+3052 LAYVSDNIEQ

-3083 AATLSYNLPSNSPS
+3083 AATLSYNLSSNSPN

-3127 AIDRAKNVKFTLS
+3127 AIDKAKKVSFTLS
-3140 LYQKTDRDIYDAVP
+3140 LYQKTDSGIYDAVP
-3154 IAKYLENITLY
+3154 IAEYLENITLY
-3165 DKNGSA
+3165 DKNGIA
-3171 KSPESP
+3171 KAPVSSE
-3177 ELTGDSYEYVFDKET
+3177 DSYEYVFDKET

-3199 SFEVVS
+3199 SFEVIS
-3205 SYSVITGAEFEGG
+3205 SYSVITGGAFESKG
-3218 KKIYSNYKVQLTAQL
+3218 KTYSNYKVQLTAQL
-3233 LDENNDPIENSGCSD
+3233 LDENGEPIENSGCSD

>member
-1 MKYRSKSRFTALVT
+1 MKYRSKSRFTALLT
-15 AIAMIAGNFTAS
+15 AIAMIASNFTAS
-27 SPVSRYVFNEIN
+27 SPISRYVLNEIN

-44 EAEGETTTV
+44 GAEGETTTV
-53 PQETTVTSVT
+53 PQETTVTAVT
-63 GEADVPDDKEQSD
+63 GEADVPDDTEQTD
-76 SSSEAAVTNV
+76 SSSETAVTEV

-106 DTTVPEGTSDDTS
+106 DTTVPDGTEDDAA
-119 ETDGDNTDDTS
+119 EDDGDNTDDTP

-148 KNYEADPTKYQNI
+148 KNYEADPAKYQNI
-161 DVSIAIASGNLDNLV
+161 DVSIAITSGNLDNLV
-176 GFVSIGTEQFPFAA
+176 GFVSIGTAQYPFAA

-198 EFKLTIDQPLF
+198 EFKLTLDQPLF

-217 INTDVIISRSN
+217 INTDVIISRSL
-228 PVSGA
+228 PVSGD

-247 TEKDAAAD
+247 TEKNTTAQ
-255 WSVSISSTET
+255 WSVSLMNAEA
-265 AFSSVIGSLGENAD
+265 AFSSVIGTLGENVNA
-279 VKLTIT
+279 KLTIT
-285 NNADSASVS
+285 NNADSVSVS
-294 GSGSV
+294 GSGSA

-310 SLTVTTSGSAS
+310 SLTVITSGSAS
-321 YNVSSSGGNAGGMV
+321 YNVSSSGGNAGGMI

-354 EVKATRGYAGGLVGY
+354 EVTAAGYAGGLVGY
-369 AENAAVS
+369 AENASVS

-384 GTVSGSLATGGV
+384 GTVSGALATGGV

-404 AENSFDISK
+404 AENSFDISR
-413 YAVNCTLNGESSGGL
+413 YAVSCTLNRENSGGL
-428 FGRLENSGN
+428 FGKLENSGN
-437 MTIIKNDTEAADI
+437 MTINKSDTEAADI

-457 DKQTFGGLIG
+457 DKQIFGGLIG
-467 TYLSESTSNSLT
+467 TYFSDNTSNSLT
-479 ISGISVSADNSAGGA
+479 ISGISVSVDNSAGGA

-598 NGWQLNRGEASAF
+598 NGWQLNRGEAASF

-622 LGSSLREDNI
+622 LSSSLREDNI
-632 FSINET
+632 FNINET

-688 LSSVITLNCNI
+688 LSSDITLNCNI

-708 LTRDDGKDASG
+708 LTRDDGENDA
-719 NGDIS
+719 
-724 YTGAFNGNGH
+724 YTGTFNGSGH
-734 TITLAI
+734 TITLAV
-740 GEPYGCRS
+740 GEPYGYRS
-748 STALAAGDTSDGNG
+748 NTALAAGDASDGNG
-762 CIYSHYYNGL
+762 RIYRHYYSGL
-772 FSKTGSG
+772 FAKTENNTFNNLIVDGI
-779 VKFSKLTVSGVINVK
+779 INVK
-794 YKDNLKYY
+794 YTDNARYY

-807 STHKGDITAEDL
+807 ALHSGNITVQDL
-819 TVSEK
+819 TVQENINVSGNTGN
-824 ISVYGTV
+824 Y
-831 REFCFAGGIIGNIS
+831 CFVGGIAGQAAENS
-845 EGTNPAVVIKNC
+845 SPAI
-857 VISPEI
+857 VISGSTISSEI
-863 VFEGYQPYNS
+863 NCSGNANFI
-873 EFVCGGALAE
+873 CGGAFAE
-883 IGQNDSFSVTADNIT
+883 IGQNDKFSVTADNVKLGAAVT
-898 LRPSITSNSSHE
+898 NSSTAGS
-910 YKKIGGFIG
+910 KKVGGFIG
-919 NISNSNGSASVRTV
+919 NISSNNGAASDRTI
-933 SITNMTI
+933 SLTNITI
-940 DGAKIVSENGG
+940 DSENVTSAYGG
-951 ALLGESWNNCEVSFG
+951 ALLGESWNNCEVSVG

-976 SAEVTQNGK
+976 SAEVTQNGN
-985 GGFAGLVTAATGY
+985 GDFAGFVTNATGC
-998 WKVYGVNIEAITVS
+998 WKVYDVNIEGITVS
-1012 GTSAASFGMLVNKGV
+1012 GASAASFGMLVNKGV
-1027 YAADRVTNA
+1027 YKYDSITTA
-1036 LYLEIES
+1036 LYLETES
-1043 ESAYNINSA
+1043 ENAYKI
-1052 NINVGSAVYDE
+1052 GSAVISIGLNTIYDE

-1073 DEDAVLL
+1073 DEDAVLW

-1161 AFNKTSIPTGNYDLI
+1161 AFNKTSIPAGNYDMT

-1228 ANGNITAGNIKFS
+1228 SDGNITAGNITFS
-1241 GTVGADPDYSGAMF
+1241 GTVGADTDYSGAMF
-1255 CGTVMGSVNSTAK
+1255 CGTVIGSVNSTAK
-1268 AVLKG
+1268 AVLNG
-1273 IALDGIRVNSTES
+1273 IVLDGIRVNSTES

-1294 IDSYTALELSDVSTT
+1294 IDSYTALELSNVSTT
-1309 EKYRTEN
+1309 EKYRTES
-1316 ISSAASSLIGDVGN
+1316 ISAAASSLIGDVGS

-1360 AALSA
+1360 AALSK
-1365 AYNTDKSIFSKAI
+1365 AYNTDMSIFSKAT
-1378 LLNSFK
+1378 LLNSFR

-1399 DEDWDEDAAKH
+1399 DEDWDEDSAKH

-1437 TNPTGENVEYDFSGF
+1437 TNPTGEDAEYDFSGF
-1452 LPYVAV
+1452 LPYVAA
-1458 SYSENNNYHEIKVN
+1458 SYSGNNYHEIKVN

-1515 AVVNYQKNSYSAWC
+1515 AVVNYQENSYSAWC
-1529 KEKNSHKVL
+1529 NEKNSHKVL
-1538 LWNAESSS
+1538 LWDAESSC
-1546 FRSEDGSTSVKL
+1546 FRSEDGTASIKL
-1558 ADMQNELA
+1558 ADMQKTLA

-1583 VGIGKK
+1583 VGIGKN
-1589 VPFKGIVFGNG
+1589 VPFKGAVFGNG
-1600 HAITNKTAQPLIYQS
+1600 HAITNETVQPLIHQS

-1685 GTNYGNKAV
+1685 GTDYGNKAV

-1716 SGITADMNSIF
+1716 SGITAGMNNIF
-1727 DSNFDSNVLLYC
+1727 GSNALLYC

-1744 RVIDGFAVTEASVF
+1744 RVIDGFAVTETSAF

-1763 KVTMKN
+1763 RVTMKN

-1774 SIANISTAADKIGFE
+1774 SIADISTAADKISFE
-1789 SNGTNSGTI
+1789 SNDTNSGTI
-1798 KVSDSQQLFIL
+1798 KISDSQQLFIL

-1830 GADKMVRH
+1830 GENKMVRH
-1838 ALYSDIGTDDTEGN
+1838 ALYSDIGTDDSEGN
-1852 TSDYA
+1852 TSDHA

-1879 YSGSYPARNLTNHNF
+1879 ISGSYPARNLTNHNF

-1900 ANNTY
+1900 AKNTY

-1917 NSSDADMAM
+1917 NSADADMAM
-1926 HVGNLNGNG
+1926 HINSLNGNG

-1942 SFYRYGKDYDQ
+1942 SFYRYGKDYDR

-1963 TSVDCK
+1963 TFVDCK

-1978 IGKNNKISDLT
+1978 IQSSDNENNTISNLT
-1989 ISGTVNYEV
+1989 ISGHVDYE
-1998 YIYIKE
+1998 YYKDHSGKKNIIYE
-2004 NNEFKFKKFAE
+2004 NNS
-2015 FAEKTSFSCAGGL
+2015 SFSCVGAL
-2028 AGVSSNLNL
+2028 AGVGSNLRLDKIQL
-2037 EKISLNELSV
+2037 EKLSV
-2047 NSRFVSGGIVGYAMD
+2047 NSCFVSGGIVGFA
-2062 SIKIKDLNASKL
+2062 KKLVQIKDLKSDDLN
-2074 YVSGNFFSG
+2074 VSANFFSG
-2083 GIIGIANKC
+2083 GIIGIAGNCNVK
-2092 DVDIDGSSGTDGNNR
+2092 IDGSSDSEGMIR
-2107 GTITEG
+2107 GSITSGSISLVGDTSRGEG
-2113 TINSCGKTY
+2113 ASLYGVGIG
-2122 TFDGGREYALGLG
+2122 
-2135 TAAVIGAY
+2135 AATVIGAFL
-2143 MQENSNKKIQ
+2143 NTNNTALTSLSV
-2153 TIKNIN
+2153 TNIN
-2159 IESFNITA
+2159 IEDLDISA
-2167 PQIKRAMVG
+2167 PLIGRAMLGGIV
-2176 TVIGC
+2176 GC
-2181 CGNSTISQMVIQNID
+2181 CGNTTAKNIQSRIQN
-2196 VDKVNINKDS
+2196 VDIKNVDINKEV
-2206 GNDYKEFAFNGGA
+2206 KRFAFNGGI
-2219 IGIIKSGVKKCEI
+2219 IGLVKEGVKKCEI
-2232 SDVKIIGDKDNKN
+2232 SNVKIIGDKNNKN
-2245 TINGYRH
+2245 TITGYRH

-2260 ASKNAI
+2260 SSDTI
-2266 INNCQIENYIL
+2266 IDNCLIENYEI
-2277 VTDNAGEDAG
+2277 VTDEYGEDVG
-2287 GIVGKVDDNFKLI
+2287 GIVGKINDNKSTLI
-2300 IKNSK
+2300 VKNSK
-2305 IRDCEILIK
+2305 ISDCVIK
-2314 DNNKKNDKGTYSG
+2314 INDNNSKNSDGTYSG

-2332 IGEGACFY
+2332 MAKNSCLY
-2340 GYNIALDNV
+2340 GYNISLDNV
-2349 QFINREDSKTGAGE
+2349 QFKNNENKKAGAGE
-2363 ICGYMVKLLGKNT
+2363 ICGYMQNNT
-2376 KMKVVGVSAKT
+2376 KVKVVGISARKG
-2387 RNNESGR
+2387 ESGI
-2394 PNIISKK
+2394 PANIISKK
-2401 DNNAESICIYADYN
+2401 DNINTAPSLCIYADYN
-2415 GKCLDEA
+2415 GSCLDEP

-2429 TINSDSN
+2429 TIISDSN

-2469 DKSAV
+2469 DKSAI
-2474 EAIIADISNGTGYIN
+2474 EAIIADISNGIGYIN

-2547 TSVSSYAQTG
+2547 TSISSYAQTG

-2569 LNETSGAFESGENFT
+2569 LNETSGTFESGENFT
-2584 KTLECKN
+2584 KTLEYKN
-2591 GYFRMTD
+2591 GYFRMTNM
-2598 KDYDSNYK
+2598 DYDSNYK
-2606 QFTLIDIQYLDPADA
+2606 QFTLIDIQYLDPADT

-2686 QNVINGGEDLLTAY
+2686 QNVINGGENLLTAY

-2727 KAYYSTIGKA
+2727 KAYYSTIGEA

-2748 KFSTSEGKG
+2748 KFSTSDGKG
-2757 FEPVTFCDLLKKAAD
+2757 FEPATFCDLLKKAAD
-2772 ITVSQADE
+2772 ITVSQADD

-2785 CSNDISKATFKIGAD
+2785 CSNDISKATFKIGDD

-2895 FTFRTTGDQV
+2895 FTFRTTGNQV

-3121 LNLPET
+3121 LNLPES
-3127 AIDRAKNVKFTLS
+3127 AISKAKKVSFTLS
-3140 LYQKTDRDIYDAVP
+3140 LYQKTDSGIYDAVP
-3154 IAKYLENITLY
+3154 IAEYLENITLY
-3165 DKNGSA
+3165 DKNGIA
-3171 KSPESP
+3171 KAPVSSE
-3177 ELTGDSYEYVFDKET
+3177 DSYEYVFDKET

-3199 SFEVVS
+3199 SFEVIS
-3205 SYSVITGAEFEGG
+3205 SYSVITGGAFESKG
-3218 KKIYSNYKVQLTAQL
+3218 KTYSNYKVQLTAQL
-3233 LDENNDPIENSGCSD
+3233 LDENGEPIENSGCSD

>member
-1 MKYRSKSRFTALVT
+1 MKYRSKSRFTALLT
-15 AIAMIAGNFTAS
+15 AIAMIASNFTAS
-27 SPVSRYVFNEIN
+27 SPVSRYVLNEIN

-44 EAEGETTTV
+44 GAEGETTTA
-53 PQETTVTSVT
+53 PQETTVTTVT
-63 GEADVPDDKEQSD
+63 GEADVPDDTEQTD
-76 SSSEAAVTNV
+76 SSSETAVTEV
-86 SQDDSTNTADDTD
+86 SPDDSTNTADDTD

-106 DTTVPEGTSDDTS
+106 DTTVPDGTEDDAA
-119 ETDGDNTDDTS
+119 EDDGDNTDDTP

-148 KNYEADPTKYQNI
+148 KNYEADPAKYQNI
-161 DVSIAIASGNLDNLV
+161 DVSIAITSGNLDNLV
-176 GFVSIGTEQFPFAA
+176 GFVSIGTAQYPFAA

-198 EFKLTIDQPLF
+198 EFKLTLDQPLF

-217 INTDVIISRSN
+217 INTDVIISRSL
-228 PVSGA
+228 PVSGD

-247 TEKDAAAD
+247 TEKNTTAQ
-255 WSVSISSTET
+255 WSVSLMNAEA
-265 AFSSVIGSLGENAD
+265 AFSSVIGTLGENVNA
-279 VKLTIT
+279 KLTIT
-285 NNADSASVS
+285 NNADSVSVS
-294 GSGSV
+294 GSGSA

-310 SLTVTTSGSAS
+310 SLTVITSGSAY
-321 YNVSSSGGNAGGMV
+321 YNVSSSSGNAGGMI

-354 EVKATRGYAGGLVGY
+354 EVTAAGYAGGLVGY
-369 AENAAVS
+369 AENASVS
-376 FEGTAMVS
+376 FECTAMVS
-384 GTVSGSLATGGV
+384 GTVSGALATGGV

-404 AENSFDISK
+404 AENSFDISR
-413 YAVNCTLNGESSGGL
+413 YAVSSTLNGENSGGL
-428 FGRLENSGN
+428 FGKLENSGN
-437 MTIIKNDTEAADI
+437 MTINKSDTEAADI

-467 TYLSESTSNSLT
+467 TYLSDNTSNSLT
-479 ISGISVSADNSAGGA
+479 VSAISVSADNSAGGA

-598 NGWQLNRGEASAF
+598 NGWQLNRGEAASF

-622 LGSSLREDNI
+622 LSSSLREDNI
-632 FSINET
+632 FNINET

-677 FESTSTTSTSL
+677 FESTSTTGTSL
-688 LSSVITLNCNI
+688 LSSDITLNCNI

-708 LTRDDGKDASG
+708 LTRDDGENDA
-719 NGDIS
+719 
-724 YTGAFNGNGH
+724 YTGTFNGSGH
-734 TITLAI
+734 TITLAV
-740 GEPYGCRS
+740 GEPYGYRS
-748 STALAAGDTSDGNG
+748 NTALAAGDASDGNG
-762 CIYSHYYNGL
+762 RIYRHYYSGL
-772 FSKTGSG
+772 FAKTENITFNNLIVDGI
-779 VKFSKLTVSGVINVK
+779 INVK
-794 YKDNLKYY
+794 YTDNARYY

-807 STHKGDITAEDL
+807 ALHSGNITVQDL
-819 TVSEK
+819 TVQENINVSGNTGN
-824 ISVYGTV
+824 Y
-831 REFCFAGGIIGNIS
+831 CFVGGIAGQAAENSSPAIVIS
-845 EGTNPAVVIKNC
+845 GST
-857 VISPEI
+857 ISPEI
-863 VFEGYQPYNS
+863 NCSGNANFI
-873 EFVCGGALAE
+873 CGGAFAE
-883 IGQNDSFSVTADNIT
+883 IGQNDKFSVTADNVKLGAAVT
-898 LRPSITSNSSHE
+898 NSSTAGS
-910 YKKIGGFIG
+910 KKVGGFIG
-919 NISNSNGSASVRTV
+919 NISSNNGAASDRTI
-933 SITNMTI
+933 SLTNITI
-940 DGAKIVSENGG
+940 DSENVTSAYGG
-951 ALLGESWNNCEVSFG
+951 ALLGESWNNCEVSVG

-976 SAEVTQNGK
+976 SAEVTQNGN
-985 GGFAGLVTAATGY
+985 GDFAGFVTNATGC
-998 WKVYGVNIEAITVS
+998 WKVYDVNIEGITVS
-1012 GTSAASFGMLVNKGV
+1012 GASAASFGMLVNKGV
-1027 YAADRVTNA
+1027 YKYDSITTA
-1036 LYLEIES
+1036 LYLETES
-1043 ESAYNINSA
+1043 ENAYKI
-1052 NINVGSAVYDE
+1052 GSAVISIGLNTIYDE

-1073 DEDAVLL
+1073 DEDAVLW

-1161 AFNKTSIPTGNYDLI
+1161 AFNKTSIPAGNYDMT

-1228 ANGNITAGNIKFS
+1228 SDGNITAGNITFS
-1241 GTVGADPDYSGAMF
+1241 GTVGADTDYSGAMF

-1268 AVLKG
+1268 AVLNG
-1273 IALDGIRVNSTES
+1273 IVLDGIRVNSTES

-1294 IDSYTALELSDVSTT
+1294 IDSYTALELSNVSTT
-1309 EKYRTEN
+1309 EKYRTES
-1316 ISSAASSLIGDVGN
+1316 ISSAASSFIGDVGS

-1360 AALSA
+1360 AALSK
-1365 AYNTDKSIFSKAI
+1365 AYNTDMSIFSKAI
-1378 LLNSFK
+1378 LLNSFR

-1399 DEDWDEDAAKH
+1399 DEDWDEDSAKH

-1437 TNPTGENVEYDFSGF
+1437 TNPTGEDAEYDFSGF
-1452 LPYVAV
+1452 LPYVAA
-1458 SYSENNNYHEIKVN
+1458 SYSENNYHEIKVN

-1515 AVVNYQKNSYSAWC
+1515 AVVNYQENSYSAWC
-1529 KEKNSHKVL
+1529 NEKNSHKVL
-1538 LWNAESSS
+1538 LWDAESSC
-1546 FRSEDGSTSVKL
+1546 FRSEDGTTSIKL
-1558 ADMQNELA
+1558 ADMQKTLA

-1583 VGIGKK
+1583 VGIGKN
-1589 VPFKGIVFGNG
+1589 VPFKGAVFGNG
-1600 HAITNKTAQPLIYQS
+1600 HAITNETVQPLIYQS

-1685 GTNYGNKAV
+1685 GTDYGNKAV
-1694 GGYIGVIRYGGVI
+1694 GGYIGVIRYGAVI

-1716 SGITADMNSIF
+1716 SGITAGMNNIF
-1727 DSNFDSNVLLYC
+1727 GSNALLYC

-1744 RVIDGFAVTEASVF
+1744 RVIDGFAVTETSAF

-1774 SIANISTAADKIGFE
+1774 SIADISTAADKISFE
-1789 SNGTNSGTI
+1789 SNDTNSGTI
-1798 KVSDSQQLFIL
+1798 KISDSRQLFIL

-1830 GADKMVRH
+1830 GENKMVRH
-1838 ALYSDIGTDDTEGN
+1838 ALYSDIGTDDSEGN

-1879 YSGSYPARNLTNHNF
+1879 ISGSYPARNLTNHNF

-1900 ANNTY
+1900 AKNTY

-1917 NSSDADMAM
+1917 NSADADMAM
-1926 HVGNLNGNG
+1926 HINSLNGNG

-1963 TSVDCK
+1963 TFVDCK

-1978 IGKNNKISDLT
+1978 IQSSDNENNTISNLT
-1989 ISGTVNYEV
+1989 ISGHVDYE
-1998 YIYIKE
+1998 YYKDHSGKKNIIYE
-2004 NNEFKFKKFAE
+2004 NNS
-2015 FAEKTSFSCAGGL
+2015 SFSCVGAL
-2028 AGVSSNLNL
+2028 AGVGSNLRLDKIQL
-2037 EKISLNELSV
+2037 EKLSV
-2047 NSRFVSGGIVGYAMD
+2047 NSCFVSGGIVGFA
-2062 SIKIKDLNASKL
+2062 KKLVQIKDLKSDDLN
-2074 YVSGNFFSG
+2074 VSANFFSG
-2083 GIIGIANKC
+2083 GIIGIAGNCNVK
-2092 DVDIDGSSGTDGNNR
+2092 IDGSSDSEGLIR
-2107 GTITEG
+2107 GSITSGSISLVGDTSRGEG
-2113 TINSCGKTY
+2113 ASLYGVGIG
-2122 TFDGGREYALGLG
+2122 
-2135 TAAVIGAY
+2135 AATVIGAFL
-2143 MQENSNKKIQ
+2143 NTNNTALTSLSV
-2153 TIKNIN
+2153 TNIN
-2159 IESFNITA
+2159 IEDLDISA
-2167 PQIKRAMVG
+2167 PLIGRAMLGGIV
-2176 TVIGC
+2176 GC
-2181 CGNSTISQMVIQNID
+2181 CGNTTAKNIQSRIQN
-2196 VDKVNINKDS
+2196 VDIKNVDINKEV
-2206 GNDYKEFAFNGGA
+2206 KRFAFNGGI
-2219 IGIIKSGVKKCEI
+2219 IGLVKEGVKKCEI
-2232 SDVKIIGDKDNKN
+2232 SNVKIIGDKNNKN
-2245 TINGYRH
+2245 TITGYRH

-2260 ASKNAI
+2260 SSDTI
-2266 INNCQIENYIL
+2266 IDNCLIENYEI
-2277 VTDNAGEDAG
+2277 VTDEYGEDVG
-2287 GIVGKVDDNFKLI
+2287 GIVGKINDNKSTLI
-2300 IKNSK
+2300 VKNSK
-2305 IRDCEILIK
+2305 ISDCVIK
-2314 DNNKKNDKGTYSG
+2314 INDNNSKNSDGTYSG

-2332 IGEGACFY
+2332 MAKSSCLY
-2340 GYNIALDNV
+2340 GYNISLDNV
-2349 QFINREDSKTGAGE
+2349 QFKNNENKKAGAGE
-2363 ICGYMVKLLGKNT
+2363 ICGYMQNNT
-2376 KMKVVGVSAKT
+2376 KVKVVGISARKG
-2387 RNNESGR
+2387 ESGI
-2394 PNIISKK
+2394 PANIISKK
-2401 DNNAESICIYADYN
+2401 DNINTAPSLCIYADYN
-2415 GKCLDEA
+2415 GSCLDEP

-2429 TINSDSN
+2429 TISSDSN

-2547 TSVSSYAQTG
+2547 TSISSYAQTG

-2569 LNETSGAFESGENFT
+2569 LNETSGTFESGENFT
-2584 KTLECKN
+2584 KTLEYKN
-2591 GYFRMTD
+2591 GYFRMTNM
-2598 KDYDSNYK
+2598 DYDSNYK
-2606 QFTLIDIQYLDPADA
+2606 QFTLIDIQYLDPADT

-2727 KAYYSTIGKA
+2727 EAYYSTIGEA

-2748 KFSTSEGKG
+2748 KFSTSDGKG

-2772 ITVSQADE
+2772 IKVSQADD

-2785 CSNDISKATFKIGAD
+2785 CSNDISKATFKIGDD

-2905 INDSNRALKAELT
+2905 INDSNRVLKAELT

-2943 HGFVIEATRTDEN
+2943 HGFVIEATRTDES

-2976 TEYSKNFSNT
+2976 TEYAKNFSNT
-2986 DSVIMVSGGTA
+2986 DSVIMVSGGTE
-2997 EAPVDIK
+2997 EAPLDIK
-3004 ARLISG
+3004 AQLISG
-3010 SVTITCNDLMI
+3010 SVTITCDDMVI
-3021 VYPDGESIIAQFPE
+3021 TYPDGESIIAQFPE
-3035 RRDQDD
+3035 RKDRDD

-3052 LAYVPDNIEQ
+3052 LAYVSDNIEQ

-3083 AATLSYNLPSNSPS
+3083 AATLSYNLPSNSPN

-3127 AIDRAKNVKFTLS
+3127 AIDKAKKVSFTLS
-3140 LYQKTDRDIYDAVP
+3140 LYQKTDSGIYDAVP
-3154 IAKYLENITLY
+3154 IAEYLENIILY
-3165 DKNGSA
+3165 DKNGTA
-3171 KSPESP
+3171 KAPVSS
-3177 ELTGDSYEYVFDKET
+3177 GDSYEYVFDKET

-3199 SFEVVS
+3199 SFEVIS
-3205 SYSVITGAEFEGG
+3205 SYSVITGGAFESKG
-3218 KKIYSNYKVQLTAQL
+3218 KTYSNYKVQLTAQL
-3233 LDENNDPIENSGCSD
+3233 LDENGEPIENSGCSD

>member
-1 MKYRSKSRFTALVT
+1 MKYRSKSRFTALLT
-15 AIAMIAGNFTAS
+15 AIAMIASNFTAS
-27 SPVSRYVFNEIN
+27 SPVSRYVLNEIN

-44 EAEGETTTV
+44 GAEGETTTA
-53 PQETTVTSVT
+53 PQETTVTTVT
-63 GEADVPDDKEQSD
+63 GEADVPDDTEQTD
-76 SSSEAAVTNV
+76 SSSETAVTEV

-106 DTTVPEGTSDDTS
+106 DTTVPDGTEDDAA
-119 ETDGDNTDDTS
+119 EDDGDNTDDTP

-148 KNYEADPTKYQNI
+148 KNYEADPAKYQNI
-161 DVSIAIASGNLDNLV
+161 DVSIAITSGNLDNLV
-176 GFVSIGTEQFPFAA
+176 GFVSIGTAQYPFAA

-198 EFKLTIDQPLF
+198 EFKLTLDQPLF

-217 INTDVIISRSN
+217 INTDVIISRSL
-228 PVSGA
+228 PVSGD

-247 TEKDAAAD
+247 TEKNTTAQ
-255 WSVSISSTET
+255 WSVSLMNAEA
-265 AFSSVIGSLGENAD
+265 AFSSVIGTLGENVNA
-279 VKLTIT
+279 KLTIT
-285 NNADSASVS
+285 NNADSVSVS
-294 GSGSV
+294 GSGSA

-310 SLTVTTSGSAS
+310 SLTVITLGSAS
-321 YNVSSSGGNAGGMV
+321 YNVSSSSGNAGGMI

-354 EVKATRGYAGGLVGY
+354 EVTAAGYAGGLVGY
-369 AENAAVS
+369 AENASVS

-384 GTVSGSLATGGV
+384 GTVSGALATGGV

-404 AENSFDISK
+404 AENSFDISR
-413 YAVNCTLNGESSGGL
+413 YAVSCTLNGENSGGL
-428 FGRLENSGN
+428 FGKLENSGN
-437 MTIIKNDTEAADI
+437 MTIDKSDTEAADI

-467 TYLSESTSNSLT
+467 TYLSDNTSNSLT
-479 ISGISVSADNSAGGA
+479 VSGISVSADNSAGGA

-598 NGWQLNRGEASAF
+598 NGWQLNRGEAASF

-622 LGSSLREDNI
+622 LSSSLREDNI
-632 FSINET
+632 FNINET

-677 FESTSTTSTSL
+677 FESTSTTGTSL
-688 LSSVITLNCNI
+688 LSSDITLNCNI

-708 LTRDDGKDASG
+708 LTRDDGENDA
-719 NGDIS
+719 
-724 YTGAFNGNGH
+724 YTGTFNGSGH
-734 TITLAI
+734 TITLAV
-740 GEPYGCRS
+740 GEPYGYRS
-748 STALAAGDTSDGNG
+748 NTALAAGDASDGNG
-762 CIYSHYYNGL
+762 RIYRHYYSGL
-772 FSKTGSG
+772 FAKTENITFNNLIVDGI
-779 VKFSKLTVSGVINVK
+779 INVK
-794 YKDNLKYY
+794 YTDNARYY

-807 STHKGDITAEDL
+807 ALHSGNITVQDL
-819 TVSEK
+819 TVQENINVSGNTGN
-824 ISVYGTV
+824 Y
-831 REFCFAGGIIGNIS
+831 CFVGGIAGQAAEIS
-845 EGTNPAVVIKNC
+845 SPAIVISGST
-857 VISPEI
+857 ISPEI
-863 VFEGYQPYNS
+863 NCSGNANFI
-873 EFVCGGALAE
+873 CGGAFAE
-883 IGQNDSFSVTADNIT
+883 IGQNDKFSVTADNVKLGAAVT
-898 LRPSITSNSSHE
+898 NSSTAGS
-910 YKKIGGFIG
+910 KKVGGFIG
-919 NISNSNGSASVRTV
+919 NISSNNGAASDRTI
-933 SITNMTI
+933 SLTNITI
-940 DGAKIVSENGG
+940 DSENVTSAYGG
-951 ALLGESWNNCEVSFG
+951 ALLGESWNNCEVSVG

-976 SAEVTQNGK
+976 SAEVTQNGN
-985 GGFAGLVTAATGY
+985 GDFAGFVTNATGC
-998 WKVYGVNIEAITVS
+998 WKVYDVNIEGITVS
-1012 GTSAASFGMLVNKGV
+1012 GASAASFGMLVNKGV
-1027 YAADRVTNA
+1027 YKYDSITTA
-1036 LYLEIES
+1036 LYLETES
-1043 ESAYNINSA
+1043 ENAYKI
-1052 NINVGSAVYDE
+1052 GSAVISIGLNTIYDE

-1073 DEDAVLL
+1073 DEDAVLW

-1148 LYAYSNIKQYFND
+1148 LYAYSNIRQYFND
-1161 AFNKTSIPTGNYDLI
+1161 AFNKTSIPAGNYDMT

-1228 ANGNITAGNIKFS
+1228 SDGNITAGNITFS
-1241 GTVGADPDYSGAMF
+1241 GTVGADTDYSGAMF

-1268 AVLKG
+1268 AVLNG
-1273 IALDGIRVNSTES
+1273 IVLDGIRVNSTES

-1294 IDSYTALELSDVSTT
+1294 IDSYTALELSNVSTT

-1316 ISSAASSLIGDVGN
+1316 ISAAASSLIGDVGS

-1360 AALSA
+1360 AALSK
-1365 AYNTDKSIFSKAI
+1365 AYNTDMSIFSKAI
-1378 LLNSFK
+1378 LLNSFR

-1399 DEDWDEDAAKH
+1399 DEDWDEDSAKH
-1410 NVAYGMEISGSK
+1410 NVAYGMEISVSK

-1437 TNPTGENVEYDFSGF
+1437 TNPTGEDAEYDFSGF
-1452 LPYVAV
+1452 LPYVAA
-1458 SYSENNNYHEIKVN
+1458 SYSENNYHEIKVN

-1484 TYNDPYIISQ
+1484 AYNDPYIISQ

-1515 AVVNYQKNSYSAWC
+1515 AVVNYQENSYSAWC
-1529 KEKNSHKVL
+1529 NEKNSHKVL
-1538 LWNAESSS
+1538 LWDAESSC
-1546 FRSEDGSTSVKL
+1546 FRSEDGTTSIKL
-1558 ADMQNELA
+1558 ADMQKTLA

-1583 VGIGKK
+1583 VGIGKN
-1589 VPFKGIVFGNG
+1589 VPFKGAVFGNG
-1600 HAITNKTAQPLIYQS
+1600 HAITNETVQPLIYQS

-1625 NVTANF
+1625 NLTANF

-1716 SGITADMNSIF
+1716 LGITAGMNNIF
-1727 DSNFDSNVLLYC
+1727 GSNALLYC

-1744 RVIDGFAVTEASVF
+1744 RVIDGFAVTETSAF

-1774 SIANISTAADKIGFE
+1774 SIADISTAADKISFE
-1789 SNGTNSGTI
+1789 SNDTNSGTI
-1798 KVSDSQQLFIL
+1798 KISDSQQLFIL

-1830 GADKMVRH
+1830 GENKMVRH
-1838 ALYSDIGTDDTEGN
+1838 ALYSDIGTDDSEGN

-1879 YSGSYPARNLTNHNF
+1879 ISGSYPARNLTNHNF

-1900 ANNTY
+1900 AKNTY

-1926 HVGNLNGNG
+1926 HINSLNGNG

-1963 TSVDCK
+1963 TFVDCK

-1978 IGKNNKISDLT
+1978 IQSSDNENNTISNLT
-1989 ISGTVNYEV
+1989 ISGHVDYE
-1998 YIYIKE
+1998 YYKDHSGKKNIIYE
-2004 NNEFKFKKFAE
+2004 NNS
-2015 FAEKTSFSCAGGL
+2015 SFSCAGAL
-2028 AGVSSNLNL
+2028 AGVGSNLRLDKIQL
-2037 EKISLNELSV
+2037 EELSV
-2047 NSRFVSGGIVGYAMD
+2047 NSCFVSGGIVGFA
-2062 SIKIKDLNASKL
+2062 KKLVQIKDLKSDDLN
-2074 YVSGNFFSG
+2074 VSANFFSG
-2083 GIIGIANKC
+2083 GIIGIAGNCNVK
-2092 DVDIDGSSGTDGNNR
+2092 IDGSSDSEGLIR
-2107 GTITEG
+2107 GSITSGSISLVGDTSRGEG
-2113 TINSCGKTY
+2113 ASLYGVGIG
-2122 TFDGGREYALGLG
+2122 
-2135 TAAVIGAY
+2135 AATVIGAFL
-2143 MQENSNKKIQ
+2143 NTNNTVLTSLSV
-2153 TIKNIN
+2153 TNIN
-2159 IESFNITA
+2159 IEDLDVSA
-2167 PQIKRAMVG
+2167 PLIGRAMLGGIV
-2176 TVIGC
+2176 GC
-2181 CGNSTISQMVIQNID
+2181 CGNTTAKNIQSRIQN
-2196 VDKVNINKDS
+2196 VDIKNVDINKEV
-2206 GNDYKEFAFNGGA
+2206 KRFAFNGGI
-2219 IGIIKSGVKKCEI
+2219 IGLVKEGVKKCEI
-2232 SDVKIIGDKDNKN
+2232 SNVKIIGDKNNKN
-2245 TINGYRH
+2245 TITGYRH

-2260 ASKNAI
+2260 SSDTI
-2266 INNCQIENYIL
+2266 IDNCLIENYEI
-2277 VTDNAGEDAG
+2277 VTDEYGEDVG
-2287 GIVGKVDDNFKLI
+2287 GIVGKINDNKSTLI
-2300 IKNSK
+2300 VKNSK
-2305 IRDCEILIK
+2305 ISDCVIK
-2314 DNNKKNDKGTYSG
+2314 INDNNSKNSDGTYSG

-2332 IGEGACFY
+2332 MAKNSCLY
-2340 GYNIALDNV
+2340 GYNISLDNV
-2349 QFINREDSKTGAGE
+2349 QFKNNENKKAGAGE
-2363 ICGYMVKLLGKNT
+2363 ICGYMQNNT
-2376 KMKVVGVSAKT
+2376 KVKVVGISARKG
-2387 RNNESGR
+2387 ESGI
-2394 PNIISKK
+2394 PANIISKK
-2401 DNNAESICIYADYN
+2401 DNINTAPSLCIYADYN

-2474 EAIIADISNGTGYIN
+2474 EAIIADISKGIGYIN

-2547 TSVSSYAQTG
+2547 TSISSYAQTG

-2569 LNETSGAFESGENFT
+2569 LNETSGTFESGENFT
-2584 KTLECKN
+2584 KTLEYKN

-2598 KDYDSNYK
+2598 MDYDSNYK
-2606 QFTLIDIQYLDPADA
+2606 QFTLIDIQYLDPADT

-2727 KAYYSTIGKA
+2727 KAYYSTIGEA

-2748 KFSTSEGKG
+2748 KFSTSDGKG

-2772 ITVSQADE
+2772 IKVSQADD

-2785 CSNDISKATFKIGAD
+2785 CSNDISKATFKIGDD

-2828 ADGILILD
+2828 ADGILVLD

-2856 TMKCGSRLGDTD
+2856 TMNCGSRLGDTD

-2943 HGFVIEATRTDEN
+2943 HGFVIEATRTDES

-2976 TEYSKNFSNT
+2976 TEYAKNFSNT
-2986 DSVIMVSGGTA
+2986 DSVIMVSGGTE
-2997 EAPVDIK
+2997 EAPLDIK

-3010 SVTITCNDLMI
+3010 NVTITCDDMVI
-3021 VYPDGESIIAQFPE
+3021 TYPDGESIIAQFPE
-3035 RRDQDD
+3035 RKDRDD

-3052 LAYVPDNIEQ
+3052 LAYVSDNIEQ

-3083 AATLSYNLPSNSPS
+3083 AATLSYNLPSNSPN

-3127 AIDRAKNVKFTLS
+3127 AIDKAKKVSFTLS
-3140 LYQKTDRDIYDAVP
+3140 LYKKTDSGIYDAVP
-3154 IAKYLENITLY
+3154 IAEYLENIILY
-3165 DKNGSA
+3165 DKNGTA
-3171 KSPESP
+3171 KAPVSS
-3177 ELTGDSYEYVFDKET
+3177 GNSYEYVFDRET

-3199 SFEVVS
+3199 SFEVIS
-3205 SYSVITGAEFEGG
+3205 SYSVITGGAFESKG
-3218 KKIYSNYKVQLTAQL
+3218 KTYSNYKVQLTSQL
-3233 LDENNDPIENSGCSD
+3233 LDENGEPIENSGCSD

>member
-1 MKYRSKSRFTALVT
+1 MKYRSKSRFTALLT
-15 AIAMIAGNFTAS
+15 AIAMIASNFTAS
-27 SPVSRYVFNEIN
+27 SPVSRYVLNEIN

-44 EAEGETTTV
+44 GAEGETTTA
-53 PQETTVTSVT
+53 PQETTVTAVT
-63 GEADVPDDKEQSD
+63 GEADVPDDTEQTD
-76 SSSEAAVTNV
+76 SSSETAVTEV

-106 DTTVPEGTSDDTS
+106 DTTVPDGTEDDAA
-119 ETDGDNTDDTS
+119 EDDGDNTDDTP

-148 KNYEADPTKYQNI
+148 KNYEADPAKYQNI
-161 DVSIAIASGNLDNLV
+161 DVSIAITSGNLDNLV
-176 GFVSIGTEQFPFAA
+176 GFVSIGTARYPFAA

-198 EFKLTIDQPLF
+198 EFKLTLDQPLF

-217 INTDVIISRSN
+217 INTDVIISRSL
-228 PVSGA
+228 PVSGD

-247 TEKDAAAD
+247 TEKNTTAQ
-255 WSVSISSTET
+255 WSVSLMNAEA
-265 AFSSVIGSLGENAD
+265 AFSSVIGTLGENVNA
-279 VKLTIT
+279 KLTIT
-285 NNADSASVS
+285 NNADSVSVS
-294 GSGSV
+294 GSGSA

-310 SLTVTTSGSAS
+310 SLTVITSGSAY
-321 YNVSSSGGNAGGMV
+321 YNVSSSSGNAGGMI

-354 EVKATRGYAGGLVGY
+354 EVTAAGYAGGLVGY
-369 AENAAVS
+369 AENASVS

-384 GTVSGSLATGGV
+384 GTVSGALATGGV

-404 AENSFDISK
+404 AENSFDISR
-413 YAVNCTLNGESSGGL
+413 YAVSCTLNGENSGGL
-428 FGRLENSGN
+428 FGKLENSGN
-437 MTIIKNDTEAADI
+437 MTINKSDTEAADI

-467 TYLSESTSNSLT
+467 TYLSDNTSNSLT
-479 ISGISVSADNSAGGA
+479 VSGISVSADNSAGGA

-598 NGWQLNRGEASAF
+598 NGWQLNRGEAASF

-622 LGSSLREDNI
+622 LSSSLREDNI
-632 FSINET
+632 FNINET

-667 SGTSSDSTLL
+667 SGTSSDSMLL

-688 LSSVITLNCNI
+688 LSSDITLNCNI

-708 LTRDDGKDASG
+708 LTRDDGENDA
-719 NGDIS
+719 
-724 YTGAFNGNGH
+724 YTGTFNGSGH
-734 TITLAI
+734 TITLAV
-740 GEPYGCRS
+740 GEPYGYRS
-748 STALAAGDTSDGNG
+748 NTALAAGDASDGNG
-762 CIYSHYYNGL
+762 RIYRHYYSGL
-772 FSKTGSG
+772 FAKTESITFNNLIVDGI
-779 VKFSKLTVSGVINVK
+779 INVK
-794 YKDNLKYY
+794 YTDNARYY

-807 STHKGDITAEDL
+807 ALHSGNITVQDL
-819 TVSEK
+819 TVQENINVSGNTGN
-824 ISVYGTV
+824 Y
-831 REFCFAGGIIGNIS
+831 CFVGGIAGQAAEIS
-845 EGTNPAVVIKNC
+845 SPAIVISGST
-857 VISPEI
+857 ISPEI
-863 VFEGYQPYNS
+863 NCSGNANFI
-873 EFVCGGALAE
+873 CGGAFAE
-883 IGQNDSFSVTADNIT
+883 IGQNDKLSVTADNVKLGAAVT
-898 LRPSITSNSSHE
+898 NSSTAGS
-910 YKKIGGFIG
+910 KKVGGFIG
-919 NISNSNGSASVRTV
+919 NISSNNGAASDRTI
-933 SITNMTI
+933 SLTNITI
-940 DGAKIVSENGG
+940 DSENVTSAYGG
-951 ALLGESWNNCEVSFG
+951 ALLGESWNNCEVSVG

-976 SAEVTQNGK
+976 SAEVTQNGN
-985 GGFAGLVTAATGY
+985 GDFAGFVTNATGC
-998 WKVYGVNIEAITVS
+998 WKVYDVNIEGITVS
-1012 GTSAASFGMLVNKGV
+1012 GASAASFGMLVNKGV
-1027 YAADRVTNA
+1027 YKYDSITTA
-1036 LYLEIES
+1036 LYLETES
-1043 ESAYNINSA
+1043 ENAYKI
-1052 NINVGSAVYDE
+1052 GSAVISIGLNTIYDE

-1073 DEDAVLL
+1073 DEDAVLW

-1161 AFNKTSIPTGNYDLI
+1161 AFNKTSIPAGNYDMT

-1203 IVNSEKP
+1203 IVNSEKH

-1228 ANGNITAGNIKFS
+1228 SDGNITAGNITFS
-1241 GTVGADPDYSGAMF
+1241 GTVGADSDYSGAMF

-1268 AVLKG
+1268 AVLNG
-1273 IALDGIRVNSTES
+1273 IVLDGIRVNSTES

-1294 IDSYTALELSDVSTT
+1294 IDSYTALELSNVSTT

-1316 ISSAASSLIGDVGN
+1316 ISAAASSLIGDVGS

-1360 AALSA
+1360 AALSK
-1365 AYNTDKSIFSKAI
+1365 AYNTDMSIFSKAI
-1378 LLNSFK
+1378 LLNSFR

-1399 DEDWDEDAAKH
+1399 DEDWDEDSAKH
-1410 NVAYGMEISGSK
+1410 NVAYGMEISVSK

-1437 TNPTGENVEYDFSGF
+1437 TNPTGEDAEYDFSGF
-1452 LPYVAV
+1452 LPYVAA
-1458 SYSENNNYHEIKVN
+1458 SYSENNYHEIKVN

-1515 AVVNYQKNSYSAWC
+1515 AVVNYQENSYSAWC
-1529 KEKNSHKVL
+1529 NEKNSHKVL
-1538 LWNAESSS
+1538 LWDAESSC
-1546 FRSEDGSTSVKL
+1546 FRSEDGTTSIKL
-1558 ADMQNELA
+1558 ADMQKTLA

-1583 VGIGKK
+1583 VGIGKN
-1589 VPFKGIVFGNG
+1589 VPFKGAVFGNG
-1600 HAITNKTAQPLIYQS
+1600 HAITNETVQPLIYQS

-1716 SGITADMNSIF
+1716 SGITAGMNNIF
-1727 DSNFDSNVLLYC
+1727 GSNALLYC

-1744 RVIDGFAVTEASVF
+1744 RVIDGFAVTETSAF

-1763 KVTMKN
+1763 RVTMKN

-1774 SIANISTAADKIGFE
+1774 SIADISTAADKISFE
-1789 SNGTNSGTI
+1789 SSDTNSGTI
-1798 KVSDSQQLFIL
+1798 KISDSQQLFIL

-1830 GADKMVRH
+1830 GENKMVRH
-1838 ALYSDIGTDDTEGN
+1838 ALYSDIGTDDSEGN

-1879 YSGSYPARNLTNHNF
+1879 ISGSYPARNLTNHNF

-1900 ANNTY
+1900 AKNTY

-1926 HVGNLNGNG
+1926 HINSLNGNG

-1953 YYNDININNT
+1953 YYNDININNIT
-1963 TSVDCK
+1963 FVDCK

-1978 IGKNNKISDLT
+1978 IQSSDNENNTISNLT
-1989 ISGTVNYEV
+1989 ISGHVDYE
-1998 YIYIKE
+1998 YYKDHSGKKNIIYE
-2004 NNEFKFKKFAE
+2004 NNS
-2015 FAEKTSFSCAGGL
+2015 SFSCAGAL
-2028 AGVSSNLNL
+2028 AGVGSNLRLDKIQL
-2037 EKISLNELSV
+2037 EKLSV
-2047 NSRFVSGGIVGYAMD
+2047 NSCFVSGGIVGFA
-2062 SIKIKDLNASKL
+2062 KKLVQIKDLKSDDLN
-2074 YVSGNFFSG
+2074 VSANFFSG
-2083 GIIGIANKC
+2083 GIIGIAGNCNVK
-2092 DVDIDGSSGTDGNNR
+2092 IDGSSDSEGLIR
-2107 GTITEG
+2107 GSITSGSISLVGDTSRGEG
-2113 TINSCGKTY
+2113 ASLYGVGIG
-2122 TFDGGREYALGLG
+2122 
-2135 TAAVIGAY
+2135 AATVIGAFL
-2143 MQENSNKKIQ
+2143 NTNNTVLTSLSV
-2153 TIKNIN
+2153 TNIN
-2159 IESFNITA
+2159 VEDLDISA
-2167 PQIKRAMVG
+2167 PLIGRAMLGGIV
-2176 TVIGC
+2176 GC
-2181 CGNSTISQMVIQNID
+2181 CGNTTAKNIQSRIQN
-2196 VDKVNINKDS
+2196 VDIKNVDINKEV
-2206 GNDYKEFAFNGGA
+2206 KRFAFNGGI
-2219 IGIIKSGVKKCEI
+2219 IGLVKEGVKKCEI
-2232 SDVKIIGDKDNKN
+2232 SNVKIIGDKNNKN
-2245 TINGYRH
+2245 TITGYRH
-2252 SGGIIGLT
+2252 SGGIIGLISSDT
-2260 ASKNAI
+2260 I
-2266 INNCQIENYIL
+2266 IDNCLIENYEI
-2277 VTDNAGEDAG
+2277 VTDEYGEDVG
-2287 GIVGKVDDNFKLI
+2287 GIVGKINDNKSTLI
-2300 IKNSK
+2300 VKNSK
-2305 IRDCEILIK
+2305 ISDCVIK
-2314 DNNKKNDKGTYSG
+2314 INDNNSKNSDGTYSG

-2332 IGEGACFY
+2332 MAKNSCLY
-2340 GYNIALDNV
+2340 GYNISLDNV
-2349 QFINREDSKTGAGE
+2349 QFKNNENKKAGAGE
-2363 ICGYMVKLLGKNT
+2363 ICGYMQNNT
-2376 KMKVVGVSAKT
+2376 KVRVVGISARKGD
-2387 RNNESGR
+2387 SGI
-2394 PNIISKK
+2394 PANIISKK
-2401 DNNAESICIYADYN
+2401 DNINTAPSLCIYADYN
-2415 GKCLDEA
+2415 GSCFDEP

-2429 TINSDSN
+2429 TISSDSN

-2469 DKSAV
+2469 DKSAI
-2474 EAIIADISNGTGYIN
+2474 EAIIADISKGTGYIN

-2547 TSVSSYAQTG
+2547 TSISSYAQTG

-2584 KTLECKN
+2584 KTLEYKN

-2598 KDYDSNYK
+2598 MDYDSNYK
-2606 QFTLIDIQYLDPADA
+2606 QFTLIDIQYLDPADT

-2727 KAYYSTIGKA
+2727 KAYYSTIGEA

-2748 KFSTSEGKG
+2748 KFSTSDGKG

-2772 ITVSQADE
+2772 ITVSQADD

-2785 CSNDISKATFKIGAD
+2785 CSNDISKATFKIGDD

-2943 HGFVIEATRTDEN
+2943 HGFVIEATRTDES

-2976 TEYSKNFSNT
+2976 TEYAKNFSNT
-2986 DSVIMVSGGTA
+2986 DSVIMVSGGTE

-3010 SVTITCNDLMI
+3010 SVTITCDDMVI
-3021 VYPDGESIIAQFPE
+3021 TYPDGESIIAQFPE
-3035 RRDQDD
+3035 RKDRDD

-3052 LAYVPDNIEQ
+3052 LAYVSDNIEQ

-3083 AATLSYNLPSNSPS
+3083 AATLSYNLPSNSPN

-3127 AIDRAKNVKFTLS
+3127 AIDKAKKVSFTLS
-3140 LYQKTDRDIYDAVP
+3140 LYQKTDSGIYDAVP
-3154 IAKYLENITLY
+3154 IAEYLENITLY
-3165 DKNGSA
+3165 DKNGTA
-3171 KSPESP
+3171 KAPVSS
-3177 ELTGDSYEYVFDKET
+3177 GDSYEYVFDRET

-3205 SYSVITGAEFEGG
+3205 SYSVITGGAFESKG
-3218 KKIYSNYKVQLTAQL
+3218 KTYSNYKVQLTAQL
-3233 LDENNDPIENSGCSD
+3233 LDENGEPIENSGCSD

>member
-1 MKYRSKSRFTALVT
+1 MKYRSKSRFTALLT
-15 AIAMIAGNFTAS
+15 AIAMIASNFTAS
-27 SPVSRYVFNEIN
+27 SPVSRYVLNEIN

-44 EAEGETTTV
+44 GAEGETTTA
-53 PQETTVTSVT
+53 PQETTVTAVT
-63 GEADVPDDKEQSD
+63 GEADVPDDTEQTD
-76 SSSEAAVTNV
+76 SSSETAVTEV

-106 DTTVPEGTSDDTS
+106 DTTVPDGTEDDAA
-119 ETDGDNTDDTS
+119 EDDGDNTDDTP

-148 KNYEADPTKYQNI
+148 KNYEADPAKYQNI
-161 DVSIAIASGNLDNLV
+161 DVSIAITSGNLDNLV
-176 GFVSIGTEQFPFAA
+176 GFVSIGTAQYPFAA

-198 EFKLTIDQPLF
+198 EFKLTLDQPLF

-217 INTDVIISRSN
+217 INTDVIISRSL
-228 PVSGA
+228 PVSGD

-247 TEKDAAAD
+247 TVKNTTAQ
-255 WSVSISSTET
+255 WSVSLMNAEA
-265 AFSSVIGSLGENAD
+265 AFSSVIGTLGENVNA
-279 VKLTIT
+279 KLTIT
-285 NNADSASVS
+285 NNADSVSVS
-294 GSGSV
+294 GSGSA

-310 SLTVTTSGSAS
+310 SLTVITSGSAY
-321 YNVSSSGGNAGGMV
+321 YNVSSSSGNAGGMI

-354 EVKATRGYAGGLVGY
+354 EVTAAGYAGGLVGY
-369 AENAAVS
+369 AENASVS

-384 GTVSGSLATGGV
+384 GTVSGALATGGV

-404 AENSFDISK
+404 AENSFDISR
-413 YAVNCTLNGESSGGL
+413 YAVSCTLNGENSGGL
-428 FGRLENSGN
+428 FGKLENSGN
-437 MTIIKNDTEAADI
+437 MTIDKSDTEAADI

-467 TYLSESTSNSLT
+467 TYLSDNTSNSLT

-598 NGWQLNRGEASAF
+598 NGWQLNRGEAASF

-622 LGSSLREDNI
+622 LSSSLREDNI
-632 FSINET
+632 FNINET

-677 FESTSTTSTSL
+677 FESTSTTGTSL
-688 LSSVITLNCNI
+688 LSSDITLNCNI

-708 LTRDDGKDASG
+708 LTRDDGENDA
-719 NGDIS
+719 
-724 YTGAFNGNGH
+724 YTGTFNGSGH
-734 TITLAI
+734 TITLAV
-740 GEPYGCRS
+740 GEPYGYRS
-748 STALAAGDTSDGNG
+748 NTALAAGDASDGNG
-762 CIYSHYYNGL
+762 RIYRHYYSGL
-772 FSKTGSG
+772 FAKTENITFNNLIVDGI
-779 VKFSKLTVSGVINVK
+779 INVK
-794 YKDNLKYY
+794 YTDNARYY

-807 STHKGDITAEDL
+807 ALHSGNITVQDL
-819 TVSEK
+819 TVQENINVSGNTGN
-824 ISVYGTV
+824 Y
-831 REFCFAGGIIGNIS
+831 CFVGGIAGQAAEIS
-845 EGTNPAVVIKNC
+845 SPAIVISGST
-857 VISPEI
+857 ISPEI
-863 VFEGYQPYNS
+863 NCSGNANFI
-873 EFVCGGALAE
+873 CGGAFAE
-883 IGQNDSFSVTADNIT
+883 IGQNDKLSVTADNVKLGAAVT
-898 LRPSITSNSSHE
+898 NSSTAGS
-910 YKKIGGFIG
+910 KKVGGFIG
-919 NISNSNGSASVRTV
+919 NISSNNGAASDRT
-933 SITNMTI
+933 IFLTNITI
-940 DGAKIVSENGG
+940 DSENVTSAYGG
-951 ALLGESWNNCEVSFG
+951 ALLGESWNNCEVSVG

-976 SAEVTQNGK
+976 SAEVTQNGN
-985 GGFAGLVTAATGY
+985 GDFAGFVTNATGC
-998 WKVYGVNIEAITVS
+998 WKVYDVNIEGITVS
-1012 GTSAASFGMLVNKGV
+1012 GASAASFGMLVNKGV
-1027 YAADRVTNA
+1027 YKYDSITTA
-1036 LYLEIES
+1036 LYLETES
-1043 ESAYNINSA
+1043 ENAYKI
-1052 NINVGSAVYDE
+1052 GSAVISIGLNTIYDE

-1073 DEDAVLL
+1073 DEDAVLW

-1161 AFNKTSIPTGNYDLI
+1161 AFNKTSIPAGNYDMT

-1203 IVNSEKP
+1203 IINSEKP

-1228 ANGNITAGNIKFS
+1228 SDGNITAGNITFS
-1241 GTVGADPDYSGAMF
+1241 GTVGADTDYSGAMF

-1268 AVLKG
+1268 AVLNG
-1273 IALDGIRVNSTES
+1273 IVLDGIRVNSTES

-1294 IDSYTALELSDVSTT
+1294 IDSYTALELSNVSTT
-1309 EKYRTEN
+1309 EKYRTES
-1316 ISSAASSLIGDVGN
+1316 ISSAASSLIGDVG
-1330 SDGNSKDIKL
+1330 SRDGNSKDIKL

-1360 AALSA
+1360 AALSK
-1365 AYNTDKSIFSKAI
+1365 AYNTDMSIFSKAI
-1378 LLNSFK
+1378 LLNSFR

-1399 DEDWDEDAAKH
+1399 DEDWDEDSAKH
-1410 NVAYGMEISGSK
+1410 NVAYGMEISVSK

-1437 TNPTGENVEYDFSGF
+1437 TDPTGEDAEYDFRGF
-1452 LPYVAV
+1452 LPYVAA
-1458 SYSENNNYHEIKVN
+1458 SYSENNYHEIKVN

-1515 AVVNYQKNSYSAWC
+1515 AVVNYRENSYSAWC
-1529 KEKNSHKVL
+1529 NEKNSHKVL
-1538 LWNAESSS
+1538 LWDAESSC
-1546 FRSEDGSTSVKL
+1546 FRSEDGTTSIKL
-1558 ADMQNELA
+1558 ADMQKTLA

-1583 VGIGKK
+1583 VGIGKN
-1589 VPFKGIVFGNG
+1589 VPFKGAVFGNG
-1600 HAITNKTAQPLIYQS
+1600 HAITNETVQPLIYQS

-1685 GTNYGNKAV
+1685 GTDYGNKAV

-1716 SGITADMNSIF
+1716 LGITAGMNNIF
-1727 DSNFDSNVLLYC
+1727 GSNALLYC

-1744 RVIDGFAVTEASVF
+1744 RVIDGFAVTETSAF

-1774 SIANISTAADKIGFE
+1774 SIADISTAADKISFE
-1789 SNGTNSGTI
+1789 SNDTNSGTI
-1798 KVSDSQQLFIL
+1798 KISDSQQLFIL

-1830 GADKMVRH
+1830 GENKMVRH
-1838 ALYSDIGTDDTEGN
+1838 ALYSDIGTDDSEGN
-1852 TSDYA
+1852 TSDHA

-1879 YSGSYPARNLTNHNF
+1879 ISGSYPARNLTNHNF

-1900 ANNTY
+1900 AKNTY

-1926 HVGNLNGNG
+1926 HINSLNGNG

-1978 IGKNNKISDLT
+1978 IQSSDNENNTISNLT
-1989 ISGTVNYEV
+1989 ISGHVDYE
-1998 YIYIKE
+1998 YYKDHSGKKNIIYE
-2004 NNEFKFKKFAE
+2004 NNS
-2015 FAEKTSFSCAGGL
+2015 SFSCVGAL
-2028 AGVSSNLNL
+2028 AGVGSNLRLDKIQL
-2037 EKISLNELSV
+2037 EKLSV
-2047 NSRFVSGGIVGYAMD
+2047 NSCFVSGGIVGFA
-2062 SIKIKDLNASKL
+2062 KKLVQIKDLKSDDLN
-2074 YVSGNFFSG
+2074 VSANFFSG
-2083 GIIGIANKC
+2083 GIIGIAGNCNVK
-2092 DVDIDGSSGTDGNNR
+2092 IDGSSDSEGLIR
-2107 GTITEG
+2107 GSITSGSISLVGDTSRGEG
-2113 TINSCGKTY
+2113 ASLYGVGIG
-2122 TFDGGREYALGLG
+2122 
-2135 TAAVIGAY
+2135 AATVIGAFL
-2143 MQENSNKKIQ
+2143 NTNNTVLTSLSV
-2153 TIKNIN
+2153 TNIN
-2159 IESFNITA
+2159 IEDLDISA
-2167 PQIKRAMVG
+2167 PLIGRAMLGGIV
-2176 TVIGC
+2176 GC
-2181 CGNSTISQMVIQNID
+2181 CGNTTAKNIQSRIQN
-2196 VDKVNINKDS
+2196 VDIKNVDINKEV
-2206 GNDYKEFAFNGGA
+2206 KRFAFNGGI
-2219 IGIIKSGVKKCEI
+2219 IGLVKEGVKKCEI
-2232 SDVKIIGDKDNKN
+2232 SNVKIIGDKNNKN
-2245 TINGYRH
+2245 TITGYRH
-2252 SGGIIGLT
+2252 SGGIIGLISSDT
-2260 ASKNAI
+2260 I
-2266 INNCQIENYIL
+2266 IDNCLIENYEI
-2277 VTDNAGEDAG
+2277 VTDEYGEDVG
-2287 GIVGKVDDNFKLI
+2287 GIVGKINDNKSTLI
-2300 IKNSK
+2300 VKNSK
-2305 IRDCEILIK
+2305 ISDCVIK
-2314 DNNKKNDKGTYSG
+2314 INDNNSKNSDGTYSG

-2332 IGEGACFY
+2332 MAKNSCLY
-2340 GYNIALDNV
+2340 GYNISLDNV
-2349 QFINREDSKTGAGE
+2349 QFKNNENKKAGAGE
-2363 ICGYMVKLLGKNT
+2363 ICGYMQNNT
-2376 KMKVVGVSAKT
+2376 KVKVVGISARKGVSGIPA
-2387 RNNESGR
+2387 
-2394 PNIISKK
+2394 NIISKK
-2401 DNNAESICIYADYN
+2401 DNINTAPSLCIYADYN
-2415 GKCLDEA
+2415 GSCLDEP

-2429 TINSDSN
+2429 TISSDNN

-2474 EAIIADISNGTGYIN
+2474 EAIITDISKGIGYIN

-2547 TSVSSYAQTG
+2547 TSISSYAQTG

-2584 KTLECKN
+2584 KTLEYKN

-2598 KDYDSNYK
+2598 MDYDSNYK
-2606 QFTLIDIQYLDPADA
+2606 QFTLIDIQYLDPADT

-2727 KAYYSTIGKA
+2727 KAYYSTIGEA

-2748 KFSTSEGKG
+2748 KFSTSDGKG

-2772 ITVSQADE
+2772 ITVSQADD

-2785 CSNDISKATFKIGAD
+2785 CSNDISKATFKIGDD

-2817 VTLTAKEGMTD
+2817 VTFTAKEGMTD
-2828 ADGILILD
+2828 ADGILVLD

-2943 HGFVIEATRTDEN
+2943 HGFVIEATRTDES

-2976 TEYSKNFSNT
+2976 TEYAKNFSNT
-2986 DSVIMVSGGTA
+2986 DSVIMVSGGTE
-2997 EAPVDIK
+2997 EAPLDIK

-3010 SVTITCNDLMI
+3010 NVTITCDDMVI
-3021 VYPDGESIIAQFPE
+3021 TYPDGESIIAQFPE
-3035 RRDQDD
+3035 RKDRDD

-3052 LAYVPDNIEQ
+3052 LAYVSDNIEQ

-3083 AATLSYNLPSNSPS
+3083 AATLSYNLPSNSPN

-3127 AIDRAKNVKFTLS
+3127 AIDKAKKVSFTLS
-3140 LYQKTDRDIYDAVP
+3140 LYKKTDSGIYDAVP
-3154 IAKYLENITLY
+3154 IAEYLENIILY
-3165 DKNGSA
+3165 DKNGTA
-3171 KSPESP
+3171 KAPVSS
-3177 ELTGDSYEYVFDKET
+3177 GDSYEYVFDRET

-3205 SYSVITGAEFEGG
+3205 SYSVITGGAFESKG
-3218 KKIYSNYKVQLTAQL
+3218 KTYSNYKVQLTAQL
-3233 LDENNDPIENSGCSD
+3233 LDENGEPIENSGCSD

>member
-1 MKYRSKSRFTALVT
+1 MKYRSKSRFTALLT
-15 AIAMIAGNFTAS
+15 AIAMIASNFTVS
-27 SPVSRYVFNEIN
+27 SPVSRYVLNEIN

-44 EAEGETTTV
+44 GAEGETTTA
-53 PQETTVTSVT
+53 PQETTVTTVT
-63 GEADVPDDKEQSD
+63 GEADVPDDTEQSD
-76 SSSEAAVTNV
+76 SSSETAVTEV
-86 SQDDSTNTADDTD
+86 SQDDSTNTNTTTVVTDDAADVTD

-106 DTTVPEGTSDDTS
+106 DTTVPDGTEDDAS
-119 ETDGDNTDDTS
+119 EDDGDNTDDTS

-148 KNYEADPTKYQNI
+148 KNYEADPAKYQNI
-161 DVSIAIASGNLDNLV
+161 DVSIAITSGNLDNLV
-176 GFVSIGTEQFPFAA
+176 GFVSIGTAQYPFAA

-198 EFKLTIDQPLF
+198 EFKLTLDQPLF

-217 INTDVIISRSN
+217 INTDVIISRSL
-228 PVSGA
+228 PVSGD

-247 TEKDAAAD
+247 TEKNTTAQ
-255 WSVSISSTET
+255 WSVSLMNAEA
-265 AFSSVIGSLGENAD
+265 AFSSVIGTLGENVNA
-279 VKLTIT
+279 KLTIT
-285 NNADSASVS
+285 NNADSVSVS
-294 GSGSV
+294 GSGSA

-310 SLTVTTSGSAS
+310 SLTVITSGSAS
-321 YNVSSSGGNAGGMV
+321 YNVSSSGGNAGGMI

-354 EVKATRGYAGGLVGY
+354 EVTAAGYAGGLVGY
-369 AENAAVS
+369 AENASVS

-384 GTVSGSLATGGV
+384 GTVSGALATGGV

-404 AENSFDISK
+404 AENSFDISR
-413 YAVNCTLNGESSGGL
+413 YSVSCTLNGESSGGL
-428 FGRLENSGN
+428 FGKLENSGN
-437 MTIIKNDTEAADI
+437 MTIIKNDTEAAGI

-457 DKQTFGGLIG
+457 DKQIFGGLIG
-467 TYLSESTSNSLT
+467 TYFSDNTSNSLT
-479 ISGISVSADNSAGGA
+479 VSGISVSADNSAGGA

-499 LIGKADDDSYIRL
+499 LMGKADDDSYIRL
-512 ENVSV
+512 EDVSV

-598 NGWQLNRGEASAF
+598 NGWQLNRGEAASF

-622 LGSSLREDNI
+622 LSSSLREDNI
-632 FSINET
+632 FNINET

-677 FESTSTTSTSL
+677 FESTSTTGTSL
-688 LSSVITLNCNI
+688 LSSDITLNCNI

-708 LTRDDGKDASG
+708 LTRDDGENDA
-719 NGDIS
+719 
-724 YTGAFNGNGH
+724 YTGTFNGSGH
-734 TITLAI
+734 TITLAV
-740 GEPYGCRS
+740 GEPYGYRS
-748 STALAAGDTSDGNG
+748 NTALAAGDASDGNG
-762 CIYSHYYNGL
+762 RIYRHYYSGL
-772 FSKTGSG
+772 FAKTENITFNNLIVDGI
-779 VKFSKLTVSGVINVK
+779 INVK
-794 YKDNLKYY
+794 YTDNARYY

-807 STHKGDITAEDL
+807 ALHSGNITVQDL
-819 TVSEK
+819 TVQENINVSGNTGN
-824 ISVYGTV
+824 Y
-831 REFCFAGGIIGNIS
+831 CFVGGIAGQAAENSSPAIVIS
-845 EGTNPAVVIKNC
+845 GST
-857 VISPEI
+857 ISPEI
-863 VFEGYQPYNS
+863 NCSGNASFI
-873 EFVCGGALAE
+873 CGGAFAE
-883 IGQNDSFSVTADNIT
+883 IGQNDKFSVTADNVKLGAAVT
-898 LRPSITSNSSHE
+898 NSSTAGS
-910 YKKIGGFIG
+910 KKVGGFIG
-919 NISNSNGSASVRTV
+919 NISSNNGAASDRTI
-933 SITNMTI
+933 SLTNITI
-940 DGAKIVSENGG
+940 DSENVTSAYGG
-951 ALLGESWNNCEVSFG
+951 ALLGESWNNCEVSVG

-976 SAEVTQNGK
+976 SAEVTQNGN
-985 GGFAGLVTAATGY
+985 GDFAGFVTNATGC
-998 WKVYGVNIEAITVS
+998 WKVYDVNIEGITVS

-1027 YAADRVTNA
+1027 YKYDSITTA
-1036 LYLEIES
+1036 LYLETES
-1043 ESAYNINSA
+1043 ENAYKI
-1052 NINVGSAVYDE
+1052 GSAVISIGLNTIYDE

-1073 DEDAVLL
+1073 DEDAVLW

-1143 LWSVN
+1143 LWCVN

-1161 AFNKTSIPTGNYDLI
+1161 AFNKTSIPAGNYDMT

-1228 ANGNITAGNIKFS
+1228 SDGNITAGNITFS
-1241 GTVGADPDYSGAMF
+1241 GTVGADTDYSGAMF

-1268 AVLKG
+1268 AVLNG
-1273 IALDGIRVNSTES
+1273 IVLDGIRVNSTES

-1294 IDSYTALELSDVSTT
+1294 IDSYTALELSNVSTT
-1309 EKYRTEN
+1309 EKYRTES
-1316 ISSAASSLIGDVGN
+1316 ISAAASSLIGDVG
-1330 SDGNSKDIKL
+1330 SRDGNSKDIKL

-1360 AALSA
+1360 AALSK
-1365 AYNTDKSIFSKAI
+1365 AYNTDMSIFSKAI
-1378 LLNSFK
+1378 LLNSFR

-1399 DEDWDEDAAKH
+1399 DEDWDEDSAKH

-1437 TNPTGENVEYDFSGF
+1437 TNPTGEDAEYDFSGF
-1452 LPYVAV
+1452 LPYVAA
-1458 SYSENNNYHEIKVN
+1458 SYSEKNYHEIKVN

-1515 AVVNYQKNSYSAWC
+1515 AVVNYQENSYSAWC
-1529 KEKNSHKVL
+1529 NEKNSHKVL
-1538 LWNAESSS
+1538 LWDAESSC
-1546 FRSEDGSTSVKL
+1546 FRSEDGTTSIKL
-1558 ADMQNELA
+1558 ADIQKTLA
-1566 SAYYMLGNDV
+1566 SAYYMLANDV

-1583 VGIGKK
+1583 VGIGKN
-1589 VPFKGIVFGNG
+1589 VPFKGAVFGNG
-1600 HAITNKTAQPLIYQS
+1600 HAITNETVQPLIYQS

-1716 SGITADMNSIF
+1716 SGITAGMNNIF
-1727 DSNFDSNVLLYC
+1727 GSNALLYC

-1744 RVIDGFAVTEASVF
+1744 RVIDGFAVTETSAF

-1763 KVTMKN
+1763 RVTMKN

-1774 SIANISTAADKIGFE
+1774 SIADISTAADKISFE
-1789 SNGTNSGTI
+1789 SNDTNSGTI
-1798 KVSDSQQLFIL
+1798 KISNPQQLFIL

-1830 GADKMVRH
+1830 GENKMVRH
-1838 ALYSDIGTDDTEGN
+1838 ALYSDIGTDDSEGK
-1852 TSDYA
+1852 TSDHA

-1879 YSGSYPARNLTNHNF
+1879 ISGSYPARNLTNHNF

-1900 ANNTY
+1900 AKNTY

-1926 HVGNLNGNG
+1926 HINSLNGNG

-1942 SFYRYGKDYDQ
+1942 SFYRYGKDYDR

-1978 IGKNNKISDLT
+1978 IQSSDNENNT
-1989 ISGTVNYEV
+1989 ISNLIISGHVDYE
-1998 YIYIKE
+1998 YYKDHSGKKNIIYE
-2004 NNEFKFKKFAE
+2004 NNS
-2015 FAEKTSFSCAGGL
+2015 SFSCVGAL
-2028 AGVSSNLNL
+2028 AGVGSNLRLDKIQL
-2037 EKISLNELSV
+2037 EELSV
-2047 NSRFVSGGIVGYAMD
+2047 NSCFVSGGIVGFA
-2062 SIKIKDLNASKL
+2062 KKLVQIKDLKSDDLN
-2074 YVSGNFFSG
+2074 VSANFFSG
-2083 GIIGIANKC
+2083 GIIGIAGNCNVK
-2092 DVDIDGSSGTDGNNR
+2092 IDGSSDSEGLIR
-2107 GTITEG
+2107 GSITSGSISLVGDTSRGEG
-2113 TINSCGKTY
+2113 ASLYGVGIG
-2122 TFDGGREYALGLG
+2122 
-2135 TAAVIGAY
+2135 AATVIGAFL
-2143 MQENSNKKIQ
+2143 NTNNTALTSLSV
-2153 TIKNIN
+2153 TNIN
-2159 IESFNITA
+2159 IEDLDISA
-2167 PQIKRAMVG
+2167 PLIGRAMLGGIV
-2176 TVIGC
+2176 GC
-2181 CGNSTISQMVIQNID
+2181 CGNTTAKNIQSQIQN
-2196 VDKVNINKDS
+2196 VDIKNVDINKEV
-2206 GNDYKEFAFNGGA
+2206 KRFAFNGGI
-2219 IGIIKSGVKKCEI
+2219 IGLVKEGVKKCEI
-2232 SDVKIIGDKDNKN
+2232 SNVKIIGDKDNKN
-2245 TINGYRH
+2245 TITGYRH

-2260 ASKNAI
+2260 SSDTI
-2266 INNCQIENYIL
+2266 IDNCLIENYEI
-2277 VTDNAGEDAG
+2277 VTDEYGEDVG
-2287 GIVGKVDDNFKLI
+2287 GIVGKINDNKSTLI
-2300 IKNSK
+2300 VKNSK
-2305 IRDCEILIK
+2305 ISDCVIK
-2314 DNNKKNDKGTYSG
+2314 INDNNSKNSDGTYSG

-2332 IGEGACFY
+2332 MAKNSCLY
-2340 GYNIALDNV
+2340 GYNISLDNV
-2349 QFINREDSKTGAGE
+2349 QFKNNENKKAGAGE
-2363 ICGYMVKLLGKNT
+2363 ICGYMQNNT
-2376 KMKVVGVSAKT
+2376 KVKVVGISARKGD
-2387 RNNESGR
+2387 SGS
-2394 PNIISKK
+2394 PANIISKK
-2401 DNNAESICIYADYN
+2401 DNINTAPSLCIYADYN
-2415 GKCLDEA
+2415 GSCLDEP

-2429 TINSDSN
+2429 TISSDSN

-2469 DKSAV
+2469 DRSAI

-2547 TSVSSYAQTG
+2547 TSISSYAQTG

-2569 LNETSGAFESGENFT
+2569 LNETSGTFESGENFT
-2584 KTLECKN
+2584 KTLEYKN
-2591 GYFRMTD
+2591 GYFRMTNM
-2598 KDYDSNYK
+2598 DYDSNYK
-2606 QFTLIDIQYLDPADA
+2606 QFTLIDIQYLDPADT
-2621 SKTAYHLYIPVYVEK
+2621 SKTVYHLYIPVYVEK

-2727 KAYYSTIGKA
+2727 KAYYSTIGEA

-2748 KFSTSEGKG
+2748 KFSTSDGKG

-2772 ITVSQADE
+2772 ITVSQADD

-2785 CSNDISKATFKIGAD
+2785 CSNDISKATFKIGDD

-2828 ADGILILD
+2828 ADGILVLD

-2856 TMKCGSRLGDTD
+2856 TMKCSSRLGDTD

-2905 INDSNRALKAELT
+2905 INDSNRVLKAELT

-2943 HGFVIEATRTDEN
+2943 HGFVIEATRTDES

-2976 TEYSKNFSNT
+2976 TEYAKNFSNT
-2986 DSVIMVSGGTA
+2986 DSVIMVSGGTE
-2997 EAPVDIK
+2997 EAPLDIK

-3010 SVTITCNDLMI
+3010 SVTITCDDMVI
-3021 VYPDGESIIAQFPE
+3021 TYPDGESIIAQFPE
-3035 RRDQDD
+3035 RKDRDD

-3052 LAYVPDNIEQ
+3052 LAYVSDNIEQ

-3083 AATLSYNLPSNSPS
+3083 AATLSYNLPSNSPN

-3127 AIDRAKNVKFTLS
+3127 AISKAKKVSFTLS
-3140 LYQKTDRDIYDAVP
+3140 LYQKTDSGIYDAVP
-3154 IAKYLENITLY
+3154 IAEYLENITLY
-3165 DKNGSA
+3165 DKNGTA
-3171 KSPESP
+3171 KAPVSS
-3177 ELTGDSYEYVFDKET
+3177 GDSYEYVFDKET

-3199 SFEVVS
+3199 SFEVIS
-3205 SYSVITGAEFEGG
+3205 SYSVITGGAFESKG
-3218 KKIYSNYKVQLTAQL
+3218 KTYSNYKVQLTAQL
-3233 LDENNDPIENSGCSD
+3233 LDENGEPIENSGCSD

>member
-1 MKYRSKSRFTALVT
+1 MKYRSKSRFTALLT
-15 AIAMIAGNFTAS
+15 AIAMIASNFTAS
-27 SPVSRYVFNEIN
+27 SPVSRYVLNEIN

-44 EAEGETTTV
+44 GAEGETTTA
-53 PQETTVTSVT
+53 PQETTVTTVT
-63 GEADVPDDKEQSD
+63 GEADVPDDTEQSD
-76 SSSEAAVTNV
+76 SSSETAVTEV

-106 DTTVPEGTSDDTS
+106 DTTVPDGTEDDAA
-119 ETDGDNTDDTS
+119 EDDGDNTDDTP

-148 KNYEADPTKYQNI
+148 KNYEADPAKYQNS
-161 DVSIAIASGNLDNLV
+161 DVSIAITSGNLDNLV
-176 GFVSIGTEQFPFAA
+176 GFVSIGTAQYPFAA

-198 EFKLTIDQPLF
+198 EFKLTLDQPLF

-217 INTDVIISRSN
+217 INTDVIISRSL
-228 PVSGA
+228 PVSGD

-247 TEKDAAAD
+247 TEKNTTAQ
-255 WSVSISSTET
+255 WSVSLMNAEA
-265 AFSSVIGSLGENAD
+265 AFSSVIGTLGENVNA
-279 VKLTIT
+279 KLTIT
-285 NNADSASVS
+285 NNADSVSVS
-294 GSGSV
+294 GSGSA

-310 SLTVTTSGSAS
+310 SLTVITSGSAY
-321 YNVSSSGGNAGGMV
+321 YNVSSSSGNAGGMI

-354 EVKATRGYAGGLVGY
+354 EVTAAGYAGGLVGY
-369 AENAAVS
+369 AENASVS
-376 FEGTAMVS
+376 FECTAMVS
-384 GTVSGSLATGGV
+384 GTVSGALATGGV

-404 AENSFDISK
+404 AENSFDISR
-413 YAVNCTLNGESSGGL
+413 YAVSSTLNGENSGGL
-428 FGRLENSGN
+428 FGKLENSGN
-437 MTIIKNDTEAADI
+437 MTINKSDTEAADI

-467 TYLSESTSNSLT
+467 TYLSDNTSNSLT
-479 ISGISVSADNSAGGA
+479 VSAISVSADNSAGGA

-566 LRLGGTTDLTGTK
+566 LRLGGTTDLIGTK

-598 NGWQLNRGEASAF
+598 NGWQLNRGEAASF

-622 LGSSLREDNI
+622 LSSSLREDNI
-632 FSINET
+632 FNINET

-677 FESTSTTSTSL
+677 FESTSTMSTSL
-688 LSSVITLNCNI
+688 LSSDITLNCNI

-708 LTRDDGKDASG
+708 LTRDDGENDA
-719 NGDIS
+719 
-724 YTGAFNGNGH
+724 YTGTFNGSGH
-734 TITLAI
+734 TLTLAV
-740 GEPYGCRS
+740 GEPYGYRS
-748 STALAAGDTSDGNG
+748 NTALAAGDASDGNG
-762 CIYSHYYNGL
+762 RIYRHYYSGL
-772 FSKTGSG
+772 FAKTENITFNNLIVDGI
-779 VKFSKLTVSGVINVK
+779 INVK
-794 YKDNLKYY
+794 YIDNARYY

-807 STHKGDITAEDL
+807 ALHSGNITVQDL
-819 TVSEK
+819 TVQENINVSGNTGN
-824 ISVYGTV
+824 Y
-831 REFCFAGGIIGNIS
+831 CFVGGIAGQAAENS
-845 EGTNPAVVIKNC
+845 SPAIVVSGST
-857 VISPEI
+857 ISPEI
-863 VFEGYQPYNS
+863 NCSGNANFI
-873 EFVCGGALAE
+873 CGGAFAE
-883 IGQNDSFSVTADNIT
+883 IGQNDKFSVTADNVKLGAAVT
-898 LRPSITSNSSHE
+898 NSSTAGS
-910 YKKIGGFIG
+910 KKVGGFIG
-919 NISNSNGSASVRTV
+919 NISSNNGAASDRTI
-933 SITNMTI
+933 SLTNITI
-940 DGAKIVSENGG
+940 DSENVTSAYGG
-951 ALLGESWNNCEVSFG
+951 ALLGESWNNCEVSVG

-976 SAEVTQNGK
+976 SAEVTQNGN
-985 GGFAGLVTAATGY
+985 GDFAGFVTNATGC
-998 WKVYGVNIEAITVS
+998 WKVYDVNIEGITVS
-1012 GTSAASFGMLVNKGV
+1012 GASAASFGMLVNKGV
-1027 YAADRVTNA
+1027 YKYDSITTA
-1036 LYLEIES
+1036 LYLETES
-1043 ESAYNINSA
+1043 ENAYKI
-1052 NINVGSAVYDE
+1052 GSAVISIGLNTIYDE

-1073 DEDAVLL
+1073 DEDAVLW

-1161 AFNKTSIPTGNYDLI
+1161 AFNKTSIPAGNYDMT

-1203 IVNSEKP
+1203 IVNGEKP

-1228 ANGNITAGNIKFS
+1228 SDGNITAGNITFS
-1241 GTVGADPDYSGAMF
+1241 GTVGADTDYSGAMF

-1268 AVLKG
+1268 AVLNG
-1273 IALDGIRVNSTES
+1273 IVLDGIRVNSTES

-1294 IDSYTALELSDVSTT
+1294 IDSYTALELSNVSTT

-1316 ISSAASSLIGDVGN
+1316 ISAAASSLIGDVG
-1330 SDGNSKDIKL
+1330 SRDGNSKDIKL

-1360 AALSA
+1360 AALSK
-1365 AYNTDKSIFSKAI
+1365 AYNTDMSIFSKAI
-1378 LLNSFK
+1378 LLNSFR

-1399 DEDWDEDAAKH
+1399 DEDWDEDSAKH

-1437 TNPTGENVEYDFSGF
+1437 TDPTGEDAEYDFSSF
-1452 LPYVAV
+1452 LPYVAA
-1458 SYSENNNYHEIKVN
+1458 SYSKNNYHEIKVN

-1515 AVVNYQKNSYSAWC
+1515 AVVNYQENSYSAWC
-1529 KEKNSHKVL
+1529 NEKNSHKVL
-1538 LWNAESSS
+1538 LWDAESSC
-1546 FRSEDGSTSVKL
+1546 FRSEDGTTSIKL
-1558 ADMQNELA
+1558 ADMQKTLA

-1583 VGIGKK
+1583 VGIGKN
-1589 VPFKGIVFGNG
+1589 VPFKGAVFGNG
-1600 HAITNKTAQPLIYQS
+1600 HAITNETVQPLIYQS

-1716 SGITADMNSIF
+1716 SGITAGMNNIF
-1727 DSNFDSNVLLYC
+1727 GSNALLYC

-1744 RVIDGFAVTEASVF
+1744 RVIDGFAVTETSAF

-1774 SIANISTAADKIGFE
+1774 SIADISTAADKISFE
-1789 SNGTNSGTI
+1789 SNDTNSGTI
-1798 KVSDSQQLFIL
+1798 KISDSQQLFIL
-1809 GCISMSGAGSADSSG
+1809 SCISMSGAGSADSSG

-1830 GADKMVRH
+1830 GENKMVRH
-1838 ALYSDIGTDDTEGN
+1838 ALYSDIGTDDSEGN

-1879 YSGSYPARNLTNHNF
+1879 ISGSYPARNLTNHNF

-1900 ANNTY
+1900 AKNTY

-1926 HVGNLNGNG
+1926 HINSLNGNG

-1942 SFYRYGKDYDQ
+1942 SFYRYGKDYDR

-1978 IGKNNKISDLT
+1978 IQSSDNENNTISNLT
-1989 ISGTVNYEV
+1989 ISGHVDYE
-1998 YIYIKE
+1998 YYKDHSGKKNIIYE
-2004 NNEFKFKKFAE
+2004 NNS
-2015 FAEKTSFSCAGGL
+2015 SFSCVGAL
-2028 AGVSSNLNL
+2028 AGVGSNLRLDKIQL
-2037 EKISLNELSV
+2037 EKLSV
-2047 NSRFVSGGIVGYAMD
+2047 NSCFVSGGIVGFA
-2062 SIKIKDLNASKL
+2062 KKLVQIKDLKSDDLN
-2074 YVSGNFFSG
+2074 VSANFFSG
-2083 GIIGIANKC
+2083 GIIGIAGNCNVK
-2092 DVDIDGSSGTDGNNR
+2092 IDGSSDSEGLIR
-2107 GTITEG
+2107 GSITSGSISLVGDTSRGEG
-2113 TINSCGKTY
+2113 ASLYGVGIG
-2122 TFDGGREYALGLG
+2122 
-2135 TAAVIGAY
+2135 AATVIGAFL
-2143 MQENSNKKIQ
+2143 NTNNTVLTSLSV
-2153 TIKNIN
+2153 TNIN
-2159 IESFNITA
+2159 IEDLDISA
-2167 PQIKRAMVG
+2167 PLIGRAMLGGIV
-2176 TVIGC
+2176 GC
-2181 CGNSTISQMVIQNID
+2181 CGNTTAKNIQSRIQN
-2196 VDKVNINKDS
+2196 VDIKNVDINKEV
-2206 GNDYKEFAFNGGA
+2206 KRFAFNGGI
-2219 IGIIKSGVKKCEI
+2219 IGLVKEGVKKCEI
-2232 SDVKIIGDKDNKN
+2232 SNVKIIGDKNNKN
-2245 TINGYRH
+2245 TITGYRH

-2260 ASKNAI
+2260 SSDTI
-2266 INNCQIENYIL
+2266 IDNCLIENYEI
-2277 VTDNAGEDAG
+2277 VTDEYGEDVG
-2287 GIVGKVDDNFKLI
+2287 GIVGKINDNKSTLI
-2300 IKNSK
+2300 VKNSK
-2305 IRDCEILIK
+2305 ISDCVIK
-2314 DNNKKNDKGTYSG
+2314 INDNNSKNSDGTYSG

-2332 IGEGACFY
+2332 MAKNSCLY
-2340 GYNIALDNV
+2340 GYNISLDNV
-2349 QFINREDSKTGAGE
+2349 QFKNNENKKAGAGE
-2363 ICGYMVKLLGKNT
+2363 ICGYMQNNT
-2376 KMKVVGVSAKT
+2376 KVKVVGISARKG
-2387 RNNESGR
+2387 ESGI
-2394 PNIISKK
+2394 PANIISKK
-2401 DNNAESICIYADYN
+2401 DNINTAPSLCIYADYN
-2415 GKCLDEA
+2415 GSCLDEP

-2429 TINSDSN
+2429 TISSDSN

-2474 EAIIADISNGTGYIN
+2474 EAIIADISKGMGYIN

-2547 TSVSSYAQTG
+2547 TSISSYAQTG

-2584 KTLECKN
+2584 KTLEYKN
-2591 GYFRMTD
+2591 GYFRMTNM
-2598 KDYDSNYK
+2598 DYDSNYK
-2606 QFTLIDIQYLDPADA
+2606 QFTLIDIQYLDPADT

-2641 FRAAA
+2641 FMAAA

-2686 QNVINGGEDLLTAY
+2686 QNVINGGENLLTAY

-2727 KAYYSTIGKA
+2727 KAYYSTIGEA

-2748 KFSTSEGKG
+2748 KFSTSDGKG

-2772 ITVSQADE
+2772 ITVSQADD

-2785 CSNDISKATFKIGAD
+2785 CSNDISKATFKIGDD

-2905 INDSNRALKAELT
+2905 INDSNRVLKAELT

-2943 HGFVIEATRTDEN
+2943 HGFVIEATRTDES
-2956 GTEKGIKGNPSVS
+2956 GTDKGIKGNPSVS

-2976 TEYSKNFSNT
+2976 TEYAKNFSNT
-2986 DSVIMVSGGTA
+2986 DSVIMVSGGTE
-2997 EAPVDIK
+2997 EAPLDIK

-3010 SVTITCNDLMI
+3010 SVTITCDDMVI
-3021 VYPDGESIIAQFPE
+3021 TYPDGESIIAQFPE
-3035 RRDQDD
+3035 RKDRDD

-3052 LAYVPDNIEQ
+3052 LAYVSDNIEQ

-3083 AATLSYNLPSNSPS
+3083 AATLSYNLPSNSPN

-3121 LNLPET
+3121 LNLPES
-3127 AIDRAKNVKFTLS
+3127 AISKAKKVSFTLS
-3140 LYQKTDRDIYDAVP
+3140 LYQKTDSGIYDAVP
-3154 IAKYLENITLY
+3154 IAEYLENIILY
-3165 DKNGSA
+3165 DKNGTA
-3171 KSPESP
+3171 KAPVSS
-3177 ELTGDSYEYVFDKET
+3177 GDSYEYVFDRET

-3199 SFEVVS
+3199 SFEVIS
-3205 SYSVITGAEFEGG
+3205 SYSVITGGAFESKG
-3218 KKIYSNYKVQLTAQL
+3218 KTYSNYKVQLTAQL
-3233 LDENNDPIENSGCSD
+3233 LDENGEPIENSGCSD

>member
-1 MKYRSKSRFTALVT
+1 MKYRSKSRFTALLT
-15 AIAMIAGNFTAS
+15 AIAMIASNFTAS
-27 SPVSRYVFNEIN
+27 SPVSRYVLNEIN

-44 EAEGETTTV
+44 GAEGETTTA
-53 PQETTVTSVT
+53 PQETTVTAVT
-63 GEADVPDDKEQSD
+63 GEADVPDDTEQTD
-76 SSSEAAVTNV
+76 SSSETAVTEV

-106 DTTVPEGTSDDTS
+106 DTTVPDGTEDDAA
-119 ETDGDNTDDTS
+119 EDDGDNTDDTP

-148 KNYEADPTKYQNI
+148 KNYEADPAKYQNI
-161 DVSIAIASGNLDNLV
+161 DVSIAITSGNLDNLV
-176 GFVSIGTEQFPFAA
+176 GFVSIGTAQYPFAA

-198 EFKLTIDQPLF
+198 EFKLTLDQPLF

-217 INTDVIISRSN
+217 INTDVIISRSL
-228 PVSGA
+228 PVSGD

-247 TEKDAAAD
+247 TEKNTTAQ
-255 WSVSISSTET
+255 WSVSLMNAEA
-265 AFSSVIGSLGENAD
+265 AFSSVIGTLGENVNA
-279 VKLTIT
+279 KLTIT
-285 NNADSASVS
+285 NNADSVSVS
-294 GSGSV
+294 GSGSA

-310 SLTVTTSGSAS
+310 SLTVITSGSAS
-321 YNVSSSGGNAGGMV
+321 YNVSSSSGNAGGMI

-354 EVKATRGYAGGLVGY
+354 EVTAAGYAGGLVGY
-369 AENAAVS
+369 AENASVS

-384 GTVSGSLATGGV
+384 GTVSGALATGGV

-404 AENSFDISK
+404 AENSFDISR
-413 YAVNCTLNGESSGGL
+413 YAVSCTLNGENSGGL
-428 FGRLENSGN
+428 FGKLENSGN
-437 MTIIKNDTEAADI
+437 MTIDKSDTEAADI

-467 TYLSESTSNSLT
+467 TYLSDNTSNSLT
-479 ISGISVSADNSAGGA
+479 VSGISVSADNSAGGA

-598 NGWQLNRGEASAF
+598 NGWQLNRGEAASF

-622 LGSSLREDNI
+622 LSSSLREDNI
-632 FSINET
+632 FNINET

-644 KRAGTTV
+644 KRAGTSV

-677 FESTSTTSTSL
+677 FESSSTTSTSL
-688 LSSVITLNCNI
+688 LSSDITLNCNI

-708 LTRDDGKDASG
+708 LTRDDGENDA
-719 NGDIS
+719 
-724 YTGAFNGNGH
+724 YTGTFNGSGH
-734 TITLAI
+734 TITIAV
-740 GEPYGCRS
+740 GEPYGYRS
-748 STALAAGDTSDGNG
+748 NTALAAGDASDGNG
-762 CIYSHYYNGL
+762 RIYRHYYSGL
-772 FSKTGSG
+772 FAKTENITFNNLIVDGI
-779 VKFSKLTVSGVINVK
+779 INVK
-794 YKDNLKYY
+794 YTDNARYY

-807 STHKGDITAEDL
+807 ALHSGNITVQDL
-819 TVSEK
+819 TV
-824 ISVYGTV
+824 TV
-831 REFCFAGGIIGNIS
+831 QENINVSGNTGNYCFVGGIAGQAAENSSPAIVIS
-845 EGTNPAVVIKNC
+845 GST
-857 VISPEI
+857 ISPEI
-863 VFEGYQPYNS
+863 NCSGNANFI
-873 EFVCGGALAE
+873 CGGAFAE
-883 IGQNDSFSVTADNIT
+883 IGQNDKFSVTADNVKLGAAVT
-898 LRPSITSNSSHE
+898 NSSTAGS
-910 YKKIGGFIG
+910 KKVGGFIG
-919 NISNSNGSASVRTV
+919 NISSNNGAASDRTI
-933 SITNMTI
+933 SLTNITI
-940 DGAKIVSENGG
+940 DSENVTSAYGG
-951 ALLGESWNNCEVSFG
+951 ALLGESWNNCEVSVG

-976 SAEVTQNGK
+976 SAEVTQNGN
-985 GGFAGLVTAATGY
+985 GDFAGFVTNATGC
-998 WKVYGVNIEAITVS
+998 WKVYDVNIEGITVS
-1012 GTSAASFGMLVNKGV
+1012 GASAASFGMLVNKGV
-1027 YAADRVTNA
+1027 YKYDSITTA
-1036 LYLEIES
+1036 LYLETES
-1043 ESAYNINSA
+1043 ENAYKI
-1052 NINVGSAVYDE
+1052 GSAVISIGLNTIYDE

-1073 DEDAVLL
+1073 DEDAVLW

-1161 AFNKTSIPTGNYDLI
+1161 AFNKTSIPAGNYDMT

-1228 ANGNITAGNIKFS
+1228 SDGNITAGNITFS
-1241 GTVGADPDYSGAMF
+1241 GTVGADTDYSGAMF

-1268 AVLKG
+1268 AVLNG
-1273 IALDGIRVNSTES
+1273 IVLDGIRVNSTES

-1294 IDSYTALELSDVSTT
+1294 IDSYTALELSNVSTT
-1309 EKYRTEN
+1309 EKYRTES
-1316 ISSAASSLIGDVGN
+1316 ISSAASSLIGDVGS

-1360 AALSA
+1360 AALSK
-1365 AYNTDKSIFSKAI
+1365 AYNTDMSIFSKAI
-1378 LLNSFK
+1378 LLNSFR

-1399 DEDWDEDAAKH
+1399 DEDWDEDSAKH
-1410 NVAYGMEISGSK
+1410 NVAYGMEISVSK

-1437 TNPTGENVEYDFSGF
+1437 TNPTGEDAEYDFRGF
-1452 LPYVAV
+1452 LPYVAA
-1458 SYSENNNYHEIKVN
+1458 SYSENNYHEIKVN

-1515 AVVNYQKNSYSAWC
+1515 AVVNYQENSYSAWC
-1529 KEKNSHKVL
+1529 NEKNSHKVL
-1538 LWNAESSS
+1538 LWDAESSC
-1546 FRSEDGSTSVKL
+1546 FRSEDGTTSIKL
-1558 ADMQNELA
+1558 ADMQKTLA

-1583 VGIGKK
+1583 VGIGKN
-1589 VPFKGIVFGNG
+1589 VPFKGAVFGNG
-1600 HAITNKTAQPLIYQS
+1600 HAITNETVQPLIYQS

-1694 GGYIGVIRYGGVI
+1694 GGYIGVIRYGAVI
-1707 FRNMDNASH
+1707 FRNMDNDSH
-1716 SGITADMNSIF
+1716 SGITAGMNNIF
-1727 DSNFDSNVLLYC
+1727 GSNALLYC

-1744 RVIDGFAVTEASVF
+1744 RVIDGFAVTETSAF

-1774 SIANISTAADKIGFE
+1774 SIADISTAADKISFE
-1789 SNGTNSGTI
+1789 SNDTNSGTI
-1798 KVSDSQQLFIL
+1798 KISDSQQLFIL

-1830 GADKMVRH
+1830 GENKMVRH
-1838 ALYSDIGTDDTEGN
+1838 ALYSDIGTDDSEGN
-1852 TSDYA
+1852 TSDHA

-1879 YSGSYPARNLTNHNF
+1879 ISGSYPARNLTNHNF

-1900 ANNTY
+1900 AKNTY

-1926 HVGNLNGNG
+1926 HINSLNGNG

-1953 YYNDININNT
+1953 YYNDININNIT
-1963 TSVDCK
+1963 FVDCK

-1978 IGKNNKISDLT
+1978 IQSSDNENNT
-1989 ISGTVNYEV
+1989 ISNLIISGHVDYE
-1998 YIYIKE
+1998 YYKDHSGKKNIIYE
-2004 NNEFKFKKFAE
+2004 NNS
-2015 FAEKTSFSCAGGL
+2015 SFSCAGAL
-2028 AGVSSNLNL
+2028 AGVGSNLRLDKIQL
-2037 EKISLNELSV
+2037 EKLSV
-2047 NSRFVSGGIVGYAMD
+2047 NSCFVSGGIVGFAN
-2062 SIKIKDLNASKL
+2062 KLVQIKDLKSDDLN
-2074 YVSGNFFSG
+2074 VSANFFSG
-2083 GIIGIANKC
+2083 GIIGIAGNCNVK
-2092 DVDIDGSSGTDGNNR
+2092 IDGSSDLEGLIR
-2107 GTITEG
+2107 GSITSGSISLVGDTSRGEG
-2113 TINSCGKTY
+2113 ASLYGVGIG
-2122 TFDGGREYALGLG
+2122 
-2135 TAAVIGAY
+2135 AATVIGAFL
-2143 MQENSNKKIQ
+2143 NTNNTVLTSLSV
-2153 TIKNIN
+2153 TNIN
-2159 IESFNITA
+2159 IEDLDISA
-2167 PQIKRAMVG
+2167 PLIGRAMLGGIV
-2176 TVIGC
+2176 GC
-2181 CGNSTISQMVIQNID
+2181 CGNTTAKNIQSQIQN
-2196 VDKVNINKDS
+2196 VDIKNVDINKEV
-2206 GNDYKEFAFNGGA
+2206 KRFAFNGGI
-2219 IGIIKSGVKKCEI
+2219 IGLVKEGVKKCEI
-2232 SDVKIIGDKDNKN
+2232 SNVKIIGDKNNKN
-2245 TINGYRH
+2245 TITGYRH
-2252 SGGIIGLT
+2252 SGGIIGLISSDT
-2260 ASKNAI
+2260 I
-2266 INNCQIENYIL
+2266 IDNCLIENYEI
-2277 VTDNAGEDAG
+2277 VTDEYGEDVG
-2287 GIVGKVDDNFKLI
+2287 GIVGKINDNKSTLI
-2300 IKNSK
+2300 VKNSK
-2305 IRDCEILIK
+2305 ISDCVIK
-2314 DNNKKNDKGTYSG
+2314 INDNNSKNSDGTYSG

-2332 IGEGACFY
+2332 MAKNSCLY
-2340 GYNIALDNV
+2340 GYNISLDNV
-2349 QFINREDSKTGAGE
+2349 QFKNNENKKAGAGE
-2363 ICGYMVKLLGKNT
+2363 ICGYMQNNT
-2376 KMKVVGVSAKT
+2376 KVKVVGISARKGD
-2387 RNNESGR
+2387 SGI
-2394 PNIISKK
+2394 PANIISKK
-2401 DNNAESICIYADYN
+2401 DNINTAPSLCIYADYN
-2415 GKCLDEA
+2415 GSCLDEP

-2429 TINSDSN
+2429 TISSDSN
-2436 VDDMGAYPYVTVNP
+2436 VDDMGAYPYVTVNS

-2469 DKSAV
+2469 DKSAI
-2474 EAIIADISNGTGYIN
+2474 EAIIADISKGIGYIN

-2547 TSVSSYAQTG
+2547 TSISSYAQTG

-2584 KTLECKN
+2584 KTLEYKN

-2598 KDYDSNYK
+2598 MDYDSNYK
-2606 QFTLIDIQYLDPADA
+2606 QFTLIDIQYLDPADT

-2727 KAYYSTIGKA
+2727 KAYYSTIGEA

-2748 KFSTSEGKG
+2748 KFSTSDGKV

-2772 ITVSQADE
+2772 ITVSQADD

-2785 CSNDISKATFKIGAD
+2785 CSNDISKATFKIGDD

-2828 ADGILILD
+2828 ADGILVLD

-2856 TMKCGSRLGDTD
+2856 TMNCGSRLGDTD

-2905 INDSNRALKAELT
+2905 INDSNRVLKAELT

-2943 HGFVIEATRTDEN
+2943 HGFVIEATRTDES

-2976 TEYSKNFSNT
+2976 TEYAKNFSNT
-2986 DSVIMVSGGTA
+2986 DSVIMVSGGTE
-2997 EAPVDIK
+2997 EAPLDIK

-3010 SVTITCNDLMI
+3010 NVTITCDDMVI
-3021 VYPDGESIIAQFPE
+3021 TYPDGESIIAQFPE
-3035 RRDQDD
+3035 RKDRDD

-3052 LAYVPDNIEQ
+3052 LAYVSDNIEQ

-3083 AATLSYNLPSNSPS
+3083 AATLSYNLPSNSPN

-3127 AIDRAKNVKFTLS
+3127 AIDKAKKVSFTLS
-3140 LYQKTDRDIYDAVP
+3140 LYQKTDSGIYDAVP
-3154 IAKYLENITLY
+3154 IAEYLENITLY
-3165 DKNGSA
+3165 DKNGTA
-3171 KSPESP
+3171 KAPVSS
-3177 ELTGDSYEYVFDKET
+3177 GNSYEYVFDRET

-3205 SYSVITGAEFEGG
+3205 SYSVITGGAFESKG
-3218 KKIYSNYKVQLTAQL
+3218 KTYSNYKVQLTAQL
-3233 LDENNDPIENSGCSD
+3233 LDENGEPIENSGCSD

>member
-1 MKYRSKSRFTALVT
+1 MKYRSKSRFTALLT
-15 AIAMIAGNFTAS
+15 AIAMIASNFTAS
-27 SPVSRYVFNEIN
+27 SPVSRYVLNEIN

-44 EAEGETTTV
+44 GAEGETTTA
-53 PQETTVTSVT
+53 PQETTVTTVT
-63 GEADVPDDKEQSD
+63 GEADVPDDTEQTD
-76 SSSEAAVTNV
+76 SSSEAAVTEV

-106 DTTVPEGTSDDTS
+106 DTTVPDGTEDDAA
-119 ETDGDNTDDTS
+119 EDDGDNTDDTP

-148 KNYEADPTKYQNI
+148 KNYEADPAKYQNI
-161 DVSIAIASGNLDNLV
+161 DVSIAITSGNLDNLV
-176 GFVSIGTEQFPFAA
+176 GFVSIGTAQYPFAA

-198 EFKLTIDQPLF
+198 EFKLTLDQPLF

-217 INTDVIISRSN
+217 INTDVIISRSL
-228 PVSGA
+228 PVSGD

-247 TEKDAAAD
+247 TEKNTTAQ
-255 WSVSISSTET
+255 WSVSLMNAEA
-265 AFSSVIGSLGENAD
+265 AFSSVIGTLGENVNA
-279 VKLTIT
+279 KLTIT
-285 NNADSASVS
+285 NNADSVSVS
-294 GSGSV
+294 GSGSA

-310 SLTVTTSGSAS
+310 SLTVITSGSAS
-321 YNVSSSGGNAGGMV
+321 YNVSSSSGNAGGMI

-354 EVKATRGYAGGLVGY
+354 EVTAAGYAGGLVGY
-369 AENAAVS
+369 AENASVS

-384 GTVSGSLATGGV
+384 GTVSGALATGGV

-404 AENSFDISK
+404 AENSFDISR
-413 YAVNCTLNGESSGGL
+413 YAVSCTLNGENSGGL
-428 FGRLENSGN
+428 FGKLENSGN
-437 MTIIKNDTEAADI
+437 MTINKSDTEAADI

-467 TYLSESTSNSLT
+467 TYFSDNTSNSLT

-598 NGWQLNRGEASAF
+598 NGWQLNRGEAASF

-622 LGSSLREDNI
+622 LSSSLREDNI
-632 FSINET
+632 FNINET

-644 KRAGTTV
+644 KRAGTSV

-677 FESTSTTSTSL
+677 FESSSTTSTSL
-688 LSSVITLNCNI
+688 LSSDITLNCNI

-708 LTRDDGKDASG
+708 LTRDDGENDA
-719 NGDIS
+719 
-724 YTGAFNGNGH
+724 YTGTFNGSGH
-734 TITLAI
+734 TITLAV
-740 GEPYGCRS
+740 GEPYGYRS
-748 STALAAGDTSDGNG
+748 NTALAAGDASDGNG
-762 CIYSHYYNGL
+762 RIYRHYYSGL
-772 FSKTGSG
+772 FAKTENITFNNLIVDGI
-779 VKFSKLTVSGVINVK
+779 INVK
-794 YKDNLKYY
+794 YTDNARYY

-807 STHKGDITAEDL
+807 ALHSGNITVQDL
-819 TVSEK
+819 TVQENINVSGNTGN
-824 ISVYGTV
+824 Y
-831 REFCFAGGIIGNIS
+831 CFVGGIAGQAAENSSPAIVIS
-845 EGTNPAVVIKNC
+845 GST
-857 VISPEI
+857 ISPEI
-863 VFEGYQPYNS
+863 NCSGNANFI
-873 EFVCGGALAE
+873 CGGAFAE
-883 IGQNDSFSVTADNIT
+883 IGQNDKFSVTADNVKLGAAVT
-898 LRPSITSNSSHE
+898 NSSTAGS
-910 YKKIGGFIG
+910 KKVGGFIG
-919 NISNSNGSASVRTV
+919 NISSNNGAASDRTI
-933 SITNMTI
+933 SLTNITI
-940 DGAKIVSENGG
+940 DSENVTSAYGG
-951 ALLGESWNNCEVSFG
+951 ALLGESWNNCEVSVG

-976 SAEVTQNGK
+976 SAEVTQNGN
-985 GGFAGLVTAATGY
+985 GDFAGFVTNATGC
-998 WKVYGVNIEAITVS
+998 WKVYDVNIEGITVS
-1012 GTSAASFGMLVNKGV
+1012 GASAASFGMLVNKGV
-1027 YAADRVTNA
+1027 YKYDSITTA
-1036 LYLEIES
+1036 LYFETES
-1043 ESAYNINSA
+1043 ENAYKI
-1052 NINVGSAVYDE
+1052 GSAVISIGLNTIYDE

-1073 DEDAVLL
+1073 DEDAVLW

-1161 AFNKTSIPTGNYDLI
+1161 AFNKTSIPAGNYDMT

-1228 ANGNITAGNIKFS
+1228 SDGNITAGNITFS
-1241 GTVGADPDYSGAMF
+1241 GTVGADTDYSGAMF

-1268 AVLKG
+1268 AVLNG
-1273 IALDGIRVNSTES
+1273 IVLDGIRVNSTES

-1294 IDSYTALELSDVSTT
+1294 IDSYTALELSNVSTT
-1309 EKYRTEN
+1309 EKYRTES
-1316 ISSAASSLIGDVGN
+1316 ISSAASSLIGDVGS

-1360 AALSA
+1360 AALSK
-1365 AYNTDKSIFSKAI
+1365 AYNTDMSIFSKAI
-1378 LLNSFK
+1378 LLNSFR

-1399 DEDWDEDAAKH
+1399 DEDWDEDSAKH
-1410 NVAYGMEISGSK
+1410 NVAYGMEISVSK

-1437 TNPTGENVEYDFSGF
+1437 TNPTGEDAEYDFSGF
-1452 LPYVAV
+1452 LPYVAA
-1458 SYSENNNYHEIKVN
+1458 SYSENNYHEIKVN

-1515 AVVNYQKNSYSAWC
+1515 AVVNYQENSYSVWC
-1529 KEKNSHKVL
+1529 NEKNSHKVL
-1538 LWNAESSS
+1538 LWDAESSC
-1546 FRSEDGSTSVKL
+1546 FRSEDGTTSIKL
-1558 ADMQNELA
+1558 ADMQKTLA

-1583 VGIGKK
+1583 VGIGKN
-1589 VPFKGIVFGNG
+1589 VPFKGAVFGNG
-1600 HAITNKTAQPLIYQS
+1600 HAITNETVQPLIYQS

-1685 GTNYGNKAV
+1685 GTDYGNKAV

-1716 SGITADMNSIF
+1716 SGITAGMNNIF
-1727 DSNFDSNVLLYC
+1727 GSNALLYC

-1744 RVIDGFAVTEASVF
+1744 RVIDGFAVTETSAF

-1774 SIANISTAADKIGFE
+1774 SIADISTAADKISFE
-1789 SNGTNSGTI
+1789 SNDTNSGTI
-1798 KVSDSQQLFIL
+1798 KISDSQQLFIL

-1830 GADKMVRH
+1830 GENKMVRH
-1838 ALYSDIGTDDTEGN
+1838 ALYSDIGTDDSEGN
-1852 TSDYA
+1852 TSDHA

-1879 YSGSYPARNLTNHNF
+1879 ISGSYPARNLTNHNF
-1894 AFDIDL
+1894 AFNIDL
-1900 ANNTY
+1900 AKNTY

-1926 HVGNLNGNG
+1926 HINSLNGNG

-1953 YYNDININNT
+1953 YYNDININNIT
-1963 TSVDCK
+1963 FVDCK

-1978 IGKNNKISDLT
+1978 IQSSDNENNTISNLT
-1989 ISGTVNYEV
+1989 ISGHVDYE
-1998 YIYIKE
+1998 YYKDHSGKKNIIYE
-2004 NNEFKFKKFAE
+2004 NNS
-2015 FAEKTSFSCAGGL
+2015 SFSCVGAL
-2028 AGVSSNLNL
+2028 AGVGSNLRLDKIQL
-2037 EKISLNELSV
+2037 EKLSV
-2047 NSRFVSGGIVGYAMD
+2047 NSCFVSGGIVGFA
-2062 SIKIKDLNASKL
+2062 KKLVQIKDLKSDDLN
-2074 YVSGNFFSG
+2074 VSANFFSG
-2083 GIIGIANKC
+2083 GIIGIAGNCNVK
-2092 DVDIDGSSGTDGNNR
+2092 IDGSSDSEELIR
-2107 GTITEG
+2107 GSITSGSISLVGDTSRGEG
-2113 TINSCGKTY
+2113 ASLYGVGIG
-2122 TFDGGREYALGLG
+2122 
-2135 TAAVIGAY
+2135 AATVIGAFL
-2143 MQENSNKKIQ
+2143 NTNNTVLTSLSV
-2153 TIKNIN
+2153 TNIN
-2159 IESFNITA
+2159 IEDLDISA
-2167 PQIKRAMVG
+2167 PLIGRAMLGGIV
-2176 TVIGC
+2176 GC
-2181 CGNSTISQMVIQNID
+2181 CGNTTAKNIQSRIQN
-2196 VDKVNINKDS
+2196 VDIKNVDINKEV
-2206 GNDYKEFAFNGGA
+2206 KRFAFNGGV
-2219 IGIIKSGVKKCEI
+2219 IGLVKEGVKKCEI
-2232 SDVKIIGDKDNKN
+2232 SNVKIIGDKNNKN
-2245 TINGYRH
+2245 TITGYRH
-2252 SGGIIGLT
+2252 SGGIIGLISSDT
-2260 ASKNAI
+2260 I
-2266 INNCQIENYIL
+2266 IDNCLIENYEI
-2277 VTDNAGEDAG
+2277 VTDEYGEDVG
-2287 GIVGKVDDNFKLI
+2287 GIVGKINDNKSTLI
-2300 IKNSK
+2300 VKNSK
-2305 IRDCEILIK
+2305 ISDCVIK
-2314 DNNKKNDKGTYSG
+2314 INDNNSKNSDGTYSG

-2332 IGEGACFY
+2332 MAKNSCLY
-2340 GYNIALDNV
+2340 GYNISLDNV
-2349 QFINREDSKTGAGE
+2349 QFKNNENKKAGAGE
-2363 ICGYMVKLLGKNT
+2363 ICGYMQNNT
-2376 KMKVVGVSAKT
+2376 KVKVVGISARKGD
-2387 RNNESGR
+2387 SGI
-2394 PNIISKK
+2394 PANIISKK
-2401 DNNAESICIYADYN
+2401 DNINTAPSLCIYADYN
-2415 GKCLDEA
+2415 GSCLDEP

-2474 EAIIADISNGTGYIN
+2474 EAIIADISKGIGYIN

-2547 TSVSSYAQTG
+2547 TSISSYAQTG

-2569 LNETSGAFESGENFT
+2569 LNETSGTFESGENFT
-2584 KTLECKN
+2584 KTLEYKN

-2598 KDYDSNYK
+2598 MDYDSNYK
-2606 QFTLIDIQYLDPADA
+2606 QFTLIDIQYLDPADT

-2727 KAYYSTIGKA
+2727 KAYYSTIGEA

-2748 KFSTSEGKG
+2748 KFSTSDGKV

-2772 ITVSQADE
+2772 ITVSQADD

-2785 CSNDISKATFKIGAD
+2785 CSNDISKATFKIGDD

-2817 VTLTAKEGMTD
+2817 VTFTAKEGMTD
-2828 ADGILILD
+2828 ADGILVLD

-2846 ADNSEPMRNI
+2846 ADNSDPMRNI

-2943 HGFVIEATRTDEN
+2943 HGFVIEATRTDES

-2976 TEYSKNFSNT
+2976 TEYAKNFSNT
-2986 DSVIMVSGGTA
+2986 DSVIMVSGGTE
-2997 EAPVDIK
+2997 EAPLDIK

-3010 SVTITCNDLMI
+3010 NVTITCDDMVI
-3021 VYPDGESIIAQFPE
+3021 TYPDGESIIAQFPE
-3035 RRDQDD
+3035 RKDRDD

-3052 LAYVPDNIEQ
+3052 LAYVSDNIEQ

-3083 AATLSYNLPSNSPS
+3083 AATLSYNLPSNSPN

-3121 LNLPET
+3121 LNLPES
-3127 AIDRAKNVKFTLS
+3127 AISKAKKVSFTLS
-3140 LYQKTDRDIYDAVP
+3140 LYQKTDSGIYDAVP
-3154 IAKYLENITLY
+3154 IAEYLENITLY
-3165 DKNGSA
+3165 DKNGTA
-3171 KSPESP
+3171 KAPVSS
-3177 ELTGDSYEYVFDKET
+3177 GNSYEYVFDRET

-3205 SYSVITGAEFEGG
+3205 SYSVITGGAFDSKG
-3218 KKIYSNYKVQLTAQL
+3218 KTYSNYKVQLTAQL
-3233 LDENNDPIENSGCSD
+3233 LDENGEPIENSGCSD

>member
-1 MKYRSKSRFTALVT
+1 MKYRSKSRFTALLT
-15 AIAMIAGNFTAS
+15 AIAMIASNFTAS
-27 SPVSRYVFNEIN
+27 SPVSRYVLNEIN

-44 EAEGETTTV
+44 GAEGETTTA
-53 PQETTVTSVT
+53 PQETTVTTVT
-63 GEADVPDDKEQSD
+63 GEADVPDDTEQSD
-76 SSSEAAVTNV
+76 SSSEAAVTEV

-106 DTTVPEGTSDDTS
+106 DTTVPDGTEDDAA
-119 ETDGDNTDDTS
+119 EDDGDNADDTP

-148 KNYEADPTKYQNI
+148 KNYEADPAKYQNI
-161 DVSIAIASGNLDNLV
+161 DVSIAITSGNLDNLV
-176 GFVSIGTEQFPFAA
+176 GFVSIGTARYPFAA

-198 EFKLTIDQPLF
+198 EFKLTLDQPLF

-217 INTDVIISRSN
+217 INTDVIISRSL
-228 PVSGA
+228 PVSGD

-247 TEKDAAAD
+247 TEKNTTAQ
-255 WSVSISSTET
+255 WSVSLMNAEA
-265 AFSSVIGSLGENAD
+265 AFSSVIGTLGENVNA
-279 VKLTIT
+279 KLTIT
-285 NNADSASVS
+285 NNADSVSVS
-294 GSGSV
+294 GSGSA

-310 SLTVTTSGSAS
+310 SLTVITSGSAS
-321 YNVSSSGGNAGGMV
+321 YNVSSSSGNAGGMI

-354 EVKATRGYAGGLVGY
+354 EVTAAGYAGGLVGY
-369 AENAAVS
+369 AENASVS

-384 GTVSGSLATGGV
+384 GTVSGALATGGV

-404 AENSFDISK
+404 AENSFDISR
-413 YAVNCTLNGESSGGL
+413 YAVSCTLNGENSGGL
-428 FGRLENSGN
+428 FGKLENSGN
-437 MTIIKNDTEAADI
+437 MTINKSNTEAADI

-467 TYLSESTSNSLT
+467 TYLSDNTSNSLT
-479 ISGISVSADNSAGGA
+479 VSGISVSADNSAGGA

-598 NGWQLNRGEASAF
+598 NGWQLNRGEAASF

-622 LGSSLREDNI
+622 LSSSLREDNI
-632 FSINET
+632 FNINET

-644 KRAGTTV
+644 KRAGTSV

-677 FESTSTTSTSL
+677 FESSSTTSTSL
-688 LSSVITLNCNI
+688 LSSDITLNCNI

-708 LTRDDGKDASG
+708 LTRDDGENDA
-719 NGDIS
+719 
-724 YTGAFNGNGH
+724 YTGTFNGSGH
-734 TITLAI
+734 TITLAV
-740 GEPYGCRS
+740 GEPYGYRS
-748 STALAAGDTSDGNG
+748 NTALAAGDASDGNG
-762 CIYSHYYNGL
+762 RIYRHYYSGL
-772 FSKTGSG
+772 FAKTENITFNNLI
-779 VKFSKLTVSGVINVK
+779 VDCIINVK
-794 YKDNLKYY
+794 YTDNARYY

-807 STHKGDITAEDL
+807 ALHSGNITVQDL
-819 TVSEK
+819 TVQENINVSGNTGN
-824 ISVYGTV
+824 Y
-831 REFCFAGGIIGNIS
+831 CFVGGIAGQAAEIS
-845 EGTNPAVVIKNC
+845 SPAIVISGST
-857 VISPEI
+857 ISPEI
-863 VFEGYQPYNS
+863 NCSGNANFI
-873 EFVCGGALAE
+873 CGGAFAE
-883 IGQNDSFSVTADNIT
+883 IGQNDKLSVTADNVKLGAAVT
-898 LRPSITSNSSHE
+898 NSSTAGS
-910 YKKIGGFIG
+910 KKVGGFIG
-919 NISNSNGSASVRTV
+919 NISSNNGAVSDRTI
-933 SITNMTI
+933 SLTNITI
-940 DGAKIVSENGG
+940 DSENVTSAYGG
-951 ALLGESWNNCEVSFG
+951 ALLGESWNNCEVSVG

-976 SAEVTQNGK
+976 SAEVTQNGN
-985 GGFAGLVTAATGY
+985 GDFAGFVTNATGC
-998 WKVYGVNIEAITVS
+998 WKVYDVNIEGITVS
-1012 GTSAASFGMLVNKGV
+1012 GASAASFGMLVNKGV
-1027 YAADRVTNA
+1027 YKYDSITTA
-1036 LYLEIES
+1036 LYLETES
-1043 ESAYNINSA
+1043 ENAYKI
-1052 NINVGSAVYDE
+1052 GSAVISIGLNTIYDE

-1073 DEDAVLL
+1073 DEDAVLW

-1161 AFNKTSIPTGNYDLI
+1161 AFNKTSIPAGNYDMT

-1228 ANGNITAGNIKFS
+1228 SDGNITAGNITFS
-1241 GTVGADPDYSGAMF
+1241 GTVGADTDYSGAMF

-1268 AVLKG
+1268 AVLNG
-1273 IALDGIRVNSTES
+1273 IVLDGIRINSTES

-1294 IDSYTALELSDVSTT
+1294 IDSYTALELSNVSTT
-1309 EKYRTEN
+1309 EKYRTES
-1316 ISSAASSLIGDVGN
+1316 ISSAASSLIGDVG
-1330 SDGNSKDIKL
+1330 SRDGNSKDIKL

-1360 AALSA
+1360 AALSK
-1365 AYNTDKSIFSKAI
+1365 AYNTDMSIFSKAI
-1378 LLNSFK
+1378 LLNSFR

-1399 DEDWDEDAAKH
+1399 DEDWDEDSAKH
-1410 NVAYGMEISGSK
+1410 NVAYGMEISVSK

-1437 TNPTGENVEYDFSGF
+1437 TNPAGEDAEYDFSGF
-1452 LPYVAV
+1452 LPYVAA
-1458 SYSENNNYHEIKVN
+1458 SYSENNYHEIKVN

-1515 AVVNYQKNSYSAWC
+1515 AVVNYRENSYSAWC
-1529 KEKNSHKVL
+1529 NEKNSHKVL
-1538 LWNAESSS
+1538 LWDAESSC
-1546 FRSEDGSTSVKL
+1546 FRSEDGTTSIKL
-1558 ADMQNELA
+1558 ADMQKTLA

-1583 VGIGKK
+1583 VGIGKN
-1589 VPFKGIVFGNG
+1589 VPFKGAVFGNG
-1600 HAITNKTAQPLIYQS
+1600 HAITNETVQPLIYQS

-1685 GTNYGNKAV
+1685 GTDYGNKAV
-1694 GGYIGVIRYGGVI
+1694 GGYIGVIRYGAVI

-1716 SGITADMNSIF
+1716 SGITAGMNNIF
-1727 DSNFDSNVLLYC
+1727 GSNALLYC

-1744 RVIDGFAVTEASVF
+1744 RVIDGFAVTETSAF

-1774 SIANISTAADKIGFE
+1774 SIADISTAADKISFE
-1789 SNGTNSGTI
+1789 SNDTNSGTI
-1798 KVSDSQQLFIL
+1798 KISDSQQLFIL

-1830 GADKMVRH
+1830 SENKMVRH
-1838 ALYSDIGTDDTEGN
+1838 ALYSDIGTDDSEGN
-1852 TSDYA
+1852 TSDHA

-1879 YSGSYPARNLTNHNF
+1879 ISGSYPARNLTNHNF

-1900 ANNTY
+1900 AKNTY

-1926 HVGNLNGNG
+1926 HINSLNGNG

-1953 YYNDININNT
+1953 YYNDININNIT
-1963 TSVDCK
+1963 FVDCK

-1978 IGKNNKISDLT
+1978 IQSSDNENNTISNLT
-1989 ISGTVNYEV
+1989 ISGHVDYE
-1998 YIYIKE
+1998 YYKDHSGKKNIIYE
-2004 NNEFKFKKFAE
+2004 NNS
-2015 FAEKTSFSCAGGL
+2015 SFSCAGAL
-2028 AGVSSNLNL
+2028 AGVGSNLRLDKIQL
-2037 EKISLNELSV
+2037 EKLSV
-2047 NSRFVSGGIVGYAMD
+2047 NSCFVSGGIVGFA
-2062 SIKIKDLNASKL
+2062 KKFVQIKDLKSDNL
-2074 YVSGNFFSG
+2074 NVSANFFSG
-2083 GIIGIANKC
+2083 GIIGIAGNCNVK
-2092 DVDIDGSSGTDGNNR
+2092 IDGSSDSEGLIR
-2107 GTITEG
+2107 GSITSGSISLVGDTSRGEG
-2113 TINSCGKTY
+2113 ASLYGVGIG
-2122 TFDGGREYALGLG
+2122 
-2135 TAAVIGAY
+2135 AATVIGAFL
-2143 MQENSNKKIQ
+2143 NTNNTVLTSLSV
-2153 TIKNIN
+2153 TNIN
-2159 IESFNITA
+2159 IEDLDISA
-2167 PQIKRAMVG
+2167 PLIGRAMLGGIV
-2176 TVIGC
+2176 GC
-2181 CGNSTISQMVIQNID
+2181 CGNTTAKNIQSRIQN
-2196 VDKVNINKDS
+2196 VDIKNVDINKEV
-2206 GNDYKEFAFNGGA
+2206 KRFAFNGGI
-2219 IGIIKSGVKKCEI
+2219 IGLVKEGVKKCEI
-2232 SDVKIIGDKDNKN
+2232 SNVKIIGDKNNKN
-2245 TINGYRH
+2245 TITGYRH
-2252 SGGIIGLT
+2252 SGGIIGLISSDT
-2260 ASKNAI
+2260 I
-2266 INNCQIENYIL
+2266 IDNCLIENYEI
-2277 VTDNAGEDAG
+2277 VTDEYGEDVG
-2287 GIVGKVDDNFKLI
+2287 GIVGKINDNKSTLI
-2300 IKNSK
+2300 VKNSK
-2305 IRDCEILIK
+2305 ISDCVIK
-2314 DNNKKNDKGTYSG
+2314 INDNNSKNSDGTYSG

-2332 IGEGACFY
+2332 MAKNSCLY
-2340 GYNIALDNV
+2340 GYNISLDNV
-2349 QFINREDSKTGAGE
+2349 QFKNNENKKAGAGE
-2363 ICGYMVKLLGKNT
+2363 ICGYMQNNT
-2376 KMKVVGVSAKT
+2376 KVKVVGISARKG
-2387 RNNESGR
+2387 ESGI
-2394 PNIISKK
+2394 PANIISKK
-2401 DNNAESICIYADYN
+2401 DNINTAPSLCIYADYN

-2469 DKSAV
+2469 DKSAI
-2474 EAIIADISNGTGYIN
+2474 EAIIADISKGIGYIN

-2547 TSVSSYAQTG
+2547 TSISSYAQTG

-2569 LNETSGAFESGENFT
+2569 LNETSGTFESGENFT
-2584 KTLECKN
+2584 KTLEYKN

-2598 KDYDSNYK
+2598 MDYDSNYK
-2606 QFTLIDIQYLDPADA
+2606 QFTLIDIQYLDPADT

-2727 KAYYSTIGKA
+2727 KAYYSTIGEA

-2748 KFSTSEGKG
+2748 KFSTSDGKG

-2772 ITVSQADE
+2772 ITVSQADD

-2785 CSNDISKATFKIGAD
+2785 CSNDISKATFKIGDD

-2836 EDYYISFFTK
+2836 ENYYISFFTK

-2895 FTFRTTGDQV
+2895 FTFRTIGDQV

-2926 SAENVKSYL
+2926 SAENVKSCL

-2943 HGFVIEATRTDEN
+2943 HGFVIEATRTDES

-2976 TEYSKNFSNT
+2976 TEYAKNFSNT
-2986 DSVIMVSGGTA
+2986 DSVIMVSGGTE

-3010 SVTITCNDLMI
+3010 SVTITCDDMVI
-3021 VYPDGESIIAQFPE
+3021 TYPDGESIIAQFPE
-3035 RRDQDD
+3035 RKDRDD

-3052 LAYVPDNIEQ
+3052 LAYVSDNIEQ

-3083 AATLSYNLPSNSPS
+3083 AATLSYNLPSNSPN

-3127 AIDRAKNVKFTLS
+3127 AIDKAKKVSFTLS
-3140 LYQKTDRDIYDAVP
+3140 LHQKTDSGIYDAVP
-3154 IAKYLENITLY
+3154 IAEYLENITLY

-3171 KSPESP
+3171 KSPAS
-3177 ELTGDSYEYVFDKET
+3177 TGDSYEYVFDKET

-3199 SFEVVS
+3199 SFEVIS
-3205 SYSVITGAEFEGG
+3205 SYSVITGGAFESKG
-3218 KKIYSNYKVQLTAQL
+3218 KTYSNYKVQLTAQL
-3233 LDENNDPIENSGCSD
+3233 LDENGEPIENSGCSD

>member
-1 MKYRSKSRFTALVT
+1 MLT
-15 AIAMIAGNFTAS
+15 AIAMIASNFTAS
-27 SPVSRYVFNEIN
+27 SPVSRYVLNEIN

-44 EAEGETTTV
+44 GAEGETTTA
-53 PQETTVTSVT
+53 PQETTVTTVT
-63 GEADVPDDKEQSD
+63 GEADVPDDTEQTD
-76 SSSEAAVTNV
+76 SSSEAAVTEV

-106 DTTVPEGTSDDTS
+106 DTTVPDGTEDDAA
-119 ETDGDNTDDTS
+119 EDDGDNTDDTS

-148 KNYEADPTKYQNI
+148 KNYEADPAKYQNI
-161 DVSIAIASGNLDNLV
+161 DVSIAITSGNLDNLV
-176 GFVSIGTEQFPFAA
+176 GFVSIGTARYPFAA

-198 EFKLTIDQPLF
+198 EFKLTLDQPLF

-217 INTDVIISRSN
+217 INTDVIISRSL
-228 PVSGA
+228 PVSGD

-247 TEKDAAAD
+247 TEKNTTAQ
-255 WSVSISSTET
+255 WSVSLMNAEA
-265 AFSSVIGSLGENAD
+265 AFSSVIGTLGENVNA
-279 VKLTIT
+279 KLTIT
-285 NNADSASVS
+285 NNADSVSVS
-294 GSGSV
+294 GSGSA

-310 SLTVTTSGSAS
+310 SLTVITSGSAS
-321 YNVSSSGGNAGGMV
+321 YNVSSSSGNAGGMI

-354 EVKATRGYAGGLVGY
+354 EVTAAGYAGGLVGY
-369 AENAAVS
+369 AENASVS

-384 GTVSGSLATGGV
+384 GTVSGALATGGV

-404 AENSFDISK
+404 AENSFDISR
-413 YAVNCTLNGESSGGL
+413 YAVSCTLNGENSGGL
-428 FGRLENSGN
+428 FGKLENSGN
-437 MTIIKNDTEAADI
+437 MTINKSDTEAADI

-467 TYLSESTSNSLT
+467 TYLSDNTSNSLT
-479 ISGISVSADNSAGGA
+479 VSGISVSADNSAGGA

-598 NGWQLNRGEASAF
+598 NGWQLNRGEAASF

-622 LGSSLREDNI
+622 LSSSLREDNI
-632 FSINET
+632 FNINET

-644 KRAGTTV
+644 KRAGTSV

-677 FESTSTTSTSL
+677 FESTSTTGTSL
-688 LSSVITLNCNI
+688 LSSDITLNCNI

-708 LTRDDGKDASG
+708 LTRDDGENDA
-719 NGDIS
+719 
-724 YTGAFNGNGH
+724 YTGTFNGSGH
-734 TITLAI
+734 TITLAV
-740 GEPYGCRS
+740 GEPYGYRS
-748 STALAAGDTSDGNG
+748 NTALAAGDASDGNG
-762 CIYSHYYNGL
+762 RIYRHYYSGL
-772 FSKTGSG
+772 FAKTENITFNNLIVDGI
-779 VKFSKLTVSGVINVK
+779 INVK
-794 YKDNLKYY
+794 YTDNARYY

-807 STHKGDITAEDL
+807 ALHSGNITVQDL
-819 TVSEK
+819 TVQENINVSGNTGN
-824 ISVYGTV
+824 Y
-831 REFCFAGGIIGNIS
+831 CFVGGIAGQAAENSSPAIVIS
-845 EGTNPAVVIKNC
+845 GST
-857 VISPEI
+857 ISPEI
-863 VFEGYQPYNS
+863 NCSGNANFI
-873 EFVCGGALAE
+873 CGGAFAE
-883 IGQNDSFSVTADNIT
+883 IGQNDKFSVTADNVKLGAAVT
-898 LRPSITSNSSHE
+898 NSSTAGS
-910 YKKIGGFIG
+910 KKVGGFIG
-919 NISNSNGSASVRTV
+919 NISSNNGAASDRTI
-933 SITNMTI
+933 SLTNITI
-940 DGAKIVSENGG
+940 DSENVTSAYGG
-951 ALLGESWNNCEVSFG
+951 ALLGESWNNCEVSVG

-976 SAEVTQNGK
+976 SAEVTQNGN
-985 GGFAGLVTAATGY
+985 GDFAGFVTNATGC
-998 WKVYGVNIEAITVS
+998 WKVYDVNIEGITVS
-1012 GTSAASFGMLVNKGV
+1012 GASAASFGMLVNKGV
-1027 YAADRVTNA
+1027 YKYDSITTA
-1036 LYLEIES
+1036 LYLETES
-1043 ESAYNINSA
+1043 ENAYKI
-1052 NINVGSAVYDE
+1052 GSAVISIGLNTIYDE

-1073 DEDAVLL
+1073 DEDAVLW

-1161 AFNKTSIPTGNYDLI
+1161 AFNKTSIPAGNYDMT

-1228 ANGNITAGNIKFS
+1228 SDGNITAGNITFS
-1241 GTVGADPDYSGAMF
+1241 GTVGADTDYSGAMF

-1268 AVLKG
+1268 AVLNG
-1273 IALDGIRVNSTES
+1273 IVLDGIRINSTES

-1294 IDSYTALELSDVSTT
+1294 IDSYTALELSNVSTT
-1309 EKYRTEN
+1309 EKYRTES
-1316 ISSAASSLIGDVGN
+1316 ISSAASSLIGDVGS

-1360 AALSA
+1360 AALSK
-1365 AYNTDKSIFSKAI
+1365 AYNTDMSIFSKAI
-1378 LLNSFK
+1378 LLNSFR

-1399 DEDWDEDAAKH
+1399 DEDWDEDSAKH

-1437 TNPTGENVEYDFSGF
+1437 TNPTGEDAEYDFSGF
-1452 LPYVAV
+1452 LPYVAA
-1458 SYSENNNYHEIKVN
+1458 SYSENNYHEIKVN

-1515 AVVNYQKNSYSAWC
+1515 AVVNYQENSYSAWC
-1529 KEKNSHKVL
+1529 NEKNSHKVL
-1538 LWNAESSS
+1538 LWDAESSC
-1546 FRSEDGSTSVKL
+1546 FRSEDGTTSIKL
-1558 ADMQNELA
+1558 ADMQKTLA

-1583 VGIGKK
+1583 VGIGKN
-1589 VPFKGIVFGNG
+1589 VPFKGAVFGNG
-1600 HAITNKTAQPLIYQS
+1600 HAITNETVQPLIYQS

-1716 SGITADMNSIF
+1716 SGITAGMNNIF
-1727 DSNFDSNVLLYC
+1727 GSNALLYC

-1744 RVIDGFAVTEASVF
+1744 RVIDGFAVTETSAF

-1774 SIANISTAADKIGFE
+1774 SIADISTAADKISFE
-1789 SNGTNSGTI
+1789 SNDTNSGTI
-1798 KVSDSQQLFIL
+1798 KISDSQQLFIL

-1830 GADKMVRH
+1830 GENKMVRH
-1838 ALYSDIGTDDTEGN
+1838 ALYSDIGTDDSEGN
-1852 TSDYA
+1852 TSDHA

-1879 YSGSYPARNLTNHNF
+1879 ISGSYPARNLTNHNF

-1900 ANNTY
+1900 AKNTY

-1926 HVGNLNGNG
+1926 HINSLNGNG

-1953 YYNDININNT
+1953 YYNDININNIT
-1963 TSVDCK
+1963 FVDCK

-1978 IGKNNKISDLT
+1978 IQSSDNENNT
-1989 ISGTVNYEV
+1989 ISNLIISGHVDYE
-1998 YIYIKE
+1998 YYKDHSGKKNIIYE
-2004 NNEFKFKKFAE
+2004 NNS
-2015 FAEKTSFSCAGGL
+2015 SFSCVGAL
-2028 AGVSSNLNL
+2028 AGVGSNLRLDKIQL
-2037 EKISLNELSV
+2037 EKLSV
-2047 NSRFVSGGIVGYAMD
+2047 NSCFVSGGIVGFA
-2062 SIKIKDLNASKL
+2062 KKLVQIKDLKSDDLN
-2074 YVSGNFFSG
+2074 VSANFFSG
-2083 GIIGIANKC
+2083 GIIGIAGNCNVK
-2092 DVDIDGSSGTDGNNR
+2092 IDGSSDSEGLIR
-2107 GTITEG
+2107 GSITSGSISLVGDTSRGEG
-2113 TINSCGKTY
+2113 ASLYGVGIG
-2122 TFDGGREYALGLG
+2122 
-2135 TAAVIGAY
+2135 AATVIGAFL
-2143 MQENSNKKIQ
+2143 NTNNTVLTSLSV
-2153 TIKNIN
+2153 TNIN
-2159 IESFNITA
+2159 IEDLDISA
-2167 PQIKRAMVG
+2167 PLIGRAMLGGIV
-2176 TVIGC
+2176 GC
-2181 CGNSTISQMVIQNID
+2181 CGNTTAKNIQSRIQN
-2196 VDKVNINKDS
+2196 VDIKNVDINKEV
-2206 GNDYKEFAFNGGA
+2206 KRFAFNGGI
-2219 IGIIKSGVKKCEI
+2219 IGLVKEGVKKCEI
-2232 SDVKIIGDKDNKN
+2232 SNVKIIGDKNNKN
-2245 TINGYRH
+2245 TITGYRH
-2252 SGGIIGLT
+2252 SGGIIGLISSDT
-2260 ASKNAI
+2260 I
-2266 INNCQIENYIL
+2266 IDNCLIENYEI
-2277 VTDNAGEDAG
+2277 VTDEYGEDVG
-2287 GIVGKVDDNFKLI
+2287 GIVGKINDNKSTLI
-2300 IKNSK
+2300 VKNSK
-2305 IRDCEILIK
+2305 ISDCVIK
-2314 DNNKKNDKGTYSG
+2314 INDNNSKNSDGTYSG

-2332 IGEGACFY
+2332 MAKNSCLY
-2340 GYNIALDNV
+2340 GYNISLDNV
-2349 QFINREDSKTGAGE
+2349 QFKNNENKKAGAGE
-2363 ICGYMVKLLGKNT
+2363 ICGYMQNNT
-2376 KMKVVGVSAKT
+2376 KVKVVGISARKGD
-2387 RNNESGR
+2387 SGI
-2394 PNIISKK
+2394 PANIISKK
-2401 DNNAESICIYADYN
+2401 DNINTAPSLCIYADYN

-2436 VDDMGAYPYVTVNP
+2436 VDDMGAYPYVTVNS

-2474 EAIIADISNGTGYIN
+2474 EAIIADISKGIGYIN

-2547 TSVSSYAQTG
+2547 TSISSYAQTG

-2584 KTLECKN
+2584 KTLEYKN

-2598 KDYDSNYK
+2598 MDYDSNYK
-2606 QFTLIDIQYLDPADA
+2606 QFTLIDIQYLDPADT

-2727 KAYYSTIGKA
+2727 KAYYSTIGEA

-2748 KFSTSEGKG
+2748 KFSTSDGKG

-2772 ITVSQADE
+2772 ITVSQADD

-2785 CSNDISKATFKIGAD
+2785 CSNDISKATFKIGDD

-2905 INDSNRALKAELT
+2905 INDSNRELKAELT

-2943 HGFVIEATRTDEN
+2943 HGFVIEATRTDES

-2976 TEYSKNFSNT
+2976 TEYAKNFSNT
-2986 DSVIMVSGGTA
+2986 DSVIMVSGGTE
-2997 EAPVDIK
+2997 EAPLDIK

-3010 SVTITCNDLMI
+3010 SVTITCDDMVI
-3021 VYPDGESIIAQFPE
+3021 TYPDGESIIAQFPE
-3035 RRDQDD
+3035 RKDRDD

-3052 LAYVPDNIEQ
+3052 LAYVSDNIEQ

-3083 AATLSYNLPSNSPS
+3083 AATLSYNLPSNSPN
-3097 EMIRLGINGLDT
+3097 EMIRLGINSLDT

-3127 AIDRAKNVKFTLS
+3127 AIDKAKKVSFTLS
-3140 LYQKTDRDIYDAVP
+3140 LYQKTDSGIYDAVP
-3154 IAKYLENITLY
+3154 IAEYLENIILY
-3165 DKNGSA
+3165 DKNGTA
-3171 KSPESP
+3171 KAPVSS
-3177 ELTGDSYEYVFDKET
+3177 GNSYEYVFDRET

-3199 SFEVVS
+3199 SFEVIS
-3205 SYSVITGAEFEGG
+3205 SYSVITGGAFESKG
-3218 KKIYSNYKVQLTAQL
+3218 KTYSNYKVQLTAQL
-3233 LDENNDPIENSGCSD
+3233 LDENGEPIENSGCSD

>member
-1 MKYRSKSRFTALVT
+1 LLT
-15 AIAMIAGNFTAS
+15 AIAMIASNFTAS
-27 SPVSRYVFNEIN
+27 SPVSRYVLNEIN
-39 VSAAD
+39 VSAVD
-44 EAEGETTTV
+44 GAEGETTTA
-53 PQETTVTSVT
+53 PQETTVTTVT
-63 GEADVPDDKEQSD
+63 GEADVPDDTEQSD
-76 SSSEAAVTNV
+76 SSSETAVTEV

-106 DTTVPEGTSDDTS
+106 DTTVPDGTEDDAA
-119 ETDGDNTDDTS
+119 EDDGDNTDDTP

-140 SEQFVEYS
+140 SEQFEEYS
-148 KNYEADPTKYQNI
+148 KNYEADPAKYQNI
-161 DVSIAIASGNLDNLV
+161 DVSIAITSGNLDNLV
-176 GFVSIGTEQFPFAA
+176 GFVSIGTARYPFAA

-198 EFKLTIDQPLF
+198 EFKLTLDQPLF

-217 INTDVIISRSN
+217 INTDVIISRSL
-228 PVSGA
+228 PVSGD

-247 TEKDAAAD
+247 TEKNTTAQ
-255 WSVSISSTET
+255 WSVSLMNAEA
-265 AFSSVIGSLGENAD
+265 AFSSVIGTLGENVNA
-279 VKLTIT
+279 KLTIT
-285 NNADSASVS
+285 NNADSVSVS
-294 GSGSV
+294 GSGSA

-310 SLTVTTSGSAS
+310 SLTVITSGSAS
-321 YNVSSSGGNAGGMV
+321 YNVSSSSGNAGGMI

-354 EVKATRGYAGGLVGY
+354 EVTAAGYAGGLVGY
-369 AENAAVS
+369 AENASVS

-384 GTVSGSLATGGV
+384 GTVSGALATGGV

-404 AENSFDISK
+404 AENSFDISR
-413 YAVNCTLNGESSGGL
+413 YAVSCTLNRENSGGL
-428 FGRLENSGN
+428 FGKLENSGN
-437 MTIIKNDTEAADI
+437 MTINKSDTEAADI

-467 TYLSESTSNSLT
+467 TYLSDNTSNSLT
-479 ISGISVSADNSAGGA
+479 VSGISVSADNSAGGA

-548 TNGDFIGGGVIG
+548 TNGDFIGGGIIG

-598 NGWQLNRGEASAF
+598 NGWQLNRGEAASF

-622 LGSSLREDNI
+622 LSSSLREDNI
-632 FSINET
+632 FNINET

-677 FESTSTTSTSL
+677 FESTSTTGTSL
-688 LSSVITLNCNI
+688 LSSDITLNCNI

-708 LTRDDGKDASG
+708 LTRDDGENDA
-719 NGDIS
+719 
-724 YTGAFNGNGH
+724 YTGTFNGSGH
-734 TITLAI
+734 TITLAV
-740 GEPYGCRS
+740 GEPYGYRS
-748 STALAAGDTSDGNG
+748 NTALAAGDASDGNG
-762 CIYSHYYNGL
+762 RIYRHYYSGL
-772 FSKTGSG
+772 FAKTENITFNNLIVDGI
-779 VKFSKLTVSGVINVK
+779 INVK
-794 YKDNLKYY
+794 YTDNARYY

-807 STHKGDITAEDL
+807 ALHSGNITVQDL
-819 TVSEK
+819 TVQENINVSGNTGN
-824 ISVYGTV
+824 Y
-831 REFCFAGGIIGNIS
+831 CFVGGIAGQAAENSSPAIVIS
-845 EGTNPAVVIKNC
+845 GST
-857 VISPEI
+857 ISPEI
-863 VFEGYQPYNS
+863 NCSGNANFI
-873 EFVCGGALAE
+873 CGGAFAE
-883 IGQNDSFSVTADNIT
+883 IGQNDKFSVTADNVKLGAAVT
-898 LRPSITSNSSHE
+898 NSSTAGS
-910 YKKIGGFIG
+910 KKVGGFIG
-919 NISNSNGSASVRTV
+919 NISSNNGAASDRTI
-933 SITNMTI
+933 SLTNITI
-940 DGAKIVSENGG
+940 DSENVTSAYGG
-951 ALLGESWNNCEVSFG
+951 ALLGESWNNCEVSVG

-976 SAEVTQNGK
+976 SAEVTQNGN
-985 GGFAGLVTAATGY
+985 GDFAGFVTNATGC
-998 WKVYGVNIEAITVS
+998 WKVYDVNIEGITVN
-1012 GTSAASFGMLVNKGV
+1012 GASAASFGMLVNKGV
-1027 YAADRVTNA
+1027 YKYDSITTA
-1036 LYLEIES
+1036 LYLETES
-1043 ESAYNINSA
+1043 ENAYKI
-1052 NINVGSAVYDE
+1052 GSAVISIGLNTIYDE

-1073 DEDAVLL
+1073 DEDAVLW

-1161 AFNKTSIPTGNYDLI
+1161 AFNKTSIPAGNYDMT

-1228 ANGNITAGNIKFS
+1228 SDGNITAGNITFS
-1241 GTVGADPDYSGAMF
+1241 GTVGADTDYSGAMF

-1268 AVLKG
+1268 AVLNG
-1273 IALDGIRVNSTES
+1273 IVLDGIRVNSTES

-1294 IDSYTALELSDVSTT
+1294 IDSYTALELSNVSTT

-1316 ISSAASSLIGDVGN
+1316 ISAAASSLIGDVGS

-1360 AALSA
+1360 AALSK
-1365 AYNTDKSIFSKAI
+1365 AYNTDMSIFSKAI
-1378 LLNSFK
+1378 LLNSFR

-1399 DEDWDEDAAKH
+1399 DEDWDEDSAKH
-1410 NVAYGMEISGSK
+1410 NVAYGMEISVSK

-1437 TNPTGENVEYDFSGF
+1437 TNPTGEDAEYDFSGF
-1452 LPYVAV
+1452 MPYVAA
-1458 SYSENNNYHEIKVN
+1458 SYSENNYHEIKVN

-1515 AVVNYQKNSYSAWC
+1515 AVVNYQENSYSAWC
-1529 KEKNSHKVL
+1529 NEKNSHKVL
-1538 LWNAESSS
+1538 LWDAESSC
-1546 FRSEDGSTSVKL
+1546 FRSEDGTTSIKL
-1558 ADMQNELA
+1558 ADMQKTLA

-1583 VGIGKK
+1583 VGIGKN
-1589 VPFKGIVFGNG
+1589 VPFKGAVFGNG
-1600 HAITNKTAQPLIYQS
+1600 HAITNETVQPLIYQS

-1625 NVTANF
+1625 NLTANF

-1716 SGITADMNSIF
+1716 LGITAGMNNIF
-1727 DSNFDSNVLLYC
+1727 GSNALLYC

-1744 RVIDGFAVTEASVF
+1744 RVIDGFAVTETSAF

-1774 SIANISTAADKIGFE
+1774 SIADISTAADKISFE
-1789 SNGTNSGTI
+1789 SNDTNSGTI
-1798 KVSDSQQLFIL
+1798 KISDSQQLFIL

-1830 GADKMVRH
+1830 GENKMVRH
-1838 ALYSDIGTDDTEGN
+1838 ALYSDIGTDDSEGN

-1879 YSGSYPARNLTNHNF
+1879 ISGSYPARNLTNHNF

-1900 ANNTY
+1900 AKNTY

-1926 HVGNLNGNG
+1926 HINSLNGNG

-1963 TSVDCK
+1963 TFVDCK

-1978 IGKNNKISDLT
+1978 IQSSDNENNTISNLT
-1989 ISGTVNYEV
+1989 ISGHVDYE
-1998 YIYIKE
+1998 YYKDHSGKKNIIYE
-2004 NNEFKFKKFAE
+2004 NNS
-2015 FAEKTSFSCAGGL
+2015 SFSCAGAL
-2028 AGVSSNLNL
+2028 AGVGSNLRLDKIQL
-2037 EKISLNELSV
+2037 EELSV
-2047 NSRFVSGGIVGYAMD
+2047 NSCFVSGGIVGFA
-2062 SIKIKDLNASKL
+2062 KKLVQIKDLKSDDLN
-2074 YVSGNFFSG
+2074 VSANFFSG
-2083 GIIGIANKC
+2083 GIIGIAGNCNVK
-2092 DVDIDGSSGTDGNNR
+2092 IDGSSDSEGLIR
-2107 GTITEG
+2107 GSITSGSISLVGDTSRGEG
-2113 TINSCGKTY
+2113 ASLYGVGIG
-2122 TFDGGREYALGLG
+2122 
-2135 TAAVIGAY
+2135 AATVIGAFL
-2143 MQENSNKKIQ
+2143 NTNNTVLTSLSV
-2153 TIKNIN
+2153 TNIN
-2159 IESFNITA
+2159 IEDLDVSA
-2167 PQIKRAMVG
+2167 PLIGRAMLGGIV
-2176 TVIGC
+2176 GC
-2181 CGNSTISQMVIQNID
+2181 CGNTTAKNIQSRIQN
-2196 VDKVNINKDS
+2196 VDIKNVDINKEV
-2206 GNDYKEFAFNGGA
+2206 KRFAFNGGI
-2219 IGIIKSGVKKCEI
+2219 IGLVKEGVKKCEI
-2232 SDVKIIGDKDNKN
+2232 SNVKIIGDKNNKN
-2245 TINGYRH
+2245 TITGYRH

-2260 ASKNAI
+2260 SSDTI
-2266 INNCQIENYIL
+2266 IDNCLIENYEI
-2277 VTDNAGEDAG
+2277 VTDEYGEDVG
-2287 GIVGKVDDNFKLI
+2287 GIVGKINDNKSTLI
-2300 IKNSK
+2300 VKNSK
-2305 IRDCEILIK
+2305 ISDCVIK
-2314 DNNKKNDKGTYSG
+2314 INDNNSKNSDGTYSG

-2332 IGEGACFY
+2332 MAKNSCLY
-2340 GYNIALDNV
+2340 GYNISLDNV
-2349 QFINREDSKTGAGE
+2349 QFKNNENKKAGAGE
-2363 ICGYMVKLLGKNT
+2363 ICGYMQNNT
-2376 KMKVVGVSAKT
+2376 KVKVVGISARKG
-2387 RNNESGR
+2387 ESGI
-2394 PNIISKK
+2394 PANIISKK
-2401 DNNAESICIYADYN
+2401 DNINTAPSLCIYADYN

-2474 EAIIADISNGTGYIN
+2474 EAIIADISKGIGYIN

-2547 TSVSSYAQTG
+2547 TSISSYAQTG

-2569 LNETSGAFESGENFT
+2569 LNETSGTFESGENFT
-2584 KTLECKN
+2584 KTLEYKN

-2598 KDYDSNYK
+2598 MDYDSNYK
-2606 QFTLIDIQYLDPADA
+2606 QFTLIDIQYLDPADT

-2727 KAYYSTIGKA
+2727 KAYYSTIGEA

-2748 KFSTSEGKG
+2748 KFSTSDGKG

-2772 ITVSQADE
+2772 IKVSQADD

-2785 CSNDISKATFKIGAD
+2785 CSNDISKATFKIGDD

-2828 ADGILILD
+2828 ADGILVLD

-2856 TMKCGSRLGDTD
+2856 TMNCGSRLGDTD

-2943 HGFVIEATRTDEN
+2943 HGFVIEATRTDES

-2976 TEYSKNFSNT
+2976 TEYAKNFSNT
-2986 DSVIMVSGGTA
+2986 DSVIMVSGGTE
-2997 EAPVDIK
+2997 EAPLDIK

-3010 SVTITCNDLMI
+3010 NVTITCDDMVI
-3021 VYPDGESIIAQFPE
+3021 TYPDGESIIAQFPE
-3035 RRDQDD
+3035 RKDRDD

-3052 LAYVPDNIEQ
+3052 LAYVSDNIEQ

-3083 AATLSYNLPSNSPS
+3083 AATLSYNLPSNSPN

-3127 AIDRAKNVKFTLS
+3127 AIDKAKKVSFTLS
-3140 LYQKTDRDIYDAVP
+3140 LYKKTDSGIYDAVP
-3154 IAKYLENITLY
+3154 IAEYLENIILY
-3165 DKNGSA
+3165 DKNGTA
-3171 KSPESP
+3171 KAPVSS
-3177 ELTGDSYEYVFDKET
+3177 GNSYEYVFDRET

-3199 SFEVVS
+3199 SFEVIS
-3205 SYSVITGAEFEGG
+3205 SYSVITGGAFESKG
-3218 KKIYSNYKVQLTAQL
+3218 KTYSNYKVQLTSQL
-3233 LDENNDPIENSGCSD
+3233 LDENGEPIENSGCSD

>member
-1 MKYRSKSRFTALVT
+1 MKYRSKSRFTALLT
-15 AIAMIAGNFTAS
+15 AIAMIASNFTAS
-27 SPVSRYVFNEIN
+27 SPVSRYVLNEIN

-44 EAEGETTTV
+44 GAEGETTTA
-53 PQETTVTSVT
+53 PQETTVTTVT
-63 GEADVPDDKEQSD
+63 GEADVPDDTEQTD
-76 SSSEAAVTNV
+76 SSSETAVTEV

-106 DTTVPEGTSDDTS
+106 DTTVPDGTEDDAA
-119 ETDGDNTDDTS
+119 EDDGDNTDDTP

-148 KNYEADPTKYQNI
+148 KNYEADPAKYQNI
-161 DVSIAIASGNLDNLV
+161 DVSIAITSGNLDNLV
-176 GFVSIGTEQFPFAA
+176 GFVSIGTAQYPFAA

-198 EFKLTIDQPLF
+198 EFKLTLDQPLF

-217 INTDVIISRSN
+217 INTDVIISRSL
-228 PVSGA
+228 PVSGD

-247 TEKDAAAD
+247 TEKNTTAQ
-255 WSVSISSTET
+255 WSVSLMNAEA
-265 AFSSVIGSLGENAD
+265 AFSSVIGTLGENVNA
-279 VKLTIT
+279 KLTIT
-285 NNADSASVS
+285 NNADSVSVS
-294 GSGSV
+294 GSGSA

-310 SLTVTTSGSAS
+310 SLTVITSGSAS
-321 YNVSSSGGNAGGMV
+321 YNVSSSSGNAGGMI

-354 EVKATRGYAGGLVGY
+354 EVTAAGYAGGLVGY
-369 AENAAVS
+369 AENASVS

-384 GTVSGSLATGGV
+384 GTVSGALATGGV

-404 AENSFDISK
+404 AENSFDISR
-413 YAVNCTLNGESSGGL
+413 YAVSCTLNRENSGGL
-428 FGRLENSGN
+428 FGKLENSGN
-437 MTIIKNDTEAADI
+437 MTINKSDTEAADI

-467 TYLSESTSNSLT
+467 TYLSDNTSNSLT
-479 ISGISVSADNSAGGA
+479 VSGISVSADNSAGGA

-548 TNGDFIGGGVIG
+548 TNGDFIGGGIIG

-598 NGWQLNRGEASAF
+598 NGWQLNRGEAASF
-611 DDIGTWGEVLR
+611 DDIGTWGEVFR
-622 LGSSLREDNI
+622 LSSSLREDNI
-632 FSINET
+632 FNINET

-677 FESTSTTSTSL
+677 FESISTTGTNL
-688 LSSVITLNCNI
+688 LSSDITLNCNI

-708 LTRDDGKDASG
+708 LTRDDGENDA
-719 NGDIS
+719 
-724 YTGAFNGNGH
+724 YTGTFNGSGH
-734 TITLAI
+734 TITLAV
-740 GEPYGCRS
+740 GEPYGYRS
-748 STALAAGDTSDGNG
+748 NTALAAGDASDGNG
-762 CIYSHYYNGL
+762 RIYRHYYSGL
-772 FSKTGSG
+772 FAKTENITFNNLIVDGI
-779 VKFSKLTVSGVINVK
+779 INVK
-794 YKDNLKYY
+794 YTDNARYY

-807 STHKGDITAEDL
+807 ALHSGNITVQDL
-819 TVSEK
+819 TVQENINVSGNTGN
-824 ISVYGTV
+824 Y
-831 REFCFAGGIIGNIS
+831 CFVGGIAGQAAENS
-845 EGTNPAVVIKNC
+845 SPAI
-857 VISPEI
+857 VISGSTISPKI
-863 VFEGYQPYNS
+863 NCSGNANFI
-873 EFVCGGALAE
+873 CGGAFAE
-883 IGQNDSFSVTADNIT
+883 IGQNDKLSVTADNVKLGAAVT
-898 LRPSITSNSSHE
+898 NSSTAGS
-910 YKKIGGFIG
+910 KKVGGFIG
-919 NISNSNGSASVRTV
+919 NISSNNGAASDRTI
-933 SITNMTI
+933 SLTNITI
-940 DGAKIVSENGG
+940 DSENVTSAYGG
-951 ALLGESWNNCEVSFG
+951 ALLGESWNNCEVSVG

-976 SAEVTQNGK
+976 SAEVTQNGN
-985 GGFAGLVTAATGY
+985 GDFAGFVTNATGC
-998 WKVYGVNIEAITVS
+998 WKVYDVNIEGITVS
-1012 GTSAASFGMLVNKGV
+1012 GASAASFGMLVNKGV
-1027 YAADRVTNA
+1027 YKYDSITTA
-1036 LYLEIES
+1036 LYLETES
-1043 ESAYNINSA
+1043 ENAYKI
-1052 NINVGSAVYDE
+1052 GSAVISIGLNTIYDE

-1073 DEDAVLL
+1073 DEDAVLW

-1161 AFNKTSIPTGNYDLI
+1161 AFNKTSIPAGNYDMT

-1210 AVGERS
+1210 AVSERS

-1228 ANGNITAGNIKFS
+1228 SDGNITAGNITFS
-1241 GTVGADPDYSGAMF
+1241 GTVGADSDYSGAMF

-1268 AVLKG
+1268 AVLNG
-1273 IALDGIRVNSTES
+1273 IVLDGIRVNSTES

-1294 IDSYTALELSDVSTT
+1294 IDSYTALELSNVSTT
-1309 EKYRTEN
+1309 EKYRTES
-1316 ISSAASSLIGDVGN
+1316 ISSAASSLIGDVG
-1330 SDGNSKDIKL
+1330 SRDGNSKDIKL

-1360 AALSA
+1360 AALSK
-1365 AYNTDKSIFSKAI
+1365 AYNTDMSIFSKAI
-1378 LLNSFK
+1378 LLNSFR

-1399 DEDWDEDAAKH
+1399 DEDWDEDSAKH
-1410 NVAYGMEISGSK
+1410 NVAYGMEISVSK

-1437 TNPTGENVEYDFSGF
+1437 TNPTGEDAEYDFSGF
-1452 LPYVAV
+1452 LPYVAA
-1458 SYSENNNYHEIKVN
+1458 SYSENNYHEIKVN

-1515 AVVNYQKNSYSAWC
+1515 AVVNYQENSYSAWC
-1529 KEKNSHKVL
+1529 NEKNSHKVL
-1538 LWNAESSS
+1538 LWDAESSC
-1546 FRSEDGSTSVKL
+1546 FRSEDGTTSIKL
-1558 ADMQNELA
+1558 ADMQKTLA

-1583 VGIGKK
+1583 VGIGKN
-1589 VPFKGIVFGNG
+1589 VPFKGAVFGNG
-1600 HAITNKTAQPLIYQS
+1600 HAITNETVQPLIYQS

-1694 GGYIGVIRYGGVI
+1694 GGYIGVIRYGAVI

-1716 SGITADMNSIF
+1716 SGITAGMNNIF
-1727 DSNFDSNVLLYC
+1727 GSNALLYC

-1744 RVIDGFAVTEASVF
+1744 RVIDGFAVTETSAF

-1774 SIANISTAADKIGFE
+1774 SIADISTAADKISFE
-1789 SNGTNSGTI
+1789 SNDTNSGTI
-1798 KVSDSQQLFIL
+1798 QISDSQQLFIL

-1830 GADKMVRH
+1830 GENKMVRH
-1838 ALYSDIGTDDTEGN
+1838 ALYSDIGTDDSEGN

-1879 YSGSYPARNLTNHNF
+1879 ISGSYPARNLTNHNF
-1894 AFDIDL
+1894 AFNIDL
-1900 ANNTY
+1900 AKNTY

-1926 HVGNLNGNG
+1926 HINSLNGNG

-1953 YYNDININNT
+1953 YYNDININNIT
-1963 TSVDCK
+1963 FVDCK

-1978 IGKNNKISDLT
+1978 IQSSDNENNT
-1989 ISGTVNYEV
+1989 ISNLIISGHVDYE
-1998 YIYIKE
+1998 YYKDHSGKKNIIYE
-2004 NNEFKFKKFAE
+2004 NNS
-2015 FAEKTSFSCAGGL
+2015 SFSCVGAL
-2028 AGVSSNLNL
+2028 AGVGSNLRLDKIQL
-2037 EKISLNELSV
+2037 EKLSV
-2047 NSRFVSGGIVGYAMD
+2047 NSCFVSGGIVGFA
-2062 SIKIKDLNASKL
+2062 KKLVQIKDLKSDDLN
-2074 YVSGNFFSG
+2074 VSANFFSG
-2083 GIIGIANKC
+2083 GIIGIAGNCNVK
-2092 DVDIDGSSGTDGNNR
+2092 IDGSSDSEGLIR
-2107 GTITEG
+2107 GSITSGSISLVGDTSRGEG
-2113 TINSCGKTY
+2113 ASLYGVGIG
-2122 TFDGGREYALGLG
+2122 
-2135 TAAVIGAY
+2135 AATVIGAFL
-2143 MQENSNKKIQ
+2143 NTNNTVLTSLSV
-2153 TIKNIN
+2153 TNIN
-2159 IESFNITA
+2159 IEDLDISA
-2167 PQIKRAMVG
+2167 PLIGRAMLGGIV
-2176 TVIGC
+2176 GC
-2181 CGNSTISQMVIQNID
+2181 CGNTTAKNIQSRIQN
-2196 VDKVNINKDS
+2196 VDIKNVDINKEV
-2206 GNDYKEFAFNGGA
+2206 KRFAFNGGI
-2219 IGIIKSGVKKCEI
+2219 IGLVKEGVKKCEI
-2232 SDVKIIGDKDNKN
+2232 SNVKIIGDKNNKN
-2245 TINGYRH
+2245 TITGYRH
-2252 SGGIIGLT
+2252 SGGIIGLISSDT
-2260 ASKNAI
+2260 I
-2266 INNCQIENYIL
+2266 IDNCLIENYEI
-2277 VTDNAGEDAG
+2277 VTDEYGEDVG
-2287 GIVGKVDDNFKLI
+2287 GIVGKINDNKSTLI
-2300 IKNSK
+2300 VKNSK
-2305 IRDCEILIK
+2305 ISDCVIK
-2314 DNNKKNDKGTYSG
+2314 INDNNSKNSDGTYSG

-2332 IGEGACFY
+2332 MAKNSCLY
-2340 GYNIALDNV
+2340 GYNISLDNV
-2349 QFINREDSKTGAGE
+2349 QFKNNENKKAGAGE
-2363 ICGYMVKLLGKNT
+2363 ICGYMQNNT
-2376 KMKVVGVSAKT
+2376 KVKVVGISARKGD
-2387 RNNESGR
+2387 SGI
-2394 PNIISKK
+2394 PANIISKK
-2401 DNNAESICIYADYN
+2401 DNINTAPSLCIYADYN
-2415 GKCLDEA
+2415 GKCLDEP

-2429 TINSDSN
+2429 TISSDSN

-2474 EAIIADISNGTGYIN
+2474 EAIIADISKGIGYIN
-2489 AADEYNDVFQKYEG
+2489 AADEYNNVFQKYEG

-2547 TSVSSYAQTG
+2547 TYISSYAQTG

-2584 KTLECKN
+2584 KTLEYKN

-2598 KDYDSNYK
+2598 MDYDSNYK
-2606 QFTLIDIQYLDPADA
+2606 QFTLIDIQYLDPADT

-2727 KAYYSTIGKA
+2727 KAYYSTIGEA

-2748 KFSTSEGKG
+2748 KFSTSDGKV

-2772 ITVSQADE
+2772 ITVSQADD

-2785 CSNDISKATFKIGAD
+2785 CSNDISKATFKIGDD

-2817 VTLTAKEGMTD
+2817 VTLTEKEGMTD

-2856 TMKCGSRLGDTD
+2856 TMNCGSRLGDTD

-2905 INDSNRALKAELT
+2905 INDSNRVLKAELT

-2943 HGFVIEATRTDEN
+2943 HGFVIEATRTDES

-2976 TEYSKNFSNT
+2976 TEYAKNFSNT
-2986 DSVIMVSGGTA
+2986 DSVIMVSGGTE

-3010 SVTITCNDLMI
+3010 SVTITCDDMVI
-3021 VYPDGESIIAQFPE
+3021 TYPDGESIIAQFPE
-3035 RRDQDD
+3035 RKDRDD

-3052 LAYVPDNIEQ
+3052 LAYVSDNIEQ

-3083 AATLSYNLPSNSPS
+3083 AATLSYNLPSNSPN

-3121 LNLPET
+3121 LNLPES
-3127 AIDRAKNVKFTLS
+3127 AISKAKKVSFTLS
-3140 LYQKTDRDIYDAVP
+3140 LYQKTDSGIYDAVP
-3154 IAKYLENITLY
+3154 IAEYLENITLY
-3165 DKNGSA
+3165 DKNGTA
-3171 KSPESP
+3171 KAPVSS
-3177 ELTGDSYEYVFDKET
+3177 GNSYEYVFDRET

-3205 SYSVITGAEFEGG
+3205 SYSVITGGAFESKG
-3218 KKIYSNYKVQLTAQL
+3218 KTYSNYKVQLTAQL
-3233 LDENNDPIENSGCSD
+3233 LDENGEPIENSGCSD